1 MSAAR
6 TVRVNLDFTATTS
19 QAEAALSR
27 LNTNLRNISSQTN
40 LDTGGLRLPEQLNT
54 ASAAAIKLRENLQS
68 AINVDTGRLDLSKFN
83 HEMEK
88 SGMSLKQYRD
98 ALVSLGPAGQAAF
111 MDLSKAILA
120 SETPLK
126 QTNVLVDKLWDSLK
140 RTAGWQLSSTAIH
153 TFVGAVQTAYH
164 YAQDLNKSLNDIRIV
179 TGYGSDRM
187 AEFAK
192 NANKAA
198 KQLSATTLD
207 YTNASLIYYQQG
219 LDDKAVQERSD
230 VTVKMANVTGTAA
243 QTVSDQL
250 TAVWE
255 NFMKDGEH
263 TAEWYADV
271 MTALGAATASSTD
284 EIADGLEKFAAVAE
298 TVGLSYEYATAA
310 LTTIT
315 AKTRQSADVVG
326 TALKTLFARIEG
338 LNLGET
344 LDDGT
349 TLNKYSSALE
359 VVGVNIKNEAG
370 ELKSMDEILDE
381 IGSKWDTIGKDQQ
394 VALAQ
399 TVAGVR
405 QYTQFIALMDNWDF
419 MKENL
424 NTAANATGTLD
435 KQAEIYAESWEAA
448 QKRVQA
454 AAESIYQDLL
464 KDDFFVGLTDDFG
477 AIIEF
482 IDKIIDSLGGLSGV
496 LPGIALLVN
505 KIFGDKI
512 IAGVQTLAHNLM
524 NLTAAGRAANM
535 KRDVSRYEEV
545 AQLQKGLNPNS
556 GLRENNEATAV
567 STTADRVLAIQK
579 QILGVKGKITEE
591 DRKHYQIILESVQ
604 ASGEELQARAKQLDL
619 AQEEARLL
627 ANDIRSKASFG
638 SYDYLKGAGSSSL
651 RSIMS
656 EYDNGT
662 PISNITLPTSKGAQQ
677 GVIDQLNSNL
687 GLNGSAALQL
697 EDLTNKTQK
706 FQQALQSLSTASVQS
721 FIKDFDGLEESI
733 KSNAKQL
740 AEFEHEADQLDKLK
754 SSVGNWQ
761 KDPNF
766 DLEGYKQQFRDLGY
780 SISDAADAEELLTAV
795 DNASAEALQRSRRAA
810 AGNADQIEQF
820 AKKYKLSTD
829 EVQRFTEQL
838 KKAEEMGLTYEEYLK
853 RTGEAAVWAG
863 KSIENASTK
872 VSKMA
877 VISEIGNGLMSVQ
890 MGVSSVV
897 SAIDTFNSD
906 EDLSGWERFSSILMS
921 LSMGLPMICDGLLKF
936 SALISA
942 KSITKIAGLENLSKG
957 VIQKLL
963 SSAGDKSQIEAIL
976 KEAGIGDKVI
986 KSTVDQVEKASTGLP
1001 GLIGRLGS
1009 KLSKAGSVMAGFLTN
1024 PIALGVVAAVAAVG
1038 ATVYLA
1044 VTERK
1049 RQAAA
1054 AMEEATQSAKEASAA
1069 YEELKGKVENLKSSY
1084 SEYSSILKTLGN
1096 LKTGTA
1102 EWTEAVVE
1110 LNNQV
1115 LELLKTYPQLA
1126 EYINNNNG
1134 ILTIDAEGYEKV
1146 AKEMA
1151 TSAAA
1156 AQVASIDSQK
1166 KTLTATINYDI
1177 VDKGFDNSLN
1187 SDSMLRMADAIQ
1199 KDAGIII
1206 GALPDESGEIDQAKM
1221 DESIAAMADSAK
1233 VTKEQAEAVLSNSE
1247 CLDYLRETVTTTN
1260 TKLDTLNSSRIAAL
1274 TSSMDL
1280 TEDQRAL
1287 ANSSELMQGIVNRV
1301 IENNYDKIDN
1311 NIKSDDSEA
1320 ARTYG
1325 DTKSGLLKG
1334 YADTTLR
1341 KHTPFSWSATAE
1353 GEAAFKEYLKNQ
1365 GKTEEEIAA
1374 IWKSADFKKDRI
1386 TWKQTGENDTTVDKD
1401 IFYDSLVNSVNGARE
1416 TKAAQQSSQDVANV
1430 LNKIT
1435 ALTNSSDVTESAYGK
1450 YLSTGSV
1457 NSLTEE
1463 EFKALQGVGP
1473 QIAEYIESGGKKAAA
1488 KITEGMKAV
1497 MDTTQVAPPD
1507 ISGDYD
1513 SAAHDRY
1520 LHTSGQQILS
1530 SNAESLDTSVEALEA
1545 YTAELLKN
1553 NTALDGNYEKA
1564 AKMAVANV
1572 KFANG
1577 LNNLNNVLDDEI
1589 DNVKNASK
1597 KNLDYY
1603 KSLGKI
1609 TQAVNDLYD
1618 TDVDADF
1625 VAENLELIEE
1635 AAKGSEK
1642 ALAELSVAIV
1652 KADLNNRKTLDKV
1665 DLNSVSK
1672 DIQGAATYLNSALAD
1687 YSYNLYSINEG
1698 LAAMQA
1704 NMADASGPMTLAAAL
1719 EGCGVKA
1726 ETFIGSLNRVAVATG
1741 QTYAQMEA
1749 DLAKMGMSMSD
1760 FDVTYAEVP
1769 TKEDV
1774 ALTTT
1779 ERTVTDLGDGK
1790 YIMQDKI
1797 TNIEHQYIDSV
1808 MQVPQIHPKGSSG
1821 AGGIIVTPPSS
1832 GGAGLVS
1839 GGKSSGGGG
1848 GGSQKDKKKSSDEI
1862 ERYHVIKKQLDNLS
1876 REYDNLSAAKD
1887 RAFGENRLRVM
1898 DREAAKLEE
1907 QIAAQK
1913 RYVDEINSYYS
1924 QDRAAI
1930 AAYGA
1935 VFDEDGIITNYEQI
1949 MQEQLDI
1956 FNASLTDEA
1965 EESYNDFKEIL
1976 NQYEE
1981 TLELKLSEADKL
1993 IEQEYDKI
2001 SLQLEKITY
2010 SVEIKVQIHDDQID
2024 FLERRL
2030 DRLSKS
2036 ERRQYDSYLVQQ
2048 EKALELQ
2055 KKRAATQQ
2063 GIDKLQAAIAEQEA
2077 RGLEMT
2083 DEQNEQLRTYKETL
2097 ADIDDQ
2103 IFDIKFS
2110 IIEDIGTMFD
2120 NYFDDSDYYIDR
2132 ISTLNGIMETTR
2144 DTLDLL
2150 GYNNLDNFNKIS
2162 ERLLSN
2168 QRTLLGLSQQKL
2180 SSATDEV
2187 KYWQD
2192 LATAMEGI
2200 NSLDDLK
2207 NSSWWA
2213 DDQVKKIAENATL
2226 AEDSIK
2232 AVKDA
2237 INNQLKE
2244 ATDRQLETQ
2253 QKIYESINDIVQAI
2267 EDNWVNA
2274 VEKVVAAQKK
2284 GLLNDID
2291 YAVDR
2296 YSDLA
2301 DLNDLYLS
2309 NSKKIYELNKLNR
2322 TILQDISKTDNVAA
2336 KSKLKDVLEEVN
2348 ALQNSNAQ
2356 MSEYELK
2363 TLQAKYDLRLAEI
2376 ALEEAQ
2382 EAKSQVRLVRD
2393 NEGNWGYMYTA
2404 DAEEVSKA
2412 EQDVEDK
2419 IQALQDI
2426 QEETMRDTGEKI
2438 LSIQQEYYDAL
2449 SDIYANTSLT
2459 QEEKNQREEALR
2471 ESTMKK
2477 LSYYTDQYD
2486 KALKQSGMN
2495 FEDTILGK
2503 MYPEYENLQ
2512 KFNDNF
2518 ASSADTTFTMIQ
2530 KQYQATTGYYQEL
2543 AKVMG
2548 ITDKDVLNDL
2558 GLMKAAIADAMRT
2571 AQENMQTSIKDSQEK
2586 FDSTVQNMD
2595 KLVDSINEMSNALRD
2610 WVEEMTKLAVV
2621 FNSNADYF
2629 DLMIKA
2635 MNNNDMASAE
2645 KYAEYR
2651 AMKISLDPNSYGQY
2665 TWNSKEAM
2673 IKDLQE
2679 HGVQVSDENAAILW
2693 DKYNSTTQ
2701 KYDTGGYTGEWGK
2714 DGRLALLH
2722 QKELVLNAS
2731 DTANMLDIV
2740 NVVRDIVRQ
2749 IDAQALYS
2757 HGRRFDLPRIETRAE
2772 TLEQNVHIEASF
2784 PNATSHQE
2792 IEQAFDNLI
2801 NLASQYANKK

>member
-1 MSAAR
+1 MNAAR

-54 ASAAAIKLRENLQS
+54 ASVAAIKLRENLQN

-83 HEMEK
+83 HEMKK

-98 ALVSLGPAGQAAF
+98 ALVSLGPTGQAAF

-153 TFVGAVQTAYH
+153 SFIGAIQTAYN

-179 TGYGSDRM
+179 TGHGSDRM

-219 LDDKAVQERSD
+219 LDDKAVQERTD

-284 EIADGLEKFAAVAE
+284 EIAEGLEKFAAVAD

-349 TLNKYSSALE
+349 TLNKYSSALNA
-359 VVGVNIKNEAG
+359 VGVNIKNEAG
-370 ELKSMDEILDE
+370 QLKDMDEILDE
-381 IGSKWDTIGKDQQ
+381 IGAKWNTIGKDQQ
-394 VALAQ
+394 IALAQ

-405 QYTQFIALMDNWDF
+405 QYNQFIALMDNWDF
-419 MKENL
+419 MQENL
-424 NTAANATGTLD
+424 QTVAKASGTLD
-435 KQAEIYAESWEAA
+435 EQAQIYAESWEAA
-448 QKRVQA
+448 KKRVQA
-454 AAESIYQDLL
+454 AAEGIYQDLL
-464 KDDFFVGLTDDFG
+464 KDDFFIWLTDAFG
-477 AIIEF
+477 SILEF
-482 IDKIIDSLGGLSGV
+482 IDSIIDSLGGLSGV

-512 IAGVQTLAHNLM
+512 IAGAQTLAHNLM

-556 GLRENNEATAV
+556 GLRENNEAAAV

-627 ANDIRSKASFG
+627 ANDIRGKASFG
-638 SYDYLKGAGSSSL
+638 SYEYLKGAGSSSL
-651 RSIMS
+651 RAIMS

-662 PISNITLPTSKGAQQ
+662 SINDIALPTSKGAQQ

-697 EDLTNKTQK
+697 DDLTNKTQK

-721 FIKDFDGLEESI
+721 FIKDFDGLGESI
-733 KSNAKQL
+733 RNNAVQL
-740 AEFEHEADQLDKLK
+740 AEFEHKADQLANLKL
-754 SSVGNWQ
+754 SVGNWQ

-795 DNASAEALQRSRRAA
+795 DNAQAEALQRSQRAA
-810 AGNADQIEQF
+810 AGNTAQIEQF
-820 AKKYKLSTD
+820 AKKYKLSRE
-829 EVQRFTEQL
+829 EVQRFAEQL
-838 KKAEEMGLTYEEYLK
+838 KKAEEMGLTYKEYLK
-853 RTGEAAVWAG
+853 QTGEAAAWAG
-863 KSIENASTK
+863 ANFENTSKKVNKLAVAQGVANTLFSIGMSVSAVTNAIESLQDDSISPWQKTLNIIMALSMALPTVTTLFTSLGQGYTLLVYGITGYSAAQAKAAAITLAEMGITQASTK
-872 VSKMA
+872 
-877 VISEIGNGLMSVQ
+877 
-890 MGVSSVV
+890 
-897 SAIDTFNSD
+897 
-906 EDLSGWERFSSILMS
+906 ED
-921 LSMGLPMICDGLLKF
+921 K
-936 SALISA
+936 
-942 KSITKIAGLENLSKG
+942 
-957 VIQKLL
+957 
-963 SSAGDKSQIEAIL
+963 
-976 KEAGIGDKVI
+976 
-986 KSTVDQVEKASTGLP
+986 
-1001 GLIGRLGS
+1001 
-1009 KLSKAGSVMAGFLTN
+1009 
-1024 PIALGVVAAVAAVG
+1024 
-1038 ATVYLA
+1038 
-1044 VTERK
+1044 
-1049 RQAAA
+1049 QAAA
-1054 AMEEATQSAKEASAA
+1054 ARLALTLGIKEESAAILVNSTLQSKSLKTRILELATKIKEAVVTGATTVATWAHNAALAVQNLLLGESLVLTSAGIALFALLGVALVGLAAILIKGIVAWANYETATEQATRQAEESATAADKAKEAFNSLKDTLKEYDEGVSALADLTEGTEAFREKLAETNKAALKLIEQLQLIYGKDWKYDSNGQIAFLDENGQIDENFVKNQTEESEKQYQQTQDVAVIADAVASKTEASDTSKFDDYNATNYKTSEKSKTASQIVQAGIKASDIDSVIQSLGDNVTWDANNKSFSPGDYDKIREALVALGYDKSDVDSIDNFGYFVDDLYYQKQNNGQKYADRLDYMDKLATSVSTGEGQIVGTVLSDVNSKVKGTLDDAQLGEIATESYDKAAGDEDVQAAQAEINQLSENELRQRYAEFNSA
-1069 YEELKGKVENLKSSY
+1069 YRYNADTGALQLQDEQGNWTDLKEGDKGYVSTDTIKTNLKTNIQVERAQELANSEAENTWFKQFEEEASSGFSGKQKRVVESLLQQMRGSENPMTEGDIQSEASKLGLNLSSEDIEFLMQKQEELRGVLTDVNELY
-1084 SEYSSILKTLGN
+1084 TTGQQDLLGLAEEYSSCSDE
-1096 LKTGTA
+1096 A
-1102 EWTEAVVE
+1102 EEFSSAVKRYGKNSE
-1110 LNNQV
+1110 QAKKAQDKLNQAIKNAQWR
-1115 LELLKTYPQLA
+1115 KLA
-1126 EYINNNNG
+1126 
-1134 ILTIDAEGYEKV
+1134 DSV
-1146 AKEMA
+1146 AK
-1151 TSAAA
+1151 
-1156 AQVASIDSQK
+1156 
-1166 KTLTATINYDI
+1166 
-1177 VDKGFDNSLN
+1177 
-1187 SDSMLRMADAIQ
+1187 
-1199 KDAGIII
+1199 
-1206 GALPDESGEIDQAKM
+1206 
-1221 DESIAAMADSAK
+1221 
-1233 VTKEQAEAVLSNSE
+1233 VLSNMEDLDEESDEYKDE
-1247 CLDYLRETVTTTN
+1247 CKSLAKSFNDIFKTNVTQDWVADN
-1260 TKLDTLNSSRIAAL
+1260 I
-1274 TSSMDL
+1274 DL
-1280 TEDQRAL
+1280 
-1287 ANSSELMQGIVNRV
+1287 
-1301 IENNYDKIDN
+1301 
-1311 NIKSDDSEA
+1311 
-1320 ARTYG
+1320 
-1325 DTKSGLLKG
+1325 
-1334 YADTTLR
+1334 
-1341 KHTPFSWSATAE
+1341 
-1353 GEAAFKEYLKNQ
+1353 
-1365 GKTEEEIAA
+1365 
-1374 IWKSADFKKDRI
+1374 FKK
-1386 TWKQTGENDTTVDKD
+1386 W
-1401 IFYDSLVNSVNGARE
+1401 S
-1416 TKAAQQSSQDVANV
+1416 QSSGDEARK
-1430 LNKIT
+1430 L
-1435 ALTNSSDVTESAYGK
+1435 E
-1450 YLSTGSV
+1450 
-1457 NSLTEE
+1457 
-1463 EFKALQGVGP
+1463 LQ
-1473 QIAEYIESGGKKAAA
+1473 ILAAA
-1488 KITEGMKAV
+1488 KAASSENFKPIELKADENGV
-1497 MDTTQVAPPD
+1497 VQTIRSA
-1507 ISGDYD
+1507 YD
-1513 SAAHDRY
+1513 FY
-1520 LHTSGQQILS
+1520 L
-1530 SNAESLDTSVEALEA
+1530 
-1545 YTAELLKN
+1545 
-1553 NTALDGNYEKA
+1553 
-1564 AKMAVANV
+1564 
-1572 KFANG
+1572 
-1577 LNNLNNVLDDEI
+1577 
-1589 DNVKNASK
+1589 
-1597 KNLDYY
+1597 YY
-1603 KSLGKI
+1603 KSLIESGKI
-1609 TQAVNDLYD
+1609 TI
-1618 TDVDADF
+1618 TAD
-1625 VAENLELIEE
+1625 
-1635 AAKGSEK
+1635 G
-1642 ALAELSVAIV
+1642 
-1652 KADLNNRKTLDKV
+1652 KADISAL
-1665 DLNSVSK
+1665 LNS
-1672 DIQGAATYLNSALAD
+1672 LN
-1687 YSYNLYSINEG
+1687 
-1698 LAAMQA
+1698 
-1704 NMADASGPMTLAAAL
+1704 
-1719 EGCGVKA
+1719 
-1726 ETFIGSLNRVAVATG
+1726 
-1741 QTYAQMEA
+1741 
-1749 DLAKMGMSMSD
+1749 LAKMSAADVAAVLSAIGQT
-1760 FDVTYAEVP
+1760 DVTINGVVVSTADMSASKGNFADFLEAAGLGTVDFTSDITATGVVP
-1769 TKEDV
+1769 DFNPS
-1774 ALTTT
+1774 
-1779 ERTVTDLGDGK
+1779 K
-1790 YIMQDKI
+1790 YISDA
-1797 TNIEHQYIDSV
+1797 N
-1808 MQVPQIHPKGSSG
+1808 
-1821 AGGIIVTPPSS
+1821 SS
-1832 GGAGLVS
+1832 GGG
-1839 GGKSSGGGG
+1839 GGGG
-1848 GGSQKDKKKSSDEI
+1848 GGSQKDKKKASDEI
-1862 ERYHVIKKQLDNLS
+1862 ERYHTIKKQLDNLS

-1887 RAFGENRLRVM
+1887 RAFGANRLRVM
-1898 DREAAKLEE
+1898 DQEAAKLEE

-1913 RYVDEINSYYS
+1913 RYVDEIDSYYS

-2030 DRLSKS
+2030 DRLSNS
-2036 ERRQYDSYLVQQ
+2036 ERRQYDSYLIQQ
-2048 EKALELQ
+2048 KKMLELQ
-2055 KKRAATQQ
+2055 QKRLTTQQ
-2063 GIDKLQAAIAEQEA
+2063 GIDDLQATIAEHEA
-2077 RGLEMT
+2077 QGLEIT
-2083 DEQNEQLRTYKETL
+2083 DEENEQLRTYKETL

-2110 IIEDIGTMFD
+2110 IIEDIGTTFD
-2120 NYFDDSDYYIDR
+2120 NYFEDLDYYIDR
-2132 ISTLNGIMETTR
+2132 ISTLNDMMETTR

-2150 GYNNLDNFNKIS
+2150 GYDDLDNFNRIN
-2162 ERLLSN
+2162 EQLLSN
-2168 QRTLLGLSQQKL
+2168 QRVMLEMSQKKL
-2180 SSATDEV
+2180 SSTTDEV
-2187 KYWQD
+2187 KYWQN
-2192 LATAMEGI
+2192 LAAAVKEI
-2200 NSLDDLK
+2200 DSLDDLK
-2207 NSSWWA
+2207 DSPFWEDAN
-2213 DDQVKKIAENATL
+2213 DQIKQITENAAL
-2226 AEDSIK
+2226 AGDSIK
-2232 AVKDA
+2232 VVKDA
-2237 INNQLKE
+2237 INDQLKE
-2244 ATDRQLETQ
+2244 ATERQLETQ
-2253 QKIYESINDIVQAI
+2253 QEIYESINDIVQAI
-2267 EDNWVNA
+2267 EDNWVDA
-2274 VEKVVAAQKK
+2274 VEKVVAVQKK

-2296 YSDLA
+2296 YGDLA

-2419 IQALQDI
+2419 MQALQDI

-2438 LSIQQEYYDAL
+2438 LSIQQQYYDAL
-2449 SDIYANTSLT
+2449 SDIYTDASLT
-2459 QEEKNQREEALR
+2459 QEERNKREEALR
-2471 ESTMKK
+2471 ESTMKE

-2495 FEDTILGK
+2495 FEETILGK
-2503 MYPEYENLQ
+2503 MYPEYETLQ

-2530 KQYQATTGYYQEL
+2530 DQYKTTTEYYQEL
-2543 AKVMG
+2543 AKAMG
-2548 ITDKDVLNDL
+2548 ITDEKVLNDL
-2558 GLMKAAIADAMRT
+2558 GSMKTAIAKAMIA
-2571 AQENMQTSIKDSQEK
+2571 AQESMQTAISNSQEN
-2586 FDSTVQNMD
+2586 FDATTKNMEN
-2595 KLVDSINEMSNALRD
+2595 LVKTIDEMGESLRE
-2610 WVEEMTKLAVV
+2610 WVKEMTKLAVV

-2635 MNNNDMASAE
+2635 LKNNDMDSAE

-2665 TWNSKEAM
+2665 SWNSKEAM
-2673 IKDLQE
+2673 VKDFQE
-2679 HGVQVSDENAAILW
+2679 QGVQISSEKADRLW
-2693 DKYNSTTQ
+2693 DKYNNTTQ
-2701 KYDTGGYTGEWGK
+2701 KYDTGGYTGEWGH
-2714 DGRLALLH
+2714 DGKLAVLH

-2740 NVVRDIVRQ
+2740 NIVRDIVQQ

-2757 HGRRFDLPRIETRAE
+2757 RGRRFDLPRIETRAE
-2772 TLEQNVHIEASF
+2772 TLEQNVHIEANF

>member
-1 MSAAR
+1 MNAAR

-54 ASAAAIKLRENLQS
+54 ASVAAIKLRENLQN
-68 AINVDTGRLDLSKFN
+68 AINVDTGKLDLSKFN
-83 HEMEK
+83 HEMKK

-98 ALVSLGPAGQAAF
+98 ALVSLGPTGQAAF

-120 SETPLK
+120 SETPLR

-153 TFVGAVQTAYH
+153 AFVGAISTAYN

-250 TAVWE
+250 TAIWE

-263 TAEWYADV
+263 AAEWYADV

-284 EIADGLEKFAAVAE
+284 EIAEGLEKFAAVAD

-349 TLNKYSSALE
+349 TLNKYSKALDA
-359 VVGVNIKNEAG
+359 VGVNIKNEAG

-381 IGSKWDTIGKDQQ
+381 IGAKWDTIGKDQQ
-394 VALAQ
+394 IALAQ

-419 MKENL
+419 MQENL
-424 NTAANATGTLD
+424 ETVANATGTLD

-448 QKRVQA
+448 KKRVQA

-464 KDDFFVGLTDDFG
+464 KDDFFIWLTNGFG
-477 AIIEF
+477 SIIGF

-512 IAGVQTLAHNLM
+512 IAGAQTLAHNLM

-591 DRKHYQIILESVQ
+591 DRKHYQIMLDAVQ

-619 AQEEARLL
+619 AQEEARLS
-627 ANDIRSKASFG
+627 ANEIRSKASFG
-638 SYDYLKGAGSSSL
+638 SYENLKGAGSSSL
-651 RSIMS
+651 RAIMS
-656 EYDNGT
+656 EYDNGAS
-662 PISNITLPTSKGAQQ
+662 INDIVLPTSKGAQQ

-697 EDLTNKTQK
+697 DDLTNKTQK
-706 FQQALQSLSTASVQS
+706 FQQALESLSTASVQS
-721 FIKDFDGLEESI
+721 FVKDFDGLGESI
-733 KSNAKQL
+733 RNNAKQL
-740 AEFEHEADQLDKLK
+740 AEFEHEADQLTKLK

-795 DNASAEALQRSRRAA
+795 SNVETEALQKSRRAA

-829 EVQRFTEQL
+829 EVQRFAEQL
-838 KKAEEMGLTYEEYLK
+838 KKAEKMGLTYEEYLK
-853 RTGEAAVWAG
+853 KTGEAAVWAG
-863 KSIENASTK
+863 KNIENASKK
-872 VSKMA
+872 VSKIEVA
-877 VISEIGNGLMSVQ
+877 KGL
-890 MGVSSVV
+890 
-897 SAIDTFNSD
+897 ANN
-906 EDLSGWERFSSILMS
+906 LMS
-921 LSMGLPMICDGLLKF
+921 LQMGFASLRTFFTTLADD
-936 SALISA
+936 SA
-942 KSITKIAGLENLSKG
+942 
-957 VIQKLL
+957 
-963 SSAGDKSQIEAIL
+963 SAGDKIMASLSALTFGISGIVVPLTSGMNSLTTALRSYTAAEIVAEAATSFSNKAKSRKIILENQAKIATILSANASKDLTAAELAEKLAAEGIGTEKTRLGIAEAIL
-976 KEAGIGDKVI
+976 NKQKGQSLIVTGLNTLAHKLEEKALSEENVSLGLNIALWITKKLAALGAVGAIMVVVGAIAILTGAVMGIIALVNNIKNNSLSGQLKGLTEESKNAAQAADDATNKYKELKDAVSDYENGVKSLADLTKGTQEFEDATEKANEAAKKLIKTYNIKNWSIVPETGLIKIDDKELEDAQNQAKTEKTEAQTTASAFSAAQTKVQIQKELQDLSDRYIADYSTNTNNQVIGYAGTASDIDKIVTAMGNFSGGAELFFNDVKANVTEALGWNADELSLAQQSFIQNIENDSEAFKTHAEAIWKDKNSIPDQRKDSMLEQFQTGIEGFTSSSQQKEIVDAVYAQTADQTEAAAKEKYDNLSGDKLYQAYAALQNYSSYDTGTWLDGKEKFYDEKGQEVANVSDAVMREALREAEVQTQLGLQQEQAKNVVELENGSDTDSAIAKMVTTQGDWDSGIQRLTEQELAALQEMTDAQKADYADIFKSFGLDLDKAIASVTGDNAKQAGELQASGAKKHQEEEI
-986 KSTVDQVEKASTGLP
+986 KSTAETYGLTEEMIESQVEALQEQKEAYNENKDAAIQAVKEQL
-1001 GLIGRLGS
+1001 RLQ
-1009 KLSKAGSVMAGFLTN
+1009 KAGTN
-1024 PIALGVVAAVAAVG
+1024 LNKIW
-1038 ATVYLA
+1038 
-1044 VTERK
+1044 K
-1049 RQAAA
+1049 DN
-1054 AMEEATQSAKEASAA
+1054 SAA
-1069 YEELKGKVENLKSSY
+1069 IKKWTQGLDD
-1084 SEYSSILKTLGN
+1084 SIETQQ
-1096 LKTGTA
+1096 
-1102 EWTEAVVE
+1102 AVVE
-1110 LNNQV
+1110 LQNALNDVFKTKVSTAFIKKNFDVIQSAMEGDTEAVQRFQDLAAEDV
-1115 LELLKTYPQLA
+1115 LLTVKGVSDFDDLDQQLQDLHNTIVAYA
-1126 EYINNNNG
+1126 EQSDFTIGAQIEDQGFINSCQA
-1134 ILTIDAEGYEKV
+1134 IV
-1146 AKEMA
+1146 
-1151 TSAAA
+1151 AAA
-1156 AQVASIDSQK
+1156 GMTAAQAQQYFN
-1166 KTLTATINYDI
+1166 AMGYD
-1177 VDKGFDNSLN
+1177 VEFDT
-1187 SDSMLRMADAIQ
+1187 
-1199 KDAGIII
+1199 
-1206 GALPDESGEIDQAKM
+1206 GE
-1221 DESIAAMADSAK
+1221 
-1233 VTKEQAEAVLSNSE
+1233 
-1247 CLDYLRETVTTTN
+1247 TTN
-1260 TKLDTLNSSRIAAL
+1260 TQTYTYHKLDVEKTKEAGG
-1274 TSSMDL
+1274 MPQF
-1280 TEDQRAL
+1280 EDA
-1287 ANSSELMQGIVNRV
+1287 ETV
-1301 IENNYDKIDN
+1301 IEA
-1311 NIKSDDSEA
+1311 S
-1320 ARTYG
+1320 
-1325 DTKSGLLKG
+1325 
-1334 YADTTLR
+1334 
-1341 KHTPFSWSATAE
+1341 
-1353 GEAAFKEYLKNQ
+1353 
-1365 GKTEEEIAA
+1365 
-1374 IWKSADFKKDRI
+1374 
-1386 TWKQTGENDTTVDKD
+1386 
-1401 IFYDSLVNSVNGARE
+1401 
-1416 TKAAQQSSQDVANV
+1416 
-1430 LNKIT
+1430 
-1435 ALTNSSDVTESAYGK
+1435 
-1450 YLSTGSV
+1450 
-1457 NSLTEE
+1457 
-1463 EFKALQGVGP
+1463 
-1473 QIAEYIESGGKKAAA
+1473 
-1488 KITEGMKAV
+1488 
-1497 MDTTQVAPPD
+1497 TQVAGTAIKTITPNGNFGGNID
-1507 ISGDYD
+1507 F
-1513 SAAHDRY
+1513 
-1520 LHTSGQQILS
+1520 
-1530 SNAESLDTSVEALEA
+1530 SNAK
-1545 YTAELLKN
+1545 Y
-1553 NTALDGNYEKA
+1553 
-1564 AKMAVANV
+1564 
-1572 KFANG
+1572 NG
-1577 LNNLNNVLDDEI
+1577 
-1589 DNVKNASK
+1589 
-1597 KNLDYY
+1597 
-1603 KSLGKI
+1603 G
-1609 TQAVNDLYD
+1609 
-1618 TDVDADF
+1618 
-1625 VAENLELIEE
+1625 
-1635 AAKGSEK
+1635 
-1642 ALAELSVAIV
+1642 
-1652 KADLNNRKTLDKV
+1652 
-1665 DLNSVSK
+1665 
-1672 DIQGAATYLNSALAD
+1672 
-1687 YSYNLYSINEG
+1687 
-1698 LAAMQA
+1698 
-1704 NMADASGPMTLAAAL
+1704 
-1719 EGCGVKA
+1719 
-1726 ETFIGSLNRVAVATG
+1726 
-1741 QTYAQMEA
+1741 
-1749 DLAKMGMSMSD
+1749 
-1760 FDVTYAEVP
+1760 
-1769 TKEDV
+1769 
-1774 ALTTT
+1774 
-1779 ERTVTDLGDGK
+1779 
-1790 YIMQDKI
+1790 
-1797 TNIEHQYIDSV
+1797 
-1808 MQVPQIHPKGSSG
+1808 
-1821 AGGIIVTPPSS
+1821 
-1832 GGAGLVS
+1832 S
-1839 GGKSSGGGG
+1839 GGKSSGGGGGGGG

-1862 ERYHVIKKQLDNLS
+1862 ERYHTIKKQLDNLS

-1887 RAFGENRLRVM
+1887 RAFGANRLRVM
-1898 DREAAKLEE
+1898 DQEAAKLEE

-1913 RYVDEINSYYS
+1913 RYVDEIDSYYS

-1935 VFDEDGIITNYEQI
+1935 VFDENGIITNYEQI

-1965 EESYNDFKEIL
+1965 EESYNDFKDIL

-2030 DRLSKS
+2030 DRLSNS

-2048 EKALELQ
+2048 EKVLELQ
-2055 KKRAATQQ
+2055 QKRLATQQ
-2063 GIDKLQAAIAEQEA
+2063 GIDDLQATIAEHEA

-2083 DEQNEQLRTYKETL
+2083 DEENEQLRTYKETL

-2110 IIEDIGTMFD
+2110 IIEDIGTVFD
-2120 NYFDDSDYYIDR
+2120 NYFDDLDYYIDR
-2132 ISTLNGIMETTR
+2132 ISTLNDMMETTR

-2150 GYNNLDNFNKIS
+2150 GYDNLEIFNDINKQ
-2162 ERLLSN
+2162 LLSN
-2168 QRTLLGLSQQKL
+2168 QRTMLGMSQQKL

-2187 KYWQD
+2187 NYWQD
-2192 LATAMEGI
+2192 LATFVKEI
-2200 NSLDDLK
+2200 DSLEDLK
-2207 NSSWWA
+2207 DSHFWA
-2213 DDQVKKIAENATL
+2213 NDSVKKIAENAAL

-2244 ATDRQLETQ
+2244 ATERQLETQ
-2253 QKIYESINDIVQAI
+2253 QEIYESINDIVQAI
-2267 EDNWVNA
+2267 EDNWVDA

-2296 YSDLA
+2296 YGDLV

-2419 IQALQDI
+2419 MQALQDI
-2426 QEETMRDTGEKI
+2426 QEETMRDMGQNI
-2438 LSIQQEYYDAL
+2438 LQVQKDYFDAF
-2449 SDIYANTSLT
+2449 SDISTDTSLT
-2459 QEEKNQREEALR
+2459 WETKSARIKELQGD
-2471 ESTMKK
+2471 TMKK
-2477 LSYYTDQYD
+2477 LTYYTDQYD

-2495 FEDTILGK
+2495 FKDTILGT

-2512 KFNDNF
+2512 KFNDGF
-2518 ASSADTTFTMIQ
+2518 ANSANATFAQIQ
-2530 KQYQATTGYYQEL
+2530 KQYEATTGYYRDL
-2543 AKVMG
+2543 AKAMG
-2548 ITDKDVLNDL
+2548 ITDESTLNNL
-2558 GLMKAAIADAMRT
+2558 ESMKTAIANAMLA
-2571 AQENMQTSIKDSQEK
+2571 AQQNMQTAISKSQEN
-2586 FDSTVQNMD
+2586 FDATTKNMND
-2595 KLVDSINEMSNALRD
+2595 LVKTIKEMGESLQK

-2635 MNNNDMASAE
+2635 LKNNDMDSAE

-2665 TWNSKEAM
+2665 DWSSKEAM
-2673 IKDLQE
+2673 VKDFQE
-2679 HGVQVSDENAAILW
+2679 QGVWISDEKANSLW
-2693 DKYNSTTQ
+2693 DKYSSTLK
-2701 KYDTGGYTGEWGK
+2701 KYDTGGYTGEWGQ
-2714 DGRLALLH
+2714 DGKLAVLH

-2757 HGRRFDLPRIETRAE
+2757 RGRRFDLPRIETRAE
-2772 TLEQNVHIEASF
+2772 TLEQNVHIEANF

>member
-1 MSAAR
+1 MNAAR

-54 ASAAAIKLRENLQS
+54 ASVAAIKLRENLQN

-98 ALVSLGPAGQAAF
+98 ALVSLGPTGQAAF

-153 TFVGAVQTAYH
+153 AFVGAISTAYN

-250 TAVWE
+250 TAIWE

-263 TAEWYADV
+263 AAEWYADV

-284 EIADGLEKFAAVAE
+284 EIAEGLEKFAAVAD

-359 VVGVNIKNEAG
+359 VVGVNIKEAG
-370 ELKSMDEILDE
+370 ELKDMDEILDE
-381 IGSKWDTIGKDQQ
+381 IGAKWGTIGKDQQ
-394 VALAQ
+394 IALAQ

-419 MKENL
+419 MQENL
-424 NTAANATGTLD
+424 ETVANASGTLD

-448 QKRVQA
+448 KKRVQA
-454 AAESIYQDLL
+454 AAEGIYQDLL
-464 KDDFFVGLTDDFG
+464 KDDFFIWLTNGFG
-477 AIIEF
+477 SVVEF

-505 KIFGDKI
+505 KIFGDRI
-512 IAGVQTLAHNLM
+512 IAGAQTLAHNLM

-545 AQLQKGLNPNS
+545 AQLQKSLNPNQ

-591 DRKHYQIILESVQ
+591 DRKHYQIMLESVQ

-627 ANDIRSKASFG
+627 ANDIRGKASFG
-638 SYDYLKGAGSSSL
+638 SYENLKGAGSSSL
-651 RSIMS
+651 RAIMS
-656 EYDNGT
+656 EYDNGIS
-662 PISNITLPTSKGAQQ
+662 ISNITPPTSKGAQQ

-697 EDLTNKTQK
+697 DDLTNKTQK

-721 FIKDFDGLEESI
+721 FIKDFDSLGESI

-740 AEFEHEADQLDKLK
+740 AEFEHEADQLTKLK

-795 DNASAEALQRSRRAA
+795 SNAETEALQKSRRAA

-820 AKKYKLSTD
+820 AEKYKLSAD
-829 EVQRFTEQL
+829 EVQHFAEQL
-838 KKAEEMGLTYEEYLK
+838 KKAEKMGLTYEEYLK
-853 RTGEAAVWAG
+853 KTGEAAIWAG
-863 KSIENASTK
+863 KNIENASKK
-872 VSKMA
+872 VSK
-877 VISEIGNGLMSVQ
+877 IEIAKGL
-890 MGVSSVV
+890 
-897 SAIDTFNSD
+897 ANN
-906 EDLSGWERFSSILMS
+906 LMS
-921 LSMGLPMICDGLLKF
+921 LQMGFASLRTFFTTLADD
-936 SALISA
+936 SA
-942 KSITKIAGLENLSKG
+942 
-957 VIQKLL
+957 
-963 SSAGDKSQIEAIL
+963 SAGDKIMASLSALTFGISGIVVPLTSGMNSLTTALRSYTAAETVAEAATSFSNKAKSKKIILDNQAKIATILSANASKDLTAAELAEKLAAEGIGTEKTRLGIAEAIL
-976 KEAGIGDKVI
+976 NKQKGQSVIVTALNTLAHKLEEKALSEENVSLGTNIALWITKKLIALGTVGAIMAVVGAVAILTGAVMGIIALVNNIKNNSLSGQLKGLTEENKNAAQAADDATNKYKELKDAVSDYESGVKSLADLTKGTQEFEDAIEKANEAAKKLIKTYNIKNWSIDQDTGLIKIDDKELEDAQNQAKAEKTEAQTTASAFSAAQTKVQIQKELQDLSDRYGVAYTDTSNQVNDYAGTASDIDKIVTAIGNFNGGAESFFSDIKTNVIEALGWNADELSPAQQSFIQNIENDPEAFAKDAEEIQKNRDSVEGNRKDSMLGQFQTGIEGFTSSSQQKEIVDAVYAQTADQTEAAAKDKYDNLSGDKLYQAYAALQNYSSYDTGTWLDGKEKFYDENGQEVANVSDTVMREALREAEVQTQLGLQQEQAKNVVELENGSDTDSAIAKMVTTQGDWDSGIQRLTEQELAALQGMTDAQKADYADIFKSFGLDLNEAIASVTGDNAEQAGELQASGAKKRQEEEI
-986 KSTVDQVEKASTGLP
+986 KSTAETYGLTEEMIESQVEALQEQKEAYNENKDAAIQAVKEQL
-1001 GLIGRLGS
+1001 RLQ
-1009 KLSKAGSVMAGFLTN
+1009 KAGTN
-1024 PIALGVVAAVAAVG
+1024 LNKIW
-1038 ATVYLA
+1038 
-1044 VTERK
+1044 K
-1049 RQAAA
+1049 DN
-1054 AMEEATQSAKEASAA
+1054 SAA
-1069 YEELKGKVENLKSSY
+1069 IKKWTQGLDD
-1084 SEYSSILKTLGN
+1084 SIETQQ
-1096 LKTGTA
+1096 
-1102 EWTEAVVE
+1102 AVVE
-1110 LNNQV
+1110 LQNALNDVFKTKVSTAFIKKNFDVIQSAMEGDTEAVQRFQELAAEDV
-1115 LELLKTYPQLA
+1115 LLTVKGVSDFDDLDQQLQDLHNTIMA
-1126 EYINNNNG
+1126 YADQSDFTIGAQIEDQGFINSCQA
-1134 ILTIDAEGYEKV
+1134 IV
-1146 AKEMA
+1146 
-1151 TSAAA
+1151 AAA
-1156 AQVASIDSQK
+1156 GMTAAQAQQYFN
-1166 KTLTATINYDI
+1166 AMGYD
-1177 VDKGFDNSLN
+1177 VEFDT
-1187 SDSMLRMADAIQ
+1187 
-1199 KDAGIII
+1199 
-1206 GALPDESGEIDQAKM
+1206 GE
-1221 DESIAAMADSAK
+1221 
-1233 VTKEQAEAVLSNSE
+1233 
-1247 CLDYLRETVTTTN
+1247 TTN
-1260 TKLDTLNSSRIAAL
+1260 TQTYTYHKLDVEKTKEAGG
-1274 TSSMDL
+1274 MPQF
-1280 TEDQRAL
+1280 EDA
-1287 ANSSELMQGIVNRV
+1287 ETV
-1301 IENNYDKIDN
+1301 IEA
-1311 NIKSDDSEA
+1311 S
-1320 ARTYG
+1320 
-1325 DTKSGLLKG
+1325 
-1334 YADTTLR
+1334 
-1341 KHTPFSWSATAE
+1341 
-1353 GEAAFKEYLKNQ
+1353 
-1365 GKTEEEIAA
+1365 
-1374 IWKSADFKKDRI
+1374 
-1386 TWKQTGENDTTVDKD
+1386 
-1401 IFYDSLVNSVNGARE
+1401 
-1416 TKAAQQSSQDVANV
+1416 
-1430 LNKIT
+1430 
-1435 ALTNSSDVTESAYGK
+1435 
-1450 YLSTGSV
+1450 
-1457 NSLTEE
+1457 
-1463 EFKALQGVGP
+1463 
-1473 QIAEYIESGGKKAAA
+1473 
-1488 KITEGMKAV
+1488 
-1497 MDTTQVAPPD
+1497 TQVAGTAIKTITPNGNFGGNID
-1507 ISGDYD
+1507 F
-1513 SAAHDRY
+1513 
-1520 LHTSGQQILS
+1520 
-1530 SNAESLDTSVEALEA
+1530 SNAK
-1545 YTAELLKN
+1545 Y
-1553 NTALDGNYEKA
+1553 
-1564 AKMAVANV
+1564 
-1572 KFANG
+1572 NG
-1577 LNNLNNVLDDEI
+1577 
-1589 DNVKNASK
+1589 
-1597 KNLDYY
+1597 
-1603 KSLGKI
+1603 G
-1609 TQAVNDLYD
+1609 
-1618 TDVDADF
+1618 
-1625 VAENLELIEE
+1625 
-1635 AAKGSEK
+1635 
-1642 ALAELSVAIV
+1642 
-1652 KADLNNRKTLDKV
+1652 
-1665 DLNSVSK
+1665 
-1672 DIQGAATYLNSALAD
+1672 
-1687 YSYNLYSINEG
+1687 
-1698 LAAMQA
+1698 
-1704 NMADASGPMTLAAAL
+1704 
-1719 EGCGVKA
+1719 
-1726 ETFIGSLNRVAVATG
+1726 
-1741 QTYAQMEA
+1741 
-1749 DLAKMGMSMSD
+1749 
-1760 FDVTYAEVP
+1760 
-1769 TKEDV
+1769 
-1774 ALTTT
+1774 
-1779 ERTVTDLGDGK
+1779 
-1790 YIMQDKI
+1790 
-1797 TNIEHQYIDSV
+1797 
-1808 MQVPQIHPKGSSG
+1808 
-1821 AGGIIVTPPSS
+1821 
-1832 GGAGLVS
+1832 S

-1848 GGSQKDKKKSSDEI
+1848 GGGGGGSQKDQKKSSDEI
-1862 ERYHVIKKQLDNLS
+1862 ERYHVVKKQLDNLS

-1887 RAFGENRLRVM
+1887 RAFGANRLRVM
-1898 DREAAKLEE
+1898 DQEAAKLEE

-1913 RYVDEINSYYS
+1913 RYADEIDSYYS

-1935 VFDEDGIITNYEQI
+1935 VFDENGIITNYEQI
-1949 MQEQLDI
+1949 MQEQLNI

-1965 EESYNDFKEIL
+1965 EESYNDFKDIL

-2010 SVEIKVQIHDDQID
+2010 SVEIKVQVHDDQID

-2030 DRLSKS
+2030 DRLSNS
-2036 ERRQYDSYLVQQ
+2036 ERRQYDSYLVEQ
-2048 EKALELQ
+2048 EKVSELQ
-2055 KKRAATQQ
+2055 LKRLETQR
-2063 GIDKLQAAIAEQEA
+2063 GIDAIQADIAKQEA
-2077 RGLEMT
+2077 QGLEMT

-2110 IIEDIGTMFD
+2110 IIEDIGTVFD
-2120 NYFDDSDYYIDR
+2120 NYFDDLDYYIDR
-2132 ISTLNGIMETTR
+2132 ISTLNDMMETTR

-2150 GYNNLDNFNKIS
+2150 GYDNLDNFNSIN
-2162 ERLLSN
+2162 EQLLSN
-2168 QRTLLGLSQQKL
+2168 QRVMLKMSQQKL
-2180 SSATDEV
+2180 SSATGEV
-2187 KYWQD
+2187 DYWQR
-2192 LATAMEGI
+2192 LATFAEGI
-2200 NSLDDLK
+2200 DSLDDLK
-2207 NSSWWA
+2207 DSSFWA
-2213 DDQVKKIAENATL
+2213 NDSVKKIAENAAL

-2253 QKIYESINDIVQAI
+2253 QEIYESINNIVQAI
-2267 EDNWVNA
+2267 EDNWVDA
-2274 VEKVVAAQKK
+2274 VEKVVAVQKK

-2296 YSDLA
+2296 YGDLA

-2419 IQALQDI
+2419 MQALQDI
-2426 QEETMRDTGEKI
+2426 QEETMRDMGQNI
-2438 LSIQQEYYDAL
+2438 LQVQRDYFDAF
-2449 SDIYANTSLT
+2449 SDISTNTSLDWET
-2459 QEEKNQREEALR
+2459 KSARIKELQKN
-2471 ESTMKK
+2471 TMKE
-2477 LSYYTDQYD
+2477 LAFYTDQYD

-2495 FEDTILGK
+2495 FEDTILGT

-2512 KFNDNF
+2512 KFNDGF
-2518 ASSADTTFTMIQ
+2518 ASSADTTFAQIQ
-2530 KQYQATTGYYQEL
+2530 KQYEATTGYYRDL
-2543 AKVMG
+2543 AKAMG
-2548 ITDKDVLNDL
+2548 ITDENVLNNL
-2558 GLMKAAIADAMRT
+2558 ESMKTAIANAMLA
-2571 AQENMQTSIKDSQEK
+2571 AQQNMQTAISDSQK
-2586 FDSTVQNMD
+2586 NFDATTKNMND
-2595 KLVDSINEMSNALRD
+2595 LVKTIKEMGESLRD

-2635 MNNNDMASAE
+2635 LKNNDMDSAE

-2665 TWNSKEAM
+2665 SWGSKEAM
-2673 IKDLQE
+2673 VKDFQE
-2679 HGVQVSDENAAILW
+2679 QGVWISDEKADSLW
-2693 DKYNSTTQ
+2693 NKYNNTTQ
-2701 KYDTGGYTGEWGK
+2701 KYDTGGYTGEWGH
-2714 DGRLALLH
+2714 DGKLAVLH

-2740 NVVRDIVRQ
+2740 NVVRDIVQQ

-2757 HGRRFDLPRIETRAE
+2757 RGRRFDLPRIETRAE
-2772 TLEQNVHIEASF
+2772 TLEQNVHIEANF

>member
-1 MSAAR
+1 MNAAR

-54 ASAAAIKLRENLQS
+54 ASVAAIKLRENLQN
-68 AINVDTGRLDLSKFN
+68 AINVDTGKLDLSKFN
-83 HEMEK
+83 HEMKK

-98 ALVSLGPAGQAAF
+98 ALVSLGPTGQAAF

-120 SETPLK
+120 SETPLR

-153 TFVGAVQTAYH
+153 AFVGAISTAYN

-250 TAVWE
+250 TAIWE

-263 TAEWYADV
+263 AAEWYADV

-284 EIADGLEKFAAVAE
+284 EIAEGLEKFAAVAD

-349 TLNKYSSALE
+349 TLNKYSKALDA
-359 VVGVNIKNEAG
+359 VGVNIKNEAG

-381 IGSKWDTIGKDQQ
+381 IGAKWDTIGKDQQ
-394 VALAQ
+394 IALAQ

-419 MKENL
+419 MQENL
-424 NTAANATGTLD
+424 ETVANATGTLD

-448 QKRVQA
+448 KKRVQA

-464 KDDFFVGLTDDFG
+464 KDDFFIWLTNGFG
-477 AIIEF
+477 SIIGF

-512 IAGVQTLAHNLM
+512 IAGAQTLAHNLM

-591 DRKHYQIILESVQ
+591 DRKHYQIMLDAVQ

-619 AQEEARLL
+619 AQEEARLS
-627 ANDIRSKASFG
+627 ANEIRSKASFG
-638 SYDYLKGAGSSSL
+638 SYENLKGAGSSSL
-651 RSIMS
+651 RAIMS
-656 EYDNGT
+656 EYDNGAS
-662 PISNITLPTSKGAQQ
+662 INDIVLPTSKGAQQ

-697 EDLTNKTQK
+697 DDLTNKTQK
-706 FQQALQSLSTASVQS
+706 FQQALESLSTASVQS
-721 FIKDFDGLEESI
+721 FVKDFDGLGESI
-733 KSNAKQL
+733 RNNAKQL
-740 AEFEHEADQLDKLK
+740 AEFEHEADQLTKLK

-795 DNASAEALQRSRRAA
+795 SNVETEALQKSRRAA

-829 EVQRFTEQL
+829 EVQRFAEQL
-838 KKAEEMGLTYEEYLK
+838 KKAEKMGLTYEEYLK
-853 RTGEAAVWAG
+853 KTGEAAVWAG
-863 KSIENASTK
+863 KNIENASKK
-872 VSKMA
+872 VSKIEVA
-877 VISEIGNGLMSVQ
+877 KGL
-890 MGVSSVV
+890 
-897 SAIDTFNSD
+897 ANN
-906 EDLSGWERFSSILMS
+906 LMS
-921 LSMGLPMICDGLLKF
+921 LQMGFASLRTFFTTLADD
-936 SALISA
+936 SA
-942 KSITKIAGLENLSKG
+942 
-957 VIQKLL
+957 
-963 SSAGDKSQIEAIL
+963 SAGDKIMASLSALTFGISGIVVPLTSGMNSLTTALRSYTAAEIVAEAATSFSNKAKSRKIILENQAKIATILSANASKDLTAAELAEKLAAEGIGTEKTRLGIAEAIL
-976 KEAGIGDKVI
+976 NKQKGQSLIVTGLNTLAHKLEEKALSEENGSLGLNIALWITKKLAALGAVGAIMVVVGAIAILTGAVMGIIALVNNIKNNSLSGQLKGLTEESKNAAQAADDATNKYKELKDAVSDYENGVKSLADLTKGTQEFEDATEKANEAAKKLIKTYNIKNWSIVPETGLIKIDDKELEDAQNQAKTEKTEAQTTASAFSAAQTKVQIQKELQDLSDRYIADYSTNTNNQVIGYAGTASDIDKIVTAMGNFSGGAELFFNDVKANVTEALGWNADELSLAQQSFIQNIENDSEAFKTHAEAIWKDKNSIPDQRKDSMLEQFQTGIEGFTSSSQQKEIVDAVYAQTADQTEAAAKEKYDNLSGDKLYQAYAALQNYSSYDTGTWLDGKEKFYDEKGQEVANVSDAVMREALREAEVQTQLGLQQEQAKNVVGLENGSDTDSAIAKMVTTQGDWDSGIQRLTEQELAALQEMTDAQKADYADIFKSFGLDLDKAIASVTGDNAKQAGELQASGAKKHQEEEI
-986 KSTVDQVEKASTGLP
+986 KSTAETYGLTEEMIESQVEALQEQKEAYNENKDAAIQAVKEQL
-1001 GLIGRLGS
+1001 RLQ
-1009 KLSKAGSVMAGFLTN
+1009 KAGTN
-1024 PIALGVVAAVAAVG
+1024 LNKIW
-1038 ATVYLA
+1038 
-1044 VTERK
+1044 K
-1049 RQAAA
+1049 DN
-1054 AMEEATQSAKEASAA
+1054 SAA
-1069 YEELKGKVENLKSSY
+1069 IKKWTQGLDD
-1084 SEYSSILKTLGN
+1084 SIETQQ
-1096 LKTGTA
+1096 
-1102 EWTEAVVE
+1102 AVVE
-1110 LNNQV
+1110 LQNALNDVFKTKVSTAFIKKNFDVIQSAMEGDTEAVQRFQDLAAEDV
-1115 LELLKTYPQLA
+1115 LLTVKGVSDFDDLDQQLQDLHNTIVAYA
-1126 EYINNNNG
+1126 EQSDFTIGAQIEDQGFINSCQA
-1134 ILTIDAEGYEKV
+1134 IV
-1146 AKEMA
+1146 
-1151 TSAAA
+1151 AAA
-1156 AQVASIDSQK
+1156 GMTAAQAQQYFN
-1166 KTLTATINYDI
+1166 AMGYD
-1177 VDKGFDNSLN
+1177 VEFDT
-1187 SDSMLRMADAIQ
+1187 
-1199 KDAGIII
+1199 
-1206 GALPDESGEIDQAKM
+1206 GE
-1221 DESIAAMADSAK
+1221 
-1233 VTKEQAEAVLSNSE
+1233 
-1247 CLDYLRETVTTTN
+1247 TTN
-1260 TKLDTLNSSRIAAL
+1260 TQTYTYHKLDVEKTKEAGG
-1274 TSSMDL
+1274 MPQF
-1280 TEDQRAL
+1280 EDA
-1287 ANSSELMQGIVNRV
+1287 ETV
-1301 IENNYDKIDN
+1301 IEA
-1311 NIKSDDSEA
+1311 S
-1320 ARTYG
+1320 
-1325 DTKSGLLKG
+1325 
-1334 YADTTLR
+1334 
-1341 KHTPFSWSATAE
+1341 
-1353 GEAAFKEYLKNQ
+1353 
-1365 GKTEEEIAA
+1365 
-1374 IWKSADFKKDRI
+1374 
-1386 TWKQTGENDTTVDKD
+1386 
-1401 IFYDSLVNSVNGARE
+1401 
-1416 TKAAQQSSQDVANV
+1416 
-1430 LNKIT
+1430 
-1435 ALTNSSDVTESAYGK
+1435 
-1450 YLSTGSV
+1450 
-1457 NSLTEE
+1457 
-1463 EFKALQGVGP
+1463 
-1473 QIAEYIESGGKKAAA
+1473 
-1488 KITEGMKAV
+1488 
-1497 MDTTQVAPPD
+1497 TQVAGTAIKTITPNGNFGGNID
-1507 ISGDYD
+1507 F
-1513 SAAHDRY
+1513 
-1520 LHTSGQQILS
+1520 
-1530 SNAESLDTSVEALEA
+1530 SNAK
-1545 YTAELLKN
+1545 Y
-1553 NTALDGNYEKA
+1553 
-1564 AKMAVANV
+1564 
-1572 KFANG
+1572 NG
-1577 LNNLNNVLDDEI
+1577 
-1589 DNVKNASK
+1589 
-1597 KNLDYY
+1597 
-1603 KSLGKI
+1603 G
-1609 TQAVNDLYD
+1609 
-1618 TDVDADF
+1618 
-1625 VAENLELIEE
+1625 
-1635 AAKGSEK
+1635 
-1642 ALAELSVAIV
+1642 
-1652 KADLNNRKTLDKV
+1652 
-1665 DLNSVSK
+1665 
-1672 DIQGAATYLNSALAD
+1672 
-1687 YSYNLYSINEG
+1687 
-1698 LAAMQA
+1698 
-1704 NMADASGPMTLAAAL
+1704 
-1719 EGCGVKA
+1719 
-1726 ETFIGSLNRVAVATG
+1726 
-1741 QTYAQMEA
+1741 
-1749 DLAKMGMSMSD
+1749 
-1760 FDVTYAEVP
+1760 
-1769 TKEDV
+1769 
-1774 ALTTT
+1774 
-1779 ERTVTDLGDGK
+1779 
-1790 YIMQDKI
+1790 
-1797 TNIEHQYIDSV
+1797 
-1808 MQVPQIHPKGSSG
+1808 
-1821 AGGIIVTPPSS
+1821 
-1832 GGAGLVS
+1832 S
-1839 GGKSSGGGG
+1839 GGKSSGGGGGGGG

-1862 ERYHVIKKQLDNLS
+1862 ERYHTIKKQLDNLS

-1887 RAFGENRLRVM
+1887 RAFGANRLRVM
-1898 DREAAKLEE
+1898 DQEAAKLEE

-1913 RYVDEINSYYS
+1913 RYVDEIDSYYS

-1935 VFDEDGIITNYEQI
+1935 VFDENGIITNYEQI

-1965 EESYNDFKEIL
+1965 EESYNDFKDIL

-2030 DRLSKS
+2030 DRLSNS

-2048 EKALELQ
+2048 EKVLELQ
-2055 KKRAATQQ
+2055 QKRLATQQ
-2063 GIDKLQAAIAEQEA
+2063 GIDDLQATIAEHEA

-2083 DEQNEQLRTYKETL
+2083 DEENEQLRTYKETL

-2110 IIEDIGTMFD
+2110 IIEDIGTVFD
-2120 NYFDDSDYYIDR
+2120 NYFDDLDYYIDR
-2132 ISTLNGIMETTR
+2132 ISTLNDMMETTR

-2150 GYNNLDNFNKIS
+2150 GYDNLEIFNDINKQ
-2162 ERLLSN
+2162 LLSN
-2168 QRTLLGLSQQKL
+2168 QRTMLGMSQQKL

-2187 KYWQD
+2187 NYWQD
-2192 LATAMEGI
+2192 LATFVKEI
-2200 NSLDDLK
+2200 DSLEDLK
-2207 NSSWWA
+2207 DSHFWA
-2213 DDQVKKIAENATL
+2213 NDSVKKIAENAAL

-2244 ATDRQLETQ
+2244 ATERQLETQ
-2253 QKIYESINDIVQAI
+2253 QEIYESINDIVQAI
-2267 EDNWVNA
+2267 EDNWVDA

-2296 YSDLA
+2296 YGDLV

-2419 IQALQDI
+2419 MQALQDI
-2426 QEETMRDTGEKI
+2426 QEETMRDMGQNI
-2438 LSIQQEYYDAL
+2438 LQVQKDYFDAF
-2449 SDIYANTSLT
+2449 SDISTDTSLT
-2459 QEEKNQREEALR
+2459 WETKSARIKELQGD
-2471 ESTMKK
+2471 TMKK
-2477 LSYYTDQYD
+2477 LTYYTDQYD

-2495 FEDTILGK
+2495 FKDTILGT

-2512 KFNDNF
+2512 KFNDGF
-2518 ASSADTTFTMIQ
+2518 ANSANATFAQIQ
-2530 KQYQATTGYYQEL
+2530 KQYEATTGYYRDL
-2543 AKVMG
+2543 AKAMG
-2548 ITDKDVLNDL
+2548 ITDESTLNNL
-2558 GLMKAAIADAMRT
+2558 ESMKTAIANAMLA
-2571 AQENMQTSIKDSQEK
+2571 AQQNMQTAISKSQEN
-2586 FDSTVQNMD
+2586 FDATTKNMND
-2595 KLVDSINEMSNALRD
+2595 LVKTIKEMGESLQK

-2635 MNNNDMASAE
+2635 LKNNDMDSAE

-2665 TWNSKEAM
+2665 DWSSKEAM
-2673 IKDLQE
+2673 VKDFQE
-2679 HGVQVSDENAAILW
+2679 QGVWISDEKANSLW
-2693 DKYNSTTQ
+2693 DKYSSTLK
-2701 KYDTGGYTGEWGK
+2701 KYDTGGYTGEWGQ
-2714 DGRLALLH
+2714 DGKLAVLH

-2757 HGRRFDLPRIETRAE
+2757 RGRRFDLPRIETRAE
-2772 TLEQNVHIEASF
+2772 TLEQNVHIEANF

>member
-1 MSAAR
+1 MNAAR

-54 ASAAAIKLRENLQS
+54 ASVAAIKLRENLQN
-68 AINVDTGRLDLSKFN
+68 AINVDTGKLDLSKFN

-98 ALVSLGPAGQAAF
+98 ALVSLGPTGQAAF

-120 SETPLK
+120 SETPLR

-153 TFVGAVQTAYH
+153 AFVGAISTAYN

-250 TAVWE
+250 TAIWE
-255 NFMKDGEH
+255 NFMKDGKH
-263 TAEWYADV
+263 AAEWYADV

-284 EIADGLEKFAAVAE
+284 EIAEGLEKFAAVAD

-349 TLNKYSSALE
+349 TLNKYSKALDA
-359 VVGVNIKNEAG
+359 VGVNIKNEAG

-381 IGSKWDTIGKDQQ
+381 IGAKWGTIGKDQQ
-394 VALAQ
+394 IALAQ

-419 MKENL
+419 MQENL
-424 NTAANATGTLD
+424 ETVAKASGTLD
-435 KQAEIYAESWEAA
+435 EQAQIYAESWEAA
-448 QKRVQA
+448 KKRVQA
-454 AAESIYQDLL
+454 AAEGIYQDLL
-464 KDDFFVGLTDDFG
+464 KDDFFIWLTNAFG
-477 AIIEF
+477 SILGF

-512 IAGVQTLAHNLM
+512 IAGVQTLAHNVM

-591 DRKHYQIILESVQ
+591 DRKHYQIMLDAIQ
-604 ASGEELQARAKQLDL
+604 ASGEELQVRAKQLDL
-619 AQEEARLL
+619 AQEEVRLS
-627 ANDIRSKASFG
+627 ANEIRSKASFG

-651 RSIMS
+651 RAIMS
-656 EYDNGT
+656 EYDNGAS
-662 PISNITLPTSKGAQQ
+662 INDIALPTSRGAQQ

-697 EDLTNKTQK
+697 DDLTNKTQK

-721 FIKDFDGLEESI
+721 FIKDFDGLGESI
-733 KSNAKQL
+733 RNNARQL
-740 AEFEHEADQLDKLK
+740 AEFEHEADQLDNLKL
-754 SSVGNWQ
+754 SVGNWQ

-795 DNASAEALQRSRRAA
+795 DNAQAEALQRSRRAA
-810 AGNADQIEQF
+810 AGNADQIDQF
-820 AKKYKLSTD
+820 AKKYKLSAD

-838 KKAEEMGLTYEEYLK
+838 KEAEKRGLSYEEYLK
-853 RTGEAAVWAG
+853 QTGEAAVWAG

-877 VISEIGNGLMSVQ
+877 VISEIGNGLISVQ

-897 SAIDTFNSD
+897 SAINAVND
-906 EDLSGWERFSSILMS
+906 EDLSGWEKFSSILIS
-921 LSMGLPMICDGLLKF
+921 LSMGLPMLCNGLLKF
-936 SALISA
+936 TALISA
-942 KSITKIAGLENLSKG
+942 KSITKIAGLENLGKD

-976 KEAGIGDKVI
+976 KKAGIGDEII
-986 KSTVDQVEKASTGLP
+986 KSTVDQVDKASTGLP
-1001 GLIGRLGS
+1001 GLINKLGS
-1009 KLSKAGSVMAGFLTN
+1009 KLSKAGSVIAGFLTN
-1024 PIALGVVAAVAAVG
+1024 PIALGVAAAVAAVG
-1038 ATVYLA
+1038 AMVYLA

-1049 RQAAA
+1049 RQATA
-1054 AMEEATQSAKEASAA
+1054 AMEAATQSAKEASAA

-1096 LKTGTA
+1096 LKSGTA

-1177 VDKGFDNSLN
+1177 ADKGFDKSLN

-1247 CLDYLRETVTTTN
+1247 CLDYLRETVTATN
-1260 TKLDTLNSSRIAAL
+1260 TRLDALNSSRIAAL

-1287 ANSSELMQGIVNRV
+1287 VNSSELMQGVIKRV

-1311 NIKSDDSEA
+1311 NEKTTLVEGNEVQ
-1320 ARTYG
+1320 TG
-1325 DTKSGLLKG
+1325 
-1334 YADTTLR
+1334 DTTLR
-1341 KHTPFSWSATAE
+1341 QHTPFSWSATAE

-1374 IWKSADFKKDRI
+1374 IWKSANFKKDEI
-1386 TWKQTGENDTTVDKD
+1386 TWKQTGEDDTTVDKN
-1401 IFYDSLVNSVNGARE
+1401 ISYDSLVNSVNAARE
-1416 TKAAQQSSQDVANV
+1416 TEAAQRSSQDVANV
-1430 LNKIT
+1430 LDKIT
-1435 ALTNSSDVTESAYGK
+1435 ALTNSSNVTESAYGK

-1457 NSLTEE
+1457 DSLTEE

-1473 QIAEYIESGGKKAAA
+1473 QIADYIKTGGKDAAVE
-1488 KITEGMKAV
+1488 ITEGMKAV
-1497 MDTTQVAPPD
+1497 MDTTQVAPPA
-1507 ISGDYD
+1507 IPEEAQYD

-1553 NTALDGNYEKA
+1553 NTALDGNYEEA

-1589 DNVKNASK
+1589 GNVKNASK

-1609 TQAVNDLYD
+1609 TQAINDLYD

-1652 KADLNNRKTLDKV
+1652 KADLNSRKTLDAV
-1665 DLNSVSK
+1665 DLSSVG
-1672 DIQGAATYLNSALAD
+1672 DDVQTAANNLNTALAS
-1687 YSYNLYSINEG
+1687 YSSNLDNVNAG

-1704 NMADASGPMTLAAAL
+1704 NMADVSGPTTLANAL
-1719 EGCGVKA
+1719 AGCEIGA
-1726 ETFIGSLNRVAVATG
+1726 ETFIASLNSMAIATG

-1797 TNIEHQYIDSV
+1797 TNIEHQYIDSI
-1808 MQVPQIHPKGSSG
+1808 MQVPQITPKGGSS
-1821 AGGIIVTPPSS
+1821 AGGITVTPPSS

-1848 GGSQKDKKKSSDEI
+1848 GGGGGGSQKEQKKSSDEI
-1862 ERYHVIKKQLDNLS
+1862 ERYHTIKKEIGNLS

-1887 RAFGENRLRVM
+1887 RAFGANRLRVM
-1898 DREAAKLEE
+1898 DQEAAKLEE

-1913 RYVDEINSYYS
+1913 RYVNEIDSYYS

-1935 VFDEDGIITNYEQI
+1935 VFDENGIITNYEQI

-1965 EESYNDFKEIL
+1965 EESYNDFKDIL

-2030 DRLSKS
+2030 DRLSNS

-2048 EKALELQ
+2048 EKVLELQ
-2055 KKRAATQQ
+2055 QKRLATQW
-2063 GIDKLQAAIAEQEA
+2063 GIDDLQAAIAEHEA

-2083 DEQNEQLRTYKETL
+2083 DEENEQLRTYKETL

-2110 IIEDIGTMFD
+2110 IIEDIGTVFD
-2120 NYFDDSDYYIDR
+2120 NYFDDLDYYIDR
-2132 ISTLNGIMETTR
+2132 ISTLNDMMETTR

-2150 GYNNLDNFNKIS
+2150 GYDNLEIFNDINKQ
-2162 ERLLSN
+2162 LLSN
-2168 QRTLLGLSQQKL
+2168 QRTMLGMSQQKL

-2187 KYWQD
+2187 NYWQD
-2192 LATAMEGI
+2192 LAAFVKEI

-2207 NSSWWA
+2207 DSHFWA
-2213 DDQVKKIAENATL
+2213 NDSVKKIAEDATL

-2244 ATDRQLETQ
+2244 ATERQLETQ
-2253 QKIYESINDIVQAI
+2253 QEIYESINDIVQAI
-2267 EDNWVNA
+2267 EDNWVDA

-2296 YSDLA
+2296 YSDLV

-2348 ALQNSNAQ
+2348 TLQNSNAQ

-2419 IQALQDI
+2419 MQALQDI

-2438 LSIQQEYYDAL
+2438 LSIQQEFYDAL
-2449 SDIYANTSLT
+2449 SDIYTDASLT
-2459 QEEKNQREEALR
+2459 QDERNQREAALR

-2477 LSYYTDQYD
+2477 LMYYTDQYD

-2495 FEDTILGK
+2495 FEDTILGT
-2503 MYPEYENLQ
+2503 MYPEYKNLQ
-2512 KFNDNF
+2512 KFNDGF
-2518 ASSADTTFTMIQ
+2518 ASSADTTFAQIQ
-2530 KQYQATTGYYQEL
+2530 KQYEATTEYYRDL
-2543 AKVMG
+2543 AKAMG
-2548 ITDKDVLNDL
+2548 ITDESILNDL
-2558 GLMKAAIADAMRT
+2558 GSMKEAIAKAMLT
-2571 AQENMQTSIKDSQEK
+2571 AQQNMQTAISKSQEN
-2586 FDSTVQNMD
+2586 FDATTKNMND
-2595 KLVDSINEMSNALRD
+2595 LVKTIKEMGESLQK

-2635 MNNNDMASAE
+2635 LKNNDMDSAE

-2665 TWNSKEAM
+2665 DWSSKEVM
-2673 IKDLQE
+2673 VEDFQKQGIWL
-2679 HGVQVSDENAAILW
+2679 SDEKADSLW
-2693 DKYNSTTQ
+2693 NKYSSTTK
-2701 KYDTGGYTGEWGK
+2701 KYDTGGYTGEWGQ
-2714 DGRLALLH
+2714 DGRLAVLH

-2757 HGRRFDLPRIETRAE
+2757 RGRRFDLPRIETRAE
-2772 TLEQNVHIEASF
+2772 TLEQNVHIEANF

>member
-1 MSAAR
+1 MNAAR

-54 ASAAAIKLRENLQS
+54 ASVAAIKLRENLQN

-98 ALVSLGPAGQAAF
+98 ALVSLGPTGQAAF

-153 TFVGAVQTAYH
+153 SFIGAIQTAYN
-164 YAQDLNKSLNDIRIV
+164 YAQDLNKSLNNIRIV

-219 LDDKAVQERSD
+219 LDDKAVQERTD

-250 TAVWE
+250 TAIWE
-255 NFMKDGEH
+255 NFMKDGKH

-271 MTALGAATASSTD
+271 MTALGATTASSTD
-284 EIADGLEKFAAVAE
+284 EIAEGLEKFAAVAD

-359 VVGVNIKNEAG
+359 AVGVNIKNEAG
-370 ELKSMDEILDE
+370 QLKDMDEILDE
-381 IGSKWDTIGKDQQ
+381 IGAKWDTIGKDQQ
-394 VALAQ
+394 IALAQ

-405 QYTQFIALMDNWDF
+405 QYNQFIALMDNWDF
-419 MKENL
+419 MQENL
-424 NTAANATGTLD
+424 QTIAKASGALD
-435 KQAEIYAESWEAA
+435 EQAQIYAESWEAA
-448 QKRVQA
+448 KKRVQA
-454 AAESIYQDLL
+454 AAEGIYQDLL
-464 KDDFFVGLTDDFG
+464 KDDFFIWLTDSFG
-477 AIIEF
+477 SILEF

-512 IAGVQTLAHNLM
+512 IAGAQTLAHNLM

-556 GLRENNEATAV
+556 GLRENNEAAAV

-627 ANDIRSKASFG
+627 ANDIRGKASFG
-638 SYDYLKGAGSSSL
+638 SYEYLKGAGSSSL
-651 RSIMS
+651 RAIMS

-662 PISNITLPTSKGAQQ
+662 SINDIALPTSRGAQQ

-697 EDLTNKTQK
+697 DDLTNKTQK

-721 FIKDFDGLEESI
+721 FIKDFDGFGESI
-733 KSNAKQL
+733 RNNATQL
-740 AEFEHEADQLDKLK
+740 AKFEHEADQLNNLKL
-754 SSVGNWQ
+754 SVGNWQ

-795 DNASAEALQRSRRAA
+795 DNASAEALRKSQRAA
-810 AGNADQIEQF
+810 AGNTAQIEQF
-820 AKKYKLSTD
+820 AKKYKLSRE
-829 EVQRFTEQL
+829 EVQRFAEQL
-838 KKAEEMGLTYEEYLK
+838 KKAEEMGLSYKEYLK
-853 RTGEAAVWAG
+853 QTGEAAVWAG
-863 KSIENASTK
+863 KNIENASTK
-872 VSKMA
+872 VRKLAVVQGLANTLFGIGMSVSAVTNAVESLQDDSISTWQKTLNIIMALSMALPTVTSLFTSLGRGYTLLVYGITGYSAAQAKAAVVTLAEMGITQASTEADKQAAAEKLALKLGIEEESAAILVNSTLQSKSLKTRILELAAKIKEAVVTGATTVATWAHNAALAVQNLLLGESLVLTSAGIALFALLGVALVGLAAILIKGIVAWANYETATEQATRQAEESATAADKAKEAFNSLKDTLKEYDDGVSALADLTEGTEAFREKLAETNKAALKLIEQLQLIYGKDWKYDSNGQIVFLDENGQIDENFVKNQTEEAEKKYQQTQDVA
-877 VISEIGNGLMSVQ
+877 VIADAEASKTKASDRSKFDSYNEVKTYQPTEKSETASQIVQAGIKASDIDSVIQSLGENITWDANNKSFSPGDYDKIREALVALGYDKSDVDSIDNFGYFVDDLYYQKQNNGQKYADRLDYMDELATSVSTGEGQ
-890 MGVSSVV
+890 IVGTVLSDVNSKVKNV
-897 SAIDTFNSD
+897 LDDAQLDNIATDSYSKAATNGDVKEAQAGIDQLSESELKQRYAEFNSAYRYNADTGALQLQD
-906 EDLSGWERFSSILMS
+906 EKGNWTDLKE
-921 LSMGLPMICDGLLKF
+921 
-936 SALISA
+936 
-942 KSITKIAGLENLSKG
+942 
-957 VIQKLL
+957 
-963 SSAGDKSQIEAIL
+963 GDKGYLSTDTIKTNL
-976 KEAGIGDKVI
+976 KTNI
-986 KSTVDQVEKASTGLP
+986 QVEKAQEIANSEAENTWYGQFRKDASSGFGEVQGSNIRSMLDAMLNAIRQNENPLTEEDIQDRHLGLSSED
-1001 GLIGRLGS
+1001 IE
-1009 KLSKAGSVMAGFLTN
+1009 FLMQ
-1024 PIALGVVAAVAAVG
+1024 
-1038 ATVYLA
+1038 
-1044 VTERK
+1044 K
-1049 RQAAA
+1049 Q
-1054 AMEEATQSAKEASAA
+1054 
-1069 YEELKGKVENLKSSY
+1069 EELRGVLTDVNDLYTTGQQDLLGLAE
-1084 SEYSSILKTLGN
+1084 EYSSCSDE
-1096 LKTGTA
+1096 A
-1102 EWTEAVVE
+1102 EEFSAAVKRYGKNSE
-1110 LNNQV
+1110 QAKKAQDKLNQAIKNAQWR
-1115 LELLKTYPQLA
+1115 KLA
-1126 EYINNNNG
+1126 
-1134 ILTIDAEGYEKV
+1134 DSV
-1146 AKEMA
+1146 AK
-1151 TSAAA
+1151 
-1156 AQVASIDSQK
+1156 
-1166 KTLTATINYDI
+1166 
-1177 VDKGFDNSLN
+1177 
-1187 SDSMLRMADAIQ
+1187 
-1199 KDAGIII
+1199 
-1206 GALPDESGEIDQAKM
+1206 
-1221 DESIAAMADSAK
+1221 
-1233 VTKEQAEAVLSNSE
+1233 VLSNMEDLDEESDEYKDE
-1247 CLDYLRETVTTTN
+1247 CKSLAKSFNDIFKTNVTQDWVADN
-1260 TKLDTLNSSRIAAL
+1260 IDLFKKWSQSSGDEARKLELQILAA
-1274 TSSMDL
+1274 
-1280 TEDQRAL
+1280 
-1287 ANSSELMQGIVNRV
+1287 ANAASSENFKP
-1301 IENNYDKIDN
+1301 IE
-1311 NIKSDDSEA
+1311 
-1320 ARTYG
+1320 
-1325 DTKSGLLKG
+1325 LK
-1334 YADTTLR
+1334 AD
-1341 KHTPFSWSATAE
+1341 E
-1353 GEAAFKEYLKNQ
+1353 NGVV
-1365 GKTEEEIAA
+1365 
-1374 IWKSADFKKDRI
+1374 
-1386 TWKQTGENDTTVDKD
+1386 QT
-1401 IFYDSLVNSVNGARE
+1401 IR
-1416 TKAAQQSSQDVANV
+1416 
-1430 LNKIT
+1430 
-1435 ALTNSSDVTESAYGK
+1435 SAYDF
-1450 YLSTGSV
+1450 YL
-1457 NSLTEE
+1457 
-1463 EFKALQGVGP
+1463 
-1473 QIAEYIESGGKKAAA
+1473 
-1488 KITEGMKAV
+1488 
-1497 MDTTQVAPPD
+1497 
-1507 ISGDYD
+1507 
-1513 SAAHDRY
+1513 
-1520 LHTSGQQILS
+1520 
-1530 SNAESLDTSVEALEA
+1530 
-1545 YTAELLKN
+1545 
-1553 NTALDGNYEKA
+1553 
-1564 AKMAVANV
+1564 
-1572 KFANG
+1572 
-1577 LNNLNNVLDDEI
+1577 
-1589 DNVKNASK
+1589 
-1597 KNLDYY
+1597 YY
-1603 KSLGKI
+1603 KSLIESGKI
-1609 TQAVNDLYD
+1609 TITADGKADISALLNSLNLAEMSAADVAAVLSAIGQ
-1618 TDVDADF
+1618 TDVTINGVVVSTADMSASTDDF
-1625 VAENLELIEE
+1625 NTFMQN
-1635 AAKGSEK
+1635 AA
-1642 ALAELSVAIV
+1642 
-1652 KADLNNRKTLDKV
+1652 
-1665 DLNSVSK
+1665 
-1672 DIQGAATYLNSALAD
+1672 
-1687 YSYNLYSINEG
+1687 G
-1698 LAAMQA
+1698 LGTV
-1704 NMADASGPMTLAAAL
+1704 NFTSDVT
-1719 EGCGVKA
+1719 
-1726 ETFIGSLNRVAVATG
+1726 ATG
-1741 QTYAQMEA
+1741 VVP
-1749 DLAKMGMSMSD
+1749 D
-1760 FDVTYAEVP
+1760 FNP
-1769 TKEDV
+1769 S
-1774 ALTTT
+1774 
-1779 ERTVTDLGDGK
+1779 K
-1790 YIMQDKI
+1790 YISDA
-1797 TNIEHQYIDSV
+1797 N
-1808 MQVPQIHPKGSSG
+1808 
-1821 AGGIIVTPPSS
+1821 SS
-1832 GGAGLVS
+1832 GG
-1839 GGKSSGGGG
+1839 GGGGGG

-1862 ERYHVIKKQLDNLS
+1862 ERYHTIKKQLDNLS

-1887 RAFGENRLRVM
+1887 RAFGANRLRVM
-1898 DREAAKLEE
+1898 DQEAAKLEE

-1913 RYVDEINSYYS
+1913 RYIDEIDSYYS

-1935 VFDEDGIITNYEQI
+1935 VFDENGIITNYEQI

-1965 EESYNDFKEIL
+1965 EESYNEFKDIL

-2010 SVEIKVQIHDDQID
+2010 SVEIKVQINDDQID

-2030 DRLSKS
+2030 DRLSNS
-2036 ERRQYDSYLVQQ
+2036 ERRQYDSYLIQQ
-2048 EKALELQ
+2048 KKMLELQ
-2055 KKRAATQQ
+2055 QKHLETQQ
-2063 GIDKLQAAIAEQEA
+2063 GIDALQAAIAEHEA
-2077 RGLEMT
+2077 QGLEIT
-2083 DEQNEQLRTYKETL
+2083 DEENEQLRTYKETL

-2110 IIEDIGTMFD
+2110 IIEDIGTTFD
-2120 NYFDDSDYYIDR
+2120 NYFEDLDYYIDR
-2132 ISTLNGIMETTR
+2132 ISTLNDMMGTTR

-2150 GYNNLDNFNKIS
+2150 GYDDLDNFNRINGQ
-2162 ERLLSN
+2162 LLSN
-2168 QRTLLGLSQQKL
+2168 QRAMLGMSQKKL

-2187 KYWQD
+2187 KYWQN
-2192 LATAMEGI
+2192 LASAVKEI
-2200 NSLDDLK
+2200 DSLDDLK
-2207 NSSWWA
+2207 DSSVWENA
-2213 DDQVKKIAENATL
+2213 NDQIKKIAENAAL
-2226 AEDSIK
+2226 AGDSIK
-2232 AVKDA
+2232 VVKDA
-2237 INNQLKE
+2237 INDQLKE
-2244 ATDRQLETQ
+2244 ATERQLETQ
-2253 QKIYESINDIVQAI
+2253 QEIYESINDIVQAI
-2267 EDNWVNA
+2267 EDNWVDA
-2274 VEKVVAAQKK
+2274 VEKVVAVQKK

-2296 YSDLA
+2296 YGDLV

-2419 IQALQDI
+2419 MQALQDI

-2449 SDIYANTSLT
+2449 SDIYTDASLT
-2459 QEEKNQREEALR
+2459 QEERNKREEALR

-2495 FEDTILGK
+2495 FKDTILGT
-2503 MYPEYENLQ
+2503 MYPEYETLQ

-2530 KQYQATTGYYQEL
+2530 DQYKTTTEYYQEL
-2543 AKVMG
+2543 AKAMG
-2548 ITDKDVLNDL
+2548 ITDEKVLNDL
-2558 GLMKAAIADAMRT
+2558 GSMKTAIAKAMIA
-2571 AQENMQTSIKDSQEK
+2571 AQESMQTAISNSQEN
-2586 FDSTVQNMD
+2586 FDATTKNMND
-2595 KLVDSINEMSNALRD
+2595 LVKTIDEMGEALRE
-2610 WVEEMTKLAVV
+2610 WVKEMTKLAVV

-2629 DLMIKA
+2629 NLMIKA
-2635 MNNNDMASAE
+2635 LKNNDMDSAE

-2665 TWNSKEAM
+2665 SWDSKEAM
-2673 IKDLQE
+2673 VKDFQE
-2679 HGVQVSDENAAILW
+2679 QGVQISSEKADRLW
-2693 DKYNSTTQ
+2693 DKYNNTTQ
-2701 KYDTGGYTGEWGK
+2701 KYDTGGYTGEWGQ
-2714 DGRLALLH
+2714 DGKLAVLH

-2740 NVVRDIVRQ
+2740 NIVRDIVQQ

-2757 HGRRFDLPRIETRAE
+2757 RGRRFDLPRIETRAE
-2772 TLEQNVHIEASF
+2772 TLEQNVHIEANF

>member
-1 MSAAR
+1 MNAAR

-54 ASAAAIKLRENLQS
+54 ASVAAIKLRENLQN
-68 AINVDTGRLDLSKFN
+68 AINVDTGKLDLSKFN

-98 ALVSLGPAGQAAF
+98 ALVSLGPTGQAAF

-120 SETPLK
+120 SETPLR

-153 TFVGAVQTAYH
+153 AFVGAISTAYN

-250 TAVWE
+250 TAIWE
-255 NFMKDGEH
+255 NFMKDGKH
-263 TAEWYADV
+263 AAEWYADV
-271 MTALGAATASSTD
+271 MTALGAKTASSTD
-284 EIADGLEKFAAVAE
+284 EIAEGLEKFAAVAD

-349 TLNKYSSALE
+349 TLNKYSKALDA
-359 VVGVNIKNEAG
+359 VGVNIKNEAG

-381 IGSKWDTIGKDQQ
+381 IGAKWDTIGKDQQ
-394 VALAQ
+394 IALAQ

-419 MKENL
+419 MQENL
-424 NTAANATGTLD
+424 ETVANATGTLD

-448 QKRVQA
+448 KKRVQA

-464 KDDFFVGLTDDFG
+464 KDDFFIWLTNGFG
-477 AIIEF
+477 SIIGF

-512 IAGVQTLAHNLM
+512 IAGAQTLAHNLM

-591 DRKHYQIILESVQ
+591 DRKHYQIMLDAVQ

-619 AQEEARLL
+619 AQEEARLS
-627 ANDIRSKASFG
+627 ANEIRSKASFG
-638 SYDYLKGAGSSSL
+638 SYENLKGAGSSSL
-651 RSIMS
+651 RAIMS
-656 EYDNGT
+656 EYDNGAS
-662 PISNITLPTSKGAQQ
+662 INDIVLPTSKGAQQ

-697 EDLTNKTQK
+697 DDLTNKTQK
-706 FQQALQSLSTASVQS
+706 FQQALESLSTASVQS
-721 FIKDFDGLEESI
+721 FVKDFDGLGESI
-733 KSNAKQL
+733 RNNAKQL
-740 AEFEHEADQLDKLK
+740 AEFEHEADQLTKLK

-795 DNASAEALQRSRRAA
+795 SNAETEALQKSRRAA

-829 EVQRFTEQL
+829 EVQRFAEQL
-838 KKAEEMGLTYEEYLK
+838 KKAEKMGLTYEEYLK
-853 RTGEAAVWAG
+853 KTGEAAVWAG
-863 KSIENASTK
+863 KNIENASKK
-872 VSKMA
+872 VSKIEVA
-877 VISEIGNGLMSVQ
+877 KGL
-890 MGVSSVV
+890 
-897 SAIDTFNSD
+897 ANN
-906 EDLSGWERFSSILMS
+906 LMS
-921 LSMGLPMICDGLLKF
+921 LQMGFASLRTFFTTLADD
-936 SALISA
+936 SA
-942 KSITKIAGLENLSKG
+942 
-957 VIQKLL
+957 
-963 SSAGDKSQIEAIL
+963 SAGDKIMASLSALTFGISGIVVPLTSGMNSLTTALRSYTAAEIIAEAATSFSNKAKSRKIILENQAKIATILSANASKDLTAAELAEKLAAEGIGTEKTRLGIAEAIL
-976 KEAGIGDKVI
+976 NKQKGQSLIVTGLSTLAHKLEEKALSEENVSLGLNIALWITKKLAALGAVGAIMVVVGAIAILTGAVMGIIALVNNIKNNSLSGQLKGLTEESKNAAQAADDATNKYKELKDAVSDYENGVKSLADLTKGTQEFEDATEKANEAAKKLIKTYNIKNWSIVPETGLIKIDDKELEDAQNQAKTEKTEAQTTASAFSAAQTKVQIQKELQDLSDRYIADYSTNTNNQVIGYAGTASDIDKIVTAMGNFSGGAELFFNDVKANVTEALGWNADELSLAQQSFIQNIENDSEAFKTHAEAIWKDKNSIPDQRKDSMLEQFQTGIEGFTSSSQQKEIVDAVYAQTADQTEAAAKEKYDNLSGDKLYQAYAALQNYSSYDTGTWLDGKEKFYDEKGQEVANVSDAVMREALREAEVQTQLGLQQEQAKNVVGLENGSDTDSAIAKMVTTQGDWDSGIQRLTEQELAALQEMTDAQKADYADIFKSFGLDLDKAIASVTGDNAKQAGELQASGAKKHQEEEI
-986 KSTVDQVEKASTGLP
+986 KSTAETYGLTEEMIESQVEALQEQKEAYNENKDAAIQAVKEQL
-1001 GLIGRLGS
+1001 RLQ
-1009 KLSKAGSVMAGFLTN
+1009 KAGTN
-1024 PIALGVVAAVAAVG
+1024 LNKIW
-1038 ATVYLA
+1038 
-1044 VTERK
+1044 K
-1049 RQAAA
+1049 DN
-1054 AMEEATQSAKEASAA
+1054 SAA
-1069 YEELKGKVENLKSSY
+1069 IKKWTQGLDD
-1084 SEYSSILKTLGN
+1084 SIETQQ
-1096 LKTGTA
+1096 
-1102 EWTEAVVE
+1102 AVVE
-1110 LNNQV
+1110 LQNALNDVFKTKVSTAFIKKNFDVIQSAMEGDTEAVQRFQDLAAEDV
-1115 LELLKTYPQLA
+1115 LLTVKGVSDFDDLDQQLQDLHNTIVAYA
-1126 EYINNNNG
+1126 EQSDFTIGAQIEDQGFINSCQA
-1134 ILTIDAEGYEKV
+1134 IV
-1146 AKEMA
+1146 
-1151 TSAAA
+1151 AAA
-1156 AQVASIDSQK
+1156 GMTAAQAQQYFN
-1166 KTLTATINYDI
+1166 AMGYD
-1177 VDKGFDNSLN
+1177 VEFDT
-1187 SDSMLRMADAIQ
+1187 
-1199 KDAGIII
+1199 
-1206 GALPDESGEIDQAKM
+1206 GE
-1221 DESIAAMADSAK
+1221 
-1233 VTKEQAEAVLSNSE
+1233 
-1247 CLDYLRETVTTTN
+1247 TTN
-1260 TKLDTLNSSRIAAL
+1260 TQTYTYHKLDVEKTKEAGG
-1274 TSSMDL
+1274 MPQF
-1280 TEDQRAL
+1280 EDA
-1287 ANSSELMQGIVNRV
+1287 ETV
-1301 IENNYDKIDN
+1301 IEA
-1311 NIKSDDSEA
+1311 S
-1320 ARTYG
+1320 
-1325 DTKSGLLKG
+1325 
-1334 YADTTLR
+1334 
-1341 KHTPFSWSATAE
+1341 
-1353 GEAAFKEYLKNQ
+1353 
-1365 GKTEEEIAA
+1365 
-1374 IWKSADFKKDRI
+1374 
-1386 TWKQTGENDTTVDKD
+1386 
-1401 IFYDSLVNSVNGARE
+1401 
-1416 TKAAQQSSQDVANV
+1416 
-1430 LNKIT
+1430 
-1435 ALTNSSDVTESAYGK
+1435 
-1450 YLSTGSV
+1450 
-1457 NSLTEE
+1457 
-1463 EFKALQGVGP
+1463 
-1473 QIAEYIESGGKKAAA
+1473 
-1488 KITEGMKAV
+1488 
-1497 MDTTQVAPPD
+1497 TQVAGTAIKTITPNGNFGGNID
-1507 ISGDYD
+1507 F
-1513 SAAHDRY
+1513 
-1520 LHTSGQQILS
+1520 
-1530 SNAESLDTSVEALEA
+1530 SNAK
-1545 YTAELLKN
+1545 Y
-1553 NTALDGNYEKA
+1553 
-1564 AKMAVANV
+1564 
-1572 KFANG
+1572 NG
-1577 LNNLNNVLDDEI
+1577 
-1589 DNVKNASK
+1589 
-1597 KNLDYY
+1597 
-1603 KSLGKI
+1603 G
-1609 TQAVNDLYD
+1609 
-1618 TDVDADF
+1618 
-1625 VAENLELIEE
+1625 
-1635 AAKGSEK
+1635 
-1642 ALAELSVAIV
+1642 
-1652 KADLNNRKTLDKV
+1652 
-1665 DLNSVSK
+1665 
-1672 DIQGAATYLNSALAD
+1672 
-1687 YSYNLYSINEG
+1687 
-1698 LAAMQA
+1698 
-1704 NMADASGPMTLAAAL
+1704 
-1719 EGCGVKA
+1719 
-1726 ETFIGSLNRVAVATG
+1726 
-1741 QTYAQMEA
+1741 
-1749 DLAKMGMSMSD
+1749 
-1760 FDVTYAEVP
+1760 
-1769 TKEDV
+1769 
-1774 ALTTT
+1774 
-1779 ERTVTDLGDGK
+1779 
-1790 YIMQDKI
+1790 
-1797 TNIEHQYIDSV
+1797 
-1808 MQVPQIHPKGSSG
+1808 
-1821 AGGIIVTPPSS
+1821 
-1832 GGAGLVS
+1832 S
-1839 GGKSSGGGG
+1839 GGKSSGGGGGGGG

-1862 ERYHVIKKQLDNLS
+1862 ERYHTIKKQLDNLS

-1887 RAFGENRLRVM
+1887 RAFGANRLRVM
-1898 DREAAKLEE
+1898 DQEAAKLEE

-1913 RYVDEINSYYS
+1913 RYVDEIDSYYS

-1935 VFDEDGIITNYEQI
+1935 VFDENGIITNYEQI

-1965 EESYNDFKEIL
+1965 EESYNDFKDIL

-2030 DRLSKS
+2030 DRLSNS

-2048 EKALELQ
+2048 EKVLELQ
-2055 KKRAATQQ
+2055 QKRLATQQ
-2063 GIDKLQAAIAEQEA
+2063 GIDDLQAAIAEHEA

-2083 DEQNEQLRTYKETL
+2083 DEENEQLRTYKETL

-2110 IIEDIGTMFD
+2110 IIEDIGTVFD
-2120 NYFDDSDYYIDR
+2120 NYFDDLDYYIDR
-2132 ISTLNGIMETTR
+2132 ISTLNDMMETTR

-2150 GYNNLDNFNKIS
+2150 GYDNLEIFNDINKQ
-2162 ERLLSN
+2162 LLSN
-2168 QRTLLGLSQQKL
+2168 QRTMLGMSQQKL

-2187 KYWQD
+2187 NYWQD
-2192 LATAMEGI
+2192 LTTFVKEI
-2200 NSLDDLK
+2200 DSLDDLK
-2207 NSSWWA
+2207 DSHFWA
-2213 DDQVKKIAENATL
+2213 NDSVKKIAENAAL

-2244 ATDRQLETQ
+2244 ATERQLETQ
-2253 QKIYESINDIVQAI
+2253 QEIYESINDIVQAI
-2267 EDNWVNA
+2267 EDNWVDA

-2296 YSDLA
+2296 YGDLV

-2419 IQALQDI
+2419 MQALQDI
-2426 QEETMRDTGEKI
+2426 QEETMRDMGQNI
-2438 LSIQQEYYDAL
+2438 LQVQKDYFDAF
-2449 SDIYANTSLT
+2449 SDISTDTSLT
-2459 QEEKNQREEALR
+2459 WETKSARIKELQGD
-2471 ESTMKK
+2471 TMKK
-2477 LSYYTDQYD
+2477 LTYYTDQYD

-2495 FEDTILGK
+2495 FKDTILGT

-2512 KFNDNF
+2512 KFNDGF
-2518 ASSADTTFTMIQ
+2518 ANSANATFAQIQ
-2530 KQYQATTGYYQEL
+2530 KQYEATTGYYRDL
-2543 AKVMG
+2543 AKAMG
-2548 ITDKDVLNDL
+2548 ITDESTLNNL
-2558 GLMKAAIADAMRT
+2558 ESMKTAIANAMLA
-2571 AQENMQTSIKDSQEK
+2571 AQQNMQTAISKSQEN
-2586 FDSTVQNMD
+2586 FDATTKNMND
-2595 KLVDSINEMSNALRD
+2595 LVKTIKEMGESLQK

-2635 MNNNDMASAE
+2635 LKNNDMDSAE

-2665 TWNSKEAM
+2665 DWSSKEAM
-2673 IKDLQE
+2673 VKDFQE
-2679 HGVQVSDENAAILW
+2679 QGVWISDEKANSLW
-2693 DKYNSTTQ
+2693 DKYSSTLK
-2701 KYDTGGYTGEWGK
+2701 KYDTGGYTGEWGQ
-2714 DGRLALLH
+2714 DGKLAVLH

-2757 HGRRFDLPRIETRAE
+2757 RGRRFDLPRIETRAE
-2772 TLEQNVHIEASF
+2772 TLEQNVHIEANF

>member
-1 MSAAR
+1 MGAAR

-54 ASAAAIKLRENLQS
+54 ASIAAIKLRENLQN

-98 ALVSLGPAGQAAF
+98 ALVSLGPTGQEAF

-153 TFVGAVQTAYH
+153 SFIGAIQTAYN
-164 YAQDLNKSLNDIRIV
+164 YAQDLNKSLNNIRIV

-250 TAVWE
+250 TAIWE

-271 MTALGAATASSTD
+271 MTALGATTASSTD
-284 EIADGLEKFAAVAE
+284 EIAEGLEKFAAVAD

-349 TLNKYSSALE
+349 TLNKYSSALNA
-359 VVGVNIKNEAG
+359 VGVNIKNEAG
-370 ELKSMDEILDE
+370 ELKDMDEILDE
-381 IGSKWDTIGKDQQ
+381 IGAKWNTIGKDQQ
-394 VALAQ
+394 IALAQ

-405 QYTQFIALMDNWDF
+405 QYNQFIALMDNWDF
-419 MKENL
+419 MQENL
-424 NTAANATGTLD
+424 QTVAKASGTLD
-435 KQAEIYAESWEAA
+435 EQAQIYAESWEAA
-448 QKRVQA
+448 KKRVQA
-454 AAESIYQDLL
+454 AAEGIYQDLL
-464 KDDFFVGLTDDFG
+464 KDDFFIWLTNGFG
-477 AIIEF
+477 SVLEF

-512 IAGVQTLAHNLM
+512 IAGAQTLAHNLM

-556 GLRENNEATAV
+556 GLRENNEAAAV

-638 SYDYLKGAGSSSL
+638 SYEYLKGAGSSSL
-651 RSIMS
+651 RAIMS

-662 PISNITLPTSKGAQQ
+662 SINDIALPTSRSAQQ
-677 GVIDQLNSNL
+677 GVINQLNSNL

-697 EDLTNKTQK
+697 DDLTNKTQK

-721 FIKDFDGLEESI
+721 FIKDFDGLGESI
-733 KSNAKQL
+733 RNNARQL
-740 AEFEHEADQLDKLK
+740 AEFEHKADQLANLKL
-754 SSVGNWQ
+754 SVGNWQ

-795 DNASAEALQRSRRAA
+795 DNAQAEALQRSRRAA

-820 AKKYKLSTD
+820 AKKYKLSAD

-838 KKAEEMGLTYEEYLK
+838 KEAEKRGLSYEEYLK
-853 RTGEAAVWAG
+853 QTGEAAVWAG
-863 KSIENASTK
+863 KNIENASTK

-890 MGVSSVV
+890 MGVSSIV
-897 SAIDTFNSD
+897 SAINAVND

-921 LSMGLPMICDGLLKF
+921 LSMGIPMLCSGLLKF
-936 SALISA
+936 TALIST
-942 KSITKIAGLENLSKG
+942 KSITKIAGLENLSKD

-976 KEAGIGDKVI
+976 KKAGIGDEII
-986 KSTVDQVEKASTGLP
+986 KSTVDQVDKASTGLP
-1001 GLIGRLGS
+1001 GLINKLGS
-1009 KLSKAGSVMAGFLTN
+1009 KFSKAGSVIAGLLTN
-1024 PIALGVVAAVAAVG
+1024 PIALGVMAAVAAVG
-1038 ATVYLA
+1038 TTVYLA

-1049 RQAAA
+1049 RQATA
-1054 AMEEATQSAKEASAA
+1054 AMEAATQSAKEASAA

-1156 AQVASIDSQK
+1156 AQVAYIDSQK
-1166 KTLTATINYDI
+1166 KSLSATINYDI
-1177 VDKGFDNSLN
+1177 VDKGFDKSLN

-1206 GALPDESGEIDQAKM
+1206 GALPDESGGIDQTKM
-1221 DESIAAMADSAK
+1221 DESIAALAESAK

-1260 TKLDTLNSSRIAAL
+1260 TKLDTLNSSRVAAL

-1287 ANSSELMQGIVNRV
+1287 ANSSELMQGVVNRV

-1311 NIKSDDSEA
+1311 NEKTEIDDGGVEVQ
-1320 ARTYG
+1320 TG
-1325 DTKSGLLKG
+1325 
-1334 YADTTLR
+1334 DTTLR
-1341 KHTPFSWSATAE
+1341 YRSPFSWTATAE
-1353 GEAAFKEYLKNQ
+1353 GKAAFEEYLKNQ
-1365 GKTEEEIAA
+1365 GNTEEEIAA
-1374 IWKSADFKKDRI
+1374 IWKSTDFKKDKI
-1386 TWKQTGENDTTVDKD
+1386 TWKQAGEDGTTVDKE
-1401 IFYDSLVNSVNGARE
+1401 IFYDSLVNSVNAARE
-1416 TKAAQQSSQDVANV
+1416 TAAAQQSSQDVANV

-1435 ALTNSSDVTESAYGK
+1435 ALTNSSNVTESAYGK

-1457 NSLTEE
+1457 DSLTEE
-1463 EFKALQGVGP
+1463 QFNALKQVGEQVSDSIANGG
-1473 QIAEYIESGGKKAAA
+1473 QIAADN
-1488 KITEGMKAV
+1488 ITESMRGV
-1497 MDTTQVAPPD
+1497 MDATQVAPPT

-1609 TQAVNDLYD
+1609 TQAINDLYD

-1652 KADLNNRKTLDKV
+1652 KADLNNRKTLDAV
-1665 DLNSVSK
+1665 DLSSINDDAVQS
-1672 DIQGAATYLNSALAD
+1672 AAEALNAALAS
-1687 YSYNLYSINEG
+1687 YSSNLDNVNAG

-1704 NMADASGPMTLAAAL
+1704 NMADISGPMTLANAL
-1719 EGCGVKA
+1719 AGCEIGA
-1726 ETFIGSLNRVAVATG
+1726 ETFIASLNSMAIATG

-1797 TNIEHQYIDSV
+1797 TNIEHQYIDSI
-1808 MQVPQIHPKGSSG
+1808 MQVPQIHPRGGSS
-1821 AGGIIVTPPSS
+1821 AGDITVTPPSS

-1848 GGSQKDKKKSSDEI
+1848 GGGGGSQKDKKKSSDEI
-1862 ERYHVIKKQLDNLS
+1862 ERYHTIKKEIGNLS

-1887 RAFGENRLRVM
+1887 RAFGANRLRVM
-1898 DREAAKLEE
+1898 DQEAAKLEE

-1913 RYVDEINSYYS
+1913 RYVNEIDSYYS

-2030 DRLSKS
+2030 DRLSNS
-2036 ERRQYDSYLVQQ
+2036 ERRQYDSYLIQQ
-2048 EKALELQ
+2048 KKMLELQ
-2055 KKRAATQQ
+2055 DKRLETQQ
-2063 GIDKLQAAIAEQEA
+2063 GIDDLQAAIAEHEA
-2077 RGLEMT
+2077 QGLEIT
-2083 DEQNEQLRTYKETL
+2083 DEENEQLRTYKETL

-2110 IIEDIGTMFD
+2110 IIEDIGTVFD
-2120 NYFDDSDYYIDR
+2120 NYFDDLDYYIDR
-2132 ISTLNGIMETTR
+2132 ISTLNDMMETTR

-2150 GYNNLDNFNKIS
+2150 GYDNLDNFNRIN
-2162 ERLLSN
+2162 EQLLSN
-2168 QRTLLGLSQQKL
+2168 QRVMLEISQKKL

-2187 KYWQD
+2187 DYWQD
-2192 LATAMEGI
+2192 LAATVKEV

-2207 NSSWWA
+2207 DSPFWENA
-2213 DDQVKKIAENATL
+2213 NDQIKKIAENAAL
-2226 AEDSIK
+2226 AGDSIK
-2232 AVKDA
+2232 VVKDA

-2244 ATDRQLETQ
+2244 ATERQLETQ
-2253 QKIYESINDIVQAI
+2253 QEIYESINDIVQAI
-2267 EDNWVNA
+2267 EDNWVDA
-2274 VEKVVAAQKK
+2274 VEKVVAVQKK

-2404 DAEEVSKA
+2404 DAEAVSKA

-2419 IQALQDI
+2419 MQALQDI

-2449 SDIYANTSLT
+2449 SDIYTDASLT
-2459 QEEKNQREEALR
+2459 QEERNKREEALR

-2495 FEDTILGK
+2495 FEDTILGT
-2503 MYPEYENLQ
+2503 MYPEYETLQ

-2530 KQYQATTGYYQEL
+2530 DQYKTTTEYYQEL
-2543 AKVMG
+2543 AKAMG
-2548 ITDKDVLNDL
+2548 ITNENVLNDL
-2558 GLMKAAIADAMRT
+2558 GSMKEEIAKAMIA
-2571 AQENMQTSIKDSQEK
+2571 AQENMQTAISNSQEN
-2586 FDSTVQNMD
+2586 FDATTKNMD
-2595 KLVDSINEMSNALRD
+2595 NLVKTIDEMGEALRE
-2610 WVEEMTKLAVV
+2610 WVKEMTKLAVV

-2635 MNNNDMASAE
+2635 VKNNDMDSAE

-2665 TWNSKEAM
+2665 SWDSKEAM
-2673 IKDLQE
+2673 VKDFQE
-2679 HGVQVSDENAAILW
+2679 QGVQISSEKADRLW
-2693 DKYNSTTQ
+2693 DKYNNTTQ
-2701 KYDTGGYTGEWGK
+2701 KYDTGGYTGEWGQ
-2714 DGRLALLH
+2714 DGKLAVLH

-2740 NVVRDIVRQ
+2740 NVVRDIVQQ

-2757 HGRRFDLPRIETRAE
+2757 RGRRFDLPRIETRAE
-2772 TLEQNVHIEASF
+2772 TLEQNVHIEANF

>member
-1 MSAAR
+1 MNAAR

-54 ASAAAIKLRENLQS
+54 ASVAAIKLRENLQN

-98 ALVSLGPAGQAAF
+98 ALVSLGPTGQAAF

-120 SETPLK
+120 SETPLR

-153 TFVGAVQTAYH
+153 AFVGAISTAYN

-187 AEFAK
+187 VEFAK

-263 TAEWYADV
+263 AAEWYADV

-284 EIADGLEKFAAVAE
+284 EIAEGLEKFAAVAD

-349 TLNKYSSALE
+349 TLNKYSKALDA
-359 VVGVNIKNEAG
+359 VGVNIKNEAG

-381 IGSKWDTIGKDQQ
+381 IGAKWGTIGKDQQ
-394 VALAQ
+394 IALAQ

-405 QYTQFIALMDNWDF
+405 QYTQFVALMDNWDF

-424 NTAANATGTLD
+424 NTVANATGTLD

-448 QKRVQA
+448 KKRVQA

-464 KDDFFVGLTDDFG
+464 KDDFFIWLTDGFG
-477 AIIEF
+477 SIIGF

-512 IAGVQTLAHNLM
+512 IAGAQALAHNLM

-619 AQEEARLL
+619 AQEEARLS
-627 ANDIRSKASFG
+627 ANEIRSKASFG

-651 RSIMS
+651 RAMMS

-662 PISNITLPTSKGAQQ
+662 SINDITLPTSRGAQQ
-677 GVIDQLNSNL
+677 GVIDQLNNNL

-697 EDLTNKTQK
+697 DDLTNKTQK

-721 FIKDFDGLEESI
+721 FIKDFDGLGESI
-733 KSNAKQL
+733 KNNARQL
-740 AEFEHEADQLDKLK
+740 AEFEHEANQLDKLK
-754 SSVGNWQ
+754 LSVGNWQ

-795 DNASAEALQRSRRAA
+795 DNAYAEALQRSRRAA

-853 RTGEAAVWAG
+853 QTGEAAVWAG

-897 SAIDTFNSD
+897 SAIKTVNDK
-906 EDLSGWERFSSILMS
+906 DLSGWERFSSILMS
-921 LSMGLPMICDGLLKF
+921 LSMGLPMICNGLIKF
-936 SALISA
+936 STLISA
-942 KSITKIAGLENLSKG
+942 KSITKIAGLENLGKD
-957 VIQKLL
+957 VIQKLM

-976 KEAGIGDKVI
+976 KKAGIGDKVI
-986 KSTVDQVEKASTGLP
+986 KSTVDQVEKASTGLS
-1001 GLIGRLGS
+1001 GLIGRIGP
-1009 KLSKAGSVMAGFLTN
+1009 KLSKVGSVIAGLLTN
-1024 PIALGVVAAVAAVG
+1024 PIALGVAAAIAAAG
-1038 ATVYLA
+1038 AMVYLA

-1049 RQAAA
+1049 RQATA
-1054 AMEEATQSAKEASAA
+1054 AMEEATQSAKEASVA

-1126 EYINNNNG
+1126 EYINNNSG
-1134 ILTIDAEGYEKV
+1134 ILTIDAKGYEKV

-1151 TSAAA
+1151 TSTAA

-1166 KTLTATINYDI
+1166 KVLTATINYDI
-1177 VDKGFDNSLN
+1177 VDKGFDKSLN

-1206 GALPDESGEIDQAKM
+1206 GALPDESGGIDQAKM
-1221 DESIAAMADSAK
+1221 DESIVAMADSAK

-1247 CLDYLRETVTTTN
+1247 CLNYLRETVTTTN

-1280 TEDQRAL
+1280 TEDQRTL
-1287 ANSSELMQGIVNRV
+1287 ANSSELMQGVINRV
-1301 IENNYDKIDN
+1301 IEDNYDKIDN
-1311 NIKSDDSEA
+1311 NEKTALVEGNEVQ
-1320 ARTYG
+1320 TG
-1325 DTKSGLLKG
+1325 
-1334 YADTTLR
+1334 DTTLR
-1341 KHTPFSWSATAE
+1341 SHTPFSWSATAE
-1353 GEAAFKEYLKNQ
+1353 GEAAFREYLKNQ

-1374 IWKSADFKKDRI
+1374 IWKSADFKKDSI
-1386 TWKQTGENDTTVDKD
+1386 TWKQTGEDDTTVDKK
-1401 IFYDSLVNSVNGARE
+1401 ISYDSLVNSVNAARE
-1416 TKAAQQSSQDVANV
+1416 TTAAQQSSQDVANV

-1435 ALTNSSDVTESAYGK
+1435 ALMNSSNATESAYGK

-1457 NSLTEE
+1457 DSLTKE
-1463 EFKALQGVGP
+1463 EFEALQGVGP
-1473 QIAEYIESGGKKAAA
+1473 QIAKYIESGGKEAADS
-1488 KITEGMKAV
+1488 ITEGMKGV
-1497 MDTTQVAPPD
+1497 MGATQVAPPD

-1513 SAAHDRY
+1513 SAARDRY

-1545 YTAELLKN
+1545 YTAELLEN

-1577 LNNLNNVLDDEI
+1577 LNNLNDVLDDEI
-1589 DNVKNASK
+1589 GNVKNASK

-1609 TQAVNDLYD
+1609 TQAINDLYD

-1719 EGCGVKA
+1719 DGCGIKA

-1797 TNIEHQYIDSV
+1797 TNIEHQYVDSV
-1808 MQVPQIHPKGSSG
+1808 MQVPQIHPKGSSN
-1821 AGGIIVTPPSS
+1821 AGSITVTPPSS
-1832 GGAGLVS
+1832 SGAGLVS
-1839 GGKSSGGGG
+1839 GGKSSGSGGGGGG

-1862 ERYHVIKKQLDNLS
+1862 ERYHTIKKELDNLS

-1887 RAFGENRLRVM
+1887 RAFGANRLRVM
-1898 DREAAKLEE
+1898 DQEAAKLEE
-1907 QIAAQK
+1907 QITAQR
-1913 RYVDEINSYYS
+1913 RYVDEIDSYYS

-1965 EESYNDFKEIL
+1965 EESYNDFKDIL

-2030 DRLSKS
+2030 DRLSNS

-2048 EKALELQ
+2048 EKVLELQ
-2055 KKRAATQQ
+2055 QKRLATQQ
-2063 GIDKLQAAIAEQEA
+2063 GIDDLQAAIAEHEA
-2077 RGLEMT
+2077 RGLEVT
-2083 DEQNEQLRTYKETL
+2083 DEENEQLRTYKETL
-2097 ADIDDQ
+2097 ADINDQ

-2110 IIEDIGTMFD
+2110 IIEDIGTVFD
-2120 NYFDDSDYYIDR
+2120 NYFDDLDYYIDR
-2132 ISTLNGIMETTR
+2132 ISTLNDMMETTR

-2150 GYNNLDNFNKIS
+2150 GYDNLDNFNSINEK
-2162 ERLLSN
+2162 LLSN
-2168 QRTLLGLSQQKL
+2168 QRVMLGMSQQKL
-2180 SSATDEV
+2180 SSATGEV
-2187 KYWQD
+2187 EYWQR
-2192 LATAMEGI
+2192 LATFVEGI
-2200 NSLDDLK
+2200 DSLDDLRD
-2207 NSSWWA
+2207 SSFWA
-2213 DDQVKKIAENATL
+2213 NDSVKKIAENAAL

-2237 INNQLKE
+2237 VNNQLKE

-2253 QKIYESINDIVQAI
+2253 QEIYESINDIVQAI
-2267 EDNWVNA
+2267 EDNWVDA
-2274 VEKVVAAQKK
+2274 VEKVVAVQKK
-2284 GLLNDID
+2284 SLLNDID

-2296 YSDLA
+2296 YGDLA

-2322 TILQDISKTDNVAA
+2322 TILQDISKTDNIAA

-2419 IQALQDI
+2419 MQALQDI

-2438 LSIQQEYYDAL
+2438 LSIQQEFYDAL
-2449 SDIYANTSLT
+2449 SDIYTDASLT
-2459 QEEKNQREEALR
+2459 QDERNQREAALQ

-2477 LSYYTDQYD
+2477 LTYYTDQYD

-2495 FEDTILGK
+2495 FKDTILGT

-2512 KFNDNF
+2512 KFNDGF
-2518 ASSADTTFTMIQ
+2518 ASSADATFAQIQ
-2530 KQYQATTGYYQEL
+2530 KQYEATTGYYRDL
-2543 AKVMG
+2543 AQAMG
-2548 ITDKDVLNDL
+2548 ITDESVLKDL
-2558 GLMKAAIADAMRT
+2558 GSMKEAIAKAMLAAQQNMQNAIT
-2571 AQENMQTSIKDSQEK
+2571 KSQEN
-2586 FDSTVQNMD
+2586 FDSTAQNMD
-2595 KLVDSINEMSNALRD
+2595 KLVDTIKEMGESLQK

-2635 MNNNDMASAE
+2635 LKNNDMDSAE

-2665 TWNSKEAM
+2665 NWSSKEAM
-2673 IKDLQE
+2673 VKDFQE
-2679 HGVQVSDENAAILW
+2679 QGVWISDEKADSLW
-2693 DKYNSTTQ
+2693 NKYSSTTK
-2701 KYDTGGYTGEWGK
+2701 KYDTGGYTGEWGQ
-2714 DGRLALLH
+2714 DGRLAVLH

-2740 NVVRDIVRQ
+2740 NVVRDIVQQ

-2757 HGRRFDLPRIETRAE
+2757 RGRRFDLPRIETRAE
-2772 TLEQNVHIEASF
+2772 TLEQNVHIEANF

>member
-1 MSAAR
+1 MNAAR

-40 LDTGGLRLPEQLNT
+40 LDTGGLRLQEQLNT
-54 ASAAAIKLRENLQS
+54 ASVAAIKLRENLQN

-83 HEMEK
+83 HEMKK

-98 ALVSLGPAGQAAF
+98 ALVSLGPTGQAAF

-153 TFVGAVQTAYH
+153 SFIGAIQTAYN
-164 YAQDLNKSLNDIRIV
+164 YAQDLNKSLNNIRIV
-179 TGYGSDRM
+179 TGYGSDKM

-284 EIADGLEKFAAVAE
+284 EIAEGLEKFAAVAD

-315 AKTRQSADVVG
+315 AKTRQSADIVG

-359 VVGVNIKNEAG
+359 AVGVNIKNEAG
-370 ELKSMDEILDE
+370 ELKDMDEILDE
-381 IGSKWDTIGKDQQ
+381 IGAKWNTIGKDQQ
-394 VALAQ
+394 IALAQ

-405 QYTQFIALMDNWDF
+405 QYNQFIALMDNWDF
-419 MKENL
+419 MQENL
-424 NTAANATGTLD
+424 QTVAKASGTLD
-435 KQAEIYAESWEAA
+435 EQAQIYAESWEAA
-448 QKRVQA
+448 KKRVQA
-454 AAESIYQDLL
+454 AAEGIYQDLL
-464 KDDFFVGLTDDFG
+464 KDDFFIWLTDGFG
-477 AIIEF
+477 SVLEF

-512 IAGVQTLAHNLM
+512 IAGAQALAHNLM

-556 GLRENNEATAV
+556 GLRENNEAAAV

-627 ANDIRSKASFG
+627 ANDIRGKASFG
-638 SYDYLKGAGSSSL
+638 SYEYLKGAGSSSL
-651 RSIMS
+651 RAIMS

-662 PISNITLPTSKGAQQ
+662 SINDIALPTSRSAQQ

-697 EDLTNKTQK
+697 DDLTNKTQK

-721 FIKDFDGLEESI
+721 FIKDFDGLGESI
-733 KSNAKQL
+733 RNNAKQL
-740 AEFEHEADQLDKLK
+740 AEFEHKADQLDNLKL
-754 SSVGNWQ
+754 SVGNWQ

-795 DNASAEALQRSRRAA
+795 DNVQAEALQRSQRAA
-810 AGNADQIEQF
+810 AGNTAQIEQF
-820 AKKYKLSTD
+820 AKKYKLSAE
-829 EVQRFTEQL
+829 EVQHFAEQL

-872 VSKMA
+872 VDKMA

-897 SAIDTFNSD
+897 SAINDVND
-906 EDLSGWERFSSILMS
+906 EDLSGWEKFSSILMS
-921 LSMGLPMICDGLLKF
+921 LSMGLPMLCNGLLKF
-936 SALISA
+936 TALISA
-942 KSITKIAGLENLSKG
+942 KSITKIAGLENLGKD

-976 KEAGIGDKVI
+976 KKAGIGDEII
-986 KSTVDQVEKASTGLP
+986 KSTVDQVDKASTGLP
-1001 GLIGRLGS
+1001 GLINKLGS
-1009 KLSKAGSVMAGFLTN
+1009 KLSKAGSVIAGLLTN
-1024 PIALGVVAAVAAVG
+1024 PIALGVMAAVAAVG

-1049 RQAAA
+1049 RQATA
-1054 AMEEATQSAKEASAA
+1054 AMEAAAQSAKEASAA

-1156 AQVASIDSQK
+1156 AQVAYIDSQK
-1166 KTLTATINYDI
+1166 KSLTATINYDI
-1177 VDKGFDNSLN
+1177 ADKGFDKSLN
-1187 SDSMLRMADAIQ
+1187 SDSMLRIADAIQ

-1206 GALPDESGEIDQAKM
+1206 GALPDKSGGIDQAKM
-1221 DESIAAMADSAK
+1221 DESIAALADNAK
-1233 VTKEQAEAVLSNSE
+1233 VTQEQAEAVLSNSE

-1260 TKLDTLNSSRIAAL
+1260 TKLDTLNSSRVAAL

-1287 ANSSELMQGIVNRV
+1287 ANSSELMQGVVNRV

-1311 NIKSDDSEA
+1311 NEKTTLVEGNEIQ
-1320 ARTYG
+1320 TG
-1325 DTKSGLLKG
+1325 
-1334 YADTTLR
+1334 DTTLR
-1341 KHTPFSWSATAE
+1341 YRSPFSWSATAG

-1386 TWKQTGENDTTVDKD
+1386 TWKQAGEDDTTVDKE
-1401 IFYDSLVNSVNGARE
+1401 ISYDSLVNSVNAARE
-1416 TKAAQQSSQDVANV
+1416 TAAAQQSSQDVANV

-1435 ALTNSSDVTESAYGK
+1435 ALTNSSNITESAYGK

-1457 NSLTEE
+1457 DSLTEE
-1463 EFKALQGVGP
+1463 QFNALKQVGEQVSDSIANGG
-1473 QIAEYIESGGKKAAA
+1473 QIAADN
-1488 KITEGMKAV
+1488 ITESMRGV
-1497 MDTTQVAPPD
+1497 MDATQVAPPT

-1609 TQAVNDLYD
+1609 TQAINDLYD

-1652 KADLNNRKTLDKV
+1652 KADLNNRKTLDAV
-1665 DLNSVSK
+1665 DLTSINDDAVQS
-1672 DIQGAATYLNSALAD
+1672 AAEALNAALAD
-1687 YSYNLYSINEG
+1687 YSSNLDNVNAG

-1704 NMADASGPMTLAAAL
+1704 NMADVSGPMTLANAL
-1719 EGCGVKA
+1719 AGCEIGA
-1726 ETFIGSLNRVAVATG
+1726 ETFIASLNSMAIATG

-1797 TNIEHQYIDSV
+1797 TNIEHQYIDSI
-1808 MQVPQIHPKGSSG
+1808 MQVPQIRPKGGSS
-1821 AGGIIVTPPSS
+1821 AGGITVTPPSS

-1848 GGSQKDKKKSSDEI
+1848 GGGGGGSQKDKKKSSDEI
-1862 ERYHVIKKQLDNLS
+1862 ERYHTIKKEIGNLS

-1887 RAFGENRLRVM
+1887 RAFGANRLRVM
-1898 DREAAKLEE
+1898 DQEAAKLEE

-1913 RYVDEINSYYS
+1913 RYVDEIDSYYS

-2010 SVEIKVQIHDDQID
+2010 SVEIKVQINDDQID

-2030 DRLSKS
+2030 DRLSNS

-2048 EKALELQ
+2048 KKMSELQ
-2055 KKRAATQQ
+2055 DKRLEIQK
-2063 GIDKLQAAIAEQEA
+2063 GINTIQADIAKQEA
-2077 RGLEMT
+2077 QGLEIT

-2110 IIEDIGTMFD
+2110 IIEDIGIVFD
-2120 NYFDDSDYYIDR
+2120 NYFDDLDYYIDR
-2132 ISTLNGIMETTR
+2132 ISTLNDMMETTR
-2144 DTLDLL
+2144 DALDLL
-2150 GYNNLDNFNKIS
+2150 GYDNLDNFNRIN
-2162 ERLLSN
+2162 ELLLSN
-2168 QRTLLGLSQQKL
+2168 QRFMLGMSQQKL
-2180 SSATDEV
+2180 FNATGEV
-2187 KYWQD
+2187 DYWKR
-2192 LATAMEGI
+2192 LAATVKEVD
-2200 NSLDDLK
+2200 SLDDLK
-2207 NSSWWA
+2207 NSPFWEDA
-2213 DDQVKKIAENATL
+2213 NDQIKKIAENAAL
-2226 AEDSIK
+2226 AGDSIEV
-2232 AVKDA
+2232 VKDA

-2244 ATDRQLETQ
+2244 ATERQLETQ
-2253 QKIYESINDIVQAI
+2253 QEIYESINDIVQAI
-2267 EDNWVNA
+2267 EDNWVDA
-2274 VEKVVAAQKK
+2274 VEKVVATQKK

-2296 YSDLA
+2296 YDDLT

-2336 KSKLKDVLEEVN
+2336 KSKLKDVLEKVN
-2348 ALQNSNAQ
+2348 ALQDSNAQ

-2363 TLQAKYDLRLAEI
+2363 TLQAKYDLRVAEI

-2382 EAKSQVRLVRD
+2382 EATSQVRLVRD

-2404 DAEEVSKA
+2404 DAEEVAKA
-2412 EQDVEDK
+2412 EQNVEDK
-2419 IQALQDI
+2419 MQALQDI
-2426 QEETMRDTGEKI
+2426 QEETLRDMGKKI
-2438 LSIQQEYYDAL
+2438 LQVQREYFDAFTE
-2449 SDIYANTSLT
+2449 IYTNTSLT
-2459 QEEKNQREEALR
+2459 LEDKSDRIKALQED
-2471 ESTMKK
+2471 TMKK
-2477 LSYYTDQYD
+2477 LMQYTDQYD
-2486 KALKQSGMN
+2486 KALDQSGIN
-2495 FEDTILGK
+2495 FKDTVLGT

-2512 KFNDNF
+2512 KFNKDF
-2518 ASSADTTFTMIQ
+2518 ANSADTTFTMIQ
-2530 KQYQATTGYYQEL
+2530 EQYEATTGYYRDL
-2543 AKVMG
+2543 AQAMG
-2548 ITDKDVLNDL
+2548 ITDESVLNDL
-2558 GLMKAAIADAMRT
+2558 ELMKKAIAEAMLA
-2571 AQENMQTSIKDSQEK
+2571 AQKNMQTAISNSQEN
-2586 FDSTVQNMD
+2586 FDTTTKNMD
-2595 KLVDSINEMSNALRD
+2595 NLVKTIDEMGTALQK

-2621 FNSNADYF
+2621 FSSNADYF
-2629 DLMIKA
+2629 LLMVDA
-2635 MNNNDMASAE
+2635 LNNNDMDSAE
-2645 KYAEYR
+2645 KYIEYR
-2651 AMKISLDPNSYGQY
+2651 AMKIRLDPNSYGQY
-2665 TWNSKEAM
+2665 AWSSKDAM
-2673 IKDLQE
+2673 VKDFQDYN
-2679 HGVQVSDENAAILW
+2679 VQLTDKQAIALW
-2693 DKYNSTTQ
+2693 DKYISTIQ
-2701 KYDTGGYTGEWGK
+2701 KYDTGGYTGEWSQDGK
-2714 DGRLALLH
+2714 LAVLH

-2740 NVVRDIVRQ
+2740 NVVRDIVQQ

-2757 HGRRFDLPRIETRAE
+2757 RGRRFDLPRIETRAE
-2772 TLEQNVHIEASF
+2772 TLEQNVHIEANF

>member
-1 MSAAR
+1 MNAAR

-54 ASAAAIKLRENLQS
+54 ASVAAIKLRENLQN

-83 HEMEK
+83 HEMKK

-98 ALVSLGPAGQAAF
+98 ALVSLGPTGQAAF

-153 TFVGAVQTAYH
+153 SFIGAIQTAYN

-219 LDDKAVQERSD
+219 LDDKAVQERTD

-284 EIADGLEKFAAVAE
+284 EIAEGLEKFAAVAD

-349 TLNKYSSALE
+349 TLNKYSSALNA
-359 VVGVNIKNEAG
+359 VGVNIKNEAG
-370 ELKSMDEILDE
+370 QLKDMDEILDE
-381 IGSKWDTIGKDQQ
+381 IGAKWNTIGKDQQ
-394 VALAQ
+394 IALAQ

-405 QYTQFIALMDNWDF
+405 QYNQFIALMDNWDF
-419 MKENL
+419 MQENL
-424 NTAANATGTLD
+424 QTVAKASGTLD
-435 KQAEIYAESWEAA
+435 EQAQIYAESWEAA
-448 QKRVQA
+448 KKRVQA
-454 AAESIYQDLL
+454 AAEGIYQDLL
-464 KDDFFVGLTDDFG
+464 KDDFFIWLTDAFG
-477 AIIEF
+477 SVLEF

-512 IAGVQTLAHNLM
+512 IAGAQTLAHNLM

-556 GLRENNEATAV
+556 GLRENNEAAAV

-627 ANDIRSKASFG
+627 ANDIRGKASFG
-638 SYDYLKGAGSSSL
+638 SYEYLKGAGSSSL
-651 RSIMS
+651 RAIMS

-662 PISNITLPTSKGAQQ
+662 SINDIALPTSKGAQQ

-697 EDLTNKTQK
+697 DDLTNKTQK

-721 FIKDFDGLEESI
+721 FIKDFDGLGESI
-733 KSNAKQL
+733 RNNAVQL
-740 AEFEHEADQLDKLK
+740 AEFEHKADQLANLKL
-754 SSVGNWQ
+754 SVGNWQ

-795 DNASAEALQRSRRAA
+795 DNAQAEALQRSQRAA
-810 AGNADQIEQF
+810 AGNTAQIEQF
-820 AKKYKLSTD
+820 AKKYKLSRE
-829 EVQRFTEQL
+829 EVQRFAEQL
-838 KKAEEMGLTYEEYLK
+838 KKAEEMGLTYKEYLK
-853 RTGEAAVWAG
+853 QTGEAAAWAG
-863 KSIENASTK
+863 ANFENTSKKVNKLAVAQGVANTLFSIGMSVSAVTNAIESLQDDSISPWQKTLNIIMALSMALPTVTTLFTSLGQGYTLLVYGITGYSAAQAKAAAITLAEMGITQASTK
-872 VSKMA
+872 
-877 VISEIGNGLMSVQ
+877 
-890 MGVSSVV
+890 
-897 SAIDTFNSD
+897 
-906 EDLSGWERFSSILMS
+906 ED
-921 LSMGLPMICDGLLKF
+921 K
-936 SALISA
+936 
-942 KSITKIAGLENLSKG
+942 
-957 VIQKLL
+957 
-963 SSAGDKSQIEAIL
+963 
-976 KEAGIGDKVI
+976 
-986 KSTVDQVEKASTGLP
+986 
-1001 GLIGRLGS
+1001 
-1009 KLSKAGSVMAGFLTN
+1009 
-1024 PIALGVVAAVAAVG
+1024 
-1038 ATVYLA
+1038 
-1044 VTERK
+1044 
-1049 RQAAA
+1049 QAAA
-1054 AMEEATQSAKEASAA
+1054 ARLALTLGIKEESAAILVNSTLQSKSLKTRILELATKIKEAVVTGATTVATWAHNAALAVQNLLLGESLVLTSAGIALFALLGVALVGLAAILIKGIVAWANYETATEQATRQAEESATAADKAKEAFNSLKDTLKEYDEGVSALADLTEGTEAFREKLAETNKAALKLIEQLQLIYGKDWKYDSNGQIVFLDENGQIDENFVKNQTEESEKQYQQTQDVAVIADAVASKTEASDTSKFDDYNATNYKTSEKSKTASQIVQAGIKASDIDSVIQSLGDNITWDANNKSFSPGDYDKIREALVALGYDKSDVDSIDNFGYFVDDLYYQKQNNGQKYADRLDYMDGLATSVSTGEGQIVGTVLSDVNSKVKGALDDAQLGEIATESYDKAAGDEDVQAAQAEINQLSENELRQRYAEFNSA
-1069 YEELKGKVENLKSSY
+1069 YRYNADTGALQLQDEQGNWTDLKEGDKGYVSTDTIKTNLKTNIQVERAQELANSEAENTWFKQFEEEASSGFSGKQKRVVESLLQQMRGSENPMTEGDIQSEASKLGLNLSSEDIEFLMQKQEELRGVLTDVNELY
-1084 SEYSSILKTLGN
+1084 TTGQQDLLGLAEEYSSCSDE
-1096 LKTGTA
+1096 A
-1102 EWTEAVVE
+1102 EEFSSAVKRYGKNSE
-1110 LNNQV
+1110 QAKKAQDKLNQAIKNAQWR
-1115 LELLKTYPQLA
+1115 KLA
-1126 EYINNNNG
+1126 
-1134 ILTIDAEGYEKV
+1134 DSV
-1146 AKEMA
+1146 AK
-1151 TSAAA
+1151 
-1156 AQVASIDSQK
+1156 
-1166 KTLTATINYDI
+1166 
-1177 VDKGFDNSLN
+1177 
-1187 SDSMLRMADAIQ
+1187 
-1199 KDAGIII
+1199 
-1206 GALPDESGEIDQAKM
+1206 
-1221 DESIAAMADSAK
+1221 
-1233 VTKEQAEAVLSNSE
+1233 VLSNMEDLDEESDEYKDE
-1247 CLDYLRETVTTTN
+1247 CKSLAKSFNDIFKTNVTQDWVADN
-1260 TKLDTLNSSRIAAL
+1260 I
-1274 TSSMDL
+1274 DL
-1280 TEDQRAL
+1280 
-1287 ANSSELMQGIVNRV
+1287 
-1301 IENNYDKIDN
+1301 
-1311 NIKSDDSEA
+1311 
-1320 ARTYG
+1320 
-1325 DTKSGLLKG
+1325 
-1334 YADTTLR
+1334 
-1341 KHTPFSWSATAE
+1341 
-1353 GEAAFKEYLKNQ
+1353 
-1365 GKTEEEIAA
+1365 
-1374 IWKSADFKKDRI
+1374 FKK
-1386 TWKQTGENDTTVDKD
+1386 W
-1401 IFYDSLVNSVNGARE
+1401 S
-1416 TKAAQQSSQDVANV
+1416 QSSGDEARK
-1430 LNKIT
+1430 L
-1435 ALTNSSDVTESAYGK
+1435 E
-1450 YLSTGSV
+1450 
-1457 NSLTEE
+1457 
-1463 EFKALQGVGP
+1463 LQ
-1473 QIAEYIESGGKKAAA
+1473 ILAAA
-1488 KITEGMKAV
+1488 KAASSENFKPIELKADENGV
-1497 MDTTQVAPPD
+1497 VQTIRSA
-1507 ISGDYD
+1507 YD
-1513 SAAHDRY
+1513 FY
-1520 LHTSGQQILS
+1520 L
-1530 SNAESLDTSVEALEA
+1530 
-1545 YTAELLKN
+1545 
-1553 NTALDGNYEKA
+1553 
-1564 AKMAVANV
+1564 
-1572 KFANG
+1572 
-1577 LNNLNNVLDDEI
+1577 
-1589 DNVKNASK
+1589 
-1597 KNLDYY
+1597 YY
-1603 KSLGKI
+1603 KSLIESGKI
-1609 TQAVNDLYD
+1609 TI
-1618 TDVDADF
+1618 TAD
-1625 VAENLELIEE
+1625 
-1635 AAKGSEK
+1635 G
-1642 ALAELSVAIV
+1642 
-1652 KADLNNRKTLDKV
+1652 KADISAL
-1665 DLNSVSK
+1665 LNS
-1672 DIQGAATYLNSALAD
+1672 LN
-1687 YSYNLYSINEG
+1687 
-1698 LAAMQA
+1698 
-1704 NMADASGPMTLAAAL
+1704 
-1719 EGCGVKA
+1719 
-1726 ETFIGSLNRVAVATG
+1726 
-1741 QTYAQMEA
+1741 
-1749 DLAKMGMSMSD
+1749 LAKMSAADVAAVLSAIGQT
-1760 FDVTYAEVP
+1760 DVTINGVVVSTADMSASKGNFADFLEAAGLGTVDFTSDITATGVVP
-1769 TKEDV
+1769 DFNPS
-1774 ALTTT
+1774 
-1779 ERTVTDLGDGK
+1779 K
-1790 YIMQDKI
+1790 YISDA
-1797 TNIEHQYIDSV
+1797 N
-1808 MQVPQIHPKGSSG
+1808 
-1821 AGGIIVTPPSS
+1821 SS
-1832 GGAGLVS
+1832 GGG
-1839 GGKSSGGGG
+1839 GGGG
-1848 GGSQKDKKKSSDEI
+1848 GGSQKDKKKASDEI
-1862 ERYHVIKKQLDNLS
+1862 ERYHTIKKQLDNLS

-1887 RAFGENRLRVM
+1887 RAFGANRLRVM
-1898 DREAAKLEE
+1898 DQEAAKLEE

-1913 RYVDEINSYYS
+1913 RYVDEIDSYYS

-2030 DRLSKS
+2030 DRLSNS
-2036 ERRQYDSYLVQQ
+2036 ERRQYDSYLIQQ
-2048 EKALELQ
+2048 KKMLELQ
-2055 KKRAATQQ
+2055 QKRLTTQQ
-2063 GIDKLQAAIAEQEA
+2063 GIDDLQATIAEHEA
-2077 RGLEMT
+2077 QGLEIT
-2083 DEQNEQLRTYKETL
+2083 DEENEQLRTYKETL

-2110 IIEDIGTMFD
+2110 IIEDIGTTFD
-2120 NYFDDSDYYIDR
+2120 NYFEDLDYYIDR
-2132 ISTLNGIMETTR
+2132 ISTLNDMMETTR

-2150 GYNNLDNFNKIS
+2150 GYDDLDNFNRIN
-2162 ERLLSN
+2162 EQLLSN
-2168 QRTLLGLSQQKL
+2168 QRVMLEMSQKKL
-2180 SSATDEV
+2180 SSTTDEV
-2187 KYWQD
+2187 KYWQN
-2192 LATAMEGI
+2192 LAAAVKEI
-2200 NSLDDLK
+2200 DSLDDLK
-2207 NSSWWA
+2207 DSPFWEDAN
-2213 DDQVKKIAENATL
+2213 DQIKQITENAAL
-2226 AEDSIK
+2226 AGDSIK
-2232 AVKDA
+2232 VVKDA
-2237 INNQLKE
+2237 INDQLKE
-2244 ATDRQLETQ
+2244 ATERQLETQ
-2253 QKIYESINDIVQAI
+2253 QEIYESINDIVQAI
-2267 EDNWVNA
+2267 EDNWVDA
-2274 VEKVVAAQKK
+2274 VEKVVAVQKK

-2296 YSDLA
+2296 YGDLI

-2419 IQALQDI
+2419 MQALQDI

-2438 LSIQQEYYDAL
+2438 LSIQQQYYDAL
-2449 SDIYANTSLT
+2449 SDIYTDASLT
-2459 QEEKNQREEALR
+2459 QEERNKREEALR
-2471 ESTMKK
+2471 ESTMKE

-2495 FEDTILGK
+2495 FEETILGK
-2503 MYPEYENLQ
+2503 MYPEYETLQ

-2530 KQYQATTGYYQEL
+2530 DQYKTTTEYYQEL
-2543 AKVMG
+2543 AKAMG
-2548 ITDKDVLNDL
+2548 ITDEKVLNDL
-2558 GLMKAAIADAMRT
+2558 GSMKTAIAKAMIA
-2571 AQENMQTSIKDSQEK
+2571 AQESMQTAISNSQEN
-2586 FDSTVQNMD
+2586 FDATTKNMEN
-2595 KLVDSINEMSNALRD
+2595 LVKTIDEMGESLRE
-2610 WVEEMTKLAVV
+2610 WVKEMTKLAVV

-2635 MNNNDMASAE
+2635 LKNNDMDSAE

-2665 TWNSKEAM
+2665 SWNSKEAM
-2673 IKDLQE
+2673 VKDFQE
-2679 HGVQVSDENAAILW
+2679 QGVQISSEKADRLW
-2693 DKYNSTTQ
+2693 DKYNNTTQ
-2701 KYDTGGYTGEWGK
+2701 KYDTGGYTGEWGH
-2714 DGRLALLH
+2714 DGKLAVLH

-2740 NVVRDIVRQ
+2740 NIVRDIVQQ

-2757 HGRRFDLPRIETRAE
+2757 RGRRFDLPRIETRAE
-2772 TLEQNVHIEASF
+2772 TLEQNVHIEANF

>member
-1 MSAAR
+1 MNAAR

-54 ASAAAIKLRENLQS
+54 ASIAAIKLRENLQN

-98 ALVSLGPAGQAAF
+98 ALVSLGPTGQAAF

-153 TFVGAVQTAYH
+153 RFIGTIQTAYN

-179 TGYGSDRM
+179 TGYGSDKM

-219 LDDKAVQERSD
+219 LDDKAVQERTD

-284 EIADGLEKFAAVAE
+284 EIAEGLEKFAAVAD

-359 VVGVNIKNEAG
+359 AVGVNIKNEAG
-370 ELKSMDEILDE
+370 ELKDMDDILDE
-381 IGSKWDTIGKDQQ
+381 IGAKWDTIGKDQQ
-394 VALAQ
+394 IALAQ

-405 QYTQFIALMDNWDF
+405 QYNQFIALMDNWDF
-419 MKENL
+419 MQENL
-424 NTAANATGTLD
+424 QTVAKASGTLD
-435 KQAEIYAESWEAA
+435 EQAQIYAESWEAA
-448 QKRVQA
+448 KKRVQA
-454 AAESIYQDLL
+454 AAEGIYQDLL
-464 KDDFFVGLTDDFG
+464 KDDFFIWLTDSFG
-477 AIIEF
+477 SILEF

-512 IAGVQTLAHNLM
+512 IAGAQTLAHNLM

-556 GLRENNEATAV
+556 GLRENNEAAAV

-627 ANDIRSKASFG
+627 ANDIRGKASFG
-638 SYDYLKGAGSSSL
+638 SYEYLKGAGSSSL
-651 RSIMS
+651 RAIMS

-662 PISNITLPTSKGAQQ
+662 SINDIALPTSRGAQQ

-697 EDLTNKTQK
+697 DDLTNKTQK

-721 FIKDFDGLEESI
+721 FIKDFDGLGESI
-733 KSNAKQL
+733 RNNATQL
-740 AEFEHEADQLDKLK
+740 AKFEHEADQLNNLKL
-754 SSVGNWQ
+754 SVGNWQ

-795 DNASAEALQRSRRAA
+795 DNAQAEALQKSQRAA
-810 AGNADQIEQF
+810 AGNTAQIEQF
-820 AKKYKLSTD
+820 AKKYKLSAD
-829 EVQRFTEQL
+829 EVKRFAEQL
-838 KKAEEMGLTYEEYLK
+838 KEAERRGLSYKEYLK
-853 RTGEAAVWAG
+853 QTGEAAVWAG
-863 KSIENASTK
+863 ANIENASTK
-872 VSKMA
+872 ISKVKVVNNFANTLFSIGMSVSAVTNAINSLQDDSISTWQKTLNVIMALSMVLPTVTTLFTSLGQGYTLLVYGITGYSAAQAKAAAITLAEMGITQASTKADKEAAAAKLALKLGIDDESAAILVNSTLQSKSLKTRILELATKIKEVVVTKATTVATWAHNAALALQNLLMSKSLVLTTAGIVAFAGLAAILAGGLAIALAIGIKKWANYETATEQATRQAEESATAADKAKEAFNSLKDTLKEYDEGVSALADLTEGTEAFREKLAETNKAALKLIEQLQLIYGKDWKYDESNGQIVFLDENGQIDENFVKNQTEEAEKQYQQTQDVA
-877 VISEIGNGLMSVQ
+877 VIADAAASKTEASDRSKFDDYNEVKTYQPTEKSKTASQIVQAGIKASDIDSVIQSLGESITWDANNKSFSPGDYDKIREALVALGYDKSDVDSIDNFGYFVDDLYYQKQNNGQKYADRLDYMDELATS
-890 MGVSSVV
+890 V
-897 SAIDTFNSD
+897 SAGEGQIVGTVLSDVNSKVKNALDDAQLDNIATDSYSKAATNGDVTEAQAEIDQLSENELKQRYAEFNSAYRYNADTGALQLQD
-906 EDLSGWERFSSILMS
+906 EKGNWTDLKE
-921 LSMGLPMICDGLLKF
+921 
-936 SALISA
+936 
-942 KSITKIAGLENLSKG
+942 
-957 VIQKLL
+957 
-963 SSAGDKSQIEAIL
+963 GDKGYVSTDTIKTNL
-976 KEAGIGDKVI
+976 KTNI
-986 KSTVDQVEKASTGLP
+986 QVEKAQEIANQEAENTWYGQFRKDASSGFGEVQGSNIRSMLDAMLNAIRQNENPLTEEDIQNRHLGLSSED
-1001 GLIGRLGS
+1001 IE
-1009 KLSKAGSVMAGFLTN
+1009 FLMQ
-1024 PIALGVVAAVAAVG
+1024 
-1038 ATVYLA
+1038 
-1044 VTERK
+1044 K
-1049 RQAAA
+1049 Q
-1054 AMEEATQSAKEASAA
+1054 
-1069 YEELKGKVENLKSSY
+1069 EELRGVLTDVNELY
-1084 SEYSSILKTLGN
+1084 TTGQQDLLGLAEEYSSCSDEAEEFS
-1096 LKTGTA
+1096 TA
-1102 EWTEAVVE
+1102 VKRYGKNSEQAKKAQDK
-1110 LNNQV
+1110 LNQAIKNAQWR
-1115 LELLKTYPQLA
+1115 KLA
-1126 EYINNNNG
+1126 
-1134 ILTIDAEGYEKV
+1134 DSV
-1146 AKEMA
+1146 AK
-1151 TSAAA
+1151 
-1156 AQVASIDSQK
+1156 
-1166 KTLTATINYDI
+1166 
-1177 VDKGFDNSLN
+1177 
-1187 SDSMLRMADAIQ
+1187 
-1199 KDAGIII
+1199 
-1206 GALPDESGEIDQAKM
+1206 
-1221 DESIAAMADSAK
+1221 
-1233 VTKEQAEAVLSNSE
+1233 VLSNMEDLDEESDEYKDE
-1247 CLDYLRETVTTTN
+1247 CKSLAKSFNDIFKTNVTQDWVADN
-1260 TKLDTLNSSRIAAL
+1260 I
-1274 TSSMDL
+1274 DL
-1280 TEDQRAL
+1280 
-1287 ANSSELMQGIVNRV
+1287 
-1301 IENNYDKIDN
+1301 
-1311 NIKSDDSEA
+1311 
-1320 ARTYG
+1320 
-1325 DTKSGLLKG
+1325 
-1334 YADTTLR
+1334 
-1341 KHTPFSWSATAE
+1341 
-1353 GEAAFKEYLKNQ
+1353 
-1365 GKTEEEIAA
+1365 
-1374 IWKSADFKKDRI
+1374 FKK
-1386 TWKQTGENDTTVDKD
+1386 W
-1401 IFYDSLVNSVNGARE
+1401 S
-1416 TKAAQQSSQDVANV
+1416 QSSGDEARK
-1430 LNKIT
+1430 L
-1435 ALTNSSDVTESAYGK
+1435 E
-1450 YLSTGSV
+1450 
-1457 NSLTEE
+1457 
-1463 EFKALQGVGP
+1463 LQ
-1473 QIAEYIESGGKKAAA
+1473 ILAAA
-1488 KITEGMKAV
+1488 KAASSENFKPIELQADENGVVQTIRSA
-1497 MDTTQVAPPD
+1497 
-1507 ISGDYD
+1507 YD
-1513 SAAHDRY
+1513 FY
-1520 LHTSGQQILS
+1520 L
-1530 SNAESLDTSVEALEA
+1530 
-1545 YTAELLKN
+1545 
-1553 NTALDGNYEKA
+1553 
-1564 AKMAVANV
+1564 
-1572 KFANG
+1572 
-1577 LNNLNNVLDDEI
+1577 
-1589 DNVKNASK
+1589 
-1597 KNLDYY
+1597 YY
-1603 KSLGKI
+1603 KSLIESGKI
-1609 TQAVNDLYD
+1609 TI
-1618 TDVDADF
+1618 TAD
-1625 VAENLELIEE
+1625 
-1635 AAKGSEK
+1635 G
-1642 ALAELSVAIV
+1642 
-1652 KADLNNRKTLDKV
+1652 KADISAL
-1665 DLNSVSK
+1665 LNS
-1672 DIQGAATYLNSALAD
+1672 LN
-1687 YSYNLYSINEG
+1687 
-1698 LAAMQA
+1698 
-1704 NMADASGPMTLAAAL
+1704 
-1719 EGCGVKA
+1719 
-1726 ETFIGSLNRVAVATG
+1726 
-1741 QTYAQMEA
+1741 
-1749 DLAKMGMSMSD
+1749 LAKMSAADVAAVLSAIGQT
-1760 FDVTYAEVP
+1760 DVTINGVVVSTADMSASTDDFNTFMQNTSGLGTVNFTSDVTATGVVP
-1769 TKEDV
+1769 DFNP
-1774 ALTTT
+1774 
-1779 ERTVTDLGDGK
+1779 GK
-1790 YIMQDKI
+1790 YISDA
-1797 TNIEHQYIDSV
+1797 N
-1808 MQVPQIHPKGSSG
+1808 
-1821 AGGIIVTPPSS
+1821 SS
-1832 GGAGLVS
+1832 GGG
-1839 GGKSSGGGG
+1839 GGGG
-1848 GGSQKDKKKSSDEI
+1848 GGSQKDKKKASDEI
-1862 ERYHVIKKQLDNLS
+1862 ERYHTIKKQLDNLS

-1887 RAFGENRLRVM
+1887 RAFGANRLRVM
-1898 DREAAKLEE
+1898 DQEAAKLEE

-1913 RYVDEINSYYS
+1913 RYVDEIDSYYS

-1949 MQEQLDI
+1949 IQEQLDI

-1965 EESYNDFKEIL
+1965 EESYKDFKDIL

-2030 DRLSKS
+2030 DRLSNS
-2036 ERRQYDSYLVQQ
+2036 ERRQYDSYLIQQ
-2048 EKALELQ
+2048 KKMLELQ
-2055 KKRAATQQ
+2055 QKRFETQQ
-2063 GIDKLQAAIAEQEA
+2063 GIDDLQAAIAEHEA
-2077 RGLEMT
+2077 QGLEIT
-2083 DEQNEQLRTYKETL
+2083 DEENEQLRTYKETL

-2110 IIEDIGTMFD
+2110 IIEDIGTTFD
-2120 NYFDDSDYYIDR
+2120 NYFDDLDYYIDR
-2132 ISTLNGIMETTR
+2132 ISTLNDMMGTTR
-2144 DTLDLL
+2144 DTLDLM
-2150 GYNNLDNFNKIS
+2150 GYDDLDNFNRIN
-2162 ERLLSN
+2162 EQLLSN
-2168 QRTLLGLSQQKL
+2168 QRVMLEMSQKKL
-2180 SSATDEV
+2180 SSVTDEV
-2187 KYWQD
+2187 DYWQD
-2192 LATAMEGI
+2192 LADTVKEV

-2207 NSSWWA
+2207 DSPFWENA
-2213 DDQVKKIAENATL
+2213 NDQIKKIAENAAL
-2226 AEDSIK
+2226 AGDSIK
-2232 AVKDA
+2232 VVKDA
-2237 INNQLKE
+2237 INDQLKE
-2244 ATDRQLETQ
+2244 ATERQLETQ
-2253 QKIYESINDIVQAI
+2253 QEIYESINDIVQAI
-2267 EDNWVNA
+2267 EDNWVDA
-2274 VEKVVAAQKK
+2274 VEKVVAVQKK

-2296 YSDLA
+2296 YGDLA

-2412 EQDVEDK
+2412 EQNVEDK
-2419 IQALQDI
+2419 MQALQDI

-2438 LSIQQEYYDAL
+2438 LSIQQQYYDAL
-2449 SDIYANTSLT
+2449 SDIYTDASLT
-2459 QEEKNQREEALR
+2459 QEERNKREEALR

-2495 FEDTILGK
+2495 FKDTILGT
-2503 MYPEYENLQ
+2503 MYPEYETLQ

-2530 KQYQATTGYYQEL
+2530 DQYKTTTEYYQEL
-2543 AKVMG
+2543 AKAMG
-2548 ITDKDVLNDL
+2548 ITDENVLNDL
-2558 GLMKAAIADAMRT
+2558 GSMKTAIAKAMIA
-2571 AQENMQTSIKDSQEK
+2571 AQENMQTAISNSQEN
-2586 FDSTVQNMD
+2586 FDATTKNMND
-2595 KLVDSINEMSNALRD
+2595 LVKAIDEMGEALRE
-2610 WVEEMTKLAVV
+2610 WVKEMTKLAVV

-2635 MNNNDMASAE
+2635 LKNNDMDSAE

-2665 TWNSKEAM
+2665 AWSSKETM
-2673 IKDLQE
+2673 VKEFQE
-2679 HGVQVSDENAAILW
+2679 QGVQISGEKADRLW
-2693 DKYNSTTQ
+2693 NKYNSTTQ
-2701 KYDTGGYTGEWGK
+2701 KYDTGGYTGGWGQ
-2714 DGRLALLH
+2714 DGKLAVLH

-2740 NVVRDIVRQ
+2740 NIVRDIVQQ

-2757 HGRRFDLPRIETRAE
+2757 RGRRFDLPRIETRAE
-2772 TLEQNVHIEASF
+2772 TLEQNVHIEANF

>member
-1 MSAAR
+1 MNAAR

-40 LDTGGLRLPEQLNT
+40 LDTGGLRLPEQLNA
-54 ASAAAIKLRENLQS
+54 ASVAAIKLRENLQN

-98 ALVSLGPAGQAAF
+98 ALVSLGPTGQAAF

-153 TFVGAVQTAYH
+153 RFIGTIQTAYN

-219 LDDKAVQERSD
+219 LDDKAVQERTD

-284 EIADGLEKFAAVAE
+284 EIAEGLEKFAAVAD

-359 VVGVNIKNEAG
+359 AVGVNIKNEAG
-370 ELKSMDEILDE
+370 QLKDMDEILDE
-381 IGSKWDTIGKDQQ
+381 IGAKWDTIGKDQQ
-394 VALAQ
+394 IALAQ

-405 QYTQFIALMDNWDF
+405 QYNQFIALMDNWDF
-419 MKENL
+419 MQENL
-424 NTAANATGTLD
+424 QTVAKASGTLN
-435 KQAEIYAESWEAA
+435 KQNEIYAESWEAA
-448 QKRVQA
+448 KKRVQA
-454 AAESIYQDLL
+454 AAEGIYQDLL
-464 KDDFFVGLTDDFG
+464 KDDFFIQLTNNFG
-477 AIIEF
+477 SILEF
-482 IDKIIDSLGGLSGV
+482 IDSIIDSLGGLSGV

-512 IAGVQTLAHNLM
+512 IAGAQTLAHNLM

-556 GLRENNEATAV
+556 GLRENNEAAAV

-627 ANDIRSKASFG
+627 ANDIRGKASFG
-638 SYDYLKGAGSSSL
+638 SYEYLKGAGSSSL
-651 RSIMS
+651 RAIMS

-662 PISNITLPTSKGAQQ
+662 SINDIALPTSRGAQQ

-697 EDLTNKTQK
+697 DDLTNKTQK

-721 FIKDFDGLEESI
+721 FIKDFDGLGESI
-733 KSNAKQL
+733 RNNAVQL
-740 AEFEHEADQLDKLK
+740 AEFEHKADQLNKLK
-754 SSVGNWQ
+754 LSVGNWQ

-795 DNASAEALQRSRRAA
+795 DNASAEALRKSQRAA
-810 AGNADQIEQF
+810 AGNTAQIEQF
-820 AKKYKLSTD
+820 AKKYKLSRE
-829 EVQRFTEQL
+829 EVQRFANQL
-838 KKAEEMGLTYEEYLK
+838 KEAEKRGLSYKEYLK
-853 RTGEAAVWAG
+853 QTGEAAVWAG
-863 KSIENASTK
+863 KNIENASTK
-872 VSKMA
+872 VSKVKVVNNFANTLFSIGMSVSAVTNAINSLQDDSISTWQKTLNVIMALSMVLPTVTTLFTSLGQGYTLLVYGITGYSAAQAKAAAITLAEMGITQASTEADKKAAAEKLALKLGIDEESAAILVNSTLQSKSLKTRILELATKIKEAVVTKATTVATWAHNAALALQNLLMSKSLELTTAGIVAFAGLAAILAGGLAIALAIGIKKWANYETATEQATRQAEESATAADKAKEAFNSLKDTLNKYDEGVSALADLTEGTEAFREKLAETNKAALKLIEQLQLIYGKDWKYDSNGQIVFLDENGQIDENFVKNQTEEAEKKYQQTQDVA
-877 VISEIGNGLMSVQ
+877 VIADAEVSKTKASDRSKFDSYNEVKTYQPTEKSKTASQIVQAGIKASDIDSVIESLSLGENITWDANNKSFSPDDYDKIREALVALGYDKSDVDSIGNFGYFVDDLYYQKQNNGQKYADRLDYMDELATS
-890 MGVSSVV
+890 V
-897 SAIDTFNSD
+897 SAGEGQVVGTVLSDVNSKVKNALDDAQLDKIATDSYSKAATKQDVQDAQAGIDQLSESELKQRYAEFNSAYRYNADTGALQLQD
-906 EDLSGWERFSSILMS
+906 EKGNWTDLKE
-921 LSMGLPMICDGLLKF
+921 
-936 SALISA
+936 
-942 KSITKIAGLENLSKG
+942 
-957 VIQKLL
+957 
-963 SSAGDKSQIEAIL
+963 GDKGYVSTDTIKTNL
-976 KEAGIGDKVI
+976 KTNI
-986 KSTVDQVEKASTGLP
+986 QVEKAQELANSEAENTWYGQFRKDASSGFGEVQGSNIRSMLDAMLNAIRQNENPLTEEDIQDRHLGLSSED
-1001 GLIGRLGS
+1001 IE
-1009 KLSKAGSVMAGFLTN
+1009 FLMQ
-1024 PIALGVVAAVAAVG
+1024 
-1038 ATVYLA
+1038 
-1044 VTERK
+1044 K
-1049 RQAAA
+1049 Q
-1054 AMEEATQSAKEASAA
+1054 
-1069 YEELKGKVENLKSSY
+1069 EELRGVLTDVNELY
-1084 SEYSSILKTLGN
+1084 TTGQQDLLGLAEEYSSCSDE
-1096 LKTGTA
+1096 A
-1102 EWTEAVVE
+1102 EEFSAAVKRYGKNSE
-1110 LNNQV
+1110 QAKKAQDKLNQAIKNAQWR
-1115 LELLKTYPQLA
+1115 KLA
-1126 EYINNNNG
+1126 
-1134 ILTIDAEGYEKV
+1134 DSV
-1146 AKEMA
+1146 AK
-1151 TSAAA
+1151 
-1156 AQVASIDSQK
+1156 
-1166 KTLTATINYDI
+1166 
-1177 VDKGFDNSLN
+1177 
-1187 SDSMLRMADAIQ
+1187 
-1199 KDAGIII
+1199 
-1206 GALPDESGEIDQAKM
+1206 
-1221 DESIAAMADSAK
+1221 
-1233 VTKEQAEAVLSNSE
+1233 VLSNMEDLDEESDEYKDE
-1247 CLDYLRETVTTTN
+1247 CKSLAKSFNDIFKTNVTQDWVADN
-1260 TKLDTLNSSRIAAL
+1260 IDLFKKWSQSSGDEARKLELQILASAKAA
-1274 TSSMDL
+1274 
-1280 TEDQRAL
+1280 
-1287 ANSSELMQGIVNRV
+1287 SSENF
-1301 IENNYDKIDN
+1301 KP
-1311 NIKSDDSEA
+1311 IK
-1320 ARTYG
+1320 
-1325 DTKSGLLKG
+1325 LK
-1334 YADTTLR
+1334 ADETGV
-1341 KHTPFSWSATAE
+1341 E
-1353 GEAAFKEYLKNQ
+1353 
-1365 GKTEEEIAA
+1365 
-1374 IWKSADFKKDRI
+1374 
-1386 TWKQTGENDTTVDKD
+1386 QT
-1401 IFYDSLVNSVNGARE
+1401 IR
-1416 TKAAQQSSQDVANV
+1416 
-1430 LNKIT
+1430 
-1435 ALTNSSDVTESAYGK
+1435 SAYDF
-1450 YLSTGSV
+1450 YL
-1457 NSLTEE
+1457 
-1463 EFKALQGVGP
+1463 
-1473 QIAEYIESGGKKAAA
+1473 
-1488 KITEGMKAV
+1488 
-1497 MDTTQVAPPD
+1497 
-1507 ISGDYD
+1507 
-1513 SAAHDRY
+1513 
-1520 LHTSGQQILS
+1520 
-1530 SNAESLDTSVEALEA
+1530 
-1545 YTAELLKN
+1545 
-1553 NTALDGNYEKA
+1553 
-1564 AKMAVANV
+1564 
-1572 KFANG
+1572 
-1577 LNNLNNVLDDEI
+1577 
-1589 DNVKNASK
+1589 
-1597 KNLDYY
+1597 YY
-1603 KSLGKI
+1603 KSLIESGKI
-1609 TQAVNDLYD
+1609 TI
-1618 TDVDADF
+1618 TAD
-1625 VAENLELIEE
+1625 
-1635 AAKGSEK
+1635 G
-1642 ALAELSVAIV
+1642 
-1652 KADLNNRKTLDKV
+1652 KADISAL
-1665 DLNSVSK
+1665 LNS
-1672 DIQGAATYLNSALAD
+1672 LN
-1687 YSYNLYSINEG
+1687 
-1698 LAAMQA
+1698 
-1704 NMADASGPMTLAAAL
+1704 
-1719 EGCGVKA
+1719 
-1726 ETFIGSLNRVAVATG
+1726 
-1741 QTYAQMEA
+1741 
-1749 DLAKMGMSMSD
+1749 LAKMSAADVAAVLSAIGQT
-1760 FDVTYAEVP
+1760 DVTINGVVVSTADMSASTDDFNTFMQNTSGLGTVSFTSDVTATGVVP
-1769 TKEDV
+1769 DFNP
-1774 ALTTT
+1774 
-1779 ERTVTDLGDGK
+1779 GK
-1790 YIMQDKI
+1790 YISDA
-1797 TNIEHQYIDSV
+1797 N
-1808 MQVPQIHPKGSSG
+1808 
-1821 AGGIIVTPPSS
+1821 SS
-1832 GGAGLVS
+1832 GGG
-1839 GGKSSGGGG
+1839 GGGG
-1848 GGSQKDKKKSSDEI
+1848 GGSQKDKKKASDEI
-1862 ERYHVIKKQLDNLS
+1862 ERYHTIKKQLDNLS

-1887 RAFGENRLRVM
+1887 RAFGANRLRVM
-1898 DREAAKLEE
+1898 DQEAAKLEE

-1913 RYVDEINSYYS
+1913 RYVDEIDSYYS

-1930 AAYGA
+1930 AVYGA

-2010 SVEIKVQIHDDQID
+2010 SVEIKVQINDDQID

-2030 DRLSKS
+2030 NRLSNS

-2048 EKALELQ
+2048 KKMLELQ
-2055 KKRAATQQ
+2055 QKRLTTQQ
-2063 GIDKLQAAIAEQEA
+2063 GIDDLQAAIAEHEA
-2077 RGLEMT
+2077 QGLEIT
-2083 DEQNEQLRTYKETL
+2083 EEENEQLRTYKETL

-2110 IIEDIGTMFD
+2110 IIEDIGTTFD
-2120 NYFDDSDYYIDR
+2120 NYFEDLDYYIDR
-2132 ISTLNGIMETTR
+2132 ISTLNDMMETTR

-2150 GYNNLDNFNKIS
+2150 GYDNLDIFNRINGQ
-2162 ERLLSN
+2162 LLSN
-2168 QRTLLGLSQQKL
+2168 QRVMLGMSQKKL

-2187 KYWQD
+2187 KYWQN
-2192 LATAMEGI
+2192 LASAVKEI
-2200 NSLDDLK
+2200 DSLDDLK
-2207 NSSWWA
+2207 ESSVWENA
-2213 DDQVKKIAENATL
+2213 NDQIKKIAENAAL
-2226 AEDSIK
+2226 AGDSIK
-2232 AVKDA
+2232 VVKDA
-2237 INNQLKE
+2237 INDQLKE
-2244 ATDRQLETQ
+2244 ATERQLETQ
-2253 QKIYESINDIVQAI
+2253 QEIYESINDIVQAI
-2267 EDNWVNA
+2267 EDNWVDA
-2274 VEKVVAAQKK
+2274 VEKVVAVQKK

-2296 YSDLA
+2296 YGDLV

-2419 IQALQDI
+2419 MQALQDI

-2449 SDIYANTSLT
+2449 SDIYTDASLT
-2459 QEEKNQREEALR
+2459 QEERNKREEALR

-2495 FEDTILGK
+2495 FKDTILGT
-2503 MYPEYENLQ
+2503 MYPEYETLQ

-2530 KQYQATTGYYQEL
+2530 DQYKTTTEYYQEL
-2543 AKVMG
+2543 AKAMG
-2548 ITDKDVLNDL
+2548 ITDENVLNDL
-2558 GLMKAAIADAMRT
+2558 GSMKTAIAKAMIA
-2571 AQENMQTSIKDSQEK
+2571 AQENMQTAISNSQEN
-2586 FDSTVQNMD
+2586 FDATTKNMND
-2595 KLVDSINEMSNALRD
+2595 LVKTIDEMGEALRE
-2610 WVEEMTKLAVV
+2610 WVKEMTKLAVV

-2635 MNNNDMASAE
+2635 LKNNDMDSAE

-2651 AMKISLDPNSYGQY
+2651 AMKISLDPNSYDQY
-2665 TWNSKEAM
+2665 SWDSKEAM
-2673 IKDLQE
+2673 VKDFQE
-2679 HGVQVSDENAAILW
+2679 QGVQISGEKADRLW
-2693 DKYNSTTQ
+2693 DKYNNTTQ
-2701 KYDTGGYTGEWGK
+2701 KYDTGGYTGEWGQ
-2714 DGRLALLH
+2714 DGKLAILH

-2740 NVVRDIVRQ
+2740 NIVRDIVQQ

-2757 HGRRFDLPRIETRAE
+2757 RGRRFDLPRIETRAE
-2772 TLEQNVHIEASF
+2772 TLEQNVHIEANF

>member
-1 MSAAR
+1 MNAAR

-54 ASAAAIKLRENLQS
+54 ASVAAIKLRENLQN

-98 ALVSLGPAGQAAF
+98 ALVSLGPTGQAAF

-153 TFVGAVQTAYH
+153 AFVGAISTAYN

-250 TAVWE
+250 TAIWE

-263 TAEWYADV
+263 AAEWYADV

-284 EIADGLEKFAAVAE
+284 EIAEGLEKFAAVAD

-370 ELKSMDEILDE
+370 ELKDMDEILDE
-381 IGSKWDTIGKDQQ
+381 IGAKWGTIGKDQQ
-394 VALAQ
+394 IALAQ

-419 MKENL
+419 MQENL
-424 NTAANATGTLD
+424 ETVANASGTLD

-448 QKRVQA
+448 KKRVQA
-454 AAESIYQDLL
+454 AAEGIYQDLL
-464 KDDFFVGLTDDFG
+464 KDDFFIWLTNGFG
-477 AIIEF
+477 SVVEF

-505 KIFGDKI
+505 KIFGDRI
-512 IAGVQTLAHNLM
+512 IAGAQTLAHNLM

-545 AQLQKGLNPNS
+545 AQLQKSLNPNQ

-591 DRKHYQIILESVQ
+591 DRKHYQIMLESVQ

-627 ANDIRSKASFG
+627 ANDIRGKASFG
-638 SYDYLKGAGSSSL
+638 SYENLKGAGSSSL
-651 RSIMS
+651 RAIMS

-662 PISNITLPTSKGAQQ
+662 SISNITLPTSKGAQQ

-697 EDLTNKTQK
+697 DDLTNKTQK

-721 FIKDFDGLEESI
+721 FIKDFDSLGESI

-740 AEFEHEADQLDKLK
+740 AEFEHEADQLTKLK

-795 DNASAEALQRSRRAA
+795 SNAETEALQKSRRAA

-820 AKKYKLSTD
+820 AKKYKLSAD
-829 EVQRFTEQL
+829 EVQHFAEQL
-838 KKAEEMGLTYEEYLK
+838 KKAEKMGLTYEEYLK
-853 RTGEAAVWAG
+853 KTGEAAIWAG
-863 KSIENASTK
+863 KNIENASKK
-872 VSKMA
+872 VSK
-877 VISEIGNGLMSVQ
+877 IEIAKGL
-890 MGVSSVV
+890 
-897 SAIDTFNSD
+897 ANN
-906 EDLSGWERFSSILMS
+906 LMS
-921 LSMGLPMICDGLLKF
+921 LQMGFASLRTFFTTLADD
-936 SALISA
+936 SA
-942 KSITKIAGLENLSKG
+942 
-957 VIQKLL
+957 
-963 SSAGDKSQIEAIL
+963 SAGDKIMASLSALTFGISGIVVPLTSGMNSLTTALRSYTAAETVAEAATSFSNKAKSKKIILDNQAKIATILSANASKDLTAAELAEKLAAEGIGTEKTRLGIAEAIL
-976 KEAGIGDKVI
+976 NKQKGQSVIVTALNTLAHKLEEKALSEENVSLGTNIALWITKKLIALGTVGAIMAVVGAVAILTGAVMGIIALVNNIKNNSLSGQLKGLTEESKNAAQAADDATNKYKELKDAVSDYESGVKSLADLTKGTQEFEDATEKANEAAKKLIKTYNIKNWSIDQDTGLIKIDDKELEDAQNQAKAEKTEAQTTASAFSAAQTKVQIQKELQDLSDRYDAAYTDASNQVNDYAGTASDIDKIVTAIGNFNGGAELFFSDIKTNVIEALGWNADELSLAQQSFIQNIENDSEAFAKHAEEIQKNRDSIEGNRKDSMLGQFQTGIEGFTSSSQQKEIVDAVYAQTVDQTEAAAKDKYDNLSGDKLYQAYAALQNYSSYDTGTWLDGKEKFYDENGQEVANVSDTVMREALREAEVQTQLGLQQEQAKNVVGLENGSDTDSAIAKMVTTQGDWDSGIQRLTEQELAALQEMTDAQKADYADIFKSFGLDLNEAIASVTGDNAKQAGELQASGAKKHQEEEI
-986 KSTVDQVEKASTGLP
+986 KSTAETYGLTEEMIESQVEALQEQKEAYNENKDAAIQAVKEQL
-1001 GLIGRLGS
+1001 RLQ
-1009 KLSKAGSVMAGFLTN
+1009 KAGTN
-1024 PIALGVVAAVAAVG
+1024 LNKIW
-1038 ATVYLA
+1038 
-1044 VTERK
+1044 K
-1049 RQAAA
+1049 DN
-1054 AMEEATQSAKEASAA
+1054 SAA
-1069 YEELKGKVENLKSSY
+1069 IKKWTQGLDD
-1084 SEYSSILKTLGN
+1084 SIETQQ
-1096 LKTGTA
+1096 
-1102 EWTEAVVE
+1102 AVVE
-1110 LNNQV
+1110 LQNALNDVFKTKVSTAFIKKNFDVIQSAMEGDTEAVQRFQDLAAEDV
-1115 LELLKTYPQLA
+1115 LLTVKGVSDFDDLDQQLQILHNSILDYA
-1126 EYINNNNG
+1126 RQSDFTIGAKIEDQGFINSCQA
-1134 ILTIDAEGYEKV
+1134 IV
-1146 AKEMA
+1146 
-1151 TSAAA
+1151 AAA
-1156 AQVASIDSQK
+1156 GMTAAQAQQYFSSMG
-1166 KTLTATINYDI
+1166 YD
-1177 VDKGFDNSLN
+1177 VEFDT
-1187 SDSMLRMADAIQ
+1187 
-1199 KDAGIII
+1199 
-1206 GALPDESGEIDQAKM
+1206 GE
-1221 DESIAAMADSAK
+1221 
-1233 VTKEQAEAVLSNSE
+1233 
-1247 CLDYLRETVTTTN
+1247 TTN
-1260 TKLDTLNSSRIAAL
+1260 TQTYTYHKLD
-1274 TSSMDL
+1274 
-1280 TEDQRAL
+1280 
-1287 ANSSELMQGIVNRV
+1287 V
-1301 IENNYDKIDN
+1301 
-1311 NIKSDDSEA
+1311 EA
-1320 ARTYG
+1320 
-1325 DTKSGLLKG
+1325 TK
-1334 YADTTLR
+1334 
-1341 KHTPFSWSATAE
+1341 
-1353 GEAAFKEYLKNQ
+1353 EAGGMPQF
-1365 GKTEEEIAA
+1365 EEEP
-1374 IWKSADFKKDRI
+1374 
-1386 TWKQTGENDTTVDKD
+1386 TT
-1401 IFYDSLVNSVNGARE
+1401 
-1416 TKAAQQSSQDVANV
+1416 
-1430 LNKIT
+1430 IT
-1435 ALTNSSDVTESAYGK
+1435 A
-1450 YLSTGSV
+1450 STSV
-1457 NSLTEE
+1457 AGTAIKTITPNGN
-1463 EFKALQGVGP
+1463 F
-1473 QIAEYIESGGKKAAA
+1473 GGN
-1488 KITEGMKAV
+1488 I
-1497 MDTTQVAPPD
+1497 D
-1507 ISGDYD
+1507 
-1513 SAAHDRY
+1513 
-1520 LHTSGQQILS
+1520 L
-1530 SNAESLDTSVEALEA
+1530 SNAK
-1545 YTAELLKN
+1545 Y
-1553 NTALDGNYEKA
+1553 
-1564 AKMAVANV
+1564 
-1572 KFANG
+1572 NG
-1577 LNNLNNVLDDEI
+1577 
-1589 DNVKNASK
+1589 
-1597 KNLDYY
+1597 
-1603 KSLGKI
+1603 G
-1609 TQAVNDLYD
+1609 
-1618 TDVDADF
+1618 
-1625 VAENLELIEE
+1625 
-1635 AAKGSEK
+1635 
-1642 ALAELSVAIV
+1642 
-1652 KADLNNRKTLDKV
+1652 
-1665 DLNSVSK
+1665 
-1672 DIQGAATYLNSALAD
+1672 
-1687 YSYNLYSINEG
+1687 
-1698 LAAMQA
+1698 
-1704 NMADASGPMTLAAAL
+1704 
-1719 EGCGVKA
+1719 
-1726 ETFIGSLNRVAVATG
+1726 
-1741 QTYAQMEA
+1741 
-1749 DLAKMGMSMSD
+1749 
-1760 FDVTYAEVP
+1760 
-1769 TKEDV
+1769 
-1774 ALTTT
+1774 
-1779 ERTVTDLGDGK
+1779 
-1790 YIMQDKI
+1790 
-1797 TNIEHQYIDSV
+1797 
-1808 MQVPQIHPKGSSG
+1808 
-1821 AGGIIVTPPSS
+1821 
-1832 GGAGLVS
+1832 S
-1839 GGKSSGGGG
+1839 GGKSSGGGGGGG
-1848 GGSQKDKKKSSDEI
+1848 GGSQKDKKKASDEI
-1862 ERYHVIKKQLDNLS
+1862 ERYHTIKKQLDNLS

-1887 RAFGENRLRVM
+1887 RAFGANRLRVM
-1898 DREAAKLEE
+1898 DQEAAKLEE

-1913 RYVDEINSYYS
+1913 RYVDEIDSYYS

-1935 VFDEDGIITNYEQI
+1935 VFDENGIITNYEQI

-1965 EESYNDFKEIL
+1965 EESYNDFKDIL

-2030 DRLSKS
+2030 DRLSNS

-2048 EKALELQ
+2048 EKVSELQ
-2055 KKRAATQQ
+2055 LKRLATQQ
-2063 GIDKLQAAIAEQEA
+2063 GIDKIQADIAKQEA
-2077 RGLEMT
+2077 QGLEMT

-2110 IIEDIGTMFD
+2110 IIEDIGTVFD
-2120 NYFDDSDYYIDR
+2120 NYFDDLDYYIDR
-2132 ISTLNGIMETTR
+2132 ISTLNDMMETTR

-2150 GYNNLDNFNKIS
+2150 GYNNLDNFNSINEK
-2162 ERLLSN
+2162 LLSN
-2168 QRTLLGLSQQKL
+2168 QRVMLGMSQQKL
-2180 SSATDEV
+2180 SSAAGEV
-2187 KYWQD
+2187 EYWQR

-2200 NSLDDLK
+2200 SSLDELK
-2207 NSSWWA
+2207 DSSLWA
-2213 DDQVKKIAENATL
+2213 DDQVKKIAENAAL

-2237 INNQLKE
+2237 INDQLKE

-2253 QKIYESINDIVQAI
+2253 QEIYESINDIVQAI
-2267 EDNWVNA
+2267 EDNWVDA
-2274 VEKVVAAQKK
+2274 VEKVVAVQKK

-2296 YSDLA
+2296 YGDLA

-2419 IQALQDI
+2419 MQALQDI
-2426 QEETMRDTGEKI
+2426 QEETMRDMGQNI
-2438 LSIQQEYYDAL
+2438 LQVQKDYFDAF
-2449 SDIYANTSLT
+2449 SDISTDTSLT
-2459 QEEKNQREEALR
+2459 WETKSARIKELQED
-2471 ESTMKK
+2471 TMKK
-2477 LSYYTDQYD
+2477 LTYYTDQYD

-2495 FEDTILGK
+2495 FKDTILGT

-2512 KFNDNF
+2512 KFNDGF
-2518 ASSADTTFTMIQ
+2518 ASSADTTFAQIQ
-2530 KQYQATTGYYQEL
+2530 DQYKATTGYYRDL
-2543 AKVMG
+2543 AKAMG
-2548 ITDKDVLNDL
+2548 ITDENVLNNL
-2558 GLMKAAIADAMRT
+2558 ELMKAAIADAMLA
-2571 AQENMQTSIKDSQEK
+2571 AQKNMQTAITKSQEN
-2586 FDSTVQNMD
+2586 FDSTAQNMD
-2595 KLVDSINEMSNALRD
+2595 KLADTIKEMGESLRD

-2635 MNNNDMASAE
+2635 LKNNDMDSAE

-2665 TWNSKEAM
+2665 DWSSKEAM
-2673 IKDLQE
+2673 VKDFQE
-2679 HGVQVSDENAAILW
+2679 QGVWISDEKANSLW
-2693 DKYNSTTQ
+2693 DKYSSTTK
-2701 KYDTGGYTGEWGK
+2701 KYDTGGYTGEWGQ
-2714 DGRLALLH
+2714 DGRLAVLH

-2757 HGRRFDLPRIETRAE
+2757 RGRRFDLPRIETRAE
-2772 TLEQNVHIEASF
+2772 TLEQNVHIEANF

>member
-1 MSAAR
+1 MNAAR

-40 LDTGGLRLPEQLNT
+40 LDTGGLRLPEQLNA
-54 ASAAAIKLRENLQS
+54 ASVAAIKLRENLQN

-98 ALVSLGPAGQAAF
+98 ALVSLGPTGQAAF

-153 TFVGAVQTAYH
+153 RFIGTIQTAYN

-219 LDDKAVQERSD
+219 LDDKAVQERTD

-255 NFMKDGEH
+255 NFIKDGEH

-284 EIADGLEKFAAVAE
+284 EIAEGLEKFAAVAD

-359 VVGVNIKNEAG
+359 AVGVNIKNEAG
-370 ELKSMDEILDE
+370 QLKDMDEILDE
-381 IGSKWDTIGKDQQ
+381 IGAKWDTIGKDQQ
-394 VALAQ
+394 IALAQ

-405 QYTQFIALMDNWDF
+405 QYNQFIALMDNWDF
-419 MKENL
+419 MQENL
-424 NTAANATGTLD
+424 QTVAKASGTLN
-435 KQAEIYAESWEAA
+435 KQNEIYAESWEAA
-448 QKRVQA
+448 KKRVQA
-454 AAESIYQDLL
+454 AAEGIYQDLL
-464 KDDFFVGLTDDFG
+464 KDDLFIQLTNNFG
-477 AIIEF
+477 SILEF
-482 IDKIIDSLGGLSGV
+482 IDSIIDSLGGLSGV

-512 IAGVQTLAHNLM
+512 IAGAQTLAHNLM

-556 GLRENNEATAV
+556 GLRENNEAAAV

-627 ANDIRSKASFG
+627 ANDIRGKASFG
-638 SYDYLKGAGSSSL
+638 SYEYLKGAGSSSL
-651 RSIMS
+651 RAMMS

-662 PISNITLPTSKGAQQ
+662 SINDIALPTSRGAQQ

-697 EDLTNKTQK
+697 DDLTNKTQK

-721 FIKDFDGLEESI
+721 FIKDFDGLGESI
-733 KSNAKQL
+733 RNNAVQL
-740 AEFEHEADQLDKLK
+740 AEFEHKADQLANLKL
-754 SSVGNWQ
+754 SVGNWQ

-766 DLEGYKQQFRDLGY
+766 DLDGYKQQFRDLGY

-795 DNASAEALQRSRRAA
+795 DNAQAEALQRSQRAA
-810 AGNADQIEQF
+810 AGNTAQIEQF
-820 AKKYKLSTD
+820 AKKYKLSRE
-829 EVQRFTEQL
+829 EVQRFAEQL
-838 KKAEEMGLTYEEYLK
+838 KKAEEMGLTYKEYLK
-853 RTGEAAVWAG
+853 QTGEAAVWAG
-863 KSIENASTK
+863 KNIENASTK
-872 VSKMA
+872 VSKVKVVNNFANTLFSIGMSVSAVTNAINSLQDDSISTWQKTLNVIMALSMALPTVTTLFTSLGQGYTLLVYGITGYSAAQAKAAAITLAEMGITQASTEADKQAAVKKLALKLGIEEESAAILVNSTLQEKSLKTRILELATKIKEAVVTKATTVATWAHNAALALQNLLMSKSLVLTTAGIVAFAGLVAILAGLAVALAIGIKKWANYETATEQATRQAEESATAADKAKEAFNSLKDTLNKYDEGVSALADLTEGTEAFREKLAETNKAALKLIEQLQLIYGKDWKYDSNGQIVFLDENGQIDENFVKNQTEEAEKKYQQTQDVA
-877 VISEIGNGLMSVQ
+877 VIADAEVSKTKASDRSKFDSYNEVKTYQPTEKSETASQIVQAGIKASDIDSVIQSLGENITWDANNKSFSPGDYDKIREALVALGYDKSDVDSIDNFGYFVDDLYYQKQNNGQKYADRLNYMDELATS
-890 MGVSSVV
+890 V
-897 SAIDTFNSD
+897 SAGEGQVVGTVLSDVNS
-906 EDLSGWERFSSILMS
+906 
-921 LSMGLPMICDGLLKF
+921 KVKN
-936 SALISA
+936 ALDDA
-942 KSITKIAGLENLSKG
+942 QLGEIATESYDKA
-957 VIQKLL
+957 
-963 SSAGDKSQIEAIL
+963 AGDKDVQAAQAEINQLSENELRQRYAEFNSAYRYNADTGALQLQDEQGNWTDL
-976 KEAGIGDKVI
+976 KEGDKGYVSTDTI
-986 KSTVDQVEKASTGLP
+986 KTNLKTNIQVERAQELANSEAENTWFKQFEEEASSGFSGKQKRVVESLLQQMRGSENPMTEGD
-1001 GLIGRLGS
+1001 IQSEAS
-1009 KLSKAGSVMAGFLTN
+1009 KLGLNLSSEDIEFLMQ
-1024 PIALGVVAAVAAVG
+1024 
-1038 ATVYLA
+1038 
-1044 VTERK
+1044 K
-1049 RQAAA
+1049 Q
-1054 AMEEATQSAKEASAA
+1054 
-1069 YEELKGKVENLKSSY
+1069 EELRGVLTDVNELY
-1084 SEYSSILKTLGN
+1084 TTGQQDLLGLAEEYSSCSDE
-1096 LKTGTA
+1096 A
-1102 EWTEAVVE
+1102 EEFSAAVKRYGKNSE
-1110 LNNQV
+1110 QAKKAQDKLNQAIKNAQWR
-1115 LELLKTYPQLA
+1115 KLA
-1126 EYINNNNG
+1126 
-1134 ILTIDAEGYEKV
+1134 DSV
-1146 AKEMA
+1146 AK
-1151 TSAAA
+1151 
-1156 AQVASIDSQK
+1156 
-1166 KTLTATINYDI
+1166 
-1177 VDKGFDNSLN
+1177 
-1187 SDSMLRMADAIQ
+1187 
-1199 KDAGIII
+1199 
-1206 GALPDESGEIDQAKM
+1206 
-1221 DESIAAMADSAK
+1221 
-1233 VTKEQAEAVLSNSE
+1233 VLSNMEDLDEESDEYKDE
-1247 CLDYLRETVTTTN
+1247 CKSLAKSFNDIFKTDVSQDWVADN
-1260 TKLDTLNSSRIAAL
+1260 I
-1274 TSSMDL
+1274 DL
-1280 TEDQRAL
+1280 
-1287 ANSSELMQGIVNRV
+1287 
-1301 IENNYDKIDN
+1301 
-1311 NIKSDDSEA
+1311 
-1320 ARTYG
+1320 
-1325 DTKSGLLKG
+1325 
-1334 YADTTLR
+1334 
-1341 KHTPFSWSATAE
+1341 
-1353 GEAAFKEYLKNQ
+1353 
-1365 GKTEEEIAA
+1365 
-1374 IWKSADFKKDRI
+1374 FKK
-1386 TWKQTGENDTTVDKD
+1386 W
-1401 IFYDSLVNSVNGARE
+1401 S
-1416 TKAAQQSSQDVANV
+1416 QSSGDEARK
-1430 LNKIT
+1430 L
-1435 ALTNSSDVTESAYGK
+1435 E
-1450 YLSTGSV
+1450 
-1457 NSLTEE
+1457 
-1463 EFKALQGVGP
+1463 LQ
-1473 QIAEYIESGGKKAAA
+1473 ILAAA
-1488 KITEGMKAV
+1488 KAASSENFKPIKLKADETGV
-1497 MDTTQVAPPD
+1497 EQTIRSA
-1507 ISGDYD
+1507 YD
-1513 SAAHDRY
+1513 FY
-1520 LHTSGQQILS
+1520 L
-1530 SNAESLDTSVEALEA
+1530 
-1545 YTAELLKN
+1545 
-1553 NTALDGNYEKA
+1553 
-1564 AKMAVANV
+1564 
-1572 KFANG
+1572 
-1577 LNNLNNVLDDEI
+1577 
-1589 DNVKNASK
+1589 
-1597 KNLDYY
+1597 YY
-1603 KSLGKI
+1603 KSLIESGKI
-1609 TQAVNDLYD
+1609 TI
-1618 TDVDADF
+1618 TAD
-1625 VAENLELIEE
+1625 
-1635 AAKGSEK
+1635 G
-1642 ALAELSVAIV
+1642 
-1652 KADLNNRKTLDKV
+1652 KADISAL
-1665 DLNSVSK
+1665 LNS
-1672 DIQGAATYLNSALAD
+1672 L
-1687 YSYNLYSINEG
+1687 
-1698 LAAMQA
+1698 
-1704 NMADASGPMTLAAAL
+1704 
-1719 EGCGVKA
+1719 
-1726 ETFIGSLNRVAVATG
+1726 
-1741 QTYAQMEA
+1741 
-1749 DLAKMGMSMSD
+1749 DLAKMSAADVAAVLSAIGQT
-1760 FDVTYAEVP
+1760 DVTINGVVVSTADMSASGSNFADFLEAAGLGTVDFTSDITATGVVP
-1769 TKEDV
+1769 NFNPS
-1774 ALTTT
+1774 
-1779 ERTVTDLGDGK
+1779 K
-1790 YIMQDKI
+1790 YISDA
-1797 TNIEHQYIDSV
+1797 N
-1808 MQVPQIHPKGSSG
+1808 
-1821 AGGIIVTPPSS
+1821 SS
-1832 GGAGLVS
+1832 GG
-1839 GGKSSGGGG
+1839 GGGGGG

-1862 ERYHVIKKQLDNLS
+1862 ERYHVVKKQLDNLS

-1887 RAFGENRLRVM
+1887 RAFGANRLRVI
-1898 DREAAKLEE
+1898 DQEAAKLEE

-1913 RYVDEINSYYS
+1913 RYVDEIDSYYS

-1993 IEQEYDKI
+1993 IEQEYNKI

-2010 SVEIKVQIHDDQID
+2010 SVEIKVQINDDQID

-2030 DRLSKS
+2030 DRLSNS
-2036 ERRQYDSYLVQQ
+2036 ERRQYDSYLIQQ
-2048 EKALELQ
+2048 KKMLELQ
-2055 KKRAATQQ
+2055 QKRLMTQQ
-2063 GIDKLQAAIAEQEA
+2063 GIDDLQAAIAEHEA
-2077 RGLEMT
+2077 QGLEIT
-2083 DEQNEQLRTYKETL
+2083 DEENEQLRTYKETL

-2110 IIEDIGTMFD
+2110 IIEDIGTTFD
-2120 NYFDDSDYYIDR
+2120 NYFDDLDYYIDR
-2132 ISTLNGIMETTR
+2132 ISTLNDMMETTR

-2150 GYNNLDNFNKIS
+2150 GYDDLDNFNRINKQ
-2162 ERLLSN
+2162 LLSN
-2168 QRTLLGLSQQKL
+2168 QRVMLEMSQKKL

-2187 KYWQD
+2187 DYWQD
-2192 LATAMEGI
+2192 LAATVKEV

-2207 NSSWWA
+2207 DSPFWENA
-2213 DDQVKKIAENATL
+2213 NDQIKKIAEDAAL
-2226 AEDSIK
+2226 AGDSIK
-2232 AVKDA
+2232 VVKDA
-2237 INNQLKE
+2237 INDQLKE
-2244 ATDRQLETQ
+2244 ATERQLETQ
-2253 QKIYESINDIVQAI
+2253 QEIYESINDIVQAI
-2267 EDNWVNA
+2267 EDNWVDA
-2274 VEKVVAAQKK
+2274 VEKVVAVQKK

-2296 YSDLA
+2296 YGDLV

-2348 ALQNSNAQ
+2348 ALQSSNAQ

-2363 TLQAKYDLRLAEI
+2363 TLQAKYDLRLTEI

-2419 IQALQDI
+2419 MQALQDI

-2438 LSIQQEYYDAL
+2438 LSIQQQYYDAL
-2449 SDIYANTSLT
+2449 SDIYTDASLT
-2459 QEEKNQREEALR
+2459 QEERNKREEALR

-2495 FEDTILGK
+2495 FEETILGK
-2503 MYPEYENLQ
+2503 MYPEYETLQ

-2530 KQYQATTGYYQEL
+2530 DQYKTTTEYYQEL
-2543 AKVMG
+2543 AKAMG
-2548 ITDKDVLNDL
+2548 ITDEKVLNDL
-2558 GLMKAAIADAMRT
+2558 GSMKTAIANAMLAAQQKMQT
-2571 AQENMQTSIKDSQEK
+2571 AISKSQEN
-2586 FDSTVQNMD
+2586 FDATTKNMND
-2595 KLVDSINEMSNALRD
+2595 LVKTIDEMGEALRE
-2610 WVEEMTKLAVV
+2610 WVKEMTKLAVV

-2635 MNNNDMASAE
+2635 LKNNDMDSAE

-2665 TWNSKEAM
+2665 SWDSKEAM
-2673 IKDLQE
+2673 VKDFQE
-2679 HGVQVSDENAAILW
+2679 QGVQISGEKADRLW
-2693 DKYNSTTQ
+2693 NKYNSTTQ
-2701 KYDTGGYTGEWGK
+2701 KYDTGGYTGEWGQ
-2714 DGRLALLH
+2714 DGKLAVLH

-2740 NVVRDIVRQ
+2740 NIVRDIVQQ

-2757 HGRRFDLPRIETRAE
+2757 RGRRFDLPRIETRAE
-2772 TLEQNVHIEASF
+2772 TLEQNVHIEANF

>member
-1 MSAAR
+1 MNAAR

-54 ASAAAIKLRENLQS
+54 ASVAAIKLRENLQN

-98 ALVSLGPAGQAAF
+98 ALVSLGPTGQAAF

-153 TFVGAVQTAYH
+153 AFVGAISTAYN

-179 TGYGSDRM
+179 TGYSSDRM

-250 TAVWE
+250 TAIWE

-263 TAEWYADV
+263 AAEWYADV

-284 EIADGLEKFAAVAE
+284 EIAEGLEKFAAVAD

-349 TLNKYSSALE
+349 TLNKYSKALDA
-359 VVGVNIKNEAG
+359 VGVNIKNEAG

-381 IGSKWDTIGKDQQ
+381 IGAKWDTIGKDQQ
-394 VALAQ
+394 IALAQ

-419 MKENL
+419 MQENL
-424 NTAANATGTLD
+424 ETVANATGTLD

-448 QKRVQA
+448 KKRVQA

-464 KDDFFVGLTDDFG
+464 KDDFFIWLINGFG
-477 AIIEF
+477 SIIGF

-512 IAGVQTLAHNLM
+512 IAGAQTLAHNLM

-591 DRKHYQIILESVQ
+591 DRKHYQIMLDAVQ

-619 AQEEARLL
+619 AQEEARLS
-627 ANDIRSKASFG
+627 ANEIRSKASFG
-638 SYDYLKGAGSSSL
+638 SYENLKGAGSSSL
-651 RSIMS
+651 RAIMS
-656 EYDNGT
+656 EYDNGAS
-662 PISNITLPTSKGAQQ
+662 INDIVLPTSKGAQQ

-697 EDLTNKTQK
+697 DDLTNKTQK
-706 FQQALQSLSTASVQS
+706 FQQALESLSTASVQS
-721 FIKDFDGLEESI
+721 FVKDFDGLGESI
-733 KSNAKQL
+733 RNNAKQL
-740 AEFEHEADQLDKLK
+740 AEFEHEADQLTKLK

-795 DNASAEALQRSRRAA
+795 SNAETEALQKSRRAA

-829 EVQRFTEQL
+829 EVQRFAEQL
-838 KKAEEMGLTYEEYLK
+838 KKAEKMGLTYEEYLK
-853 RTGEAAVWAG
+853 KTGEAAVWAG
-863 KSIENASTK
+863 KNIENASKK
-872 VSKMA
+872 VSKIEVA
-877 VISEIGNGLMSVQ
+877 KGL
-890 MGVSSVV
+890 
-897 SAIDTFNSD
+897 ANN
-906 EDLSGWERFSSILMS
+906 LMS
-921 LSMGLPMICDGLLKF
+921 LQMGFASLRTFFTTLADD
-936 SALISA
+936 SA
-942 KSITKIAGLENLSKG
+942 
-957 VIQKLL
+957 
-963 SSAGDKSQIEAIL
+963 SAGDKIMASLSALTFGISGIVVPLTSGMNSLTTALRSYTAAEIVAEAATSFSNKAKSRKIILENQAKIATILSANASKDLTAAELAEKLAAEGIGTEKTRLGIAEAIL
-976 KEAGIGDKVI
+976 NKQKGQSLIVTGLNTLAHKLEEKALSEENVSLGLNIALWITKKLAALGAVGAIMVVVGAIAILTGAVMGIIALVNNIKNNSLSGQLKGLTEESKNAAQAADDATNKYKELKDAVSDYENGVKSLADLTKGTQEFEDATEKANEAAKKLIKTYNIKNWSIVPETGLIKIDDKELEDAQNQAKIEKTEAQTTASAFSAAQTKVQIQKELQDLSDRYIADYSTNTNNQVIGYAGTASDIDKIVTAMGNFSGGAELFFNDVKANVTEALGWNADELSLAQQSFIQNIENDSEAFKTHAEAIWKDKNSIPDQRKDSMLEQFQTGIEGFTSSSQQKEIVDAVYAQTADQTEAAAKEKYDNLSGDKLYQAYAALQNYSSYDTGTWLDGKEKFYDEKGQEVANVSDAVMREALREAEVQTQLGLQQEQAKNVVGLENGSDTDSAIAKMVTTQGDWDSGIQRLTEQELAALQEMTDAQKADYADIFKSFGLDLDKAIASVTGDNAKQAGELQASGAKKHQEEEI
-986 KSTVDQVEKASTGLP
+986 KSTAETYGLTEEMIESQVEALQEQKEAYNENKDAAIQAVKEQL
-1001 GLIGRLGS
+1001 RLQ
-1009 KLSKAGSVMAGFLTN
+1009 KAGTN
-1024 PIALGVVAAVAAVG
+1024 LNKIW
-1038 ATVYLA
+1038 
-1044 VTERK
+1044 K
-1049 RQAAA
+1049 DN
-1054 AMEEATQSAKEASAA
+1054 SAA
-1069 YEELKGKVENLKSSY
+1069 IKKWTQGLDD
-1084 SEYSSILKTLGN
+1084 SIETQQ
-1096 LKTGTA
+1096 
-1102 EWTEAVVE
+1102 AVVE
-1110 LNNQV
+1110 LQNALNDVFKTKVSTAFIKKNFDVIQSAMEGDTEAVQRFQDLAAEDV
-1115 LELLKTYPQLA
+1115 LLTVKGVSDFDDLDQQLQDLHNTIVAYA
-1126 EYINNNNG
+1126 EQSDFTIGAQIEDQGFINSCQA
-1134 ILTIDAEGYEKV
+1134 IV
-1146 AKEMA
+1146 
-1151 TSAAA
+1151 AAA
-1156 AQVASIDSQK
+1156 GMTAAQAQQYFN
-1166 KTLTATINYDI
+1166 AMGYD
-1177 VDKGFDNSLN
+1177 VEFDT
-1187 SDSMLRMADAIQ
+1187 
-1199 KDAGIII
+1199 
-1206 GALPDESGEIDQAKM
+1206 GE
-1221 DESIAAMADSAK
+1221 
-1233 VTKEQAEAVLSNSE
+1233 
-1247 CLDYLRETVTTTN
+1247 TTN
-1260 TKLDTLNSSRIAAL
+1260 TQTYTYHKLDVEKTKEAGG
-1274 TSSMDL
+1274 MPQF
-1280 TEDQRAL
+1280 EDA
-1287 ANSSELMQGIVNRV
+1287 ETV
-1301 IENNYDKIDN
+1301 IEA
-1311 NIKSDDSEA
+1311 S
-1320 ARTYG
+1320 
-1325 DTKSGLLKG
+1325 
-1334 YADTTLR
+1334 
-1341 KHTPFSWSATAE
+1341 
-1353 GEAAFKEYLKNQ
+1353 
-1365 GKTEEEIAA
+1365 
-1374 IWKSADFKKDRI
+1374 
-1386 TWKQTGENDTTVDKD
+1386 
-1401 IFYDSLVNSVNGARE
+1401 
-1416 TKAAQQSSQDVANV
+1416 
-1430 LNKIT
+1430 
-1435 ALTNSSDVTESAYGK
+1435 
-1450 YLSTGSV
+1450 
-1457 NSLTEE
+1457 
-1463 EFKALQGVGP
+1463 
-1473 QIAEYIESGGKKAAA
+1473 
-1488 KITEGMKAV
+1488 
-1497 MDTTQVAPPD
+1497 TQVAGTAIKTITPNGNFGGNID
-1507 ISGDYD
+1507 F
-1513 SAAHDRY
+1513 
-1520 LHTSGQQILS
+1520 
-1530 SNAESLDTSVEALEA
+1530 SNAK
-1545 YTAELLKN
+1545 Y
-1553 NTALDGNYEKA
+1553 
-1564 AKMAVANV
+1564 
-1572 KFANG
+1572 NG
-1577 LNNLNNVLDDEI
+1577 
-1589 DNVKNASK
+1589 
-1597 KNLDYY
+1597 
-1603 KSLGKI
+1603 G
-1609 TQAVNDLYD
+1609 
-1618 TDVDADF
+1618 
-1625 VAENLELIEE
+1625 
-1635 AAKGSEK
+1635 
-1642 ALAELSVAIV
+1642 
-1652 KADLNNRKTLDKV
+1652 
-1665 DLNSVSK
+1665 
-1672 DIQGAATYLNSALAD
+1672 
-1687 YSYNLYSINEG
+1687 
-1698 LAAMQA
+1698 
-1704 NMADASGPMTLAAAL
+1704 
-1719 EGCGVKA
+1719 
-1726 ETFIGSLNRVAVATG
+1726 
-1741 QTYAQMEA
+1741 
-1749 DLAKMGMSMSD
+1749 
-1760 FDVTYAEVP
+1760 
-1769 TKEDV
+1769 
-1774 ALTTT
+1774 
-1779 ERTVTDLGDGK
+1779 
-1790 YIMQDKI
+1790 
-1797 TNIEHQYIDSV
+1797 
-1808 MQVPQIHPKGSSG
+1808 
-1821 AGGIIVTPPSS
+1821 
-1832 GGAGLVS
+1832 S
-1839 GGKSSGGGG
+1839 GGKSSGGGGGGGG

-1862 ERYHVIKKQLDNLS
+1862 ERYHTIKKQLDNLS

-1887 RAFGENRLRVM
+1887 RAFGANRLRVM
-1898 DREAAKLEE
+1898 DQEAAKLEE

-1913 RYVDEINSYYS
+1913 RYVDEIDSYYS

-1935 VFDEDGIITNYEQI
+1935 VFDENGIITNYEQI

-1965 EESYNDFKEIL
+1965 EESYNDFKDIL

-2030 DRLSKS
+2030 DRLSNS

-2048 EKALELQ
+2048 EKVLELQ
-2055 KKRAATQQ
+2055 QKRLATQQ
-2063 GIDKLQAAIAEQEA
+2063 GIDDLQAAIAEHEA

-2083 DEQNEQLRTYKETL
+2083 DEENEQLRTYKETL

-2110 IIEDIGTMFD
+2110 IIEDIGTVFD
-2120 NYFDDSDYYIDR
+2120 NYFDDLDYYIDR
-2132 ISTLNGIMETTR
+2132 ISTLNDMMETTR

-2150 GYNNLDNFNKIS
+2150 GYDNLDIFNDINKQ
-2162 ERLLSN
+2162 LLSN
-2168 QRTLLGLSQQKL
+2168 QRTMLGMSQQKL

-2187 KYWQD
+2187 NYWQD
-2192 LATAMEGI
+2192 LATFVKEI
-2200 NSLDDLK
+2200 DSLDDLK
-2207 NSSWWA
+2207 DSHFWA
-2213 DDQVKKIAENATL
+2213 NDSVKKIAENATL

-2244 ATDRQLETQ
+2244 ATERQLETQ
-2253 QKIYESINDIVQAI
+2253 QEIYESINDIVQAI
-2267 EDNWVNA
+2267 EDNWVDA
-2274 VEKVVAAQKK
+2274 VEKVVAVQKK

-2296 YSDLA
+2296 YGDLA

-2419 IQALQDI
+2419 MQALQDI
-2426 QEETMRDTGEKI
+2426 QEETMRDMGQNI
-2438 LSIQQEYYDAL
+2438 LQVQKDYFDAF
-2449 SDIYANTSLT
+2449 SDISTDTSLT
-2459 QEEKNQREEALR
+2459 WETKSARIKELQGD
-2471 ESTMKK
+2471 TMKK
-2477 LSYYTDQYD
+2477 LTYYTDQYD

-2495 FEDTILGK
+2495 FKDTILGT

-2512 KFNDNF
+2512 KFNDGF
-2518 ASSADTTFTMIQ
+2518 ANSANATFAQIQ
-2530 KQYQATTGYYQEL
+2530 KQYEATTGYYRDL
-2543 AKVMG
+2543 AKAMG
-2548 ITDKDVLNDL
+2548 ITDENVLNNL
-2558 GLMKAAIADAMRT
+2558 ESMKTAIANAMLA
-2571 AQENMQTSIKDSQEK
+2571 AQQNMQTAISDSQK
-2586 FDSTVQNMD
+2586 NFDATTKNMND
-2595 KLVDSINEMSNALRD
+2595 LVKTIKEMGESLRD

-2635 MNNNDMASAE
+2635 LKNNDMDSAE

-2665 TWNSKEAM
+2665 SWGSKEAM
-2673 IKDLQE
+2673 VKDFQE
-2679 HGVQVSDENAAILW
+2679 QGVWISDEKADSLW
-2693 DKYNSTTQ
+2693 NKYNNTTQ
-2701 KYDTGGYTGEWGK
+2701 KYDTGGYTGEWGQ
-2714 DGRLALLH
+2714 DGKLAVLH

-2757 HGRRFDLPRIETRAE
+2757 RGRRFDLPRIETRAE
-2772 TLEQNVHIEASF
+2772 TLEQNVHIEANF

>member
-1 MSAAR
+1 MNAAR

-54 ASAAAIKLRENLQS
+54 ASVAAIKLRENLQN

-98 ALVSLGPAGQAAF
+98 ALVSLGPTGQAAF

-153 TFVGAVQTAYH
+153 SFIGAIQTAYN
-164 YAQDLNKSLNDIRIV
+164 YAQDLNKSLNNIRIV

-250 TAVWE
+250 TAIWE

-263 TAEWYADV
+263 TAGWYADV
-271 MTALGAATASSTD
+271 MTALGATTASSTD
-284 EIADGLEKFAAVAE
+284 EIAEGLEKFAAVAD

-359 VVGVNIKNEAG
+359 AVGVNIKNEAG
-370 ELKSMDEILDE
+370 QLKDMDEILDE
-381 IGSKWDTIGKDQQ
+381 IGAKWDTIGKDQQ
-394 VALAQ
+394 IALAQ

-405 QYTQFIALMDNWDF
+405 QYNQFIALMDNWDF
-419 MKENL
+419 MQENL
-424 NTAANATGTLD
+424 QTVAKASGTLD
-435 KQAEIYAESWEAA
+435 EQAQIYAESWEAA
-448 QKRVQA
+448 KKRVQA
-454 AAESIYQDLL
+454 AAEGIYQDLL
-464 KDDFFVGLTDDFG
+464 KDDFFIWLTDAFG
-477 AIIEF
+477 SVLKF

-512 IAGVQTLAHNLM
+512 IAGAQTLAHNLM

-556 GLRENNEATAV
+556 GLRENNEAAAV

-627 ANDIRSKASFG
+627 ANDIRGKASFG
-638 SYDYLKGAGSSSL
+638 SYEYLKGAGSSSL
-651 RSIMS
+651 RAIMS
-656 EYDNGT
+656 QYDNGT
-662 PISNITLPTSKGAQQ
+662 SINDITLPTSRGAQQ

-697 EDLTNKTQK
+697 DDLTNKTQK

-721 FIKDFDGLEESI
+721 FIKDFDGLGESI
-733 KSNAKQL
+733 RNNARQL
-740 AEFEHEADQLDKLK
+740 AEFEHKADQLDNLKL
-754 SSVGNWQ
+754 SVGNWQ

-795 DNASAEALQRSRRAA
+795 DNAQAEALQKSRRAA

-820 AKKYKLSTD
+820 AKKYKLSAD

-838 KKAEEMGLTYEEYLK
+838 KEAEKRGLSYEEYLK
-853 RTGEAAVWAG
+853 QTGEAAVWAG
-863 KSIENASTK
+863 KNIENASTK

-897 SAIDTFNSD
+897 SAINAVND
-906 EDLSGWERFSSILMS
+906 EDLSGWEKFSSILMS
-921 LSMGLPMICDGLLKF
+921 LSMGLPMLCNSLLKF
-936 SALISA
+936 TTLISA
-942 KSITKIAGLENLSKG
+942 KSITKIAGLENLGKD

-976 KEAGIGDKVI
+976 KKAGIGDEII
-986 KSTVDQVEKASTGLP
+986 KSTVDQVDKASTGLP
-1001 GLIGRLGS
+1001 GLINKLGS
-1009 KLSKAGSVMAGFLTN
+1009 KLSKAGSVIAGLLTN
-1024 PIALGVVAAVAAVG
+1024 PIALGVMATVAAVG

-1049 RQAAA
+1049 RQATA
-1054 AMEEATQSAKEASAA
+1054 AMEAAAQSAKEASAA

-1156 AQVASIDSQK
+1156 AQVAYIDSQK
-1166 KTLTATINYDI
+1166 KSLTATINYDI
-1177 VDKGFDNSLN
+1177 ADKGFDKSLN

-1199 KDAGIII
+1199 KNAGLIV
-1206 GALPDESGEIDQAKM
+1206 GALPDESGGIN
-1221 DESIAAMADSAK
+1221 DEELQNSINALADNAK
-1233 VTKEQAEAVLSNSE
+1233 VTQEQAEAVLSNSE

-1260 TKLDTLNSSRIAAL
+1260 TKLDTLNSSRVAAL

-1287 ANSSELMQGIVNRV
+1287 ANSSELMQGVINRV

-1311 NIKSDDSEA
+1311 NEKTTLVEGNEVQ
-1320 ARTYG
+1320 TG
-1325 DTKSGLLKG
+1325 
-1334 YADTTLR
+1334 DTTLR
-1341 KHTPFSWSATAE
+1341 YRAPFSWSATAK

-1365 GKTEEEIAA
+1365 GKTEEEIVA
-1374 IWKSADFKKDRI
+1374 IWKSADFKKNRI
-1386 TWKQTGENDTTVDKD
+1386 TWKQAGEDDTTVDKE
-1401 IFYDSLVNSVNGARE
+1401 ISYDSLVNSVNAARE
-1416 TKAAQQSSQDVANV
+1416 TAAAQQSSQDVANV

-1435 ALTNSSDVTESAYGK
+1435 ALTNSSNVTESAYGK

-1457 NSLTEE
+1457 DSLTEE
-1463 EFKALQGVGP
+1463 QFNALKQVGEQVSDSIANGG
-1473 QIAEYIESGGKKAAA
+1473 QIAADN
-1488 KITEGMKAV
+1488 ITESMRGV
-1497 MDTTQVAPPD
+1497 MDATQVAPPT

-1545 YTAELLKN
+1545 YTAELLEN

-1589 DNVKNASK
+1589 GNVKNASK

-1609 TQAVNDLYD
+1609 TQAINDLYD

-1642 ALAELSVAIV
+1642 ALAELSIAIV
-1652 KADLNNRKTLDKV
+1652 KADLNNRKTLDAV
-1665 DLNSVSK
+1665 DLNSVGE
-1672 DIQGAATYLNSALAD
+1672 DVQTAAKYLNSALAD

-1704 NMADASGPMTLAAAL
+1704 NMSDASGPMTLAAAL
-1719 EGCGVKA
+1719 DGCGIKA
-1726 ETFIGSLNRVAVATG
+1726 ETFIGSLNRMAVATG

-1797 TNIEHQYIDSV
+1797 TNIEHQYIDSI
-1808 MQVPQIHPKGSSG
+1808 MQVPQIHPKGGSS
-1821 AGGIIVTPPSS
+1821 AGGITVTPPSS

-1848 GGSQKDKKKSSDEI
+1848 GGGGGGSQKDKKKSSDEI
-1862 ERYHVIKKQLDNLS
+1862 ERYHTIKKEIGNLS

-1887 RAFGENRLRVM
+1887 RAFGANRLRVM
-1898 DREAAKLEE
+1898 DQEAAKLEE

-1913 RYVDEINSYYS
+1913 RYVDEIDSYYS

-2010 SVEIKVQIHDDQID
+2010 SVEIKVQINDDQID

-2030 DRLSKS
+2030 DRLSNS
-2036 ERRQYDSYLVQQ
+2036 ERRQYNSYLVQQ
-2048 EKALELQ
+2048 KKMSELQ
-2055 KKRAATQQ
+2055 DKRLEIQK
-2063 GIDKLQAAIAEQEA
+2063 GINTIQADIAKQEA
-2077 RGLEMT
+2077 QGLEMT

-2110 IIEDIGTMFD
+2110 IIEDIGITFD
-2120 NYFDDSDYYIDR
+2120 NYFEDLDYYIDR
-2132 ISTLNGIMETTR
+2132 ISTLNDMMETTR

-2150 GYNNLDNFNKIS
+2150 GYDNLDNFNRINGQ
-2162 ERLLSN
+2162 LLSN
-2168 QRTLLGLSQQKL
+2168 QRVMLGMSQKKL
-2180 SSATDEV
+2180 SSATGEV
-2187 KYWQD
+2187 NYWQN
-2192 LATAMEGI
+2192 LAAAVKEI
-2200 NSLDDLK
+2200 DSLDDLK
-2207 NSSWWA
+2207 NSSVWK
-2213 DDQVKKIAENATL
+2213 DVNDQIKKIAENAAL
-2226 AEDSIK
+2226 AGDSIEV
-2232 AVKDA
+2232 VKDA

-2244 ATDRQLETQ
+2244 ATERQLETQ
-2253 QKIYESINDIVQAI
+2253 QEIYESINDIVQAI
-2267 EDNWVNA
+2267 EDNWVDA
-2274 VEKVVAAQKK
+2274 VEKVVAIQKK

-2296 YSDLA
+2296 YDDLA

-2336 KSKLKDVLEEVN
+2336 KSKLKDVLEKVN

-2412 EQDVEDK
+2412 EQNVEDK
-2419 IQALQDI
+2419 MQALQDI
-2426 QEETMRDTGEKI
+2426 QEE
-2438 LSIQQEYYDAL
+2438 
-2449 SDIYANTSLT
+2449 
-2459 QEEKNQREEALR
+2459 ALR
-2471 ESTMKK
+2471 EMGKRILQVQKEYSDALTDILTDTTLDLETKSARIKELQEDTMKR
-2477 LSYYTDQYD
+2477 LMYYTDQYD
-2486 KALKQSGMN
+2486 KALDQSGIN
-2495 FEDTILGK
+2495 FKDTILGT

-2518 ASSADTTFTMIQ
+2518 ANSADTTFALIQ
-2530 KQYQATTGYYQEL
+2530 KQYETTTGYYRDL
-2543 AKVMG
+2543 AQAMG
-2548 ITDKDVLNDL
+2548 ITDESVLNDL
-2558 GLMKAAIADAMRT
+2558 ERMKEEIAKAMLV
-2571 AQENMQTSIKDSQEK
+2571 AQQNMQTAISNSQEN
-2586 FDSTVQNMD
+2586 FNATTQNMD
-2595 KLVDSINEMSNALRD
+2595 NLTNAINEMGTALRD

-2621 FNSNADYF
+2621 FSSNADYF
-2629 DLMIKA
+2629 LLMVDA
-2635 MNNNDMASAE
+2635 LNNNDMDSAE
-2645 KYAEYR
+2645 KYIEYR
-2651 AMKISLDPNSYGQY
+2651 AMKIRLDPNFYGQY
-2665 TWNSKEAM
+2665 AWSSKDAMVKDFQDYKVQLTDEQATALWN
-2673 IKDLQE
+2673 
-2679 HGVQVSDENAAILW
+2679 
-2693 DKYNSTTQ
+2693 KYISTIQ
-2701 KYDTGGYTGEWGK
+2701 KYDTGGYTGEWSQDGK
-2714 DGRLALLH
+2714 LAVLH

-2740 NVVRDIVRQ
+2740 NIVRDIMQQ

-2757 HGRRFDLPRIETRAE
+2757 RGRRFDLPRIETRAE
-2772 TLEQNVHIEASF
+2772 TLEQNVHIEANF

>member
-98 ALVSLGPAGQAAF
+98 ALISLGPAGQAAF

-230 VTVKMANVTGTAA
+230 VTVKMANVTDTAA

-250 TAVWE
+250 TAIWE
-255 NFMKDGEH
+255 NFMKDGKH
-263 TAEWYADV
+263 AAEWYADV
-271 MTALGAATASSTD
+271 MTALGAETASSTD
-284 EIADGLEKFAAVAE
+284 EIADGLEKFAAVAD

-370 ELKSMDEILDE
+370 ELKSMDAILDE

-448 QKRVQA
+448 RKRVQA

-464 KDDFFVGLTDDFG
+464 KDDFFIGLTDDFG

-496 LPGIALLVN
+496 LPGIAILVN
-505 KIFGDKI
+505 KIFSDKI
-512 IAGVQTLAHNLM
+512 IAGTQTLAHNLM

-545 AQLQKGLNPNS
+545 VQLQKSLNPNQ

-567 STTADRVLAIQK
+567 NITADRVLAIQK

-591 DRKHYQIILESVQ
+591 DRKHYQIMLQSVQ

-619 AQEEARLL
+619 AQKEARLL
-627 ANDIRSKASFG
+627 ADNIRSKASFG

-662 PISNITLPTSKGAQQ
+662 PISNIALPTSKGAQQ
-677 GVIDQLNSNL
+677 GVIDQLNNNL

-697 EDLTNKTQK
+697 DDLTNKTQK

-721 FIKDFDGLEESI
+721 FIKDFDSLGESI
-733 KSNAKQL
+733 KNNATQL
-740 AEFEHEADQLDKLK
+740 AEFEHEADQLADLKL
-754 SSVGNWQ
+754 SVGNWQ
-761 KDPNF
+761 EDPNF
-766 DLEGYKQQFRDLGY
+766 DLEGYKKQFRDLGY
-780 SISDAADAEELLTAV
+780 SIDDAADAEELLTEVSKAQ
-795 DNASAEALQRSRRAA
+795 ATALQKSQRAA
-810 AGNADQIEQF
+810 AGNTDQIEQF
-820 AKKYKLSTD
+820 AKKYKLSRE
-829 EVQRFTEQL
+829 EVQRFAEQL
-838 KKAEEMGLTYEEYLK
+838 KEAEKRGLSYQEYLK
-853 RTGEAAVWAG
+853 QTGEAAVQVG
-863 KSIENASTK
+863 KNIENTSTK
-872 VSKMA
+872 VSKLAVVQGVANTLFGIGMSISAVTNAVESLQDDSISPWQKTLNIIMALSTALPTVATLFTSLGQGYTLLVYGITGFSAAQAKAAAITLADMGITQASTEADKKAAAARLALTLGISEESAAILVNSTLQSKSLKTRILELAMKIKEAVVTGVTTAATWAHNAALVVQNLLLGESLALTSAGIALFALLGVALVGLAAILIKGIVAWANYETATEQATRQAEESATAADKAKEAFNSLKDTLKEYDEGVSALADLTEGTEAFREKLAETNKAALKLIEQLQLIYGKDWKYSSNSQIVFLDENGQVDENFVKNKTEESEKQYQQTQNVA
-877 VISEIGNGLMSVQ
+877 VIANATASKTEASDTSNFAKYNEVKTYQPTEKSEAASQIVQ
-890 MGVSSVV
+890 AGIKVSD
-897 SAIDTFNSD
+897 IDS
-906 EDLSGWERFSSILMS
+906 
-921 LSMGLPMICDGLLKF
+921 
-936 SALISA
+936 
-942 KSITKIAGLENLSKG
+942 
-957 VIQKLL
+957 VIQSLGENITWDANNK
-963 SSAGDKSQIEAIL
+963 SFSAGDYDKIREALVATGYNESDVNSIDNFGQFVDDLYYQKQNNKQEYADRLRYMDELATSVSTGEGQVVGTVLDDVNSKVKDALDDAQLDKIATKSYDKAIEDEDVQAAQAEINQLSANELRQRYAEFNSAYRYNADTGALQLQDEEGNWTDL
-976 KEAGIGDKVI
+976 KEGDEGYV
-986 KSTVDQVEKASTGLP
+986 STDTIRKNLKTNVQVEKAQELANKTAEDTWFGQFEESVSSGFGENQDNIKTLLDEMRKSENPLTEEYIQGKNLGLSSED
-1001 GLIGRLGS
+1001 IE
-1009 KLSKAGSVMAGFLTN
+1009 FLMQ
-1024 PIALGVVAAVAAVG
+1024 
-1038 ATVYLA
+1038 
-1044 VTERK
+1044 K
-1049 RQAAA
+1049 Q
-1054 AMEEATQSAKEASAA
+1054 
-1069 YEELKGKVENLKSSY
+1069 EELRDVLTDVNDLYTTGQQELLGLAN
-1084 SEYSSILKTLGN
+1084 EYSSCSDEAEEFS
-1096 LKTGTA
+1096 TA
-1102 EWTEAVVE
+1102 VKRYGKNSEQAKKAQDK
-1110 LNNQV
+1110 LNQAIKNAQWR
-1115 LELLKTYPQLA
+1115 KLA
-1126 EYINNNNG
+1126 
-1134 ILTIDAEGYEKV
+1134 DSV
-1146 AKEMA
+1146 AK
-1151 TSAAA
+1151 
-1156 AQVASIDSQK
+1156 
-1166 KTLTATINYDI
+1166 
-1177 VDKGFDNSLN
+1177 
-1187 SDSMLRMADAIQ
+1187 
-1199 KDAGIII
+1199 
-1206 GALPDESGEIDQAKM
+1206 
-1221 DESIAAMADSAK
+1221 
-1233 VTKEQAEAVLSNSE
+1233 VLSNMEDLDEESDEYKDE
-1247 CLDYLRETVTTTN
+1247 CKSLAKSFNDIFKTN
-1260 TKLDTLNSSRIAAL
+1260 VSQDWVADNI
-1274 TSSMDL
+1274 DL
-1280 TEDQRAL
+1280 
-1287 ANSSELMQGIVNRV
+1287 
-1301 IENNYDKIDN
+1301 
-1311 NIKSDDSEA
+1311 
-1320 ARTYG
+1320 
-1325 DTKSGLLKG
+1325 
-1334 YADTTLR
+1334 
-1341 KHTPFSWSATAE
+1341 
-1353 GEAAFKEYLKNQ
+1353 
-1365 GKTEEEIAA
+1365 
-1374 IWKSADFKKDRI
+1374 FKKWSQSSGDEARKLELQI
-1386 TWKQTGENDTTVDKD
+1386 LAAANAASGENFEPIVLKADETGVEQTIRTAYD
-1401 IFYDSLVNSVNGARE
+1401 FYL
-1416 TKAAQQSSQDVANV
+1416 
-1430 LNKIT
+1430 
-1435 ALTNSSDVTESAYGK
+1435 
-1450 YLSTGSV
+1450 
-1457 NSLTEE
+1457 
-1463 EFKALQGVGP
+1463 
-1473 QIAEYIESGGKKAAA
+1473 
-1488 KITEGMKAV
+1488 
-1497 MDTTQVAPPD
+1497 
-1507 ISGDYD
+1507 
-1513 SAAHDRY
+1513 
-1520 LHTSGQQILS
+1520 
-1530 SNAESLDTSVEALEA
+1530 
-1545 YTAELLKN
+1545 
-1553 NTALDGNYEKA
+1553 
-1564 AKMAVANV
+1564 
-1572 KFANG
+1572 
-1577 LNNLNNVLDDEI
+1577 
-1589 DNVKNASK
+1589 
-1597 KNLDYY
+1597 YY
-1603 KSLGKI
+1603 KSLIESGKI
-1609 TQAVNDLYD
+1609 TITADGKADISALLNSLKLAEMSAADVAAVLSAIGQ
-1618 TDVDADF
+1618 TDVTINGVVVSTADMAGSADDFNTFMQAASLTEADF
-1625 VAENLELIEE
+1625 TSNV
-1635 AAKGSEK
+1635 
-1642 ALAELSVAIV
+1642 
-1652 KADLNNRKTLDKV
+1652 T
-1665 DLNSVSK
+1665 
-1672 DIQGAATYLNSALAD
+1672 
-1687 YSYNLYSINEG
+1687 
-1698 LAAMQA
+1698 
-1704 NMADASGPMTLAAAL
+1704 
-1719 EGCGVKA
+1719 
-1726 ETFIGSLNRVAVATG
+1726 ATG
-1741 QTYAQMEA
+1741 VVP
-1749 DLAKMGMSMSD
+1749 D
-1760 FDVTYAEVP
+1760 FNP
-1769 TKEDV
+1769 S
-1774 ALTTT
+1774 
-1779 ERTVTDLGDGK
+1779 K
-1790 YIMQDKI
+1790 YLS
-1797 TNIEHQYIDSV
+1797 N
-1808 MQVPQIHPKGSSG
+1808 
-1821 AGGIIVTPPSS
+1821 ANSS
-1832 GGAGLVS
+1832 GGG
-1839 GGKSSGGGG
+1839 GGGG

-1876 REYDNLSAAKD
+1876 REYDNFSAAKD

-2030 DRLSKS
+2030 DRLSNS

-2063 GIDKLQAAIAEQEA
+2063 GINDLSAAIAEQEA

-2120 NYFDDSDYYIDR
+2120 NYFDDLDYYIDR

>member
-1 MSAAR
+1 MNAAR

-54 ASAAAIKLRENLQS
+54 ASVAAIKLRENLQN

-98 ALVSLGPAGQAAF
+98 ALVSLGPTGQAAF

-153 TFVGAVQTAYH
+153 RFIGTIQTAYN

-179 TGYGSDRM
+179 TGYGSDKM

-219 LDDKAVQERSD
+219 LDDKAVQERTD

-284 EIADGLEKFAAVAE
+284 EIAEGLEKFAAVAD

-359 VVGVNIKNEAG
+359 AVGVNIKNEAG
-370 ELKSMDEILDE
+370 QLKDMDEILDE
-381 IGSKWDTIGKDQQ
+381 IGSKWNTIGKDQQ
-394 VALAQ
+394 IALAQ

-405 QYTQFIALMDNWDF
+405 QYNQFIALMDNWDF
-419 MKENL
+419 MQENL
-424 NTAANATGTLD
+424 RTVAKASGTLD
-435 KQAEIYAESWEAA
+435 EQAQIYAESWEAA
-448 QKRVQA
+448 KKRVQA
-454 AAESIYQDLL
+454 AAEGIYQDLL
-464 KDDFFVGLTDDFG
+464 RDDFFIWLTDAFG
-477 AIIEF
+477 SVLEF

-512 IAGVQTLAHNLM
+512 IAGAQTLAHNLM

-627 ANDIRSKASFG
+627 ANDIRGKASFG
-638 SYDYLKGAGSSSL
+638 SYEYLKGAGSSSL
-651 RSIMS
+651 RAIMS

-662 PISNITLPTSKGAQQ
+662 SINDITLPFSKGAQQ
-677 GVIDQLNSNL
+677 GVINQLNSNL

-697 EDLTNKTQK
+697 DDLINKTQK
-706 FQQALQSLSTASVQS
+706 FQQALQSLSTASIQS
-721 FIKDFDGLEESI
+721 FIKDFDGLGESI
-733 KSNAKQL
+733 KNNARQL
-740 AEFEHEADQLDKLK
+740 AEFEHKADQLANLKL
-754 SSVGNWQ
+754 SVGNWQ

-795 DNASAEALQRSRRAA
+795 SNAETEALQKSQRAA
-810 AGNADQIEQF
+810 AGNTAQIEQF

-829 EVQRFTEQL
+829 EVQRFANQL
-838 KKAEEMGLTYEEYLK
+838 KEAEKRGLSYKEYLK
-853 RTGEAAVWAG
+853 QTGEAAVWAG
-863 KSIENASTK
+863 ANIENASTK
-872 VSKMA
+872 ISKVKVVNNFANTLFSIGMSVSAVTNAINSLQDDSISTWQKTLNVIMALSMVLPTVTTLFTSLGQGYTLLVYGITGYSAAQAKAAAITLAEMGITQASTKEDKQAAAARLAVTLGIKEESAAILVNSTLQAKSLKTRILELATKIKEAVVTKATTVATWAHNAALALQNLLMSKSLVLTTAGIVAFAGLAAILAGLAIALAIGIKKWANYETATEQATRQAEESATAADKAKEAFNSLKDTLKEYDEGVSALADLTEGTEAFREKLAETNKAALKLIEQLQLIYGKDWKYDSNGQIVFLDENGQIDENFVKNQTEKSEKQYQQTQDVA
-877 VISEIGNGLMSVQ
+877 VIADAAASKTEASDTSKFDDYNATGYYSTVKSKTASQIVQAGIKASDIDSVIQSLGESITWNTDTQSFSPDDYDKIREALVALGYDKSDVDSIDNFGYFVDDLYYQKQNNGQKYADRLDYMDELATS
-890 MGVSSVV
+890 V
-897 SAIDTFNSD
+897 SAGEGQIVGTVLSDVNSKVKGALDDAQLNDIATDSYSKAAGNKDVQAAQAEIDQLSENELKQRYAQFNSAYRYNADTGALQLQD
-906 EDLSGWERFSSILMS
+906 E
-921 LSMGLPMICDGLLKF
+921 
-936 SALISA
+936 
-942 KSITKIAGLENLSKG
+942 KG
-957 VIQKLL
+957 NWT
-963 SSAGDKSQIEAIL
+963 DL
-976 KEAGIGDKVI
+976 KEGDEGYVSTDTI
-986 KSTVDQVEKASTGLP
+986 KTNLKTNIQVEKAQE
-1001 GLIGRLGS
+1001 
-1009 KLSKAGSVMAGFLTN
+1009 
-1024 PIALGVVAAVAAVG
+1024 
-1038 ATVYLA
+1038 LA
-1044 VTERK
+1044 NS
-1049 RQAAA
+1049 
-1054 AMEEATQSAKEASAA
+1054 EAENTWFKQFEKEASSGFSGKQKRVVESLLQQMRGSENPMTEGDIQSEASKLGLNLSSEDIEFLMQKQ
-1069 YEELKGKVENLKSSY
+1069 EELRGVLTDVNDLYTIGQQDLLGLAE
-1084 SEYSSILKTLGN
+1084 EYSSCSDE
-1096 LKTGTA
+1096 A
-1102 EWTEAVVE
+1102 EEFSAAVKRYGKNSE
-1110 LNNQV
+1110 QAKKAQDKLNQAIKNAQWR
-1115 LELLKTYPQLA
+1115 KLA
-1126 EYINNNNG
+1126 
-1134 ILTIDAEGYEKV
+1134 DSV
-1146 AKEMA
+1146 AK
-1151 TSAAA
+1151 
-1156 AQVASIDSQK
+1156 
-1166 KTLTATINYDI
+1166 
-1177 VDKGFDNSLN
+1177 
-1187 SDSMLRMADAIQ
+1187 
-1199 KDAGIII
+1199 
-1206 GALPDESGEIDQAKM
+1206 
-1221 DESIAAMADSAK
+1221 
-1233 VTKEQAEAVLSNSE
+1233 VLSNMEDLDEESDEYKDE
-1247 CLDYLRETVTTTN
+1247 CKSLAKSFNDIFKTNVTQDWVADN
-1260 TKLDTLNSSRIAAL
+1260 I
-1274 TSSMDL
+1274 DL
-1280 TEDQRAL
+1280 
-1287 ANSSELMQGIVNRV
+1287 
-1301 IENNYDKIDN
+1301 
-1311 NIKSDDSEA
+1311 
-1320 ARTYG
+1320 
-1325 DTKSGLLKG
+1325 
-1334 YADTTLR
+1334 
-1341 KHTPFSWSATAE
+1341 
-1353 GEAAFKEYLKNQ
+1353 
-1365 GKTEEEIAA
+1365 
-1374 IWKSADFKKDRI
+1374 FKK
-1386 TWKQTGENDTTVDKD
+1386 W
-1401 IFYDSLVNSVNGARE
+1401 S
-1416 TKAAQQSSQDVANV
+1416 QSSGDEARK
-1430 LNKIT
+1430 L
-1435 ALTNSSDVTESAYGK
+1435 E
-1450 YLSTGSV
+1450 
-1457 NSLTEE
+1457 
-1463 EFKALQGVGP
+1463 LQ
-1473 QIAEYIESGGKKAAA
+1473 ILAAA
-1488 KITEGMKAV
+1488 KAASSENFKPIELKADENGV
-1497 MDTTQVAPPD
+1497 VQTIRSA
-1507 ISGDYD
+1507 YD
-1513 SAAHDRY
+1513 FY
-1520 LHTSGQQILS
+1520 L
-1530 SNAESLDTSVEALEA
+1530 
-1545 YTAELLKN
+1545 
-1553 NTALDGNYEKA
+1553 
-1564 AKMAVANV
+1564 
-1572 KFANG
+1572 
-1577 LNNLNNVLDDEI
+1577 
-1589 DNVKNASK
+1589 
-1597 KNLDYY
+1597 YY
-1603 KSLGKI
+1603 KSLIESGKI
-1609 TQAVNDLYD
+1609 TITADGKADISALLNSLNLAEMSAADVAAVLSAIGQ
-1618 TDVDADF
+1618 TDVTINGVVVSTADMSASKDTF
-1625 VAENLELIEE
+1625 AKFME
-1635 AAKGSEK
+1635 AAG
-1642 ALAELSVAIV
+1642 
-1652 KADLNNRKTLDKV
+1652 LDTV
-1665 DLNSVSK
+1665 NFQSNV
-1672 DIQGAATYLNSALAD
+1672 T
-1687 YSYNLYSINEG
+1687 
-1698 LAAMQA
+1698 
-1704 NMADASGPMTLAAAL
+1704 
-1719 EGCGVKA
+1719 
-1726 ETFIGSLNRVAVATG
+1726 ATG
-1741 QTYAQMEA
+1741 VVPN
-1749 DLAKMGMSMSD
+1749 
-1760 FDVTYAEVP
+1760 FDP
-1769 TKEDV
+1769 S
-1774 ALTTT
+1774 
-1779 ERTVTDLGDGK
+1779 K
-1790 YIMQDKI
+1790 YISDA
-1797 TNIEHQYIDSV
+1797 N
-1808 MQVPQIHPKGSSG
+1808 
-1821 AGGIIVTPPSS
+1821 SS
-1832 GGAGLVS
+1832 GGG
-1839 GGKSSGGGG
+1839 GGGG

-1862 ERYHVIKKQLDNLS
+1862 ERYHTIKKQLDNLS

-1887 RAFGENRLRVM
+1887 RAFGANRLRVM
-1898 DREAAKLEE
+1898 DQEAAKLEE

-1913 RYVDEINSYYS
+1913 RYVDEIDSYYS

-2030 DRLSKS
+2030 DRLSNS
-2036 ERRQYDSYLVQQ
+2036 ERRQYDSYLIQQ
-2048 EKALELQ
+2048 KKMLELQ
-2055 KKRAATQQ
+2055 QKRLTTQQ
-2063 GIDKLQAAIAEQEA
+2063 GIDDLQAAIAEHEA
-2077 RGLEMT
+2077 QGLEIT
-2083 DEQNEQLRTYKETL
+2083 DEENEQLRTYKETL

-2110 IIEDIGTMFD
+2110 IIEDIGTTFD
-2120 NYFDDSDYYIDR
+2120 NYFDDLDYYIDR
-2132 ISTLNGIMETTR
+2132 ISTLNDMMGTTR

-2150 GYNNLDNFNKIS
+2150 GYDDLDNFNRIN
-2162 ERLLSN
+2162 EQLLSN
-2168 QRTLLGLSQQKL
+2168 QRVMLGMSQQKL
-2180 SSATDEV
+2180 SNATGEV
-2187 KYWQD
+2187 DYWQR
-2192 LATAMEGI
+2192 LASTVKEVD
-2200 NSLDDLK
+2200 SLDDLK
-2207 NSSWWA
+2207 DSPFWKDAN
-2213 DDQVKKIAENATL
+2213 DQIKKIAENAAL
-2226 AEDSIK
+2226 AGDSIK
-2232 AVKDA
+2232 VVKDA
-2237 INNQLKE
+2237 INNELKE
-2244 ATDRQLETQ
+2244 ATERQLETQ
-2253 QKIYESINDIVQAI
+2253 QEIYESINDIVQAI
-2267 EDNWVNA
+2267 EDNWVDA
-2274 VEKVVAAQKK
+2274 VEKVVAVQKK
-2284 GLLNDID
+2284 DLLNDID

-2296 YSDLA
+2296 YGDLA

-2322 TILQDISKTDNVAA
+2322 TILQDISKTDNIAA

-2419 IQALQDI
+2419 MQALQDI

-2449 SDIYANTSLT
+2449 SDIYTDASLT
-2459 QEEKNQREEALR
+2459 QEERNKREEALR

-2495 FEDTILGK
+2495 FKDTILGT
-2503 MYPEYENLQ
+2503 MYPEYETLQ

-2530 KQYQATTGYYQEL
+2530 DQYKTTTEYYQEL
-2543 AKVMG
+2543 AKAMG
-2548 ITDKDVLNDL
+2548 ITDENVLNDL
-2558 GLMKAAIADAMRT
+2558 GSMKTAIAKAMIA
-2571 AQENMQTSIKDSQEK
+2571 AQESMQTAISNSQEN
-2586 FDSTVQNMD
+2586 FDATTQNMND
-2595 KLVDSINEMSNALRD
+2595 LVKTIDEMGEALRE
-2610 WVEEMTKLAVV
+2610 WVKEMTKLAVV

-2635 MNNNDMASAE
+2635 LKNNDMDSAE

-2665 TWNSKEAM
+2665 SWDSKEAM
-2673 IKDLQE
+2673 VKDFQE
-2679 HGVQVSDENAAILW
+2679 QGVQISSEKADRLW
-2693 DKYNSTTQ
+2693 DKYNNTTQ
-2701 KYDTGGYTGEWGK
+2701 KYDTGGYTGEWGQ
-2714 DGRLALLH
+2714 DGKLAVLH

-2740 NVVRDIVRQ
+2740 NIVRDIVQQ

-2757 HGRRFDLPRIETRAE
+2757 RGRRFDLPRIETRAE
-2772 TLEQNVHIEASF
+2772 TLEQNVHIEANF

>member
-98 ALVSLGPAGQAAF
+98 ALISLGPAGQAAF

-230 VTVKMANVTGTAA
+230 VTVKMANVTDTAA

-250 TAVWE
+250 TAIWE
-255 NFMKDGEH
+255 NFMKDGKH
-263 TAEWYADV
+263 AAEWYADV
-271 MTALGAATASSTD
+271 MTALGAETASSTD
-284 EIADGLEKFAAVAE
+284 EIADGLEKFAAVAD

-370 ELKSMDEILDE
+370 ELKSMDAILDE

-448 QKRVQA
+448 RKRVQA

-464 KDDFFVGLTDDFG
+464 KDDFFIGLTDDFG

-496 LPGIALLVN
+496 LPGIAILVN
-505 KIFGDKI
+505 KIFSDKI
-512 IAGVQTLAHNLM
+512 IAGTQTLAHNLM

-545 AQLQKGLNPNS
+545 VQLQKSLNPNQ

-567 STTADRVLAIQK
+567 NITADRVLAIQK

-591 DRKHYQIILESVQ
+591 DRKHYQIMLQSVQ

-619 AQEEARLL
+619 AQKEARLL
-627 ANDIRSKASFG
+627 ADNIRSKASFG

-662 PISNITLPTSKGAQQ
+662 PISNIALPTSKGAQQ
-677 GVIDQLNSNL
+677 GVIDQLNNNL

-697 EDLTNKTQK
+697 DDLTNKTQK

-721 FIKDFDGLEESI
+721 FIKDFDSLGESI
-733 KSNAKQL
+733 KNNATQL
-740 AEFEHEADQLDKLK
+740 AEFEHEADQLADLKL
-754 SSVGNWQ
+754 SVGNWQ
-761 KDPNF
+761 EDPNF
-766 DLEGYKQQFRDLGY
+766 DLEGYKKQFRDLGY
-780 SISDAADAEELLTAV
+780 SIDDAADAEELLTEVSKAQ
-795 DNASAEALQRSRRAA
+795 ATALQKSQRAA
-810 AGNADQIEQF
+810 AGNTDQIEQF
-820 AKKYKLSTD
+820 AKKYKLSRE
-829 EVQRFTEQL
+829 EVQRFAEQL
-838 KKAEEMGLTYEEYLK
+838 KEAEKRGLSYQEYLK
-853 RTGEAAVWAG
+853 QTGEAAVQVG
-863 KSIENASTK
+863 KNIENTSTK
-872 VSKMA
+872 VSKLAVVQGVANTLFGIGMSISAVTNAVESLQDDSISPWQKTLNIIMALSTALPTVATLFTSLGQGYTLLVYGITGFSAAQAKAAAITLADMGITQASTEADKKAAAVRLALTLGISEESAAILVNSTLQSKSLKTRILELAMKIKEAVVTGVTTAATWAHNAALVVQNLLLGESLALTSAGIALFALLGVALVGLAAILIKGIVAWANYETATEQATRQAEESATAADKAKEAFNSLKDTLKEYDEGVSALADLTEGTEAFREKLAETNKAALKLIEQLQLIYGKDWKYSSNSQIVFLDENGQVDENFVKNKTEESEKQYQQTQNVA
-877 VISEIGNGLMSVQ
+877 VIANATASKTEASDTSNFAKYNEVKTYQPTEKSEAASQIVQ
-890 MGVSSVV
+890 AGIKVSD
-897 SAIDTFNSD
+897 IDS
-906 EDLSGWERFSSILMS
+906 
-921 LSMGLPMICDGLLKF
+921 
-936 SALISA
+936 
-942 KSITKIAGLENLSKG
+942 
-957 VIQKLL
+957 VIQSLGENITWDANNK
-963 SSAGDKSQIEAIL
+963 SFSAGDYDKIREALVATGYNESDVNSIDNFGQFVDDLYYQKQNNKQEYADRLRYMDELATSVSTGEGQVVGTVLDDVNSKVKDALDDAQLDKIATKSYDKAIEDEDVQAAQAEINQLSANELRQRYAEFNSAYRYNADTGALQLQDEEGNWTDL
-976 KEAGIGDKVI
+976 KEGDEGYV
-986 KSTVDQVEKASTGLP
+986 STDTIRKNLKTNVQVEKAQELANKTAEDTWFGQFEESVSSGFGENQDNIKTLLDEMRKSENPLTEEYIQGKNLGLSSED
-1001 GLIGRLGS
+1001 IE
-1009 KLSKAGSVMAGFLTN
+1009 FLMQ
-1024 PIALGVVAAVAAVG
+1024 
-1038 ATVYLA
+1038 
-1044 VTERK
+1044 K
-1049 RQAAA
+1049 Q
-1054 AMEEATQSAKEASAA
+1054 
-1069 YEELKGKVENLKSSY
+1069 EELRDVLTDVNDLYTTGQQELLGLAN
-1084 SEYSSILKTLGN
+1084 EYSSCSDEAEEFS
-1096 LKTGTA
+1096 TA
-1102 EWTEAVVE
+1102 VKRYGKNSEQAKKAQDK
-1110 LNNQV
+1110 LNQAIKNAQWR
-1115 LELLKTYPQLA
+1115 KLA
-1126 EYINNNNG
+1126 
-1134 ILTIDAEGYEKV
+1134 DSV
-1146 AKEMA
+1146 AK
-1151 TSAAA
+1151 
-1156 AQVASIDSQK
+1156 
-1166 KTLTATINYDI
+1166 
-1177 VDKGFDNSLN
+1177 
-1187 SDSMLRMADAIQ
+1187 
-1199 KDAGIII
+1199 
-1206 GALPDESGEIDQAKM
+1206 
-1221 DESIAAMADSAK
+1221 
-1233 VTKEQAEAVLSNSE
+1233 VLSNMEDLDEESDEYKDE
-1247 CLDYLRETVTTTN
+1247 CKSLAKSFNDIFKTN
-1260 TKLDTLNSSRIAAL
+1260 VSQDWVADNI
-1274 TSSMDL
+1274 DL
-1280 TEDQRAL
+1280 
-1287 ANSSELMQGIVNRV
+1287 
-1301 IENNYDKIDN
+1301 
-1311 NIKSDDSEA
+1311 
-1320 ARTYG
+1320 
-1325 DTKSGLLKG
+1325 
-1334 YADTTLR
+1334 
-1341 KHTPFSWSATAE
+1341 
-1353 GEAAFKEYLKNQ
+1353 
-1365 GKTEEEIAA
+1365 
-1374 IWKSADFKKDRI
+1374 FKKWSQSSGDEARKLELQI
-1386 TWKQTGENDTTVDKD
+1386 LAAANAASGENFEPIVLKADETGVEQTIRTAYD
-1401 IFYDSLVNSVNGARE
+1401 FYL
-1416 TKAAQQSSQDVANV
+1416 
-1430 LNKIT
+1430 
-1435 ALTNSSDVTESAYGK
+1435 
-1450 YLSTGSV
+1450 
-1457 NSLTEE
+1457 
-1463 EFKALQGVGP
+1463 
-1473 QIAEYIESGGKKAAA
+1473 
-1488 KITEGMKAV
+1488 
-1497 MDTTQVAPPD
+1497 
-1507 ISGDYD
+1507 
-1513 SAAHDRY
+1513 
-1520 LHTSGQQILS
+1520 
-1530 SNAESLDTSVEALEA
+1530 
-1545 YTAELLKN
+1545 
-1553 NTALDGNYEKA
+1553 
-1564 AKMAVANV
+1564 
-1572 KFANG
+1572 
-1577 LNNLNNVLDDEI
+1577 
-1589 DNVKNASK
+1589 
-1597 KNLDYY
+1597 YY
-1603 KSLGKI
+1603 KSLIESGKI
-1609 TQAVNDLYD
+1609 TITADGKADISALLNSLKLAEMSAADVAAVLSAIGQ
-1618 TDVDADF
+1618 TDVTINGVVVSTADMAGSADDFNTFMQAASLTEADF
-1625 VAENLELIEE
+1625 TSNV
-1635 AAKGSEK
+1635 
-1642 ALAELSVAIV
+1642 
-1652 KADLNNRKTLDKV
+1652 T
-1665 DLNSVSK
+1665 
-1672 DIQGAATYLNSALAD
+1672 
-1687 YSYNLYSINEG
+1687 
-1698 LAAMQA
+1698 
-1704 NMADASGPMTLAAAL
+1704 
-1719 EGCGVKA
+1719 
-1726 ETFIGSLNRVAVATG
+1726 ATG
-1741 QTYAQMEA
+1741 VVP
-1749 DLAKMGMSMSD
+1749 D
-1760 FDVTYAEVP
+1760 FNP
-1769 TKEDV
+1769 S
-1774 ALTTT
+1774 
-1779 ERTVTDLGDGK
+1779 K
-1790 YIMQDKI
+1790 YLS
-1797 TNIEHQYIDSV
+1797 N
-1808 MQVPQIHPKGSSG
+1808 
-1821 AGGIIVTPPSS
+1821 ANSS
-1832 GGAGLVS
+1832 GGG
-1839 GGKSSGGGG
+1839 GGGG

-1876 REYDNLSAAKD
+1876 REYDNFSAAKD

-2030 DRLSKS
+2030 DRLSNS

-2063 GIDKLQAAIAEQEA
+2063 GINDLSAAIAEQEA

-2120 NYFDDSDYYIDR
+2120 NYFDDLDYYIDR

>member
-1 MSAAR
+1 MNAAR

-40 LDTGGLRLPEQLNT
+40 LDTGGLRLPEQLNA
-54 ASAAAIKLRENLQS
+54 ASVAAIKLRENLQN

-98 ALVSLGPAGQAAF
+98 ALVSLGPTGQAAF

-153 TFVGAVQTAYH
+153 SFIGAIQTAYN
-164 YAQDLNKSLNDIRIV
+164 YAQDLNKSLNNIRIV
-179 TGYGSDRM
+179 TGYGSDKM

-219 LDDKAVQERSD
+219 LDDKSVQERSD
-230 VTVKMANVTGTAA
+230 VTIKMANVTGTAA

-284 EIADGLEKFAAVAE
+284 EIAGGLEKFAAVAD

-359 VVGVNIKNEAG
+359 SVGVNIKNEAG
-370 ELKSMDEILDE
+370 QLKDMDEILDE
-381 IGSKWDTIGKDQQ
+381 IGAKWNTIGKDQQ
-394 VALAQ
+394 IALAQ

-405 QYTQFIALMDNWDF
+405 QYNQFIALMDNWDF
-419 MKENL
+419 MQENL
-424 NTAANATGTLD
+424 QTVAKASGTLEE
-435 KQAEIYAESWEAA
+435 QNEIYAESWEAA
-448 QKRVQA
+448 RKRVQA
-454 AAESIYQDLL
+454 AAEGIYQDLL
-464 KDDFFVGLTDDFG
+464 KDDFFIWLTNGFG
-477 AIIEF
+477 SVLEF

-556 GLRENNEATAV
+556 GLRENNEAAAV

-627 ANDIRSKASFG
+627 ANDIRGKVSFG
-638 SYDYLKGAGSSSL
+638 SYEYLKGAGSSSL
-651 RSIMS
+651 RAIMS

-662 PISNITLPTSKGAQQ
+662 SINDITLPTSKGVQQ

-697 EDLTNKTQK
+697 DDLTNKTQK

-733 KSNAKQL
+733 KSNARQL
-740 AEFEHEADQLDKLK
+740 AEFEHEADQLTKLK

-795 DNASAEALQRSRRAA
+795 DNAQAEALQKSQRAA
-810 AGNADQIEQF
+810 AGNTAQIEQF
-820 AKKYKLSTD
+820 AKKYKLSAD
-829 EVQRFTEQL
+829 EVQRFANQL
-838 KKAEEMGLTYEEYLK
+838 KEAEKRGLSYKEYLK
-853 RTGEAAVWAG
+853 QTGEAAVWAG
-863 KSIENASTK
+863 KNIENTSKK
-872 VSKMA
+872 VSK
-877 VISEIGNGLMSVQ
+877 IEIAKGL
-890 MGVSSVV
+890 
-897 SAIDTFNSD
+897 ANN
-906 EDLSGWERFSSILMS
+906 LMS
-921 LSMGLPMICDGLLKF
+921 LQMGFASLRTFFTTLADD
-936 SALISA
+936 SA
-942 KSITKIAGLENLSKG
+942 
-957 VIQKLL
+957 
-963 SSAGDKSQIEAIL
+963 SAGDKIMASISALTFGISGIVVPLTSGMNSLTTALRSYTAAEIVAEAATSFSNKAKSRKIILENQAKIAAILSANASKDLTAAELAEKLAAEGIGTEKTRLGIAEAIL
-976 KEAGIGDKVI
+976 NKQKGQSLIVTGLNTLAHKLE
-986 KSTVDQVEKASTGLP
+986 EKALSEENVSLGLNIA
-1001 GLIGRLGS
+1001 LWITK
-1009 KLSKAGSVMAGFLTN
+1009 KLA
-1024 PIALGVVAAVAAVG
+1024 ALGVVGAIMAVVGAVAILTGAVMGIIALVNNIKNNSISGRLEGLTEESKKAAEAADEATNKFKELKDAVSDYQNGVRSLADLTKGTQEFEDATEKANEAAKKLIKTYNIKNWSIDPETGLIKINDQELEDAQNQAKAEKTEARSTASVFSAAQTKAQIQKELLDLSDRYGTHSNKAQNEEYGGTVSQIDKIITAMNNFNGGADLFFSNIEENAAKALGYNSFDDLSEVQKEFIQNIENDSEAFIKHAKAIWKDKDAIEGNRKDSMLEQFQADVEGFTSSDQQREIVNAVYANAVG
-1038 ATVYLA
+1038 
-1044 VTERK
+1044 
-1049 RQAAA
+1049 QA
-1054 AMEEATQSAKEASAA
+1054 EADAKEKYGDLSGDALYKEYA
-1069 YEELKGKVENLKSSY
+1069 ELKGASSYDAGKRLDGKETFYDANGQEIANVSDAVMREALQADYVQQQLKGENQQSKVEDIVKLEHGSDADSAVAKMVTTQGDWNSGIQNLTEKELAAFQEIVENPIPEKYTQLFESFGLKLSDAIAAAKSPDAKEVQASGAKKHQEEEIK
-1084 SEYSSILKTLGN
+1084 S
-1096 LKTGTA
+1096 TA
-1102 EWTEAVVE
+1102 ETYGLTEEMIESQVEALQEQKEAYNENKDAAIQAVKEQLRLQKAGTNLNKIWKDNSAAIKKWTQGLDDSIETQQAVVE
-1110 LNNQV
+1110 LQKALNDV
-1115 LELLKTYPQLA
+1115 FKTKVSTDFIKKNFDVIQLA
-1126 EYINNNNG
+1126 MEGDTEAVQRFQDLAAQDVLLTVKGVSDFGDLDQQLQDLHNTIMAYADQSDFTIGAQIEDQGFINSCQA
-1134 ILTIDAEGYEKV
+1134 IV
-1146 AKEMA
+1146 
-1151 TSAAA
+1151 AAA
-1156 AQVASIDSQK
+1156 GM
-1166 KTLTATINYDI
+1166 TATQAQQYFNAMGYD
-1177 VDKGFDNSLN
+1177 VEFDT
-1187 SDSMLRMADAIQ
+1187 
-1199 KDAGIII
+1199 
-1206 GALPDESGEIDQAKM
+1206 GE
-1221 DESIAAMADSAK
+1221 
-1233 VTKEQAEAVLSNSE
+1233 
-1247 CLDYLRETVTTTN
+1247 TTN
-1260 TKLDTLNSSRIAAL
+1260 TQTYTYHKLDVEATKEAGG
-1274 TSSMDL
+1274 MPQF
-1280 TEDQRAL
+1280 EDA
-1287 ANSSELMQGIVNRV
+1287 E
-1301 IENNYDKIDN
+1301 
-1311 NIKSDDSEA
+1311 
-1320 ARTYG
+1320 
-1325 DTKSGLLKG
+1325 
-1334 YADTTLR
+1334 TT
-1341 KHTPFSWSATAE
+1341 
-1353 GEAAFKEYLKNQ
+1353 
-1365 GKTEEEIAA
+1365 
-1374 IWKSADFKKDRI
+1374 
-1386 TWKQTGENDTTVDKD
+1386 
-1401 IFYDSLVNSVNGARE
+1401 
-1416 TKAAQQSSQDVANV
+1416 
-1430 LNKIT
+1430 IT
-1435 ALTNSSDVTESAYGK
+1435 AS
-1450 YLSTGSV
+1450 
-1457 NSLTEE
+1457 
-1463 EFKALQGVGP
+1463 
-1473 QIAEYIESGGKKAAA
+1473 
-1488 KITEGMKAV
+1488 
-1497 MDTTQVAPPD
+1497 TQVAGTAIKTITPNGNFGGD
-1507 ISGDYD
+1507 IDF
-1513 SAAHDRY
+1513 
-1520 LHTSGQQILS
+1520 
-1530 SNAESLDTSVEALEA
+1530 SNAK
-1545 YTAELLKN
+1545 Y
-1553 NTALDGNYEKA
+1553 
-1564 AKMAVANV
+1564 
-1572 KFANG
+1572 NG
-1577 LNNLNNVLDDEI
+1577 
-1589 DNVKNASK
+1589 
-1597 KNLDYY
+1597 
-1603 KSLGKI
+1603 G
-1609 TQAVNDLYD
+1609 
-1618 TDVDADF
+1618 
-1625 VAENLELIEE
+1625 
-1635 AAKGSEK
+1635 
-1642 ALAELSVAIV
+1642 
-1652 KADLNNRKTLDKV
+1652 
-1665 DLNSVSK
+1665 
-1672 DIQGAATYLNSALAD
+1672 
-1687 YSYNLYSINEG
+1687 
-1698 LAAMQA
+1698 
-1704 NMADASGPMTLAAAL
+1704 
-1719 EGCGVKA
+1719 
-1726 ETFIGSLNRVAVATG
+1726 
-1741 QTYAQMEA
+1741 
-1749 DLAKMGMSMSD
+1749 
-1760 FDVTYAEVP
+1760 
-1769 TKEDV
+1769 
-1774 ALTTT
+1774 
-1779 ERTVTDLGDGK
+1779 
-1790 YIMQDKI
+1790 
-1797 TNIEHQYIDSV
+1797 
-1808 MQVPQIHPKGSSG
+1808 
-1821 AGGIIVTPPSS
+1821 
-1832 GGAGLVS
+1832 S

-1848 GGSQKDKKKSSDEI
+1848 GGGGSSQKDKKKPSDEI
-1862 ERYHVIKKQLDNLS
+1862 ERYHVVKKQLDNLS

-1887 RAFGENRLRVM
+1887 RAFGANRLRVM
-1898 DREAAKLEE
+1898 DQEAAKLEE

-1913 RYVDEINSYYS
+1913 RYIDEIDSYYS

-1965 EESYNDFKEIL
+1965 EESYNEFKDIL

-2030 DRLSKS
+2030 DRLSNS
-2036 ERRQYDSYLVQQ
+2036 ERRQYDSYLIQQ
-2048 EKALELQ
+2048 KKMLELQ
-2055 KKRAATQQ
+2055 QKRLTTQQ
-2063 GIDKLQAAIAEQEA
+2063 GIDDLQAVIAEHEA
-2077 RGLEMT
+2077 QGLEIT
-2083 DEQNEQLRTYKETL
+2083 EEESEQLRTYKETL

-2110 IIEDIGTMFD
+2110 IIEDIGTTFD
-2120 NYFDDSDYYIDR
+2120 NYFDDLDYYIDR
-2132 ISTLNGIMETTR
+2132 ISTLNDMMGTTR

-2150 GYNNLDNFNKIS
+2150 GYDDLDNFNRINKQ
-2162 ERLLSN
+2162 LLSN
-2168 QRTLLGLSQQKL
+2168 QRVMLEMSQKKL
-2180 SSATDEV
+2180 SSVTDEV
-2187 KYWQD
+2187 DYWQD
-2192 LATAMEGI
+2192 LADAVKEVD
-2200 NSLDDLK
+2200 SLDDLK
-2207 NSSWWA
+2207 NSPSWEDA
-2213 DDQVKKIAENATL
+2213 NDQIKEIAENAAL
-2226 AEDSIK
+2226 AGDSIK
-2232 AVKDA
+2232 VVKDA
-2237 INNQLKE
+2237 INDQLKE
-2244 ATDRQLETQ
+2244 AIERQLETQ
-2253 QKIYESINDIVQAI
+2253 QEIYESINDIVQAI
-2267 EDNWVNA
+2267 EDNWVDA
-2274 VEKVVAAQKK
+2274 VEKVVAVQKK

-2296 YSDLA
+2296 YGDLA

-2322 TILQDISKTDNVAA
+2322 TILQDISKTDNLAA

-2419 IQALQDI
+2419 MQALQDI

-2438 LSIQQEYYDAL
+2438 LSIQQQYYDAL
-2449 SDIYANTSLT
+2449 SDIYTDASLT
-2459 QEEKNQREEALR
+2459 QEERNKREEALR

-2495 FEDTILGK
+2495 FKDTILGT
-2503 MYPEYENLQ
+2503 MYPEYETLQ

-2530 KQYQATTGYYQEL
+2530 DQYKTTTEYYQEL
-2543 AKVMG
+2543 AKAMG
-2548 ITDKDVLNDL
+2548 ITDENVLNDL
-2558 GLMKAAIADAMRT
+2558 GSMKTAIAKAMIA
-2571 AQENMQTSIKDSQEK
+2571 AQEKMQTAISNSQK
-2586 FDSTVQNMD
+2586 NFDATTKNMND
-2595 KLVDSINEMSNALRD
+2595 LVKTIDEMGEALRE
-2610 WVEEMTKLAVV
+2610 WVKEMTKLAVV

-2635 MNNNDMASAE
+2635 LKNNDMDSAE
-2645 KYAEYR
+2645 KYVEYR

-2665 TWNSKEAM
+2665 SWDSKEAM
-2673 IKDLQE
+2673 VKDIQE
-2679 HGVQVSDENAAILW
+2679 QGVQISGEKADRLW
-2693 DKYNSTTQ
+2693 DKYNNTTQ
-2701 KYDTGGYTGEWGK
+2701 KYDTGGYTGEWGQ
-2714 DGRLALLH
+2714 DGKLAVLH

-2740 NVVRDIVRQ
+2740 NVVRDIVQQ

-2757 HGRRFDLPRIETRAE
+2757 RGRRFDLPRIQTRAE
-2772 TLEQNVHIEASF
+2772 TLEQNVHIEANF

>member
-1 MSAAR
+1 MNAAR

-40 LDTGGLRLPEQLNT
+40 LDTGGLRLQEQLNT
-54 ASAAAIKLRENLQS
+54 ASVAAIKLRENLQN

-98 ALVSLGPAGQAAF
+98 ALVSLGPTGQAAF

-153 TFVGAVQTAYH
+153 SFIGAIQTAYN
-164 YAQDLNKSLNDIRIV
+164 YAQDLNKSLNNIRIV

-219 LDDKAVQERSD
+219 LDDKAVQERTD

-284 EIADGLEKFAAVAE
+284 EIAEGLEKFAAVAD

-359 VVGVNIKNEAG
+359 AVGVNIKNEAG
-370 ELKSMDEILDE
+370 QLKDMDEILDE

-394 VALAQ
+394 IALAQ

-405 QYTQFIALMDNWDF
+405 QYNQFIALMDNWDF
-419 MKENL
+419 MQENL
-424 NTAANATGTLD
+424 RTVAKASGTLD
-435 KQAEIYAESWEAA
+435 EQAQIYAESWEAA
-448 QKRVQA
+448 KKRVQA
-454 AAESIYQDLL
+454 AAEGIYQDLL
-464 KDDFFVGLTDDFG
+464 KDDFFIWLTDAFG
-477 AIIEF
+477 SILEF

-512 IAGVQTLAHNLM
+512 IAGAQTLAHNLM

-556 GLRENNEATAV
+556 GLRENNEAAAV

-638 SYDYLKGAGSSSL
+638 SYEYLKGAGSSSL
-651 RSIMS
+651 RAIMS

-662 PISNITLPTSKGAQQ
+662 SINDIALPTSRGAQQ

-697 EDLTNKTQK
+697 DDLTNKTQK

-721 FIKDFDGLEESI
+721 FIKDFDGLGESI
-733 KSNAKQL
+733 RNNARQL
-740 AEFEHEADQLDKLK
+740 AEFEHKADQLANLKL
-754 SSVGNWQ
+754 SVGNWQ

-795 DNASAEALQRSRRAA
+795 DNAQAEALQRSRRAA

-820 AKKYKLSTD
+820 AKKYKLSAD
-829 EVQRFTEQL
+829 EVKRFTEQL
-838 KKAEEMGLTYEEYLK
+838 KEAEKRGLSYEEYLK
-853 RTGEAAVWAG
+853 QTGEAAVWAG
-863 KSIENASTK
+863 KNIENASKK
-872 VSKMA
+872 VSK
-877 VISEIGNGLMSVQ
+877 IEIAKGL
-890 MGVSSVV
+890 
-897 SAIDTFNSD
+897 ANN
-906 EDLSGWERFSSILMS
+906 LMS
-921 LSMGLPMICDGLLKF
+921 LQMGFASLKTF
-936 SALISA
+936 FTTLADDSA
-942 KSITKIAGLENLSKG
+942 
-957 VIQKLL
+957 
-963 SSAGDKSQIEAIL
+963 SAGDKIMAFLSALTFGISGIVVPLTSGMNSLTTALRSYTAAEIVAEAATSFSNKAKSRKIILENQAKIAAILSANASKDLTAAELAEKLAAEGIGTEKTRLGIAEAIL
-976 KEAGIGDKVI
+976 NKQKGQSLIVTGLNTLAHKLEEKALSQENASLGLNIALWISKKLAELGVVGAIMAVVGAVAILTGAVMGIIALVNNIKNNSISGRLEGLTEESKKAAEAADEATNKFKELKDAVSDYQNGVRSLADLTKGTQEFEDATEKANEAAKKLIKTYNIKNWSIDQDTGLIKIGDKELEDAQNQAKAEKIEARSTASAFSAAQTKVQIQKELLNLSDRYGTHSNKAQDEEYGGTVSQINKIITAMNNFNGGADLFFSNIEENAAKALGYNSFDDLSEVQKEFIQNIENDSEAFIKHAKAILKDKDAIEGDRKDSMLEQFQADVEGFTSSDQQKEIVDAVYASAADQAEADAKEKYGNLSGDALYEEYAKLKGASSYDTGKLFDGKERFYDANGKEIANVSDAVMREALQADYVQQQLKGENQQSKVEDVLKLERGSDTDSAIAKMVTTQGDWDSGIQRLTEQELAALQQMTDAQKTGYADIFKSFGLDLNKAIESVTGDNAEHAGKLQASGAKKHQEEEI
-986 KSTVDQVEKASTGLP
+986 KSTAETYGLTEEMIESQVEALQEQKEAYNENKDAAIQAVKEQL
-1001 GLIGRLGS
+1001 RLQ
-1009 KLSKAGSVMAGFLTN
+1009 KAGTN
-1024 PIALGVVAAVAAVG
+1024 LNKIW
-1038 ATVYLA
+1038 
-1044 VTERK
+1044 K
-1049 RQAAA
+1049 DN
-1054 AMEEATQSAKEASAA
+1054 SAA
-1069 YEELKGKVENLKSSY
+1069 IKKWTQGLDD
-1084 SEYSSILKTLGN
+1084 SIETQQ
-1096 LKTGTA
+1096 
-1102 EWTEAVVE
+1102 AVVE
-1110 LNNQV
+1110 LQKALNDVFKTKVSTDFIKKNFDVIQSAMEGDTEAVQRFQDLAAQDVLLTVKGVSDFDSLDEQLQILHNNILDYARQSDFTIGAKI
-1115 LELLKTYPQLA
+1115 EDQGF
-1126 EYINNNNG
+1126 INSCQA
-1134 ILTIDAEGYEKV
+1134 IV
-1146 AKEMA
+1146 
-1151 TSAAA
+1151 AAA
-1156 AQVASIDSQK
+1156 GM
-1166 KTLTATINYDI
+1166 TATQAQQYFNAMGYD
-1177 VDKGFDNSLN
+1177 VEFDT
-1187 SDSMLRMADAIQ
+1187 
-1199 KDAGIII
+1199 
-1206 GALPDESGEIDQAKM
+1206 GE
-1221 DESIAAMADSAK
+1221 
-1233 VTKEQAEAVLSNSE
+1233 
-1247 CLDYLRETVTTTN
+1247 TTN
-1260 TKLDTLNSSRIAAL
+1260 TQTYTYHKLDVEATKEAGG
-1274 TSSMDL
+1274 MPQF
-1280 TEDQRAL
+1280 EDA
-1287 ANSSELMQGIVNRV
+1287 E
-1301 IENNYDKIDN
+1301 
-1311 NIKSDDSEA
+1311 
-1320 ARTYG
+1320 
-1325 DTKSGLLKG
+1325 
-1334 YADTTLR
+1334 TT
-1341 KHTPFSWSATAE
+1341 
-1353 GEAAFKEYLKNQ
+1353 
-1365 GKTEEEIAA
+1365 
-1374 IWKSADFKKDRI
+1374 
-1386 TWKQTGENDTTVDKD
+1386 
-1401 IFYDSLVNSVNGARE
+1401 
-1416 TKAAQQSSQDVANV
+1416 
-1430 LNKIT
+1430 IT
-1435 ALTNSSDVTESAYGK
+1435 AS
-1450 YLSTGSV
+1450 
-1457 NSLTEE
+1457 
-1463 EFKALQGVGP
+1463 
-1473 QIAEYIESGGKKAAA
+1473 
-1488 KITEGMKAV
+1488 
-1497 MDTTQVAPPD
+1497 TQVGGTAIKTITPNGNFGGNID
-1507 ISGDYD
+1507 F
-1513 SAAHDRY
+1513 
-1520 LHTSGQQILS
+1520 
-1530 SNAESLDTSVEALEA
+1530 SNAK
-1545 YTAELLKN
+1545 Y
-1553 NTALDGNYEKA
+1553 
-1564 AKMAVANV
+1564 
-1572 KFANG
+1572 NG
-1577 LNNLNNVLDDEI
+1577 
-1589 DNVKNASK
+1589 
-1597 KNLDYY
+1597 
-1603 KSLGKI
+1603 G
-1609 TQAVNDLYD
+1609 
-1618 TDVDADF
+1618 
-1625 VAENLELIEE
+1625 
-1635 AAKGSEK
+1635 
-1642 ALAELSVAIV
+1642 
-1652 KADLNNRKTLDKV
+1652 
-1665 DLNSVSK
+1665 
-1672 DIQGAATYLNSALAD
+1672 
-1687 YSYNLYSINEG
+1687 
-1698 LAAMQA
+1698 
-1704 NMADASGPMTLAAAL
+1704 
-1719 EGCGVKA
+1719 
-1726 ETFIGSLNRVAVATG
+1726 
-1741 QTYAQMEA
+1741 
-1749 DLAKMGMSMSD
+1749 
-1760 FDVTYAEVP
+1760 
-1769 TKEDV
+1769 
-1774 ALTTT
+1774 
-1779 ERTVTDLGDGK
+1779 
-1790 YIMQDKI
+1790 
-1797 TNIEHQYIDSV
+1797 
-1808 MQVPQIHPKGSSG
+1808 
-1821 AGGIIVTPPSS
+1821 
-1832 GGAGLVS
+1832 S

-1848 GGSQKDKKKSSDEI
+1848 GGGGSSQKDKKKSSDEI
-1862 ERYHVIKKQLDNLS
+1862 ERYHVVKKQLDNLS

-1887 RAFGENRLRVM
+1887 RAFGANRLRIM
-1898 DREAAKLEE
+1898 DQEAAKLEE

-1913 RYVDEINSYYS
+1913 RYVDEIDSYYS

-1965 EESYNDFKEIL
+1965 EESYNEFKDIL

-2030 DRLSKS
+2030 DRLSNS

-2048 EKALELQ
+2048 KKMLELQ
-2055 KKRAATQQ
+2055 QKYFETQQ
-2063 GIDKLQAAIAEQEA
+2063 GIDALQAAIAEHEA
-2077 RGLEMT
+2077 QGLEIT
-2083 DEQNEQLRTYKETL
+2083 DEENEQLRTYKETL

-2103 IFDIKFS
+2103 IFAIKFS
-2110 IIEDIGTMFD
+2110 IIEDIGTVFD
-2120 NYFDDSDYYIDR
+2120 NYFDNLDYYIDR
-2132 ISTLNGIMETTR
+2132 ISTLNDMMETTR

-2150 GYNNLDNFNKIS
+2150 GYDDLDNFNRIN
-2162 ERLLSN
+2162 EQLLSN
-2168 QRTLLGLSQQKL
+2168 QRVMLGMSQQKL
-2180 SSATDEV
+2180 SNATGEV
-2187 KYWQD
+2187 NYWKR
-2192 LATAMEGI
+2192 LAVAVEGI
-2200 NSLDDLK
+2200 ESLDDLK
-2207 NSSWWA
+2207 DSPFWEDAN
-2213 DDQVKKIAENATL
+2213 DQIKKIAENAAL
-2226 AEDSIK
+2226 AGDSIK
-2232 AVKDA
+2232 VVKDA

-2244 ATDRQLETQ
+2244 AAERQLETQ
-2253 QKIYESINDIVQAI
+2253 QEIYESINDIVQTI
-2267 EDNWVNA
+2267 EDNWVDA
-2274 VEKVVAAQKK
+2274 VEKVVAVQKK

-2296 YSDLA
+2296 YGDLT

-2419 IQALQDI
+2419 MQALQDI
-2426 QEETMRDTGEKI
+2426 QEETMRDMGQNI
-2438 LSIQQEYYDAL
+2438 LQVQKDYFDAF
-2449 SDIYANTSLT
+2449 SDISTDTSLT
-2459 QEEKNQREEALR
+2459 WETKSARIKELQED
-2471 ESTMKK
+2471 TMKK
-2477 LSYYTDQYD
+2477 LTYYTDQYD

-2495 FEDTILGK
+2495 FKDTILGT
-2503 MYPEYENLQ
+2503 MYPEYDNLQ
-2512 KFNDNF
+2512 KFNDGF
-2518 ASSADTTFTMIQ
+2518 ASSANATFEQIQ
-2530 KQYQATTGYYQEL
+2530 KQYEATTGYYRDL
-2543 AKVMG
+2543 AKAMG
-2548 ITDKDVLNDL
+2548 ITDENVLNNL
-2558 GLMKAAIADAMRT
+2558 ESMKAAIADAMLT
-2571 AQENMQTSIKDSQEK
+2571 AQQNMQTAIKDSQEK
-2586 FDSTVQNMD
+2586 FNATTENMND
-2595 KLVDSINEMSNALRD
+2595 LVNTIKEMSEALRD
-2610 WVEEMTKLAVV
+2610 WVKEMTKLAVV

-2635 MNNNDMASAE
+2635 LKNDDMDSAE

-2665 TWNSKEAM
+2665 NWDSKEAM
-2673 IKDLQE
+2673 VKDFQE
-2679 HGVQVSDENAAILW
+2679 QGVQISGEKADRLW
-2693 DKYNSTTQ
+2693 DKYNNTTQ
-2701 KYDTGGYTGEWGK
+2701 KYDTGGYTGEWGQ
-2714 DGRLALLH
+2714 DGKLAVLH

-2740 NVVRDIVRQ
+2740 NIVRDIVQQ

-2757 HGRRFDLPRIETRAE
+2757 RGRRFDLPRIETRAE
-2772 TLEQNVHIEASF
+2772 TLEQNVHIEANF

>member
-1 MSAAR
+1 MNAAR

-54 ASAAAIKLRENLQS
+54 ASVAAIKLRENLQN

-98 ALVSLGPAGQAAF
+98 ALVSLGPTGQAAF

-153 TFVGAVQTAYH
+153 SFIGAIQTAYN

-219 LDDKAVQERSD
+219 LDDKAVQERTD

-263 TAEWYADV
+263 TAQWYADV
-271 MTALGAATASSTD
+271 MTALGATTASSTD
-284 EIADGLEKFAAVAE
+284 EIAEGIEKFAAVAD

-359 VVGVNIKNEAG
+359 AVGVNIKNEAG
-370 ELKSMDEILDE
+370 QLKDMDDILDE
-381 IGSKWDTIGKDQQ
+381 IGAKWDTIGKDQQ
-394 VALAQ
+394 IALAQ

-405 QYTQFIALMDNWDF
+405 QYNQFIALMDNWDF
-419 MKENL
+419 MQENL
-424 NTAANATGTLD
+424 QTIAKASGTLD
-435 KQAEIYAESWEAA
+435 EQAQIYAESWEAA
-448 QKRVQA
+448 KKRVQA
-454 AAESIYQDLL
+454 AAEGIYQDLL
-464 KDDFFVGLTDDFG
+464 KDDFFIWLTDGFG
-477 AIIEF
+477 SVLEF

-512 IAGVQTLAHNLM
+512 IAGAQTLAHNLM

-556 GLRENNEATAV
+556 GLRENNEAAAV

-627 ANDIRSKASFG
+627 ANDIRGKASFG
-638 SYDYLKGAGSSSL
+638 SYEYLKGAGSSSL
-651 RSIMS
+651 RAIMS

-662 PISNITLPTSKGAQQ
+662 SISNITLPASKGAQQ

-697 EDLTNKTQK
+697 DDLTNKTQK

-721 FIKDFDGLEESI
+721 FIKDFDSLGESI
-733 KSNAKQL
+733 KNNAKQL
-740 AEFEHEADQLDKLK
+740 AEFEHKADQLTNLKL
-754 SSVGNWQ
+754 SVGNWQ

-766 DLEGYKQQFRDLGY
+766 NLEGYKQQFRDLGY

-795 DNASAEALQRSRRAA
+795 SNAETEALQKSRRAA
-810 AGNADQIEQF
+810 EGNADQIEQF

-829 EVQRFTEQL
+829 EVQRFAEQL
-838 KKAEEMGLTYEEYLK
+838 KKAEKMGLTYKEYLK
-853 RTGEAAVWAG
+853 QTGEAAVWAG
-863 KSIENASTK
+863 KNIENASKK
-872 VSKMA
+872 VSK
-877 VISEIGNGLMSVQ
+877 IEIARGL
-890 MGVSSVV
+890 
-897 SAIDTFNSD
+897 ANN
-906 EDLSGWERFSSILMS
+906 LMS
-921 LSMGLPMICDGLLKF
+921 LQMGFASLRTFFTTLADD
-936 SALISA
+936 SA
-942 KSITKIAGLENLSKG
+942 
-957 VIQKLL
+957 
-963 SSAGDKSQIEAIL
+963 SAGDKIMSFLSALAFGISGIVVPLTSGMNSLTTALRSYTAAEIVAEAATSFSNKAKSRKIILENQAKIAAILSANASRDLTAAELAEKLAAEGIGTEKTRLGIAEAIL
-976 KEAGIGDKVI
+976 NKQKGQSLIVTGLNTLAHKLE
-986 KSTVDQVEKASTGLP
+986 EKALSQENASLGLNIA
-1001 GLIGRLGS
+1001 LWITK
-1009 KLSKAGSVMAGFLTN
+1009 KLA
-1024 PIALGVVAAVAAVG
+1024 ALGVVGAIMAVVGAVAILTGAIMGIIALVNNIKNNSISGRLEGLTEESKKAAEAADEATNKFKELKDAISDYQNGVKSLADLTKGTQEFEDATEKANEAAKKLIKTYNIKNWSIVPETGLIKINDQELEDAQNQAKAEKIEARSTASAFSAAQTKAQIQKELLDLSDRYGTHSNKAQDEEYGGTVSQINKIITAMSNFNGGADLFFSNIEENAAKALGYNSFDDLSEVQKEFIQNIENDSEAFIKHAKAIWKDKDAIEGNRKDSMLEQFQADVEGFTSSDQQKEIVDAVYANAVDQAEADAEEKYGDLSGDALYKEYAKLKG
-1038 ATVYLA
+1038 ASSYDTGKWFDGKETFYDANGQEIANVSDAVMREAVQANYVQQQLKGENQQSKVEDIVKLEHGSDADSAVAKMVTTQGDWNSGIQNLTEKELA
-1044 VTERK
+1044 AFQEIVENPIPEKYTQLFESFGLK
-1049 RQAAA
+1049 LSDAIAAA
-1054 AMEEATQSAKEASAA
+1054 KSPDAKEVQASGAKKHQEEEIKSTAETYGLTEEMIESQVEALQEQKEAYNENKDAAIQAVKEQLRLQKAGTNLNKIWKDNSAA
-1069 YEELKGKVENLKSSY
+1069 IKKWTQGLDD
-1084 SEYSSILKTLGN
+1084 SIETQQ
-1096 LKTGTA
+1096 
-1102 EWTEAVVE
+1102 AVVE
-1110 LNNQV
+1110 LQKALNDVFKTKVSTDFIKKNFDVIQSAMEGDTEAVQRFQDLAAQDV
-1115 LELLKTYPQLA
+1115 LLTVKGVSDFGDLDQQLQDLHNTIMA
-1126 EYINNNNG
+1126 YADQSDFTIGAQIEDQGFINSCQA
-1134 ILTIDAEGYEKV
+1134 IV
-1146 AKEMA
+1146 
-1151 TSAAA
+1151 AAA
-1156 AQVASIDSQK
+1156 GM
-1166 KTLTATINYDI
+1166 TATQAQQYFNAMGYD
-1177 VDKGFDNSLN
+1177 VEFDT
-1187 SDSMLRMADAIQ
+1187 
-1199 KDAGIII
+1199 
-1206 GALPDESGEIDQAKM
+1206 GE
-1221 DESIAAMADSAK
+1221 
-1233 VTKEQAEAVLSNSE
+1233 
-1247 CLDYLRETVTTTN
+1247 TTN
-1260 TKLDTLNSSRIAAL
+1260 TQTYTYHKLDVEKTKEAGGMPQFEEEP
-1274 TSSMDL
+1274 T
-1280 TEDQRAL
+1280 
-1287 ANSSELMQGIVNRV
+1287 V
-1301 IENNYDKIDN
+1301 IEA
-1311 NIKSDDSEA
+1311 S
-1320 ARTYG
+1320 
-1325 DTKSGLLKG
+1325 
-1334 YADTTLR
+1334 
-1341 KHTPFSWSATAE
+1341 
-1353 GEAAFKEYLKNQ
+1353 
-1365 GKTEEEIAA
+1365 
-1374 IWKSADFKKDRI
+1374 
-1386 TWKQTGENDTTVDKD
+1386 
-1401 IFYDSLVNSVNGARE
+1401 
-1416 TKAAQQSSQDVANV
+1416 
-1430 LNKIT
+1430 
-1435 ALTNSSDVTESAYGK
+1435 
-1450 YLSTGSV
+1450 
-1457 NSLTEE
+1457 
-1463 EFKALQGVGP
+1463 
-1473 QIAEYIESGGKKAAA
+1473 
-1488 KITEGMKAV
+1488 
-1497 MDTTQVAPPD
+1497 TQVAGTAIKTITPNGNFGGNID
-1507 ISGDYD
+1507 F
-1513 SAAHDRY
+1513 
-1520 LHTSGQQILS
+1520 
-1530 SNAESLDTSVEALEA
+1530 SNAK
-1545 YTAELLKN
+1545 Y
-1553 NTALDGNYEKA
+1553 
-1564 AKMAVANV
+1564 
-1572 KFANG
+1572 NG
-1577 LNNLNNVLDDEI
+1577 
-1589 DNVKNASK
+1589 
-1597 KNLDYY
+1597 
-1603 KSLGKI
+1603 G
-1609 TQAVNDLYD
+1609 
-1618 TDVDADF
+1618 
-1625 VAENLELIEE
+1625 
-1635 AAKGSEK
+1635 
-1642 ALAELSVAIV
+1642 
-1652 KADLNNRKTLDKV
+1652 
-1665 DLNSVSK
+1665 
-1672 DIQGAATYLNSALAD
+1672 
-1687 YSYNLYSINEG
+1687 
-1698 LAAMQA
+1698 
-1704 NMADASGPMTLAAAL
+1704 
-1719 EGCGVKA
+1719 
-1726 ETFIGSLNRVAVATG
+1726 
-1741 QTYAQMEA
+1741 
-1749 DLAKMGMSMSD
+1749 
-1760 FDVTYAEVP
+1760 
-1769 TKEDV
+1769 
-1774 ALTTT
+1774 
-1779 ERTVTDLGDGK
+1779 
-1790 YIMQDKI
+1790 
-1797 TNIEHQYIDSV
+1797 
-1808 MQVPQIHPKGSSG
+1808 
-1821 AGGIIVTPPSS
+1821 
-1832 GGAGLVS
+1832 S

-1848 GGSQKDKKKSSDEI
+1848 GGGGSSQKDKKKSSDEI
-1862 ERYHVIKKQLDNLS
+1862 ERYHVVKKQLDNLS
-1876 REYDNLSAAKD
+1876 REYDSLSAAKD
-1887 RAFGENRLRVM
+1887 RAFGANRLRII
-1898 DREAAKLEE
+1898 DQETAKLEE

-1913 RYVDEINSYYS
+1913 RYVDEIDSYYS

-2030 DRLSKS
+2030 DRLSNS
-2036 ERRQYDSYLVQQ
+2036 ERRQYDSYLIQQ
-2048 EKALELQ
+2048 KKMLELQ
-2055 KKRAATQQ
+2055 QKRLTTQQ
-2063 GIDKLQAAIAEQEA
+2063 GIDDLQAAIAEHEA
-2077 RGLEMT
+2077 QGLEIT
-2083 DEQNEQLRTYKETL
+2083 DEENEQLRTYKETL

-2110 IIEDIGTMFD
+2110 IIEDIGTTFD
-2120 NYFDDSDYYIDR
+2120 NYFDDLDYYIDR
-2132 ISTLNGIMETTR
+2132 ISTLNDMMGTTR

-2150 GYNNLDNFNKIS
+2150 GYDDLDNFNRIN
-2162 ERLLSN
+2162 EQLLSN
-2168 QRTLLGLSQQKL
+2168 QRVILEMSQKKL
-2180 SSATDEV
+2180 SSVTDEV
-2187 KYWQD
+2187 DYWQR
-2192 LATAMEGI
+2192 LAATVKEV

-2207 NSSWWA
+2207 DSSFWEDA
-2213 DDQVKKIAENATL
+2213 NDQIKKIAENAAL
-2226 AEDSIK
+2226 AGDSIK
-2232 AVKDA
+2232 VVKDA
-2237 INNQLKE
+2237 INDQLKE
-2244 ATDRQLETQ
+2244 ATERQLETQ
-2253 QKIYESINDIVQAI
+2253 QEIYESINDIVQAI
-2267 EDNWVNA
+2267 EDNWVDA
-2274 VEKVVAAQKK
+2274 VEKVVAVQKK

-2296 YSDLA
+2296 YGDLT

-2419 IQALQDI
+2419 MQALQDI

-2449 SDIYANTSLT
+2449 SDIYTDASLT
-2459 QEEKNQREEALR
+2459 QEERNKREEALR

-2495 FEDTILGK
+2495 FEDTILGT

-2512 KFNDNF
+2512 KFNDGF

-2530 KQYQATTGYYQEL
+2530 DQYKTTTEYYQEL
-2543 AKVMG
+2543 AKAMG
-2548 ITDKDVLNDL
+2548 ITDENVLNDL
-2558 GLMKAAIADAMRT
+2558 GSMKTAIAKAMIA
-2571 AQENMQTSIKDSQEK
+2571 AQENMQTAISNSQEN
-2586 FDSTVQNMD
+2586 FDATTKNMND
-2595 KLVDSINEMSNALRD
+2595 LVKTIDEMGEALRE
-2610 WVEEMTKLAVV
+2610 WVKEMTKLAVV

-2635 MNNNDMASAE
+2635 LKNNDMDSAE

-2665 TWNSKEAM
+2665 AWSSKEVM
-2673 IKDLQE
+2673 VKEFQE
-2679 HGVQVSDENAAILW
+2679 QGVQISGEKADRLW
-2693 DKYNSTTQ
+2693 NKYNSTTQ
-2701 KYDTGGYTGEWGK
+2701 KYDTGGYTGEWGQ
-2714 DGRLALLH
+2714 DGKLAVLH

-2740 NVVRDIVRQ
+2740 NVVRDIVQQ

-2757 HGRRFDLPRIETRAE
+2757 RGRRFDLPRIQTRAE
-2772 TLEQNVHIEASF
+2772 TLEQNVHIEANF

>member
-1 MSAAR
+1 MNAAR

-54 ASAAAIKLRENLQS
+54 ASVAAIKLRENLQN

-98 ALVSLGPAGQAAF
+98 ALVSLGPTGQAAF

-153 TFVGAVQTAYH
+153 RFIGTIQTAYN
-164 YAQDLNKSLNDIRIV
+164 YAQDLNKSLNNIRIV

-271 MTALGAATASSTD
+271 MTALGATTASSTD
-284 EIADGLEKFAAVAE
+284 EIAEGLEKFAAVAD

-349 TLNKYSSALE
+349 TLNKYSSALNA
-359 VVGVNIKNEAG
+359 VGVNIKNEAG
-370 ELKSMDEILDE
+370 QLKDMDEILDE
-381 IGSKWDTIGKDQQ
+381 IGAKWNTIGKDQQ
-394 VALAQ
+394 IALAQ

-405 QYTQFIALMDNWDF
+405 QYNQFIALMDNWDF
-419 MKENL
+419 MQENL
-424 NTAANATGTLD
+424 QTVAKASGTLD
-435 KQAEIYAESWEAA
+435 EQAQIYAESWEAA
-448 QKRVQA
+448 KKRVQA
-454 AAESIYQDLL
+454 AAEGIYQDLL
-464 KDDFFVGLTDDFG
+464 KDDFFIWLTDAFG
-477 AIIEF
+477 SVLEF

-512 IAGVQTLAHNLM
+512 IAGAQTLAHNLM

-556 GLRENNEATAV
+556 GLRENNEAAAV

-627 ANDIRSKASFG
+627 ANDIRGKASFG
-638 SYDYLKGAGSSSL
+638 SYEYLKGAGSSSL
-651 RSIMS
+651 RAIMS

-662 PISNITLPTSKGAQQ
+662 SINDIALPTSRGAQQ

-697 EDLTNKTQK
+697 DDLTNKTQK

-721 FIKDFDGLEESI
+721 FIKDFDGLGESI
-733 KSNAKQL
+733 RNNATQL
-740 AEFEHEADQLDKLK
+740 AKFEHEADQLNNLKL
-754 SSVGNWQ
+754 SVGNWQ

-795 DNASAEALQRSRRAA
+795 DNASAEALRKSQRAA
-810 AGNADQIEQF
+810 AGNTAQIEQF
-820 AKKYKLSTD
+820 AKKYKLSRE
-829 EVQRFTEQL
+829 EVQRFANQL
-838 KKAEEMGLTYEEYLK
+838 KEAEKRGLSYKEYLK
-853 RTGEAAVWAG
+853 QTGEAAVQAG
-863 KSIENASTK
+863 ANIENASTK
-872 VSKMA
+872 ISKVKVVNNFANTLFSIGMSVSAVTNAINSLQDDSISTWQKTLNVIMALSMVLPTVTTLFTSLGQGYTLLVYGITGYSAAQAKAAAITLAEMGITQASTKEDKQAAAARLALTLGIEEESAAILVNSTLQAKSLKTRILELATKIKEAVVTKATTVATWAHNAALVLQNLLMGKSLELTTAGIVAFAGLAAILAGGLAIALAIGIKKWANYETATEQATRQAEESATAADKAKEAFNSLKDTLKEYDEGVSALADLTEGTEAFREKLAETNKAALKLIEQLQLIYGKDWKYDSNGQIVFLDENGQIDENFVKNQTEKSEKQYQQTQDVA
-877 VISEIGNGLMSVQ
+877 VIADAAASKTKASDRSKFDDYNEVKTYQSTEKSKTASQIVQ
-890 MGVSSVV
+890 AGIKASD
-897 SAIDTFNSD
+897 IDS
-906 EDLSGWERFSSILMS
+906 
-921 LSMGLPMICDGLLKF
+921 
-936 SALISA
+936 
-942 KSITKIAGLENLSKG
+942 
-957 VIQKLL
+957 VIQSLGENITWDANNKSFSPGDYEKIREALVAFGYDRSDVDSIDNFGYFVDDLYYQKQNNGQKYADRL
-963 SSAGDKSQIEAIL
+963 SYMDELATSVSTGEGQIVGTVLSDVNSKVKNALDDAQLNNIATESYDKAAGDKDVQAAQAEIDQLSENELKQRYAEFNSAYRYNADTGALQLQDEKGNWTDL
-976 KEAGIGDKVI
+976 KEGDKGYVSTDTI
-986 KSTVDQVEKASTGLP
+986 KTNLKTNIQVEKAQEIANSDAEDTWFKQFEEGASSGFSGKQKRVVESLLQQMRGSENP
-1001 GLIGRLGS
+1001 MTEGDIQSEAS
-1009 KLSKAGSVMAGFLTN
+1009 KLGLNLSSEDIEFLMQ
-1024 PIALGVVAAVAAVG
+1024 
-1038 ATVYLA
+1038 
-1044 VTERK
+1044 K
-1049 RQAAA
+1049 Q
-1054 AMEEATQSAKEASAA
+1054 
-1069 YEELKGKVENLKSSY
+1069 EELRGVLTDVNDLYTTGQQDLLGLAE
-1084 SEYSSILKTLGN
+1084 EYSSCSDE
-1096 LKTGTA
+1096 A
-1102 EWTEAVVE
+1102 EEFSAAVKRYGKNSE
-1110 LNNQV
+1110 QAKKAQDKLNQAIKNAQWR
-1115 LELLKTYPQLA
+1115 KLA
-1126 EYINNNNG
+1126 
-1134 ILTIDAEGYEKV
+1134 DSV
-1146 AKEMA
+1146 AK
-1151 TSAAA
+1151 
-1156 AQVASIDSQK
+1156 
-1166 KTLTATINYDI
+1166 
-1177 VDKGFDNSLN
+1177 
-1187 SDSMLRMADAIQ
+1187 
-1199 KDAGIII
+1199 
-1206 GALPDESGEIDQAKM
+1206 
-1221 DESIAAMADSAK
+1221 
-1233 VTKEQAEAVLSNSE
+1233 VLSNMEDLDEESDEYKDE
-1247 CLDYLRETVTTTN
+1247 CKSLAKSFNDIFKTN
-1260 TKLDTLNSSRIAAL
+1260 VSQDWVADNI
-1274 TSSMDL
+1274 DL
-1280 TEDQRAL
+1280 
-1287 ANSSELMQGIVNRV
+1287 
-1301 IENNYDKIDN
+1301 
-1311 NIKSDDSEA
+1311 
-1320 ARTYG
+1320 
-1325 DTKSGLLKG
+1325 
-1334 YADTTLR
+1334 
-1341 KHTPFSWSATAE
+1341 
-1353 GEAAFKEYLKNQ
+1353 
-1365 GKTEEEIAA
+1365 
-1374 IWKSADFKKDRI
+1374 FKK
-1386 TWKQTGENDTTVDKD
+1386 W
-1401 IFYDSLVNSVNGARE
+1401 S
-1416 TKAAQQSSQDVANV
+1416 QSSGDEARK
-1430 LNKIT
+1430 L
-1435 ALTNSSDVTESAYGK
+1435 E
-1450 YLSTGSV
+1450 
-1457 NSLTEE
+1457 
-1463 EFKALQGVGP
+1463 LQ
-1473 QIAEYIESGGKKAAA
+1473 ILAAA
-1488 KITEGMKAV
+1488 KAASSENFKPIELKADENGV
-1497 MDTTQVAPPD
+1497 VQTIRSA
-1507 ISGDYD
+1507 YD
-1513 SAAHDRY
+1513 FY
-1520 LHTSGQQILS
+1520 L
-1530 SNAESLDTSVEALEA
+1530 
-1545 YTAELLKN
+1545 
-1553 NTALDGNYEKA
+1553 
-1564 AKMAVANV
+1564 
-1572 KFANG
+1572 
-1577 LNNLNNVLDDEI
+1577 
-1589 DNVKNASK
+1589 
-1597 KNLDYY
+1597 YY
-1603 KSLGKI
+1603 KSLIESGKI
-1609 TQAVNDLYD
+1609 TITADGKADISALLNSLNLAGATAADVAAILSAIGQ
-1618 TDVDADF
+1618 TDVTINGVVVSTADMSGSNDTF
-1625 VAENLELIEE
+1625 AKFMESAS
-1635 AAKGSEK
+1635 AAAGS
-1642 ALAELSVAIV
+1642 
-1652 KADLNNRKTLDKV
+1652 
-1665 DLNSVSK
+1665 
-1672 DIQGAATYLNSALAD
+1672 
-1687 YSYNLYSINEG
+1687 
-1698 LAAMQA
+1698 
-1704 NMADASGPMTLAAAL
+1704 PMTEASFKSN
-1719 EGCGVKA
+1719 V
-1726 ETFIGSLNRVAVATG
+1726 TATG
-1741 QTYAQMEA
+1741 TVPN
-1749 DLAKMGMSMSD
+1749 
-1760 FDVTYAEVP
+1760 FDP
-1769 TKEDV
+1769 S
-1774 ALTTT
+1774 
-1779 ERTVTDLGDGK
+1779 K
-1790 YIMQDKI
+1790 YISDA
-1797 TNIEHQYIDSV
+1797 N
-1808 MQVPQIHPKGSSG
+1808 
-1821 AGGIIVTPPSS
+1821 SS
-1832 GGAGLVS
+1832 GGG
-1839 GGKSSGGGG
+1839 GGGG

-1862 ERYHVIKKQLDNLS
+1862 ERYHTIKKQLDNLS

-1887 RAFGENRLRVM
+1887 RAFGTNRLRIM
-1898 DREAAKLEE
+1898 DQEAAKLEE

-1913 RYVDEINSYYS
+1913 RYVDEIDSYYS

-2030 DRLSKS
+2030 DRLSNS
-2036 ERRQYDSYLVQQ
+2036 ERRQYDSYLIQQ
-2048 EKALELQ
+2048 KKMLELQ
-2055 KKRAATQQ
+2055 DKRLTTQQ
-2063 GIDKLQAAIAEQEA
+2063 GIDDLQAAIAEHEA
-2077 RGLEMT
+2077 QGLEIT
-2083 DEQNEQLRTYKETL
+2083 DEENEQLRTYKETL

-2110 IIEDIGTMFD
+2110 IIEDIGTTFD
-2120 NYFDDSDYYIDR
+2120 NYFDDLDYYIDR
-2132 ISTLNGIMETTR
+2132 ISTLNDMMETTH

-2150 GYNNLDNFNKIS
+2150 GYDNLDIFNRINGQ
-2162 ERLLSN
+2162 LLSN
-2168 QRTLLGLSQQKL
+2168 QRVMLGMSQKKL

-2187 KYWQD
+2187 KYWQN
-2192 LATAMEGI
+2192 LASAVKEI
-2200 NSLDDLK
+2200 DSLDDLK
-2207 NSSWWA
+2207 DSSVWEDA
-2213 DDQVKKIAENATL
+2213 NDQIKKIAENAAL
-2226 AEDSIK
+2226 AGDSIK
-2232 AVKDA
+2232 VVKDA
-2237 INNQLKE
+2237 INDQLKE
-2244 ATDRQLETQ
+2244 ATERQLETQ
-2253 QKIYESINDIVQAI
+2253 QEIYESINDIVQAI
-2267 EDNWVNA
+2267 EDNWVDA
-2274 VEKVVAAQKK
+2274 VEKVVAVQKK

-2322 TILQDISKTDNVAA
+2322 TILQDISKTDNIAA

-2419 IQALQDI
+2419 MQALQDI

-2438 LSIQQEYYDAL
+2438 LSIQQQYYDAL
-2449 SDIYANTSLT
+2449 SDIYTDASLT
-2459 QEEKNQREEALR
+2459 QEERNKREEALR

-2495 FEDTILGK
+2495 FKDTILGT
-2503 MYPEYENLQ
+2503 MYPEYETLQ

-2530 KQYQATTGYYQEL
+2530 DQYKTTTEYYQEL
-2543 AKVMG
+2543 AKAMG
-2548 ITDKDVLNDL
+2548 ITDENVLNDL
-2558 GLMKAAIADAMRT
+2558 GSMKTAIAKAMIA
-2571 AQENMQTSIKDSQEK
+2571 AQENMQTAISNSQEN
-2586 FDSTVQNMD
+2586 FDATTKNMND
-2595 KLVDSINEMSNALRD
+2595 LVKTIDEMGEALRE
-2610 WVEEMTKLAVV
+2610 WVKEMTKLAVV

-2635 MNNNDMASAE
+2635 LKNNDMDSAE

-2665 TWNSKEAM
+2665 SWDSKEAM
-2673 IKDLQE
+2673 VKDFQE
-2679 HGVQVSDENAAILW
+2679 QGVQISSEKVDRLW
-2693 DKYNSTTQ
+2693 DKYNNTTQ
-2701 KYDTGGYTGEWGK
+2701 KYDTGGYTGEWGQ
-2714 DGRLALLH
+2714 DGKLAVLH

-2740 NVVRDIVRQ
+2740 NIVRDIMQQ
-2749 IDAQALYS
+2749 IDAQVLYS
-2757 HGRRFDLPRIETRAE
+2757 RGHRFDLPRIETRAE
-2772 TLEQNVHIEASF
+2772 TLEQNVHIEANF

>member
-1 MSAAR
+1 MNAAR

-54 ASAAAIKLRENLQS
+54 ASVAAIKLRENLQN

-98 ALVSLGPAGQAAF
+98 ALVSLGPTGQAAF

-153 TFVGAVQTAYH
+153 AFVGAISTAYN

-207 YTNASLIYYQQG
+207 YTDASLIYYQQG

-250 TAVWE
+250 TAIWE

-263 TAEWYADV
+263 AAKWYADV

-284 EIADGLEKFAAVAE
+284 EIAEGLEKFAAVAD

-349 TLNKYSSALE
+349 TLNKYSKALDA
-359 VVGVNIKNEAG
+359 VGVNIKNEAG

-381 IGSKWDTIGKDQQ
+381 IGAKWGTIGKDQQ
-394 VALAQ
+394 IALAQ

-419 MKENL
+419 MQENL
-424 NTAANATGTLD
+424 ETVAKASGTLD
-435 KQAEIYAESWEAA
+435 EQAQIYAESWEAA
-448 QKRVQA
+448 KKRVQA
-454 AAESIYQDLL
+454 AAEGIYQDLL
-464 KDDFFVGLTDDFG
+464 KDDFFIWLTDAFG
-477 AIIEF
+477 SILGF

-512 IAGVQTLAHNLM
+512 IAGVQTLAHNVM

-619 AQEEARLL
+619 AQEEARLS
-627 ANDIRSKASFG
+627 ANEIRSKASFG

-651 RSIMS
+651 RAIMS
-656 EYDNGT
+656 EYDNGAS
-662 PISNITLPTSKGAQQ
+662 INDIALPTSRGAQQ

-697 EDLTNKTQK
+697 DDLTNKTQK

-721 FIKDFDGLEESI
+721 FIKDFDGLGESI
-733 KSNAKQL
+733 KNNARQL
-740 AEFEHEADQLDKLK
+740 AEFEHEADQLDNLKL
-754 SSVGNWQ
+754 SVGNWQ

-795 DNASAEALQRSRRAA
+795 DNAQAEALQRSRRAA
-810 AGNADQIEQF
+810 AGNADQIDQF
-820 AKKYKLSTD
+820 AKKYKLSAD

-838 KKAEEMGLTYEEYLK
+838 KEAEKRGLSYEEYLK
-853 RTGEAAVWAG
+853 QTGEAAVWAG

-872 VSKMA
+872 VSKIA

-897 SAIDTFNSD
+897 SAINAVND
-906 EDLSGWERFSSILMS
+906 EDLSGWEKFSSILMS
-921 LSMGLPMICDGLLKF
+921 LSMGLPMLCNGLLKF
-936 SALISA
+936 TALISA
-942 KSITKIAGLENLSKG
+942 KSITKIAGLENLGKD

-976 KEAGIGDKVI
+976 KKAGIGDEII

-1001 GLIGRLGS
+1001 GLIGKIGP
-1009 KLSKAGSVMAGFLTN
+1009 KLSKAGSTIAGLLTN

-1049 RQAAA
+1049 RQATA
-1054 AMEEATQSAKEASAA
+1054 AMEAATQSAKEASAA

-1177 VDKGFDNSLN
+1177 VDKGFDKSLN

-1233 VTKEQAEAVLSNSE
+1233 VTEEQAKAVLSNSE
-1247 CLDYLRETVTTTN
+1247 CLDYLRKTVTATN
-1260 TKLDTLNSSRIAAL
+1260 TRLDALNSSRIAAL

-1287 ANSSELMQGIVNRV
+1287 ANSSELMQGVIKRV
-1301 IENNYDKIDN
+1301 IGNNYDKIDN
-1311 NIKSDDSEA
+1311 DKKTTLVEGVEVQTN
-1320 ARTYG
+1320 
-1325 DTKSGLLKG
+1325 
-1334 YADTTLR
+1334 DTTLR
-1341 KHTPFSWSATAE
+1341 ASTPFSWSATTE

-1386 TWKQTGENDTTVDKD
+1386 TWKQTGEDDTTVDKK
-1401 IFYDSLVNSVNGARE
+1401 ISYDSLVNSVNAARE
-1416 TKAAQQSSQDVANV
+1416 TEAAQRSSQDVANV
-1430 LNKIT
+1430 LDKIT
-1435 ALTNSSDVTESAYGK
+1435 ALTNSSNVTESAYGK

-1457 NSLTEE
+1457 DSLTKE
-1463 EFKALQGVGP
+1463 EFDALKQVGEQVSDSIANGG
-1473 QIAEYIESGGKKAAA
+1473 QIAADN
-1488 KITEGMKAV
+1488 ITEGMKDV
-1497 MDTTQVAPPD
+1497 MDTTQVALPT
-1507 ISGDYD
+1507 ISDDYD

-1520 LHTSGQQILS
+1520 LYTSGQQILS

-1545 YTAELLKN
+1545 YTAELLEN

-1589 DNVKNASK
+1589 GNVKNASK

-1609 TQAVNDLYD
+1609 TQAINDLYD

-1652 KADLNNRKTLDKV
+1652 KADLNSRKTLDAV
-1665 DLNSVSK
+1665 DLSSVG
-1672 DIQGAATYLNSALAD
+1672 DDVQTAANNLNTALAS
-1687 YSYNLYSINEG
+1687 YSSNLDNVNAG

-1704 NMADASGPMTLAAAL
+1704 NMADVSGPTTLANAL
-1719 EGCGVKA
+1719 AGCEIGA
-1726 ETFIGSLNRVAVATG
+1726 ETFIASLNSMAIATG

-1808 MQVPQIHPKGSSG
+1808 MQVPQITPKGGSS
-1821 AGGIIVTPPSS
+1821 AGGITVTPPSS
-1832 GGAGLVS
+1832 GSAGLVS

-1848 GGSQKDKKKSSDEI
+1848 GGGGGGSQKEQKKSSDEI
-1862 ERYHVIKKQLDNLS
+1862 ERYHTIKKEIGNLS

-1887 RAFGENRLRVM
+1887 RAFGANRLRVM
-1898 DREAAKLEE
+1898 DQEAAKLEE

-1913 RYVDEINSYYS
+1913 RYVDEIDSYYS

-1965 EESYNDFKEIL
+1965 EESYNDFKDIL

-2010 SVEIKVQIHDDQID
+2010 SVEIKVQVHDDQID

-2030 DRLSKS
+2030 DRLSNS
-2036 ERRQYDSYLVQQ
+2036 ERRQYDSYLVEQ
-2048 EKALELQ
+2048 EKVSELQ
-2055 KKRAATQQ
+2055 LKRLETQR
-2063 GIDKLQAAIAEQEA
+2063 GIDAIQADIAKQEA

-2110 IIEDIGTMFD
+2110 IIEDIGTVFD
-2120 NYFDDSDYYIDR
+2120 NYFDDLDYYIDR
-2132 ISTLNGIMETTR
+2132 ISTLNDMMETTR

-2150 GYNNLDNFNKIS
+2150 GYDNLDIFNDINKQ
-2162 ERLLSN
+2162 LLSN
-2168 QRTLLGLSQQKL
+2168 QRTMLGMSQQKL
-2180 SSATDEV
+2180 YSATDEV
-2187 KYWQD
+2187 NYWQD
-2192 LATAMEGI
+2192 LATFVKEI
-2200 NSLDDLK
+2200 DSLDDLK
-2207 NSSWWA
+2207 DSHFWA
-2213 DDQVKKIAENATL
+2213 NDSVKKIAENATL

-2244 ATDRQLETQ
+2244 ATERQLETQ
-2253 QKIYESINDIVQAI
+2253 QEIYESINDIVQAI
-2267 EDNWVNA
+2267 EDNWVDA
-2274 VEKVVAAQKK
+2274 VEKVVAVQKK

-2296 YSDLA
+2296 YGDLV

-2419 IQALQDI
+2419 MQALQDI
-2426 QEETMRDTGEKI
+2426 QEETMRNMGQNI
-2438 LSIQQEYYDAL
+2438 LQVQRDYFDAF
-2449 SDIYANTSLT
+2449 SDISTNTSLDWET
-2459 QEEKNQREEALR
+2459 KSARIKELQKN
-2471 ESTMKK
+2471 TMKE
-2477 LSYYTDQYD
+2477 LAFYTDQYD

-2495 FEDTILGK
+2495 FEDTILGT

-2512 KFNDNF
+2512 KFNDGF
-2518 ASSADTTFTMIQ
+2518 ASSADTTFAQIQ
-2530 KQYQATTGYYQEL
+2530 KQYEATTGYYRDL
-2543 AKVMG
+2543 AKAMG
-2548 ITDKDVLNDL
+2548 ITDENVLNNL
-2558 GLMKAAIADAMRT
+2558 ESMKTAIANAMLA
-2571 AQENMQTSIKDSQEK
+2571 AQQNMQTAISDSQK
-2586 FDSTVQNMD
+2586 NFDATTKNMND
-2595 KLVDSINEMSNALRD
+2595 LVKTIKEMGESLRD

-2635 MNNNDMASAE
+2635 LKNNDMDSAE

-2665 TWNSKEAM
+2665 SWGSKEAM
-2673 IKDLQE
+2673 VKDFQE
-2679 HGVQVSDENAAILW
+2679 QGVWISDEKADSLW
-2693 DKYNSTTQ
+2693 NKYNNTTQ
-2701 KYDTGGYTGEWGK
+2701 KYDTGGYTGEWGH
-2714 DGRLALLH
+2714 DGKLAVLH

-2740 NVVRDIVRQ
+2740 NVVRDIVQQ

-2757 HGRRFDLPRIETRAE
+2757 RGRRFDLPRIETRAE
-2772 TLEQNVHIEASF
+2772 TLEQNVHIEANF

>member
-1 MSAAR
+1 MNAAR

-27 LNTNLRNISSQTN
+27 LSTNLRNISSQTN

-54 ASAAAIKLRENLQS
+54 ASVAAIKLRENLQN

-83 HEMEK
+83 HEMKK

-98 ALVSLGPAGQAAF
+98 ALVSLGPTGQAAF

-153 TFVGAVQTAYH
+153 SFIGAIQTAYN
-164 YAQDLNKSLNDIRIV
+164 YAQDLNKSLNNIRIV

-284 EIADGLEKFAAVAE
+284 EIAEGLEKFAAVAD

-315 AKTRQSADVVG
+315 AKTRQSADIVG

-359 VVGVNIKNEAG
+359 SVGVNIKNEAG
-370 ELKSMDEILDE
+370 QLKDMDEILDE
-381 IGSKWDTIGKDQQ
+381 IGAKWNTIGKDQQ
-394 VALAQ
+394 IALAQ

-405 QYTQFIALMDNWDF
+405 QYNQFIALMDNWDF
-419 MKENL
+419 MQENL
-424 NTAANATGTLD
+424 RTVAKASGTLD
-435 KQAEIYAESWEAA
+435 EQAQIYAESWEAA
-448 QKRVQA
+448 KKRVQA
-454 AAESIYQDLL
+454 AAEGIYQDLL
-464 KDDFFVGLTDDFG
+464 KDDFFIWLTDGFG
-477 AIIEF
+477 SVLKF

-512 IAGVQTLAHNLM
+512 IAGAQTLAHNLM

-556 GLRENNEATAV
+556 GLRENNEAAAV

-579 QILGVKGKITEE
+579 QILRVKGKITEE

-627 ANDIRSKASFG
+627 ANDIRGKASFG
-638 SYDYLKGAGSSSL
+638 SYEYLKGAGSSSL
-651 RSIMS
+651 RAIMS

-662 PISNITLPTSKGAQQ
+662 SINDIALPTSRSAQQ

-697 EDLTNKTQK
+697 DDLTNKTQK

-721 FIKDFDGLEESI
+721 FIKDFDGLGESI
-733 KSNAKQL
+733 RNNAKQL
-740 AEFEHEADQLDKLK
+740 AEFEHKANQLDNLKL
-754 SSVGNWQ
+754 SVGNWQ

-795 DNASAEALQRSRRAA
+795 DNAQAEALQRSQRAA
-810 AGNADQIEQF
+810 AGNTAQIEQF
-820 AKKYKLSTD
+820 AKKYKLSAE
-829 EVQRFTEQL
+829 EVQHFAEQL

-872 VSKMA
+872 VDKMA
-877 VISEIGNGLMSVQ
+877 VVSEIGNGLMSVQ

-897 SAIDTFNSD
+897 SAINAVND
-906 EDLSGWERFSSILMS
+906 EDLSGWEKFSSILMS
-921 LSMGLPMICDGLLKF
+921 LSMGLPMLCNGLLKF
-936 SALISA
+936 TALISA
-942 KSITKIAGLENLSKG
+942 KSITKIAGLENLGKD

-976 KEAGIGDKVI
+976 KKAGIGDEII
-986 KSTVDQVEKASTGLP
+986 KSTVDQVDKASTGLP
-1001 GLIGRLGS
+1001 GLINKLGS
-1009 KLSKAGSVMAGFLTN
+1009 KLSKAGSVIAGLLTN
-1024 PIALGVVAAVAAVG
+1024 PIALGVAAAVAAVG

-1049 RQAAA
+1049 RQATA
-1054 AMEEATQSAKEASAA
+1054 AMEAATQSAKEASAA

-1156 AQVASIDSQK
+1156 AQVAYIDSQK
-1166 KTLTATINYDI
+1166 KSLTATINYDI
-1177 VDKGFDNSLN
+1177 ADKGFDKSLN

-1199 KDAGIII
+1199 KNAGLIV
-1206 GALPDESGEIDQAKM
+1206 GALPDESGGIN
-1221 DESIAAMADSAK
+1221 DEELKNSINALADNAK
-1233 VTKEQAEAVLSNSE
+1233 VTQEQAEAVLSNSE
-1247 CLDYLRETVTTTN
+1247 CLNYLRETVTTTN
-1260 TKLDTLNSSRIAAL
+1260 TKLDTLNSSRVAAL

-1287 ANSSELMQGIVNRV
+1287 ANSSELMQGVVNRV

-1311 NIKSDDSEA
+1311 NEKTTLVEGNEIQ
-1320 ARTYG
+1320 TG
-1325 DTKSGLLKG
+1325 
-1334 YADTTLR
+1334 DTTLR
-1341 KHTPFSWSATAE
+1341 QHTPFSWSATAE
-1353 GEAAFKEYLKNQ
+1353 GKAAFEEYLKNQ
-1365 GKTEEEIAA
+1365 GNTEEEIAA
-1374 IWKSADFKKDRI
+1374 ILKSTDFKKDKI
-1386 TWKQTGENDTTVDKD
+1386 TWKQAGEDGTPVDKE
-1401 IFYDSLVNSVNGARE
+1401 IYYDSLVNSVNAARE
-1416 TKAAQQSSQDVANV
+1416 TAAAQQSSQDVANV

-1435 ALTNSSDVTESAYGK
+1435 ALTNSSNVTESAYGK

-1457 NSLTEE
+1457 DSLTEE
-1463 EFKALQGVGP
+1463 EFNALQEVGS
-1473 QIAEYIESGGKKAAA
+1473 QIKDAAGEM
-1488 KITEGMKAV
+1488 TEGMKAV
-1497 MDTTQVAPPD
+1497 MEATQVAPPD

-1513 SAAHDRY
+1513 AAAHDRY

-1609 TQAVNDLYD
+1609 TQAINDLYD

-1652 KADLNNRKTLDKV
+1652 KADLNNRKTLDAV
-1665 DLNSVSK
+1665 DLSSVG
-1672 DIQGAATYLNSALAD
+1672 DDVQTAAKYLNSALAD

-1704 NMADASGPMTLAAAL
+1704 NMSDASGPMTLAAAL
-1719 EGCGVKA
+1719 DGCGIKA
-1726 ETFIGSLNRVAVATG
+1726 ETFIGSLNRMAVATG

-1797 TNIEHQYIDSV
+1797 TNIEHQYIDSI
-1808 MQVPQIHPKGSSG
+1808 MQVPQIHPKGGSS
-1821 AGGIIVTPPSS
+1821 AGGITVTPPSS

-1848 GGSQKDKKKSSDEI
+1848 GGGGGGSQKDKKKSSDEI
-1862 ERYHVIKKQLDNLS
+1862 ERYHTIKKEIGNLS

-1887 RAFGENRLRVM
+1887 RAFGANRLRVM
-1898 DREAAKLEE
+1898 DQETAKLEE

-1913 RYVDEINSYYS
+1913 RYVNEIDSYYS

-2030 DRLSKS
+2030 DRLSNS
-2036 ERRQYDSYLVQQ
+2036 ERRQYDSYLIQQ
-2048 EKALELQ
+2048 KKMLELQ
-2055 KKRAATQQ
+2055 QKRLTTQQ
-2063 GIDKLQAAIAEQEA
+2063 GIDDLQAAIAEHEA
-2077 RGLEMT
+2077 QGLEIT
-2083 DEQNEQLRTYKETL
+2083 NEENEQLRTYKETL

-2110 IIEDIGTMFD
+2110 IIEDIGTTFD
-2120 NYFDDSDYYIDR
+2120 NYFDDLDYYIDR
-2132 ISTLNGIMETTR
+2132 IGTLNDMMGTTR

-2150 GYNNLDNFNKIS
+2150 GYDDLDNFNRIN
-2162 ERLLSN
+2162 EQLLSN
-2168 QRTLLGLSQQKL
+2168 QRVMLEMSQKKL
-2180 SSATDEV
+2180 SSVTDEID
-2187 KYWQD
+2187 YWQR
-2192 LATAMEGI
+2192 LAATVKEV

-2207 NSSWWA
+2207 DSPFWENA
-2213 DDQVKKIAENATL
+2213 NDQIKKTAENAAL
-2226 AEDSIK
+2226 AGDSIK
-2232 AVKDA
+2232 VVKDA
-2237 INNQLKE
+2237 INDQLKE
-2244 ATDRQLETQ
+2244 ATERQLETQ
-2253 QKIYESINDIVQAI
+2253 QEIYESINDIVQAI
-2267 EDNWVNA
+2267 EDNWVDA
-2274 VEKVVAAQKK
+2274 VEKVVAVQKK

-2419 IQALQDI
+2419 MQALQDI

-2449 SDIYANTSLT
+2449 SDIYTDASLT
-2459 QEEKNQREEALR
+2459 QEERNKREEALR

-2495 FEDTILGK
+2495 FKDTILGT
-2503 MYPEYENLQ
+2503 MYPEYETLQ

-2530 KQYQATTGYYQEL
+2530 DQYKTTTEYYQKL
-2543 AKVMG
+2543 AQVMG
-2548 ITDKDVLNDL
+2548 ITDENVLNDL
-2558 GLMKAAIADAMRT
+2558 GSMKEEIAKAMIAA
-2571 AQENMQTSIKDSQEK
+2571 QKNMQTAISNSQEN
-2586 FDSTVQNMD
+2586 FDATTKNMND
-2595 KLVDSINEMSNALRD
+2595 LVKTIDEMGEALRE
-2610 WVEEMTKLAVV
+2610 WVKEMTKLAVV

-2635 MNNNDMASAE
+2635 LKNNDMDSAE

-2665 TWNSKEAM
+2665 SWDSKEAM
-2673 IKDLQE
+2673 VKDFQE
-2679 HGVQVSDENAAILW
+2679 QGVQISGEKADRLW
-2693 DKYNSTTQ
+2693 DKYNNTTQ
-2701 KYDTGGYTGEWGK
+2701 KYDTGGYTGEWGQ
-2714 DGRLALLH
+2714 DGKLAVLH

-2740 NVVRDIVRQ
+2740 NVVRDIVQQ

-2757 HGRRFDLPRIETRAE
+2757 RGRRFDLPRIQTRAE
-2772 TLEQNVHIEASF
+2772 TLEQNVHIEANF

>member
-1 MSAAR
+1 MNAAR

-54 ASAAAIKLRENLQS
+54 ASVAAIKLRENLQN

-98 ALVSLGPAGQAAF
+98 ALVSLGPTGQAAF

-153 TFVGAVQTAYH
+153 SFIGAIQTAYN

-179 TGYGSDRM
+179 TGYGSDKM

-219 LDDKAVQERSD
+219 LDDKAVQERTD

-284 EIADGLEKFAAVAE
+284 EIAEGLEKFAAVAD

-359 VVGVNIKNEAG
+359 AVGVNIKNEAG
-370 ELKSMDEILDE
+370 ELKDMDEILDE
-381 IGSKWDTIGKDQQ
+381 IGAKWNTIGKDQQ
-394 VALAQ
+394 IALAQ

-405 QYTQFIALMDNWDF
+405 QYNQFIALMDNWDF
-419 MKENL
+419 MQENL
-424 NTAANATGTLD
+424 QTVAKASGTLD
-435 KQAEIYAESWEAA
+435 EQNQIYAESWEAA
-448 QKRVQA
+448 RKRVQA
-454 AAESIYQDLL
+454 AAEGIYQDLL
-464 KDDFFVGLTDDFG
+464 KDDFFIWLTNGFG
-477 AIIEF
+477 SVLEF

-496 LPGIALLVN
+496 LPGIAILVN

-545 AQLQKGLNPNS
+545 AQLQKSLNPNQ

-591 DRKHYQIILESVQ
+591 DRKHYQIMLESVQ

-627 ANDIRSKASFG
+627 ANDIRSHASFG
-638 SYDYLKGAGSSSL
+638 SYKNLKGAGSSSL
-651 RSIMS
+651 RAIMS

-662 PISNITLPTSKGAQQ
+662 LISNITLPTSKGAQQ

-697 EDLTNKTQK
+697 DDLTNKTQK
-706 FQQALQSLSTASVQS
+706 FQQALQSLSTASVYS
-721 FIKDFDGLEESI
+721 FVEDFDSLGESI
-733 KSNAKQL
+733 RNNAVQL
-740 AEFEHEADQLDKLK
+740 AEFEHEADQLTKLK
-754 SSVGNWQ
+754 LSVGNWQ

-780 SISDAADAEELLTAV
+780 SINDAADAEELLTAV
-795 DNASAEALQRSRRAA
+795 SNAEAEALQKSRRAA
-810 AGNADQIEQF
+810 AGNTDQIEQF

-829 EVQRFTEQL
+829 EVQRFANQL
-838 KKAEEMGLTYEEYLK
+838 KKAEEMGLSYKEYLK
-853 RTGEAAVWAG
+853 QTGEAAVVFG
-863 KSIENASTK
+863 DSISNASNK
-872 VSKMA
+872 VSKLAVVQGVANTLFSIGMSVSAVTNAIKSLQDDSISPWQKTLNIIMALSMALPTVTTLFTSLGQGYTLLVYGITGYSAAQARAAVVTLTNMGITQASTEADKKAAAEKLAVTLGIKEESAAILVNSTLQSKSLKTRILELATKIKEAVVTRATTVATWAHNAALALQNLLMSKSLVLTTAGIVAFAGLVAILAGLAVALAIGIKKWANYETATEQATRQAEESATAADKAKEAFNSLKDTLKEYDEGVSALADLTEGTEAFREKLAETNKAALKLIEQLQLIYGKDWKYDSNGQIVFLDENGQIDKDFVKNQTEKSEKQYQQTQDVA
-877 VISEIGNGLMSVQ
+877 VIADAAASKTKASDRSKFDDYNEVKTYQPTEKSKTASQIVQAGIKVSDIDSVIQSLGENITWDANNKSFSPDDYDKIREALVALGYDKSDIDSIDNFSYFVDDLYYQKQNNGQKYADRLGYMDELATS
-890 MGVSSVV
+890 V
-897 SAIDTFNSD
+897 SAGEGQVVGTVLSDVNSKVKNALDDAQLDKIATDSYSKAATKQDVQDAQAGIDQLSENELKQRYAEFNSAYRYNADTGALQLQD
-906 EDLSGWERFSSILMS
+906 EKGNWTDLKE
-921 LSMGLPMICDGLLKF
+921 
-936 SALISA
+936 
-942 KSITKIAGLENLSKG
+942 
-957 VIQKLL
+957 
-963 SSAGDKSQIEAIL
+963 GDKDYVSTDTIKTNL
-976 KEAGIGDKVI
+976 KTNI
-986 KSTVDQVEKASTGLP
+986 QVEKAQELANSNAEETWFTQFKEDASFGFSGKQQNEVNNLLQSMYDNKSGKPLTEKDIQEKVSGLSP
-1001 GLIGRLGS
+1001 EDIE
-1009 KLSKAGSVMAGFLTN
+1009 FLMQ
-1024 PIALGVVAAVAAVG
+1024 
-1038 ATVYLA
+1038 
-1044 VTERK
+1044 K
-1049 RQAAA
+1049 Q
-1054 AMEEATQSAKEASAA
+1054 
-1069 YEELKGKVENLKSSY
+1069 EELRGVLTDVNDLYTAGQQDLLGLAE
-1084 SEYSSILKTLGN
+1084 EYSSCSDE
-1096 LKTGTA
+1096 A
-1102 EWTEAVVE
+1102 EEFSAAVKRYGKNSE
-1110 LNNQV
+1110 QAKKAQDKLNQAIKNAQWR
-1115 LELLKTYPQLA
+1115 KLA
-1126 EYINNNNG
+1126 
-1134 ILTIDAEGYEKV
+1134 DSV
-1146 AKEMA
+1146 AK
-1151 TSAAA
+1151 
-1156 AQVASIDSQK
+1156 
-1166 KTLTATINYDI
+1166 
-1177 VDKGFDNSLN
+1177 
-1187 SDSMLRMADAIQ
+1187 
-1199 KDAGIII
+1199 
-1206 GALPDESGEIDQAKM
+1206 
-1221 DESIAAMADSAK
+1221 
-1233 VTKEQAEAVLSNSE
+1233 VLSNMEDLDEESDEYKDE
-1247 CLDYLRETVTTTN
+1247 CKSLAKSFNDIFKTDVSQDWVADN
-1260 TKLDTLNSSRIAAL
+1260 I
-1274 TSSMDL
+1274 DL
-1280 TEDQRAL
+1280 
-1287 ANSSELMQGIVNRV
+1287 
-1301 IENNYDKIDN
+1301 
-1311 NIKSDDSEA
+1311 
-1320 ARTYG
+1320 
-1325 DTKSGLLKG
+1325 
-1334 YADTTLR
+1334 
-1341 KHTPFSWSATAE
+1341 
-1353 GEAAFKEYLKNQ
+1353 
-1365 GKTEEEIAA
+1365 
-1374 IWKSADFKKDRI
+1374 FKK
-1386 TWKQTGENDTTVDKD
+1386 W
-1401 IFYDSLVNSVNGARE
+1401 S
-1416 TKAAQQSSQDVANV
+1416 QSSGDEARK
-1430 LNKIT
+1430 L
-1435 ALTNSSDVTESAYGK
+1435 E
-1450 YLSTGSV
+1450 
-1457 NSLTEE
+1457 
-1463 EFKALQGVGP
+1463 LQ
-1473 QIAEYIESGGKKAAA
+1473 ILAAA
-1488 KITEGMKAV
+1488 KAASSENFKPIELKADENGV
-1497 MDTTQVAPPD
+1497 VQTIRSA
-1507 ISGDYD
+1507 YD
-1513 SAAHDRY
+1513 FY
-1520 LHTSGQQILS
+1520 L
-1530 SNAESLDTSVEALEA
+1530 
-1545 YTAELLKN
+1545 
-1553 NTALDGNYEKA
+1553 
-1564 AKMAVANV
+1564 
-1572 KFANG
+1572 
-1577 LNNLNNVLDDEI
+1577 
-1589 DNVKNASK
+1589 
-1597 KNLDYY
+1597 YY
-1603 KSLGKI
+1603 KSLIESGKI
-1609 TQAVNDLYD
+1609 TITADGKADISALLNSLNLAEMSAADVAAVLSAIGQ
-1618 TDVDADF
+1618 TDVTINGVVVSTADMSASEGKF
-1625 VAENLELIEE
+1625 TDFME
-1635 AAKGSEK
+1635 AAG
-1642 ALAELSVAIV
+1642 
-1652 KADLNNRKTLDKV
+1652 LDT
-1665 DLNSVSK
+1665 VSFTG
-1672 DIQGAATYLNSALAD
+1672 DVT
-1687 YSYNLYSINEG
+1687 
-1698 LAAMQA
+1698 
-1704 NMADASGPMTLAAAL
+1704 
-1719 EGCGVKA
+1719 
-1726 ETFIGSLNRVAVATG
+1726 ATG
-1741 QTYAQMEA
+1741 VVPN
-1749 DLAKMGMSMSD
+1749 
-1760 FDVTYAEVP
+1760 FDP
-1769 TKEDV
+1769 S
-1774 ALTTT
+1774 
-1779 ERTVTDLGDGK
+1779 K
-1790 YIMQDKI
+1790 YISDA
-1797 TNIEHQYIDSV
+1797 N
-1808 MQVPQIHPKGSSG
+1808 
-1821 AGGIIVTPPSS
+1821 SS
-1832 GGAGLVS
+1832 GGG
-1839 GGKSSGGGG
+1839 GGGG

-1862 ERYHVIKKQLDNLS
+1862 ERYHTIKKQLNNLS

-1887 RAFGENRLRVM
+1887 RAFGANRLRIM
-1898 DREAAKLEE
+1898 DQEAAKLEE

-1913 RYVDEINSYYS
+1913 RYVDEIDSYYS

-2030 DRLSKS
+2030 DRLSNS
-2036 ERRQYDSYLVQQ
+2036 ERRQYNSYLIQQ
-2048 EKALELQ
+2048 KKMLELQ
-2055 KKRAATQQ
+2055 QKRLTTQQ
-2063 GIDKLQAAIAEQEA
+2063 GIDDLQAAIAEHEA
-2077 RGLEMT
+2077 QGLEIT
-2083 DEQNEQLRTYKETL
+2083 DEENEQLRTYKETL

-2110 IIEDIGTMFD
+2110 IIEDIGTTFD
-2120 NYFDDSDYYIDR
+2120 NYFDDLDYYIDR
-2132 ISTLNGIMETTR
+2132 ISTLNDMMGTTR
-2144 DTLDLL
+2144 DTLDLM
-2150 GYNNLDNFNKIS
+2150 GYDDLDNFNRINKQ
-2162 ERLLSN
+2162 LLSN
-2168 QRTLLGLSQQKL
+2168 QRVMLGMSQKKL

-2187 KYWQD
+2187 NYWQD
-2192 LATAMEGI
+2192 LAATVKEV

-2207 NSSWWA
+2207 DSLFWENA
-2213 DDQVKKIAENATL
+2213 NDQIKKIAENAAL
-2226 AEDSIK
+2226 AGDSIK
-2232 AVKDA
+2232 VVKDA

-2244 ATDRQLETQ
+2244 ATERQLETQ
-2253 QKIYESINDIVQAI
+2253 QEIYESINDIVQAI
-2267 EDNWVNA
+2267 EDNWVDA
-2274 VEKVVAAQKK
+2274 VEKVVAVQKK

-2296 YSDLA
+2296 YGDLT

-2419 IQALQDI
+2419 MQALQDI

-2438 LSIQQEYYDAL
+2438 LSIQQQYYDAL
-2449 SDIYANTSLT
+2449 SDIYTDASLT
-2459 QEEKNQREEALR
+2459 QEERNKREEALR

-2495 FEDTILGK
+2495 FEDTILGT

-2518 ASSADTTFTMIQ
+2518 ASSADTTFTQIQ
-2530 KQYQATTGYYQEL
+2530 KQYEATTGYYRDL
-2543 AKVMG
+2543 AQAMG
-2548 ITDKDVLNDL
+2548 ITDESILNNL
-2558 GLMKAAIADAMRT
+2558 ESMKTAIANAMLA
-2571 AQENMQTSIKDSQEK
+2571 AQQNMQTAISKSQEN
-2586 FDSTVQNMD
+2586 FDATTKNMND
-2595 KLVDSINEMSNALRD
+2595 LVKTIDEMGEALRE
-2610 WVEEMTKLAVV
+2610 WVKEMTKLAVV

-2635 MNNNDMASAE
+2635 LKNNDIDSAE

-2665 TWNSKEAM
+2665 SWNSKEAM
-2673 IKDLQE
+2673 VKDFQE
-2679 HGVQVSDENAAILW
+2679 QGVQISSEKADRLW
-2693 DKYNSTTQ
+2693 DKYNNTTQ
-2701 KYDTGGYTGEWGK
+2701 KYDTGGYTGEWGQ
-2714 DGRLALLH
+2714 DGKLAVLH

-2740 NVVRDIVRQ
+2740 NIVRDIVQQ

-2757 HGRRFDLPRIETRAE
+2757 RGRRFDLPRIETRAE
-2772 TLEQNVHIEASF
+2772 TLEQNVHIEANF

>member
-1 MSAAR
+1 MNAAR

-54 ASAAAIKLRENLQS
+54 ASVAAIKLRENLQN

-98 ALVSLGPAGQAAF
+98 ALVSLGPTGQAAF

-153 TFVGAVQTAYH
+153 SFIGAIQTAYN
-164 YAQDLNKSLNDIRIV
+164 YAQDLNKSLNNIRIV

-198 KQLSATTLD
+198 KQLSSTTLD

-219 LDDKAVQERSD
+219 LDDKAVQERTD

-284 EIADGLEKFAAVAE
+284 EIAEGLEKFAAVAD

-359 VVGVNIKNEAG
+359 AVGVNIKNEAG
-370 ELKSMDEILDE
+370 QLKDMDEILDE
-381 IGSKWDTIGKDQQ
+381 IGAKWDTIGKDQQ
-394 VALAQ
+394 IALAQ

-405 QYTQFIALMDNWDF
+405 QYNQFIALMDNWDF
-419 MKENL
+419 MQENL
-424 NTAANATGTLD
+424 QTVAKASGTLEE
-435 KQAEIYAESWEAA
+435 QNEIYAESWEAA
-448 QKRVQA
+448 RKRVQA
-454 AAESIYQDLL
+454 AAEGIYQDLL
-464 KDDFFVGLTDDFG
+464 KDDFFIWLTDAFG
-477 AIIEF
+477 SILEF

-496 LPGIALLVN
+496 LPGIAILVN

-512 IAGVQTLAHNLM
+512 IAGAQTLAHNLM

-545 AQLQKGLNPNS
+545 AQLQKGLNPNA
-556 GLRENNEATAV
+556 GLRENNEAAAV

-627 ANDIRSKASFG
+627 ANDIRSNASFG
-638 SYDYLKGAGSSSL
+638 SYKNLKGAGSSSL
-651 RSIMS
+651 RAIMS

-662 PISNITLPTSKGAQQ
+662 SISNITLPTSRSAQQ

-697 EDLTNKTQK
+697 DDLTNKTQK
-706 FQQALQSLSTASVQS
+706 FQQALSSLSTASVYS
-721 FIKDFDGLEESI
+721 FIKDFDSLGESI
-733 KSNAKQL
+733 RNNAVQL
-740 AEFEHEADQLDKLK
+740 AKFEHEANQLTKLK

-766 DLEGYKQQFRDLGY
+766 DLEGYKRQFRDLGY
-780 SISDAADAEELLTAV
+780 SITDAADAEELLTAV
-795 DNASAEALQRSRRAA
+795 SNAEAEALQKSRRAA
-810 AGNADQIEQF
+810 AGNTDQIEQF
-820 AKKYKLSTD
+820 AKKYKLSTE
-829 EVQRFTEQL
+829 EVQRFANQL
-838 KKAEEMGLTYEEYLK
+838 KKAEEMGLTYKEYLK
-853 RTGEAAVWAG
+853 QTGEAAVWAG
-863 KSIENASTK
+863 ANIANASTK
-872 VSKMA
+872 VNKLAVVQGVANTLFGIGMSVSAVTNAIESLQDDSISPWQKTLNIIMALSMALPTVTTLFTSLGRGYTLLVYGITGYSAAQAKAAAITLAEMGITQASTKEDKEAAAARLALTLGIKEESAAILVNSTLQSKSLKTRILELAAKIKEAFVTKATTVATWAHNAALAVQNLLLGKSLELTSAGIALFAGLVVVLAVLAAKLIEGIVAWANYETATEQATRQAEESATAADKAKEAFNSLKDTLKEYDDGVSALADLTEGTEAFREKLAETNKAALKLIEQLQLIYGKDWKYDSNGQIVFLDENGQIDENFVKNQTEEAEKQYQQTQDVA
-877 VISEIGNGLMSVQ
+877 VIADAAASKTEASDTSKFDDYNATNYKASEKSKTASQIVQAGIKASDIDSVIQSLSLSENITWDADNKSFSPGDYDKIREALVALGYDKSDVNSIDNFGYFVDDLYYQKQNNGQKYADRLDYMDELATS
-890 MGVSSVV
+890 V
-897 SAIDTFNSD
+897 SAGEGQIVGTVLSDVNSKVKGALDDAQLNNIAAESYDEAATDENVKEAQAEIDQLSENELKQRYAQFNSAYRYNADTGALQLQD
-906 EDLSGWERFSSILMS
+906 EEGNWTDLEEGDEGYVSTDTIKTN
-921 LSMGLPMICDGLLKF
+921 LKTN
-936 SALISA
+936 I
-942 KSITKIAGLENLSKG
+942 
-957 VIQKLL
+957 
-963 SSAGDKSQIEAIL
+963 
-976 KEAGIGDKVI
+976 
-986 KSTVDQVEKASTGLP
+986 QVEKAQE
-1001 GLIGRLGS
+1001 
-1009 KLSKAGSVMAGFLTN
+1009 
-1024 PIALGVVAAVAAVG
+1024 IAN
-1038 ATVYLA
+1038 
-1044 VTERK
+1044 
-1049 RQAAA
+1049 
-1054 AMEEATQSAKEASAA
+1054 S
-1069 YEELKGKVENLKSSY
+1069 
-1084 SEYSSILKTLGN
+1084 
-1096 LKTGTA
+1096 
-1102 EWTEAVVE
+1102 
-1110 LNNQV
+1110 
-1115 LELLKTYPQLA
+1115 
-1126 EYINNNNG
+1126 
-1134 ILTIDAEGYEKV
+1134 DAEDTWFTQF
-1146 AKEMA
+1146 KEGVSSGF
-1151 TSAAA
+1151 TGFSE
-1156 AQVASIDSQK
+1156 DQK
-1166 KTLTATINYDI
+1166 TDIND
-1177 VDKGFDNSLN
+1177 L
-1187 SDSMLRMADAIQ
+1187 
-1199 KDAGIII
+1199 
-1206 GALPDESGEIDQAKM
+1206 
-1221 DESIAAMADSAK
+1221 
-1233 VTKEQAEAVLSNSE
+1233 
-1247 CLDYLRETVTTTN
+1247 
-1260 TKLDTLNSSRIAAL
+1260 LDTMR
-1274 TSSMDL
+1274 TS
-1280 TEDQRAL
+1280 
-1287 ANSSELMQGIVNRV
+1287 
-1301 IENNYDKIDN
+1301 ENP
-1311 NIKSDDSEA
+1311 
-1320 ARTYG
+1320 
-1325 DTKSGLLKG
+1325 L
-1334 YADTTLR
+1334 
-1341 KHTPFSWSATAE
+1341 
-1353 GEAAFKEYLKNQ
+1353 
-1365 GKTEEEIAA
+1365 TEEEIEKYSQDNGLGLSPEDIEFLMQKQEELRDVLTDVNDLYTTGQQDLLGLAEEYSSCSDEAEEFSAA
-1374 IWKSADFKKDRI
+1374 VKRYGKNSEQAKKAQDKLNQAIKNAQWRKLADSVAKVLSNMEDLDEESDEYKDECKSLAKSFNDIFKTNVTQDWVADNIDLFKK
-1386 TWKQTGENDTTVDKD
+1386 W
-1401 IFYDSLVNSVNGARE
+1401 S
-1416 TKAAQQSSQDVANV
+1416 QSSGDEARK
-1430 LNKIT
+1430 L
-1435 ALTNSSDVTESAYGK
+1435 E
-1450 YLSTGSV
+1450 
-1457 NSLTEE
+1457 
-1463 EFKALQGVGP
+1463 LQ
-1473 QIAEYIESGGKKAAA
+1473 ILAAA
-1488 KITEGMKAV
+1488 KAASSENFKPIELKADENGV
-1497 MDTTQVAPPD
+1497 VQTIRSA
-1507 ISGDYD
+1507 YD
-1513 SAAHDRY
+1513 FY
-1520 LHTSGQQILS
+1520 L
-1530 SNAESLDTSVEALEA
+1530 
-1545 YTAELLKN
+1545 
-1553 NTALDGNYEKA
+1553 
-1564 AKMAVANV
+1564 
-1572 KFANG
+1572 
-1577 LNNLNNVLDDEI
+1577 
-1589 DNVKNASK
+1589 
-1597 KNLDYY
+1597 YY
-1603 KSLGKI
+1603 KSLIESGKI
-1609 TQAVNDLYD
+1609 TITADGKADISALLNSLNLAEMSAADVAAVLSAIGQ
-1618 TDVDADF
+1618 TDVTINGVVVSTADMSASKGKF
-1625 VAENLELIEE
+1625 TDFME
-1635 AAKGSEK
+1635 AAG
-1642 ALAELSVAIV
+1642 
-1652 KADLNNRKTLDKV
+1652 LDTV
-1665 DLNSVSK
+1665 NFESDV
-1672 DIQGAATYLNSALAD
+1672 T
-1687 YSYNLYSINEG
+1687 
-1698 LAAMQA
+1698 
-1704 NMADASGPMTLAAAL
+1704 
-1719 EGCGVKA
+1719 
-1726 ETFIGSLNRVAVATG
+1726 ATG
-1741 QTYAQMEA
+1741 
-1749 DLAKMGMSMSD
+1749 
-1760 FDVTYAEVP
+1760 VVP
-1769 TKEDV
+1769 NFNPS
-1774 ALTTT
+1774 
-1779 ERTVTDLGDGK
+1779 K
-1790 YIMQDKI
+1790 YISDA
-1797 TNIEHQYIDSV
+1797 N
-1808 MQVPQIHPKGSSG
+1808 
-1821 AGGIIVTPPSS
+1821 SS
-1832 GGAGLVS
+1832 GGG
-1839 GGKSSGGGG
+1839 GGGG

-1862 ERYHVIKKQLDNLS
+1862 ERYHTIKKQLDNLS

-1887 RAFGENRLRVM
+1887 RAFGANRLRVM
-1898 DREAAKLEE
+1898 DQEAAKLEE

-1913 RYVDEINSYYS
+1913 RYVDEIDSYYS

-2030 DRLSKS
+2030 DRLSNS
-2036 ERRQYDSYLVQQ
+2036 ERRQYDSYLIQQ
-2048 EKALELQ
+2048 KKMLELQ
-2055 KKRAATQQ
+2055 QKRLTTQQ
-2063 GIDKLQAAIAEQEA
+2063 GIDDLQAAIAEHEA
-2077 RGLEMT
+2077 QGLEIT
-2083 DEQNEQLRTYKETL
+2083 DEENEQLRTYKETL

-2110 IIEDIGTMFD
+2110 IIEDIGTTFD
-2120 NYFDDSDYYIDR
+2120 NYFDDLDYYIDR
-2132 ISTLNGIMETTR
+2132 ISTLNDMMGTTR

-2150 GYNNLDNFNKIS
+2150 GYDDLDNFNRIN
-2162 ERLLSN
+2162 RQLLSN
-2168 QRTLLGLSQQKL
+2168 QRVMLGMSQKKL

-2187 KYWQD
+2187 KYWQN
-2192 LATAMEGI
+2192 LAAAVKEI
-2200 NSLDDLK
+2200 DSLDDLK
-2207 NSSWWA
+2207 DSSVWEDA
-2213 DDQVKKIAENATL
+2213 NDQIKMIAENAAL
-2226 AEDSIK
+2226 AGDSIK
-2232 AVKDA
+2232 VVKDA
-2237 INNQLKE
+2237 INDQLKE
-2244 ATDRQLETQ
+2244 ATERQLETQ
-2253 QKIYESINDIVQAI
+2253 QEIYESINDIVQAI
-2267 EDNWVNA
+2267 EDNWVDA
-2274 VEKVVAAQKK
+2274 VEKVVAVQKK

-2296 YSDLA
+2296 YGDLA

-2419 IQALQDI
+2419 MQALQDI

-2449 SDIYANTSLT
+2449 SDIYTDASLT
-2459 QEEKNQREEALR
+2459 QEERNKREEALR

-2495 FEDTILGK
+2495 FKDTILGT
-2503 MYPEYENLQ
+2503 MYPEYETLQ

-2530 KQYQATTGYYQEL
+2530 DQYKTTTEYYQEL
-2543 AKVMG
+2543 AKAMG
-2548 ITDKDVLNDL
+2548 ITDENVLNDL
-2558 GLMKAAIADAMRT
+2558 GSMKTAIAKAMIA
-2571 AQENMQTSIKDSQEK
+2571 AQENMQTAISNSQEN
-2586 FDSTVQNMD
+2586 FDATTKNMND
-2595 KLVDSINEMSNALRD
+2595 LVKTIDEMGEALRE
-2610 WVEEMTKLAVV
+2610 WVKEMTKLAVV

-2635 MNNNDMASAE
+2635 LKNNDMDSAE

-2665 TWNSKEAM
+2665 SWDSKEAM
-2673 IKDLQE
+2673 VKDFQE
-2679 HGVQVSDENAAILW
+2679 QGVQISSEKADRLW
-2693 DKYNSTTQ
+2693 DKYNNTTQ
-2701 KYDTGGYTGEWGK
+2701 KYDTGGYTGEWGQ
-2714 DGRLALLH
+2714 DGKLAVLH

-2740 NVVRDIVRQ
+2740 NIVRDIVQQ

-2757 HGRRFDLPRIETRAE
+2757 RGRRFDLPRIETRAE
-2772 TLEQNVHIEASF
+2772 TLEQNVHIEANF

>member
-1 MSAAR
+1 MNAAR

-54 ASAAAIKLRENLQS
+54 ASVAAIKLRENLQN
-68 AINVDTGRLDLSKFN
+68 AINVDTGKLDLSKFN
-83 HEMEK
+83 HEMKK

-98 ALVSLGPAGQAAF
+98 ALVSLGPTGQAAF

-120 SETPLK
+120 SETPLR

-153 TFVGAVQTAYH
+153 AFVGAISTAYN

-250 TAVWE
+250 TAIWE

-263 TAEWYADV
+263 AAEWYADV

-284 EIADGLEKFAAVAE
+284 EIAEGLEKFAAVAD

-349 TLNKYSSALE
+349 TLNKYSKALDA
-359 VVGVNIKNEAG
+359 VGVNIKNEAG

-381 IGSKWDTIGKDQQ
+381 IGAKWDTIGKDQQ
-394 VALAQ
+394 IALAQ

-419 MKENL
+419 MQENL
-424 NTAANATGTLD
+424 ETVANATGTLD

-448 QKRVQA
+448 KKRVQA

-464 KDDFFVGLTDDFG
+464 KDDFFIWLTNGFG
-477 AIIEF
+477 SIIGF

-512 IAGVQTLAHNLM
+512 IAGAQTLAHNLM

-567 STTADRVLAIQK
+567 NTTADRVLAIQK

-591 DRKHYQIILESVQ
+591 DRKHYQIMLDAVQ

-619 AQEEARLL
+619 AQEEARLS
-627 ANDIRSKASFG
+627 ANEIRSKASFG
-638 SYDYLKGAGSSSL
+638 SYENLKGAGSSSL
-651 RSIMS
+651 RAIMS
-656 EYDNGT
+656 EYDNGAS
-662 PISNITLPTSKGAQQ
+662 INDIVLPTSKGAQQ

-697 EDLTNKTQK
+697 DDLTNKTQK
-706 FQQALQSLSTASVQS
+706 FQQALESLSTASVQS
-721 FIKDFDGLEESI
+721 FVKDFDGLGESI
-733 KSNAKQL
+733 RNNAKQL
-740 AEFEHEADQLDKLK
+740 AEFEHEADQLTKLK

-795 DNASAEALQRSRRAA
+795 SNAETEALQKSRRAA

-829 EVQRFTEQL
+829 EVQRFAEQL
-838 KKAEEMGLTYEEYLK
+838 KKAEKMGLTYEEYLK
-853 RTGEAAVWAG
+853 KTGEAAVWAG
-863 KSIENASTK
+863 KNIENASKK
-872 VSKMA
+872 VSKIEA
-877 VISEIGNGLMSVQ
+877 AKGL
-890 MGVSSVV
+890 
-897 SAIDTFNSD
+897 ANN
-906 EDLSGWERFSSILMS
+906 LMS
-921 LSMGLPMICDGLLKF
+921 LQMGFASLRTFFTTLADD
-936 SALISA
+936 SA
-942 KSITKIAGLENLSKG
+942 
-957 VIQKLL
+957 
-963 SSAGDKSQIEAIL
+963 SAGDKIMASLSALTFGISGIVVPLTSGMNSLTTALRSYTAAEIVAEAATSFSNKAKSRKIILENQAKIATILSANASKDLTAAELAEKLAAEGIGTEKTRLGIAEAIL
-976 KEAGIGDKVI
+976 NKQKGQSLIVTGLNTLAHKLEEKALSEENVSLGLNIALWITKKLAALGAVGAIMVVVGAIAILTGAVMGIIALVNNIKNNSLSGQLKGLTEESKNAAQAADDATNKYKELKDAVSDYENGVKSLADLTKGTQEFEDATEKANEAAKKLIKTYNIKNWSIVPETGLIKIDDKELEDAQNQAKTEKTEAQTTASAFSAAQTKVQIQKELQDLSDRYIADYSTNTNNQVIGYAGTASDIDKIVTAMGNFSGGAELFFNDVKANVTEALGWNADELSLAQQSFIQNIENDSEAFKTHAEAIWKDKNSIPDQRKDSMLEQFQTGIEGFTSSSQQKEIVDAVYAQTADQTEAAAKEKYDNLSGDKLYQAYAALQNYSSYDTGTWLDGKEKFYDEKGQEVANVSDAVMREALREAEVQTQLGLQQEQAKNVVGLENGSDTDSAIAKMVTTQGDWDSGIQRLTEQELAALQEMTDAQKADYADIFKSFGLDLDKAIASVTGDNAKQAGELQASGAKKHQEEEI
-986 KSTVDQVEKASTGLP
+986 KSTAETYGLTEEMIESQVEALQEQKEAYNENKDAAIQAVKEQL
-1001 GLIGRLGS
+1001 RLQ
-1009 KLSKAGSVMAGFLTN
+1009 KAGTN
-1024 PIALGVVAAVAAVG
+1024 LNKIW
-1038 ATVYLA
+1038 
-1044 VTERK
+1044 K
-1049 RQAAA
+1049 DN
-1054 AMEEATQSAKEASAA
+1054 SAA
-1069 YEELKGKVENLKSSY
+1069 IKKWTQGLDD
-1084 SEYSSILKTLGN
+1084 SIETQQ
-1096 LKTGTA
+1096 
-1102 EWTEAVVE
+1102 AVVE
-1110 LNNQV
+1110 LQNALNDVFKTKVSTAFIKKNFDVIQSAMEGDTEAVQRFQDLAAEDV
-1115 LELLKTYPQLA
+1115 LLTVKGVSDFDDLDQQLQDLHNTIVAYA
-1126 EYINNNNG
+1126 EQSDFTIGAQIEDQGFINSCQA
-1134 ILTIDAEGYEKV
+1134 IV
-1146 AKEMA
+1146 
-1151 TSAAA
+1151 AAA
-1156 AQVASIDSQK
+1156 GMTAAQAQQYFN
-1166 KTLTATINYDI
+1166 AMGYD
-1177 VDKGFDNSLN
+1177 VEFDT
-1187 SDSMLRMADAIQ
+1187 
-1199 KDAGIII
+1199 
-1206 GALPDESGEIDQAKM
+1206 GE
-1221 DESIAAMADSAK
+1221 
-1233 VTKEQAEAVLSNSE
+1233 
-1247 CLDYLRETVTTTN
+1247 TTN
-1260 TKLDTLNSSRIAAL
+1260 TQTYTYHKLDVEKTKEAGG
-1274 TSSMDL
+1274 MPQF
-1280 TEDQRAL
+1280 EDA
-1287 ANSSELMQGIVNRV
+1287 ETV
-1301 IENNYDKIDN
+1301 IEA
-1311 NIKSDDSEA
+1311 S
-1320 ARTYG
+1320 
-1325 DTKSGLLKG
+1325 
-1334 YADTTLR
+1334 
-1341 KHTPFSWSATAE
+1341 
-1353 GEAAFKEYLKNQ
+1353 
-1365 GKTEEEIAA
+1365 
-1374 IWKSADFKKDRI
+1374 
-1386 TWKQTGENDTTVDKD
+1386 
-1401 IFYDSLVNSVNGARE
+1401 
-1416 TKAAQQSSQDVANV
+1416 
-1430 LNKIT
+1430 
-1435 ALTNSSDVTESAYGK
+1435 
-1450 YLSTGSV
+1450 
-1457 NSLTEE
+1457 
-1463 EFKALQGVGP
+1463 
-1473 QIAEYIESGGKKAAA
+1473 
-1488 KITEGMKAV
+1488 
-1497 MDTTQVAPPD
+1497 TQVAGTAIKTITPNGNFGGNID
-1507 ISGDYD
+1507 F
-1513 SAAHDRY
+1513 
-1520 LHTSGQQILS
+1520 
-1530 SNAESLDTSVEALEA
+1530 SNAK
-1545 YTAELLKN
+1545 Y
-1553 NTALDGNYEKA
+1553 
-1564 AKMAVANV
+1564 
-1572 KFANG
+1572 NG
-1577 LNNLNNVLDDEI
+1577 
-1589 DNVKNASK
+1589 
-1597 KNLDYY
+1597 
-1603 KSLGKI
+1603 G
-1609 TQAVNDLYD
+1609 
-1618 TDVDADF
+1618 
-1625 VAENLELIEE
+1625 
-1635 AAKGSEK
+1635 
-1642 ALAELSVAIV
+1642 
-1652 KADLNNRKTLDKV
+1652 
-1665 DLNSVSK
+1665 
-1672 DIQGAATYLNSALAD
+1672 
-1687 YSYNLYSINEG
+1687 
-1698 LAAMQA
+1698 
-1704 NMADASGPMTLAAAL
+1704 
-1719 EGCGVKA
+1719 
-1726 ETFIGSLNRVAVATG
+1726 
-1741 QTYAQMEA
+1741 
-1749 DLAKMGMSMSD
+1749 
-1760 FDVTYAEVP
+1760 
-1769 TKEDV
+1769 
-1774 ALTTT
+1774 
-1779 ERTVTDLGDGK
+1779 
-1790 YIMQDKI
+1790 
-1797 TNIEHQYIDSV
+1797 
-1808 MQVPQIHPKGSSG
+1808 
-1821 AGGIIVTPPSS
+1821 
-1832 GGAGLVS
+1832 S
-1839 GGKSSGGGG
+1839 GGKSSGGGGGGGG

-1862 ERYHVIKKQLDNLS
+1862 ERYHTIKKQLDNLS

-1887 RAFGENRLRVM
+1887 RAFGANRLRVM
-1898 DREAAKLEE
+1898 DQEAAKLEE

-1913 RYVDEINSYYS
+1913 RYVDEIDSYYS

-1935 VFDEDGIITNYEQI
+1935 VFDENGIITNYEQI

-1965 EESYNDFKEIL
+1965 EESYNDFKDIL

-2030 DRLSKS
+2030 DRLSNS

-2048 EKALELQ
+2048 EKVLELQ
-2055 KKRAATQQ
+2055 QKRLATQQ
-2063 GIDKLQAAIAEQEA
+2063 GIDDLQATIAEHEA

-2083 DEQNEQLRTYKETL
+2083 DEENEQLRTYKETL

-2110 IIEDIGTMFD
+2110 IIEDIGTVFD
-2120 NYFDDSDYYIDR
+2120 NYFDDLDYYIDR
-2132 ISTLNGIMETTR
+2132 ISTLNDMMETTR

-2150 GYNNLDNFNKIS
+2150 GYDNLEIFNDINKQ
-2162 ERLLSN
+2162 LLSN
-2168 QRTLLGLSQQKL
+2168 QRTMLGMSQQKL

-2187 KYWQD
+2187 NYWQD
-2192 LATAMEGI
+2192 LATFVKEI
-2200 NSLDDLK
+2200 DSLEDLK
-2207 NSSWWA
+2207 DSHFWA
-2213 DDQVKKIAENATL
+2213 NDSVKKIAENAAL

-2244 ATDRQLETQ
+2244 ATERQLETQ
-2253 QKIYESINDIVQAI
+2253 QEIYESINDIVQAI
-2267 EDNWVNA
+2267 EDNWVDA

-2296 YSDLA
+2296 YGDLV

-2419 IQALQDI
+2419 MQALQDI
-2426 QEETMRDTGEKI
+2426 QEETMRDMGQNI
-2438 LSIQQEYYDAL
+2438 LQVQKDYFDAF
-2449 SDIYANTSLT
+2449 SDISTDTSLT
-2459 QEEKNQREEALR
+2459 WETKSARIKELQGD
-2471 ESTMKK
+2471 TMKK
-2477 LSYYTDQYD
+2477 LTYYTDQYD

-2495 FEDTILGK
+2495 FKDTILGT

-2512 KFNDNF
+2512 KFNDGF
-2518 ASSADTTFTMIQ
+2518 ANSANATFAQIQ
-2530 KQYQATTGYYQEL
+2530 KQYEATTGYYRDL
-2543 AKVMG
+2543 AKAMG
-2548 ITDKDVLNDL
+2548 ITDESTLNNL
-2558 GLMKAAIADAMRT
+2558 ESMKTAIANAMLA
-2571 AQENMQTSIKDSQEK
+2571 AQQNMQTAISKSQEN
-2586 FDSTVQNMD
+2586 FDATTKNMND
-2595 KLVDSINEMSNALRD
+2595 LVKTIKEMGESLQK

-2635 MNNNDMASAE
+2635 LKNNDMDSAE

-2665 TWNSKEAM
+2665 DWSSKEAM
-2673 IKDLQE
+2673 VKDFQE
-2679 HGVQVSDENAAILW
+2679 QGVWISDEKANSLW
-2693 DKYNSTTQ
+2693 DKYSSTLK
-2701 KYDTGGYTGEWGK
+2701 KYDTGGYTGEWGQ
-2714 DGRLALLH
+2714 DGKLAVLH

-2757 HGRRFDLPRIETRAE
+2757 RGRRFDLPRIETRAE
-2772 TLEQNVHIEASF
+2772 TLEQNVHIEANF

>member
-1 MSAAR
+1 MNAAR

-54 ASAAAIKLRENLQS
+54 ASVAAIKLRENLQN

-98 ALVSLGPAGQAAF
+98 ALVSLGPTGQAAF

-153 TFVGAVQTAYH
+153 SFIGAIQTAYN
-164 YAQDLNKSLNDIRIV
+164 YAQDLNKSLNNIRIV

-219 LDDKAVQERSD
+219 LDDKAVQERTD

-284 EIADGLEKFAAVAE
+284 EIAEGLEKFAAVAD

-359 VVGVNIKNEAG
+359 AVGVNIKNEAG
-370 ELKSMDEILDE
+370 QLKDMDEILDE
-381 IGSKWDTIGKDQQ
+381 IGAKWDTIGKDQQ
-394 VALAQ
+394 IALAQ

-405 QYTQFIALMDNWDF
+405 QYNQFIALMDNWDF
-419 MKENL
+419 MQENL
-424 NTAANATGTLD
+424 QTVAKASGTLEE
-435 KQAEIYAESWEAA
+435 QNEIYAESWEAA
-448 QKRVQA
+448 RKRVQA
-454 AAESIYQDLL
+454 AAEGIYQDLL
-464 KDDFFVGLTDDFG
+464 KDDFFIWLTDAFG
-477 AIIEF
+477 SILEF

-512 IAGVQTLAHNLM
+512 IAGAQTLAHNLM

-556 GLRENNEATAV
+556 GLRENNEAAAV

-627 ANDIRSKASFG
+627 ANDIRGKASFG
-638 SYDYLKGAGSSSL
+638 SYEYLKGAGSSSL
-651 RSIMS
+651 RAIMS

-662 PISNITLPTSKGAQQ
+662 SINNIALPTSRGAQQ

-697 EDLTNKTQK
+697 DDLTNKTQK

-721 FIKDFDGLEESI
+721 FIKDFDGLGESI
-733 KSNAKQL
+733 KNNARQL
-740 AEFEHEADQLDKLK
+740 AEFEHEADQLNNLKL
-754 SSVGNWQ
+754 SVGNWQ

-795 DNASAEALQRSRRAA
+795 DNASAEALRKSQRAA
-810 AGNADQIEQF
+810 AGNTAQIEQF
-820 AKKYKLSTD
+820 AKKYKLSRE
-829 EVQRFTEQL
+829 EVQRFANQL
-838 KKAEEMGLTYEEYLK
+838 KEAEKRGLSYKEYLEQ
-853 RTGEAAVWAG
+853 TGEAAVWAG
-863 KSIENASTK
+863 KNIENASTK
-872 VSKMA
+872 ISKVKVVNNFANTLFSIGMSVSAVTNAINSLQDDSISTWQKTLNVIMALSMVLPTVTTLFTSLGQGYTLLAYGVTGYSAAQAKAAAITLAEMGITQASTEADKQAAAARLALKLGIEEESAAILVNSTLQAKSLKTRILELATKIKEAVVTRATTIATWAHNAALALQNLLMSKSLVLTTAGIVAFAGLVAILAGLAVALAIGIKKWANYETATEQATRQAEESATAADKAKEAFNSLKDTLKEYDEGVSALADLTEGTEAFREKLAETNKAALKLIEQLQLIYGKDWKYDNNGQIVFLDENGQIDENFVKNQIEKSEKQYQQTWDVA
-877 VISEIGNGLMSVQ
+877 VIADAAASKTEASDRSKFDDYNEVKTYQPTEKSRTASQIVQAGIKASDIDSVIQSLSLSENITWDANNKSFSPGDYEKIREALVALGYDESDVNSIDNFGYFVDDLYYQKQNNGQKYADRLDYMDELATS
-890 MGVSSVV
+890 V
-897 SAIDTFNSD
+897 SAGEGQIVGTVLSDVNSKVKGALDDAQLNDIATDSYSEAAGYEDVQTAQAEIDQLSENELKQRYAEFNSAYRYNADTGALQLQD
-906 EDLSGWERFSSILMS
+906 EQGNWTDLKE
-921 LSMGLPMICDGLLKF
+921 
-936 SALISA
+936 
-942 KSITKIAGLENLSKG
+942 
-957 VIQKLL
+957 
-963 SSAGDKSQIEAIL
+963 GDKGYVSTDTIKTNL
-976 KEAGIGDKVI
+976 KTNI
-986 KSTVDQVEKASTGLP
+986 QVEKAQEIANSNAENAWFDQFKEGVSSGFTGFSEDQKDKVNDLLVQMRTNKDKDP
-1001 GLIGRLGS
+1001 LTEEKIEEYSQDNGLG
-1009 KLSKAGSVMAGFLTN
+1009 LSPEDIEFLMQ
-1024 PIALGVVAAVAAVG
+1024 
-1038 ATVYLA
+1038 
-1044 VTERK
+1044 K
-1049 RQAAA
+1049 Q
-1054 AMEEATQSAKEASAA
+1054 
-1069 YEELKGKVENLKSSY
+1069 EELRGVLTDVNDLYTTGQQDLLGLAE
-1084 SEYSSILKTLGN
+1084 EYSSCSDE
-1096 LKTGTA
+1096 A
-1102 EWTEAVVE
+1102 EEFSAAVKRYGKNSE
-1110 LNNQV
+1110 QAKKAQDKLNQAIKNAQWR
-1115 LELLKTYPQLA
+1115 KLA
-1126 EYINNNNG
+1126 
-1134 ILTIDAEGYEKV
+1134 DSV
-1146 AKEMA
+1146 AK
-1151 TSAAA
+1151 
-1156 AQVASIDSQK
+1156 
-1166 KTLTATINYDI
+1166 
-1177 VDKGFDNSLN
+1177 
-1187 SDSMLRMADAIQ
+1187 
-1199 KDAGIII
+1199 
-1206 GALPDESGEIDQAKM
+1206 
-1221 DESIAAMADSAK
+1221 
-1233 VTKEQAEAVLSNSE
+1233 VLSNMEDLDEESDEYKDE
-1247 CLDYLRETVTTTN
+1247 CKSLAKSFNDIFKTN
-1260 TKLDTLNSSRIAAL
+1260 VSQDWVADNIDLFKKWSQSSGDEARKLELQILAA
-1274 TSSMDL
+1274 
-1280 TEDQRAL
+1280 
-1287 ANSSELMQGIVNRV
+1287 ANAASSENFKP
-1301 IENNYDKIDN
+1301 IE
-1311 NIKSDDSEA
+1311 
-1320 ARTYG
+1320 
-1325 DTKSGLLKG
+1325 LK
-1334 YADTTLR
+1334 AD
-1341 KHTPFSWSATAE
+1341 E
-1353 GEAAFKEYLKNQ
+1353 NGVV
-1365 GKTEEEIAA
+1365 
-1374 IWKSADFKKDRI
+1374 
-1386 TWKQTGENDTTVDKD
+1386 QT
-1401 IFYDSLVNSVNGARE
+1401 IR
-1416 TKAAQQSSQDVANV
+1416 
-1430 LNKIT
+1430 
-1435 ALTNSSDVTESAYGK
+1435 SAYDF
-1450 YLSTGSV
+1450 YL
-1457 NSLTEE
+1457 
-1463 EFKALQGVGP
+1463 
-1473 QIAEYIESGGKKAAA
+1473 
-1488 KITEGMKAV
+1488 
-1497 MDTTQVAPPD
+1497 
-1507 ISGDYD
+1507 
-1513 SAAHDRY
+1513 
-1520 LHTSGQQILS
+1520 
-1530 SNAESLDTSVEALEA
+1530 
-1545 YTAELLKN
+1545 
-1553 NTALDGNYEKA
+1553 
-1564 AKMAVANV
+1564 
-1572 KFANG
+1572 
-1577 LNNLNNVLDDEI
+1577 
-1589 DNVKNASK
+1589 
-1597 KNLDYY
+1597 YY
-1603 KSLGKI
+1603 KSLIESGKI
-1609 TQAVNDLYD
+1609 TI
-1618 TDVDADF
+1618 TAD
-1625 VAENLELIEE
+1625 
-1635 AAKGSEK
+1635 G
-1642 ALAELSVAIV
+1642 
-1652 KADLNNRKTLDKV
+1652 KADISAL
-1665 DLNSVSK
+1665 LNS
-1672 DIQGAATYLNSALAD
+1672 LN
-1687 YSYNLYSINEG
+1687 
-1698 LAAMQA
+1698 
-1704 NMADASGPMTLAAAL
+1704 
-1719 EGCGVKA
+1719 
-1726 ETFIGSLNRVAVATG
+1726 
-1741 QTYAQMEA
+1741 
-1749 DLAKMGMSMSD
+1749 LAKMSAADVAAVLSAIGQT
-1760 FDVTYAEVP
+1760 DVTINGVVVSTADMSASTDDFNTFMQNTSGLGTVNFTSDVTATGVVP
-1769 TKEDV
+1769 DFNP
-1774 ALTTT
+1774 
-1779 ERTVTDLGDGK
+1779 GK
-1790 YIMQDKI
+1790 YISDA
-1797 TNIEHQYIDSV
+1797 N
-1808 MQVPQIHPKGSSG
+1808 
-1821 AGGIIVTPPSS
+1821 SS
-1832 GGAGLVS
+1832 GGG
-1839 GGKSSGGGG
+1839 GGGG
-1848 GGSQKDKKKSSDEI
+1848 GGSQKDKKKASDEI
-1862 ERYHVIKKQLDNLS
+1862 ERYHTIKKQLDNLS

-1887 RAFGENRLRVM
+1887 RAFGANRLRVM
-1898 DREAAKLEE
+1898 DQEAAKLEE

-1913 RYVDEINSYYS
+1913 RYVDEIDSYYS

-2030 DRLSKS
+2030 DRLSNS
-2036 ERRQYDSYLVQQ
+2036 ERRQYDSYLIQQ
-2048 EKALELQ
+2048 KKMSELQ
-2055 KKRAATQQ
+2055 DKRLETQY
-2063 GIDKLQAAIAEQEA
+2063 GIDDLQAAIAKQEA
-2077 RGLEMT
+2077 QGLEMT

-2110 IIEDIGTMFD
+2110 IIEDIGIVFD
-2120 NYFDDSDYYIDR
+2120 NYFDDLDYYIDR
-2132 ISTLNGIMETTR
+2132 ISTLNDMMETTR

-2150 GYNNLDNFNKIS
+2150 GYDNLDNFNRINGQ
-2162 ERLLSN
+2162 LLSN
-2168 QRTLLGLSQQKL
+2168 QRVMLGMSQQKL
-2180 SSATDEV
+2180 SNATGEV
-2187 KYWQD
+2187 NYWKR
-2192 LATAMEGI
+2192 LAAEVEGI
-2200 NSLDDLK
+2200 ESLDDLK
-2207 NSSWWA
+2207 DSPFWEDAN
-2213 DDQVKKIAENATL
+2213 DQIKKIAENAAL
-2226 AEDSIK
+2226 AGDSIK
-2232 AVKDA
+2232 VVKDA

-2244 ATDRQLETQ
+2244 ATERQLETWQ
-2253 QKIYESINDIVQAI
+2253 EIYESINDIVQAI
-2267 EDNWVNA
+2267 EDNWVDA
-2274 VEKVVAAQKK
+2274 VEKVVAVQKK

-2296 YSDLA
+2296 YGDLV

-2322 TILQDISKTDNVAA
+2322 TILQDISKTDNIAA

-2419 IQALQDI
+2419 MQALQDI
-2426 QEETMRDTGEKI
+2426 QEETMRDMGQNI
-2438 LSIQQEYYDAL
+2438 LQVQKDYFDAF
-2449 SDIYANTSLT
+2449 SDISTDTSLT
-2459 QEEKNQREEALR
+2459 WETKSARIKELQED
-2471 ESTMKK
+2471 TMKK
-2477 LSYYTDQYD
+2477 LTYYTDQYD

-2495 FEDTILGK
+2495 FKDTILGT

-2512 KFNDNF
+2512 KFNDGF
-2518 ASSADTTFTMIQ
+2518 ASSANATFEQIQ
-2530 KQYQATTGYYQEL
+2530 KQYEATTGYYRDL
-2543 AKVMG
+2543 AKAMG
-2548 ITDKDVLNDL
+2548 ITDENVLNNL
-2558 GLMKAAIADAMRT
+2558 ESMKAAIADAMLT
-2571 AQENMQTSIKDSQEK
+2571 AQQNMQTAIKDSQEK
-2586 FDSTVQNMD
+2586 FDATTENMND
-2595 KLVDSINEMSNALRD
+2595 LVNTIKEMSEALRD
-2610 WVEEMTKLAVV
+2610 WVKEMTKLAVV

-2635 MNNNDMASAE
+2635 LKNNDMDSAE

-2665 TWNSKEAM
+2665 SWDSKEAM
-2673 IKDLQE
+2673 VKDFQE
-2679 HGVQVSDENAAILW
+2679 QGVQISSEKADRLW
-2693 DKYNSTTQ
+2693 DKYNNTTQ
-2701 KYDTGGYTGEWGK
+2701 KYDTGGYTGEWGQ
-2714 DGRLALLH
+2714 DGKLAVLH

-2740 NVVRDIVRQ
+2740 NIVRDIVQQ

-2757 HGRRFDLPRIETRAE
+2757 RGRRFDLPRIETRAE
-2772 TLEQNVHIEASF
+2772 TLEQNVHIEANF

>member
-1 MSAAR
+1 MNAAR

-40 LDTGGLRLPEQLNT
+40 LDTGGLRLQEQLNT
-54 ASAAAIKLRENLQS
+54 ASVAAIKLRENLQN

-83 HEMEK
+83 HEMKK

-98 ALVSLGPAGQAAF
+98 ALVSLGPTGQAAF

-126 QTNVLVDKLWDSLK
+126 QTNVLVDKLWDGLK

-153 TFVGAVQTAYH
+153 SFIGAIQTAYN
-164 YAQDLNKSLNDIRIV
+164 YAQDLNKSLNNIRIV

-219 LDDKAVQERSD
+219 LDDKAVQERTD

-263 TAEWYADV
+263 TTEWYADV

-284 EIADGLEKFAAVAE
+284 EIAEGLEKFAAVAD

-315 AKTRQSADVVG
+315 AKTRQSADIVG

-359 VVGVNIKNEAG
+359 AVGVNIKNEAG
-370 ELKSMDEILDE
+370 QLKDMDEILDE
-381 IGSKWDTIGKDQQ
+381 IGAKWGTIGKDQQ
-394 VALAQ
+394 IALAQ

-405 QYTQFIALMDNWDF
+405 QYNQFIALMDNWDF
-419 MKENL
+419 MQENL
-424 NTAANATGTLD
+424 QTVAKASGTLD
-435 KQAEIYAESWEAA
+435 EQAQIYAESWEAA
-448 QKRVQA
+448 KKRVQA
-454 AAESIYQDLL
+454 AAEGIYQDLL
-464 KDDFFVGLTDDFG
+464 KDDFFIWLTDGFG
-477 AIIEF
+477 SVLEF

-512 IAGVQTLAHNLM
+512 IAGAQTLAHNLM

-619 AQEEARLL
+619 AQEEARLS
-627 ANDIRSKASFG
+627 ANEIRSKASFG

-651 RSIMS
+651 RAIMS

-662 PISNITLPTSKGAQQ
+662 SINDIALPTSRSAQQ

-697 EDLTNKTQK
+697 DDLTNKTQK

-721 FIKDFDGLEESI
+721 FIKDFDGLGESI
-733 KSNAKQL
+733 RNNAKQL
-740 AEFEHEADQLDKLK
+740 AEFEHKADQLDNLKL
-754 SSVGNWQ
+754 SVGNWQ

-795 DNASAEALQRSRRAA
+795 DNAQAEALQRSQRAA
-810 AGNADQIEQF
+810 AGNTAQIEQF
-820 AKKYKLSTD
+820 AKKYKLSAE
-829 EVQRFTEQL
+829 EVQHFAEQL

-863 KSIENASTK
+863 KNIENASTK

-890 MGVSSVV
+890 MGVSSVI
-897 SAIDTFNSD
+897 SAINAVND
-906 EDLSGWERFSSILMS
+906 EDLSGWEKFSSILMS
-921 LSMGLPMICDGLLKF
+921 LSMGLPMLCSGLLKF
-936 SALISA
+936 TALISA
-942 KSITKIAGLENLSKG
+942 KSITKIAGLENLGKD

-976 KEAGIGDKVI
+976 KEAGIGDEII
-986 KSTVDQVEKASTGLP
+986 KSTVDQVDKASTGLP
-1001 GLIGRLGS
+1001 GLVNKLGS
-1009 KLSKAGSVMAGFLTN
+1009 KLSKAGSVIAGLLTN
-1024 PIALGVVAAVAAVG
+1024 PIALGVMAAVAAVG

-1049 RQAAA
+1049 RQATA
-1054 AMEEATQSAKEASAA
+1054 AMEAAAQSAKEASAA

-1146 AKEMA
+1146 AKDMA

-1156 AQVASIDSQK
+1156 AQVAYIDSQK
-1166 KTLTATINYDI
+1166 KSLTTTINYDI
-1177 VDKGFDNSLN
+1177 ADKGFDKSLN

-1206 GALPDESGEIDQAKM
+1206 GALPNESGRIDQAKM
-1221 DESIAAMADSAK
+1221 DESIAAMAESAK

-1260 TKLDTLNSSRIAAL
+1260 TKLDTLNSSRVAAL

-1287 ANSSELMQGIVNRV
+1287 ANSSELMQGVVNRV
-1301 IENNYDKIDN
+1301 IEDNYDKIDN
-1311 NIKSDDSEA
+1311 NKKTTLVEGNEVQ
-1320 ARTYG
+1320 TG
-1325 DTKSGLLKG
+1325 
-1334 YADTTLR
+1334 DTTLR
-1341 KHTPFSWSATAE
+1341 YRSPFSWSATAE

-1374 IWKSADFKKDRI
+1374 IWKSADFKKNRI
-1386 TWKQTGENDTTVDKD
+1386 TWKQAGEDDTTVDKE
-1401 IFYDSLVNSVNGARE
+1401 ISYDSLVNSVNAARE
-1416 TKAAQQSSQDVANV
+1416 TAAAQQSSQDVANV
-1430 LNKIT
+1430 LDKIT
-1435 ALTNSSDVTESAYGK
+1435 ALTNSSNVTESAYGK

-1457 NSLTEE
+1457 DSLTEE
-1463 EFKALQGVGP
+1463 QFNALKQVGEQVSDSIANGG
-1473 QIAEYIESGGKKAAA
+1473 QIAADN
-1488 KITEGMKAV
+1488 ITESMRGV
-1497 MDTTQVAPPD
+1497 MDATQVAPPT

-1545 YTAELLKN
+1545 YTAELLEN

-1589 DNVKNASK
+1589 GNVKNASK

-1609 TQAVNDLYD
+1609 TQAINDLYD

-1652 KADLNNRKTLDKV
+1652 KADLNNRKTLDAV
-1665 DLNSVSK
+1665 DLSSVG
-1672 DIQGAATYLNSALAD
+1672 DDVQTAAEALNAALAD
-1687 YSYNLYSINEG
+1687 YSSNLDTVNAG
-1698 LAAMQA
+1698 LTAMQA
-1704 NMADASGPMTLAAAL
+1704 NMSDASGPMTLAAAL
-1719 EGCGVKA
+1719 AGCGIEA
-1726 ETFIGSLNRVAVATG
+1726 SAFIDSLNSMAVATG

-1760 FDVTYAEVP
+1760 FDVDYAEVP

-1797 TNIEHQYIDSV
+1797 TNIEHQYIDSI
-1808 MQVPQIHPKGSSG
+1808 MQVPQIRPKGSSG
-1821 AGGIIVTPPSS
+1821 AGGITVTPPSS

-1848 GGSQKDKKKSSDEI
+1848 GGGGGSQKDKKKSSDEI
-1862 ERYHVIKKQLDNLS
+1862 ERYHTIKKEIGNLS

-1887 RAFGENRLRVM
+1887 RAFGANRLRVM
-1898 DREAAKLEE
+1898 DQEAAKLEE

-1913 RYVDEINSYYS
+1913 RYVDEIDSYYS

-1930 AAYGA
+1930 AVYGA

-2030 DRLSKS
+2030 DRLSNS
-2036 ERRQYDSYLVQQ
+2036 ERRQYDSYLIQQ
-2048 EKALELQ
+2048 KKMLELQ
-2055 KKRAATQQ
+2055 QKRLTTQQ
-2063 GIDKLQAAIAEQEA
+2063 GIDDLQAAIAEHEA
-2077 RGLEMT
+2077 QGLEIT
-2083 DEQNEQLRTYKETL
+2083 DEENEQLRTYKETL

-2110 IIEDIGTMFD
+2110 IIEDIGTTFD
-2120 NYFDDSDYYIDR
+2120 NYFDDLDYYIDR
-2132 ISTLNGIMETTR
+2132 ISTLNDMMGTTR

-2150 GYNNLDNFNKIS
+2150 GYDNLDIFNRINGQ
-2162 ERLLSN
+2162 LLSN
-2168 QRTLLGLSQQKL
+2168 QRVMLGMSQKKL

-2187 KYWQD
+2187 KYWQN
-2192 LATAMEGI
+2192 LASAVKEI
-2200 NSLDDLK
+2200 DSLDDLK
-2207 NSSWWA
+2207 DSSVWEDA
-2213 DDQVKKIAENATL
+2213 NDQIKKIAENAAL
-2226 AEDSIK
+2226 AGDSIK
-2232 AVKDA
+2232 VVKDA
-2237 INNQLKE
+2237 INDQLKE
-2244 ATDRQLETQ
+2244 ATERQLETQ
-2253 QKIYESINDIVQAI
+2253 QEIYESINDIVQAI
-2267 EDNWVNA
+2267 EDNWVDA
-2274 VEKVVAAQKK
+2274 VEKVVAVQKK

-2296 YSDLA
+2296 YGDLA

-2404 DAEEVSKA
+2404 NAEEVSKA

-2419 IQALQDI
+2419 MQALQDI

-2438 LSIQQEYYDAL
+2438 LSIQQQYYDAL
-2449 SDIYANTSLT
+2449 SDIYTDASLT
-2459 QEEKNQREEALR
+2459 QEERNKREEALR

-2495 FEDTILGK
+2495 FEETILGK
-2503 MYPEYENLQ
+2503 IYPEYETLQ

-2530 KQYQATTGYYQEL
+2530 DQYKTTTEYYQEL
-2543 AKVMG
+2543 AKAMG
-2548 ITDKDVLNDL
+2548 ITDENVLNDL
-2558 GLMKAAIADAMRT
+2558 GSMKTAIAKAMIA
-2571 AQENMQTSIKDSQEK
+2571 AQESMQTAISNSQEK
-2586 FDSTVQNMD
+2586 FNATTENMD
-2595 KLVDSINEMSNALRD
+2595 NLADTINKMGEALRD
-2610 WVEEMTKLAVV
+2610 WVKEMTKLAVV

-2635 MNNNDMASAE
+2635 LKNNDMDSAE

-2665 TWNSKEAM
+2665 SWDSKEAM
-2673 IKDLQE
+2673 VKDFQE
-2679 HGVQVSDENAAILW
+2679 QGVQISGEKADRLW
-2693 DKYNSTTQ
+2693 NKYNNTTQ
-2701 KYDTGGYTGEWGK
+2701 KYDTGGYTGEWGQ
-2714 DGRLALLH
+2714 DGKLAVLH

-2740 NVVRDIVRQ
+2740 NIVRDIVQQ

-2757 HGRRFDLPRIETRAE
+2757 RGRRFDLPRIETRAE
-2772 TLEQNVHIEASF
+2772 TLEQNVHIEANF

>member
-1 MSAAR
+1 MNAAR

-19 QAEAALSR
+19 RAEAALSR

-54 ASAAAIKLRENLQS
+54 ASVAAIKLRENLQN

-98 ALVSLGPAGQAAF
+98 ALVSLGPTGQAAF

-120 SETPLK
+120 SETPLR

-153 TFVGAVQTAYH
+153 AFVGAISTAYN

-263 TAEWYADV
+263 AAEWYADV

-284 EIADGLEKFAAVAE
+284 EIAEGLEKFAAVAD

-349 TLNKYSSALE
+349 TLNKYSKALDA
-359 VVGVNIKNEAG
+359 VGVNIKNEAG

-381 IGSKWDTIGKDQQ
+381 IGAKWDTIGKDQQ
-394 VALAQ
+394 IALAQ

-424 NTAANATGTLD
+424 NTVANATGTLD

-448 QKRVQA
+448 KKRVQA

-464 KDDFFVGLTDDFG
+464 KDDFFIGLTDVFG
-477 AIIEF
+477 SVLEF

-512 IAGVQTLAHNLM
+512 IAGAQTLAHNLM

-545 AQLQKGLNPNS
+545 AQLQKGLNPNQ

-619 AQEEARLL
+619 AQEEARLS
-627 ANDIRSKASFG
+627 ANEIRSKASFG

-651 RSIMS
+651 RAIMS
-656 EYDNGT
+656 EYDNGAS
-662 PISNITLPTSKGAQQ
+662 INDIALPTSRGAQQ

-697 EDLTNKTQK
+697 DDLTNKTQK

-721 FIKDFDGLEESI
+721 FIKDFDGLGESI
-733 KSNAKQL
+733 KNNAQQL
-740 AEFEHEADQLDKLK
+740 AEFEHEANQLDNLKL
-754 SSVGNWQ
+754 SVGNWQ

-820 AKKYKLSTD
+820 AKKYKLSAD
-829 EVQRFTEQL
+829 EVQHFAEQL
-838 KKAEEMGLTYEEYLK
+838 KKAEEMGLTYKEYLK
-853 RTGEAAVWAG
+853 QTGEAAVWAG

-897 SAIDTFNSD
+897 SAINAVND

-921 LSMGLPMICDGLLKF
+921 LSMGLPMILNGLLKF
-936 SALISA
+936 GALISA
-942 KSITKIAGLENLSKG
+942 KSITKIAGLENLGKD

-976 KEAGIGDKVI
+976 KKAGIGDEII
-986 KSTVDQVEKASTGLP
+986 KSTVDQVDKASTGLP
-1001 GLIGRLGS
+1001 GLINKLGS
-1009 KLSKAGSVMAGFLTN
+1009 KLSKAGSVIAGLLTN
-1024 PIALGVVAAVAAVG
+1024 PIALGVAAAVAAVG

-1049 RQAAA
+1049 RQATA
-1054 AMEEATQSAKEASAA
+1054 AMEAATQSAKEASAA

-1096 LKTGTA
+1096 LKSGTA

-1126 EYINNNNG
+1126 EYINNSNG

-1177 VDKGFDNSLN
+1177 VDKGFDKSLN

-1206 GALPDESGEIDQAKM
+1206 GALPDESGGIDQAKM

-1247 CLDYLRETVTTTN
+1247 CLDYLRKTVTTTN

-1287 ANSSELMQGIVNRV
+1287 ANSSELMQGVIKRV

-1311 NIKSDDSEA
+1311 NEKTTLVEGNEVQ
-1320 ARTYG
+1320 TG
-1325 DTKSGLLKG
+1325 
-1334 YADTTLR
+1334 DTTLR
-1341 KHTPFSWSATAE
+1341 QHTPFSWSATAE
-1353 GEAAFKEYLKNQ
+1353 GETAFREYLKNQ

-1374 IWKSADFKKDRI
+1374 IWKSADFKKDSI
-1386 TWKQTGENDTTVDKD
+1386 TWKQAGEDDTTVNKK
-1401 IFYDSLVNSVNGARE
+1401 ISYDSLVNSVNAARE
-1416 TKAAQQSSQDVANV
+1416 TAAAQQSSQDVANV
-1430 LNKIT
+1430 LDKIT

-1457 NSLTEE
+1457 DSLTEE

-1473 QIAEYIESGGKKAAA
+1473 QIADYIKTGGKDAAVE
-1488 KITEGMKAV
+1488 ITKGMKAV
-1497 MDTTQVAPPD
+1497 MDTTQVAPPA
-1507 ISGDYD
+1507 IPEEAQYD

-1553 NTALDGNYEKA
+1553 NTALDGNYEEA

-1589 DNVKNASK
+1589 GNIKNASK

-1609 TQAVNDLYD
+1609 TQAINDLYD

-1652 KADLNNRKTLDKV
+1652 KADLNNRKTLDAV
-1665 DLNSVSK
+1665 DLSSVG
-1672 DIQGAATYLNSALAD
+1672 DDVQTAAKYLNSALAD
-1687 YSYNLYSINEG
+1687 YSYNLYSVNEG

-1719 EGCGVKA
+1719 DGCGIKA

-1797 TNIEHQYIDSV
+1797 TNIEHQYVDSV
-1808 MQVPQIHPKGSSG
+1808 MQVPQIHPKGSSS
-1821 AGGIIVTPPSS
+1821 AGGITVTPPSS

-1848 GGSQKDKKKSSDEI
+1848 GGGGGGSQKDKKKSSDEI
-1862 ERYHVIKKQLDNLS
+1862 ERYHTIKKQLDNLS

-1887 RAFGENRLRVM
+1887 RAFGANRLRVM
-1898 DREAAKLEE
+1898 DQEAAKLEE

-1913 RYVDEINSYYS
+1913 RYVDEIDSYYS

-1965 EESYNDFKEIL
+1965 EESYNDFKDIL

-2010 SVEIKVQIHDDQID
+2010 SVEIKVQVHDDQID

-2030 DRLSKS
+2030 DRLSNS
-2036 ERRQYDSYLVQQ
+2036 ERRQYDSYLVEQ
-2048 EKALELQ
+2048 EKVSELQ
-2055 KKRAATQQ
+2055 LKRLETQR
-2063 GIDKLQAAIAEQEA
+2063 GIDQIQADIAKQEA
-2077 RGLEMT
+2077 QGLEMT

-2110 IIEDIGTMFD
+2110 IIEDIGTVFD
-2120 NYFDDSDYYIDR
+2120 NYFDDLDYYIDR
-2132 ISTLNGIMETTR
+2132 ISTLNDMMETTR

-2150 GYNNLDNFNKIS
+2150 GYDNLDNFNSIN
-2162 ERLLSN
+2162 EQLLSN
-2168 QRTLLGLSQQKL
+2168 QRVMLKMSQQKL
-2180 SSATDEV
+2180 SSATGEV
-2187 KYWQD
+2187 EYWQR
-2192 LATAMEGI
+2192 LATFVEGI
-2200 NSLDDLK
+2200 DSLDDLR
-2207 NSSWWA
+2207 NSSFGA
-2213 DDQVKKIAENATL
+2213 NDSVKKIAENAAL

-2244 ATDRQLETQ
+2244 ATERQLETQ
-2253 QKIYESINDIVQAI
+2253 QEIYESINDIVQAI
-2267 EDNWVNA
+2267 EDNWVDA
-2274 VEKVVAAQKK
+2274 VEKVVAVQKK

-2296 YSDLA
+2296 YGDLA

-2348 ALQNSNAQ
+2348 ALQSSNAQ

-2419 IQALQDI
+2419 MQALQDI
-2426 QEETMRDTGEKI
+2426 QEETMRDMGQNI
-2438 LSIQQEYYDAL
+2438 LQVQKDYFDAF
-2449 SDIYANTSLT
+2449 SDISTDTSLT
-2459 QEEKNQREEALR
+2459 WETKSARIKELQED
-2471 ESTMKK
+2471 TMKK
-2477 LSYYTDQYD
+2477 LTYYTDQYD

-2495 FEDTILGK
+2495 FKDTILGT

-2512 KFNDNF
+2512 KFNDGF
-2518 ASSADTTFTMIQ
+2518 ASSANATFAQIQ
-2530 KQYQATTGYYQEL
+2530 KQYEATTGYYRDL
-2543 AKVMG
+2543 AKAMG
-2548 ITDKDVLNDL
+2548 ITDENVLNNL
-2558 GLMKAAIADAMRT
+2558 ELMKAAIADAMRT
-2571 AQENMQTSIKDSQEK
+2571 AQMNMQTAISDSQK
-2586 FDSTVQNMD
+2586 NFDATTQNMND
-2595 KLVDSINEMSNALRD
+2595 LVKTIKEMGESLQK

-2635 MNNNDMASAE
+2635 LKNNDMDSAE

-2665 TWNSKEAM
+2665 SWGSKEAM
-2673 IKDLQE
+2673 VKDFQE
-2679 HGVQVSDENAAILW
+2679 QGVWISDEKADSLW
-2693 DKYNSTTQ
+2693 NKYNNTTQ
-2701 KYDTGGYTGEWGK
+2701 KYDTGGYTGEWGQ
-2714 DGRLALLH
+2714 DGKLAVLH

-2740 NVVRDIVRQ
+2740 NVVRDIVQQ

-2757 HGRRFDLPRIETRAE
+2757 RGRRFNLPRIETRAE
-2772 TLEQNVHIEASF
+2772 TLEQNVHIEANF

>member
-54 ASAAAIKLRENLQS
+54 ASVAAIKLRENLQN
-68 AINVDTGRLDLSKFN
+68 AINVDTGKLDLSKFN

-98 ALVSLGPAGQAAF
+98 ALVSLGPTGQAAF

-120 SETPLK
+120 SETPLR

-153 TFVGAVQTAYH
+153 AFVGAISTAYN

-179 TGYGSDRM
+179 TGYSSDRM

-250 TAVWE
+250 TAIWE
-255 NFMKDGEH
+255 NFMKDGKH
-263 TAEWYADV
+263 AAEWYADV
-271 MTALGAATASSTD
+271 MTALGAETASSTD
-284 EIADGLEKFAAVAE
+284 EIAEGLEKFAAVAD

-349 TLNKYSSALE
+349 TLNKYSKALDA
-359 VVGVNIKNEAG
+359 VGANIKNEAG

-381 IGSKWDTIGKDQQ
+381 IGAKWDTIGKDQQ
-394 VALAQ
+394 IALAQ

-424 NTAANATGTLD
+424 NTVANATGTLD

-448 QKRVQA
+448 KKRVQA

-464 KDDFFVGLTDDFG
+464 KDDFFIQLTDDFG
-477 AIIEF
+477 SILEF
-482 IDKIIDSLGGLSGV
+482 IDSIIDSLGGLSGV

-512 IAGVQTLAHNLM
+512 IAGTQTLAHNLM
-524 NLTAAGRAANM
+524 NLTAVGRAANM

-591 DRKHYQIILESVQ
+591 DRKHYQIMLDAVQ

-619 AQEEARLL
+619 AQEEARLS
-627 ANDIRSKASFG
+627 ANEIRSKASFG

-651 RSIMS
+651 RAIMS
-656 EYDNGT
+656 GYDNGVS
-662 PISNITLPTSKGAQQ
+662 INDIALPTSRGAQQ

-697 EDLTNKTQK
+697 DDLTNKTQK

-721 FIKDFDGLEESI
+721 FIKDFDGLGESI
-733 KSNAKQL
+733 KNNARQL
-740 AEFEHEADQLDKLK
+740 AEFEHEADQLNNLKL
-754 SSVGNWQ
+754 SIGNWQ

-766 DLEGYKQQFRDLGY
+766 DLEGYKQQFRDLGF

-795 DNASAEALQRSRRAA
+795 DNASAEALRKSQRAA
-810 AGNADQIEQF
+810 AGNTAQIEQF

-829 EVQRFTEQL
+829 EVQRFANQL
-838 KKAEEMGLTYEEYLK
+838 KEAEKRGLSYKEYLEQ
-853 RTGEAAVWAG
+853 TGEAAVAFGDSISNTSKKVDKLAVVQGVANTLFGIGMSVSAVTNAIESLQDDSISPWQKTLNIIMALSMALPTVATLFTSLGQGYTLLAYGITGYSAAQARAAVVTLADMGITQASTEADKKAAAARLALTLGISEESAAILVNSTLQSKSLKTRILELATKIKEAVVTGATTAATWAHNAALVVQNLLLG
-863 KSIENASTK
+863 KSLALTSAGIALFALLGVALVGLAAILIKGIVAWANYETSTEQATRQAEESATAAEK
-872 VSKMA
+872 AKEAFNSLKDTLDEYDA
-877 VISEIGNGLMSVQ
+877 
-890 MGVSSVV
+890 GVSALADLTEGTEAFREKLTETNKAALKLIEQLQLIYGKDWKYSSNGQIVFLDENGQIDENFVKNQTEKAEKQYQQTQDVAVLANAAVSRTEAADVRNFNKYNETKYKASEKSETASQIVQAGIKASDIDSVIQSLGKNITWDANNKSFSASDYDKIREALVAMGYNKSDVNNINNFGQFVDDLYYQKQNNKQEYADRLGYMDKLATSV
-897 SAIDTFNSD
+897 SSGEGQVVGTVLNDVNSKVKSALDDAQLDKIASDSYNNAATNEDVTTAQIGINQLSENELKQRYAEFNSAYRYNTNT
-906 EDLSGWERFSSILMS
+906 G
-921 LSMGLPMICDGLLKF
+921 
-936 SALISA
+936 ALQ
-942 KSITKIAGLENLSKG
+942 L
-957 VIQKLL
+957 Q
-963 SSAGDKSQIEAIL
+963 DKEGNWTDL
-976 KEAGIGDKVI
+976 KEGDEGYV
-986 KSTVDQVEKASTGLP
+986 STDTIRKNLKTNIQVEKAQELANQEAENTWFKQFEEDASSSFSGKKKRVVESL
-1001 GLIGRLGS
+1001 LQQMRGS
-1009 KLSKAGSVMAGFLTN
+1009 EN
-1024 PIALGVVAAVAAVG
+1024 PM
-1038 ATVYLA
+1038 
-1044 VTERK
+1044 TEGDI
-1049 RQAAA
+1049 
-1054 AMEEATQSAKEASAA
+1054 QSEASNLDLNLSSEDIEFLMQKQ
-1069 YEELKGKVENLKSSY
+1069 EELRDVLTDVNDLYTTGQQELLGLAN
-1084 SEYSSILKTLGN
+1084 EYSSCSDE
-1096 LKTGTA
+1096 A
-1102 EWTEAVVE
+1102 EEFSAAVKRYGKNSE
-1110 LNNQV
+1110 QAKKAQDKLNQAIKNAQWR
-1115 LELLKTYPQLA
+1115 KLA
-1126 EYINNNNG
+1126 
-1134 ILTIDAEGYEKV
+1134 DSV
-1146 AKEMA
+1146 AK
-1151 TSAAA
+1151 
-1156 AQVASIDSQK
+1156 
-1166 KTLTATINYDI
+1166 
-1177 VDKGFDNSLN
+1177 
-1187 SDSMLRMADAIQ
+1187 
-1199 KDAGIII
+1199 
-1206 GALPDESGEIDQAKM
+1206 
-1221 DESIAAMADSAK
+1221 
-1233 VTKEQAEAVLSNSE
+1233 VLSNMEDLDEESDEYKDE
-1247 CLDYLRETVTTTN
+1247 CKSLAKSFNDIFKTN
-1260 TKLDTLNSSRIAAL
+1260 VSQDWVADNIDLFKKWSQSSGDEARKLELQILAA
-1274 TSSMDL
+1274 
-1280 TEDQRAL
+1280 
-1287 ANSSELMQGIVNRV
+1287 ANAASSENFEPIVLKADETGVEQTIRTA
-1301 IENNYDKIDN
+1301 YD
-1311 NIKSDDSEA
+1311 
-1320 ARTYG
+1320 
-1325 DTKSGLLKG
+1325 
-1334 YADTTLR
+1334 
-1341 KHTPFSWSATAE
+1341 F
-1353 GEAAFKEYLKNQ
+1353 YL
-1365 GKTEEEIAA
+1365 
-1374 IWKSADFKKDRI
+1374 
-1386 TWKQTGENDTTVDKD
+1386 
-1401 IFYDSLVNSVNGARE
+1401 
-1416 TKAAQQSSQDVANV
+1416 
-1430 LNKIT
+1430 
-1435 ALTNSSDVTESAYGK
+1435 
-1450 YLSTGSV
+1450 
-1457 NSLTEE
+1457 
-1463 EFKALQGVGP
+1463 
-1473 QIAEYIESGGKKAAA
+1473 
-1488 KITEGMKAV
+1488 
-1497 MDTTQVAPPD
+1497 
-1507 ISGDYD
+1507 
-1513 SAAHDRY
+1513 
-1520 LHTSGQQILS
+1520 
-1530 SNAESLDTSVEALEA
+1530 
-1545 YTAELLKN
+1545 
-1553 NTALDGNYEKA
+1553 
-1564 AKMAVANV
+1564 
-1572 KFANG
+1572 
-1577 LNNLNNVLDDEI
+1577 
-1589 DNVKNASK
+1589 
-1597 KNLDYY
+1597 YY
-1603 KSLGKI
+1603 KSLIESGKI
-1609 TQAVNDLYD
+1609 TITADGKADISALLNSLKLAEMSAADVAAVLSAIGQ
-1618 TDVDADF
+1618 TDVTINGIVVSTAEMAGSADDFNTFMQAASLTKADF
-1625 VAENLELIEE
+1625 TSNI
-1635 AAKGSEK
+1635 
-1642 ALAELSVAIV
+1642 
-1652 KADLNNRKTLDKV
+1652 T
-1665 DLNSVSK
+1665 
-1672 DIQGAATYLNSALAD
+1672 
-1687 YSYNLYSINEG
+1687 
-1698 LAAMQA
+1698 
-1704 NMADASGPMTLAAAL
+1704 
-1719 EGCGVKA
+1719 
-1726 ETFIGSLNRVAVATG
+1726 ATG
-1741 QTYAQMEA
+1741 VVP
-1749 DLAKMGMSMSD
+1749 D
-1760 FDVTYAEVP
+1760 FNP
-1769 TKEDV
+1769 S
-1774 ALTTT
+1774 
-1779 ERTVTDLGDGK
+1779 K
-1790 YIMQDKI
+1790 YIS
-1797 TNIEHQYIDSV
+1797 N
-1808 MQVPQIHPKGSSG
+1808 
-1821 AGGIIVTPPSS
+1821 ANSS
-1832 GGAGLVS
+1832 GGG
-1839 GGKSSGGGG
+1839 GGGG

-1887 RAFGENRLRVM
+1887 RAFGANRLRVM
-1898 DREAAKLEE
+1898 DQEAAKLEE
-1907 QIAAQK
+1907 QTVAQK

-1965 EESYNDFKEIL
+1965 EESYNDFKDIL

-1981 TLELKLSEADKL
+1981 TLELKLSEVDKL

-2030 DRLSKS
+2030 DRLSNS

-2048 EKALELQ
+2048 EKVLELQ
-2055 KKRAATQQ
+2055 QKRLATQQ
-2063 GIDKLQAAIAEQEA
+2063 GIDDLQAAIAKQEA
-2077 RGLEMT
+2077 QGLEMT

-2110 IIEDIGTMFD
+2110 IIEDIGTVFD
-2120 NYFDDSDYYIDR
+2120 NYFDDLDYYIDR
-2132 ISTLNGIMETTR
+2132 ISTLNDMMETTR

-2150 GYNNLDNFNKIS
+2150 GYNDLDNFNNINGQ
-2162 ERLLSN
+2162 LLQN
-2168 QRTLLGLSQQKL
+2168 QRILLELSQKKL
-2180 SSATDEV
+2180 SSTADEV

-2192 LATAMEGI
+2192 LAAAMEGI
-2200 NSLDDLK
+2200 SSLDDLK
-2207 NSSWWA
+2207 NSSLWA
-2213 DDQVKKIAENATL
+2213 DDQVKKVAENAAL

-2232 AVKDA
+2232 AIKDA

-2244 ATDRQLETQ
+2244 ATERQLETQ
-2253 QKIYESINDIVQAI
+2253 QEIYESINDIVQAI
-2267 EDNWVNA
+2267 EDNWVDA

-2296 YSDLA
+2296 YGDLV

-2419 IQALQDI
+2419 MQALQDI

-2438 LSIQQEYYDAL
+2438 LSIQKEFYDAS
-2449 SDIYANTSLT
+2449 SDIYTDASLT
-2459 QEEKNQREEALR
+2459 QDERNQREAALR

-2477 LSYYTDQYD
+2477 LMYYTDQYD

-2495 FEDTILGK
+2495 FEDTILGT
-2503 MYPEYENLQ
+2503 MYPQYENLQ
-2512 KFNDNF
+2512 KFNDGF
-2518 ASSADTTFTMIQ
+2518 ASSADTTFAQIQ
-2530 KQYQATTGYYQEL
+2530 KQYEATTGYYRDL
-2543 AKVMG
+2543 AKAMG
-2548 ITDKDVLNDL
+2548 ITDENVLNNL
-2558 GLMKAAIADAMRT
+2558 ELMKAAIADAMLA
-2571 AQENMQTSIKDSQEK
+2571 AQKNMQTAISDSQK
-2586 FDSTVQNMD
+2586 NFDATTQNMND
-2595 KLVDSINEMSNALRD
+2595 LVKTIKEMGESLRL

-2629 DLMIKA
+2629 DLIIKA
-2635 MNNNDMASAE
+2635 LNNNDMASAE

-2665 TWNSKEAM
+2665 TWGSKEAM
-2673 IKDLQE
+2673 VKDLVDA
-2679 HGVQVSDENAAILW
+2679 GVQISDEKAAILW

-2701 KYDTGGYTGEWGK
+2701 KYDTGGYTGEWGQ
-2714 DGRLALLH
+2714 DGKLAVLH

-2740 NVVRDIVRQ
+2740 NVVRDIVQQ

-2757 HGRRFDLPRIETRAE
+2757 RGRRFDLPRIETRAE
-2772 TLEQNVHIEASF
+2772 TLEQNVHIEANF

>member
-1 MSAAR
+1 MNAAR

-54 ASAAAIKLRENLQS
+54 ASVAAIKLRENLQN
-68 AINVDTGRLDLSKFN
+68 AINVDTGKLDLSKFN
-83 HEMEK
+83 HEMKK

-98 ALVSLGPAGQAAF
+98 ALVSLGPTGQAAF

-120 SETPLK
+120 SETPLR

-153 TFVGAVQTAYH
+153 AFVGAISTAYN

-250 TAVWE
+250 TAIWE

-263 TAEWYADV
+263 AAEWYADV

-284 EIADGLEKFAAVAE
+284 EIAEGLEKFAAVAD

-349 TLNKYSSALE
+349 TLNKYSKALDA
-359 VVGVNIKNEAG
+359 VGVNIKNEAG

-381 IGSKWDTIGKDQQ
+381 IGAKWDTIGKDQQ
-394 VALAQ
+394 IALAQ

-419 MKENL
+419 MQENL
-424 NTAANATGTLD
+424 ETVANATGTLD

-448 QKRVQA
+448 KKRVQA

-464 KDDFFVGLTDDFG
+464 KDDFFIWLTNGFG
-477 AIIEF
+477 SIIGF

-512 IAGVQTLAHNLM
+512 IAGAQTLAHNLM

-591 DRKHYQIILESVQ
+591 DRKHYQIMLDAVQ

-619 AQEEARLL
+619 AQEEARLS
-627 ANDIRSKASFG
+627 ANEIRSKASFG
-638 SYDYLKGAGSSSL
+638 SYENLKGAGSSSL
-651 RSIMS
+651 RAIMS
-656 EYDNGT
+656 EYDNGAS
-662 PISNITLPTSKGAQQ
+662 INDIVLPTSKGAQQ

-697 EDLTNKTQK
+697 DDLTNKTQK
-706 FQQALQSLSTASVQS
+706 FQQALESLSTASVQS
-721 FIKDFDGLEESI
+721 FVKDFDGLGESI
-733 KSNAKQL
+733 RNNAKQL
-740 AEFEHEADQLDKLK
+740 AEFEHEADQLTKLK

-795 DNASAEALQRSRRAA
+795 SNVETEALQKSRRAA

-829 EVQRFTEQL
+829 EVQRFAEQL
-838 KKAEEMGLTYEEYLK
+838 KKAEKMGLTYEEYLK
-853 RTGEAAVWAG
+853 KTGEAAVWAG
-863 KSIENASTK
+863 KNIENASKK
-872 VSKMA
+872 VSKIEVA
-877 VISEIGNGLMSVQ
+877 KGL
-890 MGVSSVV
+890 
-897 SAIDTFNSD
+897 ANN
-906 EDLSGWERFSSILMS
+906 LMS
-921 LSMGLPMICDGLLKF
+921 LQMGFASLRTFFTTLADD
-936 SALISA
+936 SA
-942 KSITKIAGLENLSKG
+942 
-957 VIQKLL
+957 
-963 SSAGDKSQIEAIL
+963 SAGDKIMASLSALTFGISGIVVPLTSGMNSLTTALRSYTAAEIVAEAATSFSNKAKSRKIILENQAKIATILSANASKDLTAAELAEKLAAEGIGTEKTRLGIAEAIL
-976 KEAGIGDKVI
+976 NKQKGQSLIVTGLNTLAHKLEEKALSEENGSLGLNIALWITKKLAALGAVEAIMVVVGAIAILTGAVMGIIALVNNIKNNSLSGQLKGLTEESKNAAQAADDATNKYKELKDAVSDYENGVKSLADLTKGTQEFEDATEKANEAAKKLIKTYNIKNWSIVPETGLIKIDDKELEDAQNQAKTEKTEAQTTASAFSAAQTKVQIQKELQDLSDRYIADYSTNTNNQVIGYAGTASDIDKIVTAMGNFSGGAELFFNDVKANVTEALGWNADELSLAQQSFIQNIENDSEAFKTHAEAIWKDKNSIPDQRKDSMLEQFQTGIEGFTSSSQQKEIVDAVYAQTADQTEAAAKEKYDNLSGDKLYQAYAALQNYSSYDTGTWLDGKEKFYDEKGQEVANVSDAVMREALREAEVQTQLGLQQEQAKNVVGLENGSDTDSAIAKMVTTQGDWDSGIQRLTEQELAALQEMTDAQKADYADIFKSFGLDLDKAIASVTGDNAKQAGELQASGAKKHQEEEI
-986 KSTVDQVEKASTGLP
+986 KSTAETYGLTEEMIESQVEALQEQKEAYNENKDAAIQAVKEQL
-1001 GLIGRLGS
+1001 RLQ
-1009 KLSKAGSVMAGFLTN
+1009 KAGTN
-1024 PIALGVVAAVAAVG
+1024 LNKIW
-1038 ATVYLA
+1038 
-1044 VTERK
+1044 K
-1049 RQAAA
+1049 DN
-1054 AMEEATQSAKEASAA
+1054 SAA
-1069 YEELKGKVENLKSSY
+1069 IKKWTQGLDD
-1084 SEYSSILKTLGN
+1084 SIETQQ
-1096 LKTGTA
+1096 
-1102 EWTEAVVE
+1102 AVVE
-1110 LNNQV
+1110 LQNALNDVFKTKVSTAFIKKNFDVIQSAMEGDTEAVQRFQDLAAEDV
-1115 LELLKTYPQLA
+1115 LLTVKGVSDFDDLDQQLQDLHNTIVAYA
-1126 EYINNNNG
+1126 EQSDFTIGAQIEDQGFINSCQA
-1134 ILTIDAEGYEKV
+1134 IV
-1146 AKEMA
+1146 
-1151 TSAAA
+1151 AAA
-1156 AQVASIDSQK
+1156 GMTAAQAQQYFN
-1166 KTLTATINYDI
+1166 AMGYD
-1177 VDKGFDNSLN
+1177 VEFDT
-1187 SDSMLRMADAIQ
+1187 
-1199 KDAGIII
+1199 
-1206 GALPDESGEIDQAKM
+1206 GE
-1221 DESIAAMADSAK
+1221 
-1233 VTKEQAEAVLSNSE
+1233 
-1247 CLDYLRETVTTTN
+1247 TTN
-1260 TKLDTLNSSRIAAL
+1260 TQTYTYHKLDVEKTKEAGG
-1274 TSSMDL
+1274 MPQF
-1280 TEDQRAL
+1280 EDA
-1287 ANSSELMQGIVNRV
+1287 ETV
-1301 IENNYDKIDN
+1301 IEA
-1311 NIKSDDSEA
+1311 S
-1320 ARTYG
+1320 
-1325 DTKSGLLKG
+1325 
-1334 YADTTLR
+1334 
-1341 KHTPFSWSATAE
+1341 
-1353 GEAAFKEYLKNQ
+1353 
-1365 GKTEEEIAA
+1365 
-1374 IWKSADFKKDRI
+1374 
-1386 TWKQTGENDTTVDKD
+1386 
-1401 IFYDSLVNSVNGARE
+1401 
-1416 TKAAQQSSQDVANV
+1416 
-1430 LNKIT
+1430 
-1435 ALTNSSDVTESAYGK
+1435 
-1450 YLSTGSV
+1450 
-1457 NSLTEE
+1457 
-1463 EFKALQGVGP
+1463 
-1473 QIAEYIESGGKKAAA
+1473 
-1488 KITEGMKAV
+1488 
-1497 MDTTQVAPPD
+1497 TQVAGTAIKTITPNGNFGGNID
-1507 ISGDYD
+1507 F
-1513 SAAHDRY
+1513 
-1520 LHTSGQQILS
+1520 
-1530 SNAESLDTSVEALEA
+1530 SNAK
-1545 YTAELLKN
+1545 Y
-1553 NTALDGNYEKA
+1553 
-1564 AKMAVANV
+1564 
-1572 KFANG
+1572 NG
-1577 LNNLNNVLDDEI
+1577 
-1589 DNVKNASK
+1589 
-1597 KNLDYY
+1597 
-1603 KSLGKI
+1603 G
-1609 TQAVNDLYD
+1609 
-1618 TDVDADF
+1618 
-1625 VAENLELIEE
+1625 
-1635 AAKGSEK
+1635 
-1642 ALAELSVAIV
+1642 
-1652 KADLNNRKTLDKV
+1652 
-1665 DLNSVSK
+1665 
-1672 DIQGAATYLNSALAD
+1672 
-1687 YSYNLYSINEG
+1687 
-1698 LAAMQA
+1698 
-1704 NMADASGPMTLAAAL
+1704 
-1719 EGCGVKA
+1719 
-1726 ETFIGSLNRVAVATG
+1726 
-1741 QTYAQMEA
+1741 
-1749 DLAKMGMSMSD
+1749 
-1760 FDVTYAEVP
+1760 
-1769 TKEDV
+1769 
-1774 ALTTT
+1774 
-1779 ERTVTDLGDGK
+1779 
-1790 YIMQDKI
+1790 
-1797 TNIEHQYIDSV
+1797 
-1808 MQVPQIHPKGSSG
+1808 
-1821 AGGIIVTPPSS
+1821 
-1832 GGAGLVS
+1832 S
-1839 GGKSSGGGG
+1839 GGKSSGGGGGGGG

-1862 ERYHVIKKQLDNLS
+1862 ERYHTIKKQLDNLS

-1887 RAFGENRLRVM
+1887 RAFGANRLRVM
-1898 DREAAKLEE
+1898 DQEAAKLEE

-1913 RYVDEINSYYS
+1913 RYVDEIDSYYS

-1935 VFDEDGIITNYEQI
+1935 VFDENGIITNYEQI

-1965 EESYNDFKEIL
+1965 EESYNDFKDIL

-2030 DRLSKS
+2030 DRLSNS

-2048 EKALELQ
+2048 EKVLELQ
-2055 KKRAATQQ
+2055 QKRLATQQ
-2063 GIDKLQAAIAEQEA
+2063 GIDDLQATIAEHEA

-2083 DEQNEQLRTYKETL
+2083 DEENEQLRTYKETL

-2110 IIEDIGTMFD
+2110 IIEDIGTVFD
-2120 NYFDDSDYYIDR
+2120 NYFDDLDYYIDR
-2132 ISTLNGIMETTR
+2132 ISTLNDMMETTR

-2150 GYNNLDNFNKIS
+2150 GYDNLEIFNDINKQ
-2162 ERLLSN
+2162 LLSN
-2168 QRTLLGLSQQKL
+2168 QRTMLGMSQQKL

-2187 KYWQD
+2187 NYWQD
-2192 LATAMEGI
+2192 LATFVKEI
-2200 NSLDDLK
+2200 DSLEDLK
-2207 NSSWWA
+2207 DSHFWA
-2213 DDQVKKIAENATL
+2213 NDSVKKIAENAAL

-2244 ATDRQLETQ
+2244 ATERQLETQ
-2253 QKIYESINDIVQAI
+2253 QEIYESINDIVQAI
-2267 EDNWVNA
+2267 EDNWVDA

-2296 YSDLA
+2296 YGDLV

-2419 IQALQDI
+2419 MQALQDI
-2426 QEETMRDTGEKI
+2426 QEETMRDMGQNI
-2438 LSIQQEYYDAL
+2438 LQVQKDYFDAF
-2449 SDIYANTSLT
+2449 SDISTDTSLT
-2459 QEEKNQREEALR
+2459 WETKSARIKELQGD
-2471 ESTMKK
+2471 TMKK
-2477 LSYYTDQYD
+2477 LTYYTDQYD

-2495 FEDTILGK
+2495 FKDTILGT

-2512 KFNDNF
+2512 KFNDGF
-2518 ASSADTTFTMIQ
+2518 ANSANATFAQIQ
-2530 KQYQATTGYYQEL
+2530 KQYEATTGYYRDL
-2543 AKVMG
+2543 AKAMG
-2548 ITDKDVLNDL
+2548 ITDESTLNNL
-2558 GLMKAAIADAMRT
+2558 ESMKTAIANAMLA
-2571 AQENMQTSIKDSQEK
+2571 AQQNMQTAISKSQEN
-2586 FDSTVQNMD
+2586 FDATTKNMND
-2595 KLVDSINEMSNALRD
+2595 LVKTIKEMGESLQK

-2635 MNNNDMASAE
+2635 LKNNDMDSAE

-2665 TWNSKEAM
+2665 DWSSKEAM
-2673 IKDLQE
+2673 VKDFQE
-2679 HGVQVSDENAAILW
+2679 QGVWISDEKANSLW
-2693 DKYNSTTQ
+2693 DKYSSTLK
-2701 KYDTGGYTGEWGK
+2701 KYDTGGYTGEWGQ
-2714 DGRLALLH
+2714 DGKLAVLH

-2757 HGRRFDLPRIETRAE
+2757 RGRRFDLPRIETRAE
-2772 TLEQNVHIEASF
+2772 TLEQNVHIEANF